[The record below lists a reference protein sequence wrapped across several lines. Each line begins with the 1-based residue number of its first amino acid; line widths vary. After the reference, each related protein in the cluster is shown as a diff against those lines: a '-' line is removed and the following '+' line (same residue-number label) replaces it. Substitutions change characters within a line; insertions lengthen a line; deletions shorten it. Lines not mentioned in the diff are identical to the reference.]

1 MKAKNNELT
10 VESMTQRYSLGHK
23 ALSVALSV
31 VLMGFGWPAV
41 SPSQVYAGDGEAAD
55 DAAAQV
61 EGASSGAATSS
72 ADKAADTV
80 ASSAASAASSAAPA
94 ASEQPASTTSQQQAA
109 PGAFES
115 AQPAATQQDESA
127 KEDADTADVELV
139 LGNASITYMN
149 QVVSAPAHKVTV
161 PVKDDFKFTVSPD
174 NGYSLTKAV
183 LKVSGKENPISPDEQ
198 GVYTVSAADVAAGAT
213 VTLETEAVSSDSGKD
228 NAAVSIEDDAAA
240 EETQV
245 SAVGAGAISG
255 PTSVAQG
262 DTITLTYNGDMRI
275 DNWYGG
281 DGLFSGWDVSA
292 DKKSITLTAT
302 SNWAFTG
309 SEKTTTIY
317 LGYIDQSGT
326 WHNQGDDRLAFNVT
340 VKKRTFT
347 VVQPEPVAEGQD
359 HFWIP
364 QIKDD
369 ETGKVFSLA
378 DAPSG
383 AFLPFE
389 YYRDGQRIEN
399 ASQYWHDA
407 NEFSKP
413 GTYTVIVKPNNGWI
427 YDFEAVGQIEI
438 TIPTKKPDSTDFE
451 KWIYTGESVDLKGDG
466 SAWWGES
473 WTVSSGS
480 ENIELSESSSGSRIA
495 KGLKVGDATV
505 QREYYALGWHTET
518 FIIHVMKKPAAT
530 SLSISGDDT
539 VEQFKNI
546 TLTTDSD
553 TNVTW
558 TSSDP
563 SVATIDA
570 SGKVIGVKAGK
581 VTITATTV
589 TAEGKVL
596 TATHEVTVTK
606 SKASAMSC
614 YLFFQNSPTANPD
627 SNGTASWFPSGGNHA
642 LGVKVNLDGLNLPGG
657 KNSYDN
663 VANRVT
669 QWPDGSTGSS
679 WVLDRNGAYNQYWN
693 AVFQAWKDT
702 LSKEQGTQITEDDVE
717 EIALYPYKISN
728 NTNVGCGYH
737 LDCKVV
743 VKCSKAINAVFY
755 LQDAN
760 ASGFAQ
766 YDAATYKLEKGI
778 AQVAAPSKTPA
789 DEKTVN
795 GVKYKFM
802 GWYSD
807 QACTQAVSFPMRTS
821 ENVNYYGKYVACDQS
836 IQVNYYLKG
845 TTIQVAPSKTLSGYM
860 KGQKV
865 VQSPISVE
873 GYTPVSSESK
883 SGVVGTDSSI
893 DFFYTANPVGYRVE
907 YCWTG
912 SDTPFLT
919 ESDSDRHDSD
929 HHVGDTV
936 AGIEPKTFEGY
947 TPVSDNV
954 KDLKLGVDESQ
965 NVVKFYYRQNVSLTA
980 NTDSKTYNGSEQ
992 SVEGY
997 KTNLPGGESTSFDGV
1012 TLEGG
1017 KGTNAGDYPYTFAD
1031 GTIGKVSSDNKYV
1044 VTGTTDGNLHISP
1057 VTDEVVVKITGKTGT
1072 EKYNGKQQAVSGWDV
1087 TEAPDGFDQSKIAL
1101 AESATAE
1108 AKGKDAGTYN
1118 MGLTAASFVSSDGNY
1133 AKVKFEVVDGSLEI
1147 TKRKVTLWSEDGHK
1161 NYDGRTLQRQTDIR
1175 VDGTKD
1181 VYDKDKDTTTQK
1193 TFEGDGFVEGEGV
1206 DNKNVKWFDENNI
1219 APGCYDN
1226 KFECKPRSGTNFDN
1240 YEITYE
1246 YGKLYVNKRADN
1258 KKYEVTVKGASGT
1271 SGYDGQPHSATGL
1284 ETTSYTNKEG
1294 VRFSIRA
1301 KTSGA
1306 ESKVDAGTY
1315 ENKVSDVVV
1324 TDPHGN
1330 DVTDQFKIT
1339 TENGKLTIDTRPVT
1353 ITAGSAEKEYDG
1365 SALTADQANPKFT
1378 TKGFVDGQDISDV
1391 AVEGS
1396 QTQCGTSASTIKDNS
1411 WKFQE
1416 GTNGNNYSVTTAQGT
1431 LTVKHRSDDKK
1442 YAITLMGKSDNG
1454 ATYDG
1459 KEHTVSGVEQDK
1471 WTFDGV
1477 EYTVF
1482 NYHANVSGTDAGTYK
1497 NIVTSGEGG
1506 YKVTDPNGND
1516 VTAEFSISVAP
1527 GTLTIKP
1534 AEVTV
1539 TAGSATRAY
1548 NGSPLTAAEAER
1560 EFAAEG
1566 FVGEDDIASAKVDG
1580 SITDVGETASNVVQE
1595 SVVLKSGTKASN
1607 YSITYNPGKLEVT
1620 PNTDEVVV
1628 TIAKKSGTKD
1638 YSGFEQSVKGYEL
1651 RDISNREYAA
1661 TDIEFVGS
1669 ADDQVAKGTDAGT
1682 YEMNLKPE
1690 DFKNNS
1696 VNFTNVKF
1704 EILDGSLTITK
1715 RAVTLTSATPAEKT
1729 YDGNPLEDRTVSVT
1743 SGSLATGDKF
1753 IADVTGS
1760 QTDAGSSANA
1770 FTYKLVNAAG
1780 EELAQDAEGAY
1791 RNYNV
1796 TKAEGVLKVN
1806 PVSNEVVV
1814 TIVGKH
1820 AEGAYNGKPL
1830 TATGYTFASTNALY
1844 TSAKVAF
1851 SGENSVSRTDAG
1863 TTVMDLQGKF
1873 KNADDVNFPN
1883 VRFEITNGFV
1893 AISKAEVKLQSADLE
1908 KEYDGTALTNK
1919 KGGEEQTPL
1928 AVESGWA
1935 EGEGAAYTFTGSQT
1949 LVGGSPNA
1957 FNYTLNDNTKA
1968 DNYEISVIP
1977 GQLTVTNRQAKYQV
1991 TVEANS
1997 STDNTYDG
2005 VEHAAAGLK
2014 TSEFTVEGQKY
2025 TVEGLKTSDPKA
2037 VNAGEYANT
2046 ISGTPVVKDADGNDV
2061 SSQFAVKLVPGELKI
2076 AKRSVTLTSASE
2088 SRVYNGEALT
2098 NDRVTVGG
2106 DGFVAGEGASY
2117 SVTGTITDAGTVTN
2131 SFTYER
2137 NSNTNFD
2144 NYTITKAEGTLEVTP
2159 VTDKVTVTIT
2169 GNSATLQY
2177 SGSEQS
2183 VTGYS
2188 FATSDNRYSE
2198 ANVKFQGEAVA
2209 KGTNAGTYNMNLA
2222 SGQFSN
2228 TSGNFT
2234 NVEFVV
2240 VDGSLE
2246 ITGGDLDADKVVWD
2260 VHDVQKV
2267 YDGTPLSAY
2276 AAKATDKFGNTL
2288 KVEYSTDGEQWTD
2301 DPSNI
2306 TLTHFGYQEVKLRAT
2321 GANYAAGQYAENKDG
2336 EWVAITSRPVKLTS
2350 KGDNKKYDGKPLTN
2364 DTVTVETKGEGTGF
2378 IDGEGVTIK
2387 VTGSQ
2392 TDAGESD
2399 NTFDY
2404 IFNEGTNASDY
2415 WVTTKFGK
2423 LVVTASDSEVV
2434 AKIAGHNKTVEYNGL
2449 EQSVE
2454 GYDFV
2459 EASNKLYGEGDF
2471 AFSGTAVAK
2480 GTNAGTYKMELTAE
2494 QFSNKS
2500 NNFSKVAFA
2509 VTDGTL
2515 TITPKSIVPDPE
2527 NPKNTMSVDSPADV
2541 VYNGQDQTWT
2551 PIVKDGERTLE
2562 AGKDYTVE
2570 YSTADRTNVSGKITV
2585 AITGIGNYSGKVER
2599 TYQITKRTVD
2609 LKSEGGSKPYDG
2621 TALTKPEVSGWQQQG
2636 DTGFVGGEVSNVR
2649 ATSSV
2654 TTVAQGEVANSIAYD
2669 TNAGFNADNYAISKD
2684 EGKLS
2689 ITALAAED
2697 DIIITPND
2705 ATYIYDASSRKASA
2719 ATASAS
2725 VAGTDVNLE
2734 YRVKG
2739 SADTEWRS
2747 NPSAITA
2754 INAGTLT
2761 VEVRASAANYSGYKY
2776 AEQTLA
2782 IQKRD
2787 VELTSASSS
2796 KVYDGM
2802 PLTKD
2807 WVDMGPNRP
2816 DTGFI
2821 WTDLAGDGQVHAT
2834 GSQTKVGSSENA
2846 ISYKLKDGAEN
2857 NYNIIGEHVGT
2868 LTVTD
2873 QSITPDPQ
2881 NPDSYKGVAIDEP
2894 SDHVYDG
2901 TEHKWAPEVTDKDGN
2916 KLVEGVDYTVTY
2928 DTNDFV
2934 NVKVVNVTIAGM
2946 GSYTGTCVKAYE
2958 ITKAPLT
2965 VNAGSAS
2972 KVYDGE
2978 ALTAGATIEGLVGGE
2993 TATAQTQGSQT
3004 EVGSSANTV
3013 SRITWD
3019 TAKEGNYYIATQNDG
3034 TLTVTPKGIAQMTV
3048 GALPDV
3054 AYNGESQQQTPVVKD
3069 GEKELVEGVDY
3080 ELTYSENTIDAGS
3093 VTVTVVGKGNYA
3105 GSVDVAYRIAPA
3117 ALTVTTPSASGVY
3130 NGKPLTAAGSM
3141 SGFVNGE
3148 SAPFETTGSQTEVGT
3163 SDNTYAIDW
3172 AAADATAKQANYTI
3186 SETVGKLTVT
3196 ESADEVVVTT
3206 TGGTF
3211 TYDGTAHGATVTV
3224 GALPEGYTLEAAAS
3238 SATATNVSDGEV
3250 AATADVL
3257 VIKNAQGE
3265 DVTSKLNIKFVDGT
3279 IKVEPAKLTVTTPS
3293 VSKPYDGSALTAEG
3307 KASGFVNGEAATLK
3321 TTGSQTTVG
3330 TSVNGYEL
3338 VWDDNAKAENYTVE
3352 ESLGTLEVTKSMAGI
3367 VVIPQGGTKVYDG
3380 TALESAGANVIG
3392 VPAGFTLSAKTKGSI
3407 TDAGYVTAEVV
3418 SYIITNAAGQD
3429 VTDQFGNVATGKA
3442 SLVVTKRP
3450 VTLVSGDASKVYD
3463 GTALTEHK
3471 VSVEDGSLASGE
3483 EFGYDFF
3490 GFQTSV
3496 GSSKNTFAAKPGN
3509 GSAKVENYD
3518 ITYRYGAL
3526 TVSAQSINPDDP
3538 IPGAYAGVKVN
3549 SPSDA
3554 VYDAREHKWIP
3565 VVTGKDGNAL
3575 VEGRDYTVTYSTDDF
3590 TNVTGTIKVAITGI
3604 GDYTGSVTR
3613 EYQITPASVKLA
3625 SNTREFVYN
3634 GAYQSDDAVTLQGAE
3649 ALFRSQVDDLK
3660 AVGKVMTVA
3669 EGKVPN
3675 TIAFTWKDGFK
3686 ASNFAIEKSEGEL
3699 SVVAKDIVSSADMTV
3714 SSPSDLVYDGREHKW
3729 APEVKDGEKV
3739 LTEGVDYTV
3748 SYGADDF
3755 TNVTGAIKVTVTGQ
3769 GNYAGS
3775 VDRTYR
3781 ITPAPLTVST
3791 PSASGVYNGNALTA
3805 AGSISGFVNGESAP
3819 FETTGSQ
3826 TEVGTSDNT
3835 YAIDW
3840 AAADATAKQANYTVS
3855 ETVGKLTVTEFAG
3868 RVFATPGSYSGTYDG
3883 QAHGVDVTVSGLPEG
3898 YSVKAARSNA
3908 TATDATDEA
3917 GVTAS
3922 VDELVIIN
3930 AQGEDVTDKLDI
3942 EKQTGAIKIAPA
3954 EYHVV
3959 TEGASKVYD
3968 GIALTAPGKIV
3979 GLVNG
3984 EEASLSV
3991 TGSQT
3996 DAGSSANTYAIAFDK
4011 SAKEGNYVHGADTIG
4026 SLEVAAEKAD
4036 GKISLSGSSA
4046 SKVYDGK
4053 PLAAKAASAPIP
4065 TQDAVTIE
4073 YSLDGENWTTDPG
4086 SLTATDVADSA
4097 TVQLRASSLGNYE
4110 GYVYGS
4116 QQLSVTKRAVNLKSD
4131 SASKVFDG
4139 TALTRPDVAGWKQLG
4154 DEGFVDGQVSDV
4166 RATGSVTHVS
4176 DGKVANAIAYVEGEG
4191 FNADNYAIS
4200 KDEGVLSV
4208 TAKQIAAADMTV
4220 QAPADVVYS
4229 GKAQQQKPVVKD
4241 GGKTLVD
4248 GVDYELT
4255 YSGNAT
4261 DAGTVTVTVTGEGD
4275 YAGSVDVA
4283 YQIVPAPLTVAT
4295 ESANKVYD
4303 GKPLT
4308 AGGKVDGL
4316 VNGETVAF
4324 KLVGSQTKVGES
4336 DNAYRIEWSGTAKRA
4351 NYRLEAET
4359 IGKLTVT
4366 ESADEVVVTTTGGT
4380 FTYDGS
4386 SHGATVKVAS
4396 LPEGYSL
4403 ETAESVASAKDVSD
4417 GEVAATADVLVIK
4430 NAEGED
4436 VTSRL
4441 NIKFVDGTIK
4451 VEPAK
4456 LTVTTPSASKPYDG
4470 QALTAEG
4477 RVSGFVNGETATFK
4491 TTGSQTEVGSSVNG
4505 YELVWDGSAK
4515 AANYTVEES
4524 LGTLTVSAQSIDP
4537 DDADA
4542 FGGVT
4547 VGYLSDTVY
4556 NGADQRF
4563 EPEVIDKD
4571 GKALVKGRD
4580 YELSFSG
4587 DVKNVGEATV
4597 AVVGKGNYA
4606 GSVERTYRITPA
4618 PLTVTT
4624 GSDSKIYD
4632 GSELVNGELTIEGL
4646 QGEDRVTAATT
4657 GSQTEVGSSE
4667 NTYRITWGDVDAA
4680 NYVIDEHLGTLTVT
4694 PAPVPPTP
4702 EPTPE
4707 PEPTPTPEPEPTPTP
4722 TPTPEPTPTPGDGET
4737 PTPNPTPGDDVT
4749 PAPNPIPDGTTPS
4762 GGTTPGTTPGG
4773 TTPAPASTPDGATTA
4788 PAPTPAPAAAGP
4800 LDALADVLEG
4810 AYESVTGSPEADN
4823 PVEEERIY
4831 DAENPLGRE
4840 SVEDHCWVHWYM
4852 IAGMALTAVYGLAAA
4867 LRRKNHERK
4876 LRNDMNDVLGDGDGK
4891 DPSGSP
4897 AAKPAGM
4904 EA

>member
-1 MKAKNNELT
+1 MKAKSNQLT

-41 SPSQVYAGDGEAAD
+41 SPSQVYAGDGAAAD

-61 EGASSGAATSS
+61 EGASSAAATST
-72 ADKAADTV
+72 ADKAAD
-80 ASSAASAASSAAPA
+80 AAAGSAASAASSAAPA

-109 PGAFES
+109 PSAS
-115 AQPAATQQDESA
+115 VPAQPAATQRDESA

-149 QVVSAPAHKVTV
+149 QVVSAPAHKLTV
-161 PVKDDFKFTVSPD
+161 PVNDDFEFTVSPD
-174 NGYSLTKAV
+174 NGHSLTKVV
-183 LKVSGKENPISPDEQ
+183 LKVSGKENPICPDEQ

-228 NAAVSIEDDAAA
+228 NAAVSIEDDA
-240 EETQV
+240 EEDDATEKTQASV
-245 SAVGAGAISG
+245 SGAGAISG
-255 PTSVAQG
+255 PTSIAQG
-262 DTITLTYNGDMRI
+262 D
-275 DNWYGG
+275 
-281 DGLFSGWDVSA
+281 
-292 DKKSITLTAT
+292 
-302 SNWAFTG
+302 
-309 SEKTTTIY
+309 E
-317 LGYIDQSGT
+317 
-326 WHNQGDDRLAFNVT
+326 VT
-340 VKKRTFT
+340 
-347 VVQPEPVAEGQD
+347 
-359 HFWIP
+359 
-364 QIKDD
+364 
-369 ETGKVFSLA
+369 LA
-378 DAPSG
+378 DSA
-383 AFLPFE
+383 
-389 YYRDGQRIEN
+389 
-399 ASQYWHDA
+399 
-407 NEFSKP
+407 
-413 GTYTVIVKPNNGWI
+413 
-427 YDFEAVGQIEI
+427 
-438 TIPTKKPDSTDFE
+438 KKPDNTDFE
-451 KWIYTGESVDLKGDG
+451 KWIYVDESVDLVGDEN
-466 SAWWGES
+466 AWWGES

-480 ENIELSESSSGSRIA
+480 ENVKLSGSSSGLRTA
-495 KGLKVGDATV
+495 TGREVGDATV

-518 FIIHVMKKPAAT
+518 FTIHVMKKPAAT
-530 SLSISGDDT
+530 SLSIFGPETDT

-553 TNVTW
+553 TDVTW

-570 SGKVIGVKAGK
+570 SGKVVGVKAGR

-596 TATHEVTVTK
+596 TATYELTV
-606 SKASAMSC
+606 AESAAWPTNC

-627 SNGTASWFPSGGNHA
+627 SNGTASWFPSGGKHA

-679 WVLDRNGAYNQYWN
+679 WVLDRNGAYSQYWN
-693 AVFQAWKDT
+693 AVFRAWKDT

-743 VKCSKAINAVFY
+743 VKCNKAINAVFY
-755 LQDAN
+755 LQDAD

-802 GWYSD
+802 GWCSD

-836 IQVNYYLKG
+836 IQVNYYLEG
-845 TTIQVAPSKTLSGYM
+845 TTTQVAPSKTLSGYM
-860 KGQKV
+860 KGQTV
-865 VQSPISVE
+865 VQSPISIE
-873 GYTPVSSESK
+873 GYKPVSDETK
-883 SGVVGTDSSI
+883 SGVVGNDSSI
-893 DFFYTANPVGYRVE
+893 DFYYTANPVNYSIE
-907 YCWTG
+907 YYWTG
-912 SDTPFLT
+912 SDTPISS
-919 ESDSDRHDSD
+919 EKRSG
-929 HHVGDTV
+929 HVGDQVTGL
-936 AGIEPKTFEGY
+936 APKAIAGY

-954 KDLKLGVDESQ
+954 QDLKLGADESQ
-965 NVVKFYYRQNVSLTA
+965 NVVKFYYRQNVSLKA
-980 NTDSKTYNGSEQ
+980 NSDSKTYNGSEQ
-992 SVEGY
+992 GVDGY
-997 KTNLPGGESTSFDGV
+997 TTNLPEGVSASFDGV
-1012 TLEGG
+1012 MLEGG
-1017 KGTNAGDYPYTFAD
+1017 KGTNAGDYPYTFAN
-1031 GTIGKVSSDNKYV
+1031 GTIGKVSSDNNYV
-1044 VTGTTDGNLHISP
+1044 VTQTTPGNLHIGP
-1057 VTDEVVVKITGKTGT
+1057 V
-1072 EKYNGKQQAVSGWDV
+1072 A
-1087 TEAPDGFDQSKIAL
+1087 
-1101 AESATAE
+1101 
-1108 AKGKDAGTYN
+1108 
-1118 MGLTAASFVSSDGNY
+1118 
-1133 AKVKFEVVDGSLEI
+1133 
-1147 TKRKVTLWSEDGHK
+1147 
-1161 NYDGRTLQRQTDIR
+1161 
-1175 VDGTKD
+1175 
-1181 VYDKDKDTTTQK
+1181 
-1193 TFEGDGFVEGEGV
+1193 
-1206 DNKNVKWFDENNI
+1206 
-1219 APGCYDN
+1219 
-1226 KFECKPRSGTNFDN
+1226 
-1240 YEITYE
+1240 
-1246 YGKLYVNKRADN
+1246 
-1258 KKYEVTVKGASGT
+1258 
-1271 SGYDGQPHSATGL
+1271 
-1284 ETTSYTNKEG
+1284 
-1294 VRFSIRA
+1294 
-1301 KTSGA
+1301 
-1306 ESKVDAGTY
+1306 
-1315 ENKVSDVVV
+1315 
-1324 TDPHGN
+1324 
-1330 DVTDQFKIT
+1330 
-1339 TENGKLTIDTRPVT
+1339 
-1353 ITAGSAEKEYDG
+1353 
-1365 SALTADQANPKFT
+1365 
-1378 TKGFVDGQDISDV
+1378 
-1391 AVEGS
+1391 
-1396 QTQCGTSASTIKDNS
+1396 
-1411 WKFQE
+1411 
-1416 GTNGNNYSVTTAQGT
+1416 
-1431 LTVKHRSDDKK
+1431 
-1442 YAITLMGKSDNG
+1442 
-1454 ATYDG
+1454 
-1459 KEHTVSGVEQDK
+1459 
-1471 WTFDGV
+1471 
-1477 EYTVF
+1477 
-1482 NYHANVSGTDAGTYK
+1482 
-1497 NIVTSGEGG
+1497 
-1506 YKVTDPNGND
+1506 
-1516 VTAEFSISVAP
+1516 
-1527 GTLTIKP
+1527 
-1534 AEVTV
+1534 
-1539 TAGSATRAY
+1539 
-1548 NGSPLTAAEAER
+1548 
-1560 EFAAEG
+1560 
-1566 FVGEDDIASAKVDG
+1566 
-1580 SITDVGETASNVVQE
+1580 
-1595 SVVLKSGTKASN
+1595 
-1607 YSITYNPGKLEVT
+1607 
-1620 PNTDEVVV
+1620 
-1628 TIAKKSGTKD
+1628 
-1638 YSGFEQSVKGYEL
+1638 
-1651 RDISNREYAA
+1651 
-1661 TDIEFVGS
+1661 
-1669 ADDQVAKGTDAGT
+1669 
-1682 YEMNLKPE
+1682 
-1690 DFKNNS
+1690 
-1696 VNFTNVKF
+1696 
-1704 EILDGSLTITK
+1704 
-1715 RAVTLTSATPAEKT
+1715 
-1729 YDGNPLEDRTVSVT
+1729 
-1743 SGSLATGDKF
+1743 
-1753 IADVTGS
+1753 
-1760 QTDAGSSANA
+1760 
-1770 FTYKLVNAAG
+1770 
-1780 EELAQDAEGAY
+1780 
-1791 RNYNV
+1791 
-1796 TKAEGVLKVN
+1796 
-1806 PVSNEVVV
+1806 
-1814 TIVGKH
+1814 
-1820 AEGAYNGKPL
+1820 
-1830 TATGYTFASTNALY
+1830 
-1844 TSAKVAF
+1844 
-1851 SGENSVSRTDAG
+1851 
-1863 TTVMDLQGKF
+1863 
-1873 KNADDVNFPN
+1873 
-1883 VRFEITNGFV
+1883 
-1893 AISKAEVKLQSADLE
+1893 
-1908 KEYDGTALTNK
+1908 
-1919 KGGEEQTPL
+1919 
-1928 AVESGWA
+1928 
-1935 EGEGAAYTFTGSQT
+1935 
-1949 LVGGSPNA
+1949 
-1957 FNYTLNDNTKA
+1957 
-1968 DNYEISVIP
+1968 
-1977 GQLTVTNRQAKYQV
+1977 
-1991 TVEANS
+1991 
-1997 STDNTYDG
+1997 
-2005 VEHAAAGLK
+2005 
-2014 TSEFTVEGQKY
+2014 
-2025 TVEGLKTSDPKA
+2025 
-2037 VNAGEYANT
+2037 
-2046 ISGTPVVKDADGNDV
+2046 
-2061 SSQFAVKLVPGELKI
+2061 
-2076 AKRSVTLTSASE
+2076 
-2088 SRVYNGEALT
+2088 
-2098 NDRVTVGG
+2098 
-2106 DGFVAGEGASY
+2106 
-2117 SVTGTITDAGTVTN
+2117 
-2131 SFTYER
+2131 
-2137 NSNTNFD
+2137 
-2144 NYTITKAEGTLEVTP
+2144 
-2159 VTDKVTVTIT
+2159 DKVTVTIT
-2169 GNSATLQY
+2169 GNSTTLPY

-2188 FATSDNRYSE
+2188 FATSDNRYRE

-2246 ITGGDLDADKVVWD
+2246 ITGGDLDAGKVVWD

-2276 AAKATDKFGNTL
+2276 VAKATDKFGNAL
-2288 KVEYSTDGEQWTD
+2288 KVEYSTDGKQWTD
-2301 DPSNI
+2301 DPSSI
-2306 TLTHFGYQEVKLRAT
+2306 TLTHFGAQLVMLRAT
-2321 GANYAAGQYAENKDG
+2321 SPNYAADQYAENG

-2350 KGDNKKYDGKPLTN
+2350 KGDSKKYDGEPLTN

-2404 IFNEGTNASDY
+2404 TFNEGTNASDY

-2423 LVVTASDSEVV
+2423 LVVTASDSDVV
-2434 AKIAGHNKTVEYNGL
+2434 ATIAGHNKTVEYNGL

-2459 EASNKLYGEGDF
+2459 EASSKLYGEGDF

-2480 GTNAGTYKMELTAE
+2480 GTDVGTYKMNLASE
-2494 QFSNKS
+2494 QFANTSK
-2500 NNFSKVAFA
+2500 NFSKVTFA

-2551 PIVKDGERTLE
+2551 PVVKDGERKLE
-2562 AGKDYTVE
+2562 PGKDYTVE
-2570 YSTADRTNVSGKITV
+2570 YSTADRTNATGKITV
-2585 AITGIGNYSGKVER
+2585 TIKGIGNYTSKVER
-2599 TYQITKRTVD
+2599 TYQITQRPVE

-2621 TALTKPEVSGWQQQG
+2621 TALVKPEVSGWQQQG
-2636 DTGFVGGEVSNVR
+2636 DTGFVTGEVSSVR
-2649 ATSSV
+2649 ATGSV
-2654 TTVAQGEVANSIAYD
+2654 TTVAQGEVTNSIAYD
-2669 TNAGFNADNYAISKD
+2669 TNAGFNENNYVISKD

-2697 DIIITPND
+2697 GIAITPNN
-2705 ATYIYDASSRKASA
+2705 ATYIYDASSHEAGA

-2747 NPSAITA
+2747 NASAITA
-2754 INAGTLT
+2754 INAGALT
-2761 VEVRASAANYSGYKY
+2761 VEVRASAANNSGYKY
-2776 AEQTLA
+2776 AEQTLT

-2787 VELTSASSS
+2787 VELTSASAS
-2796 KVYDGM
+2796 KVYDGA
-2802 PLTKD
+2802 PLAKD

-2834 GSQTKVGSSENA
+2834 GSQTEVGSSENA
-2846 ISYKLKDGAEN
+2846 ISYQLKPGAEN

-2868 LTVTD
+2868 LTVTA
-2873 QSITPDPQ
+2873 QSIAPDPQ

-2901 TEHKWAPEVTDKDGN
+2901 AEHKWAPEVTDKDGN
-2916 KLVEGVDYTVTY
+2916 KLVEGSDYTVTY
-2928 DTNDFV
+2928 DTDDFV
-2934 NVKVVNVTIAGM
+2934 NVKVVNVMIAGM

-2993 TATAQTQGSQT
+2993 NATAQTQGSQT

-3013 SRITWD
+3013 SGITWD
-3019 TAKEGNYYIATQNDG
+3019 TAKEGNYYIAAQNDG
-3034 TLTVTPKGIAQMTV
+3034 TLTVTPKGVAQMAV
-3048 GALPDV
+3048 GSLPDV
-3054 AYNGESQQQTPVVKD
+3054 TYNGESQQQKPVVKD
-3069 GEKELVEGVDY
+3069 GEKELTEGVDY
-3080 ELTYSENTIDAGS
+3080 ELAYSENTTDAGG
-3093 VTVTVVGKGNYA
+3093 VTVTVTGKGNYA
-3105 GSVDVAYRIAPA
+3105 GSVDVTYRIAPA
-3117 ALTVTTPSASGVY
+3117 PLTVTTPSASGVY
-3130 NGKPLTAAGSM
+3130 NGKPLTAAGSV

-3148 SAPFETTGSQTEVGT
+3148 SAPFETNGSQTEVGT

-3172 AAADATAKQANYTI
+3172 AAAGATAKQANYTV
-3186 SETVGKLTVT
+3186 SESVGKLTVT
-3196 ESADEVVVTT
+3196 ESADQVVVTT
-3206 TGGTF
+3206 TGGMF
-3211 TYDGTAHGATVTV
+3211 TYNGAAHGATVTV

-3265 DVTSKLNIKFVDGT
+3265 DVTSKLNVKFVDGA

-3293 VSKPYDGSALTAEG
+3293 ASKPYDGQALTAEG

-3321 TTGSQTTVG
+3321 TTGSQTEVG
-3330 TSVNGYEL
+3330 SSENGYEL
-3338 VWDDNAKAENYTVE
+3338 VWDDNAKAENYTIE
-3352 ESLGTLEVTKSMAGI
+3352 ENLGTLEVTKSMAGI

-3380 TALESAGANVIG
+3380 TALESAGVNVIG
-3392 VPAGFTLSAKTKGSI
+3392 VPAGFTLSAKTKGSV
-3407 TDAGYVTAEVV
+3407 TDAGYAAAEVD
-3418 SYIITNAAGQD
+3418 SYVITNAAGQD

-3509 GSAKVENYD
+3509 DSTKVENYD
-3518 ITYRYGAL
+3518 IAYRYGTL

-3549 SPSDA
+3549 APSDA

-3575 VEGRDYTVTYSTDDF
+3575 VEGRDYTVAYSTDDF
-3590 TNVTGTIKVAITGI
+3590 TNVTGTIKVTITGI

-3634 GAYQSDDAVTLQGAE
+3634 GAYQSDDAVTVQGAE

-3660 AVGKVMTVA
+3660 AVGTVMTVA

-3675 TIAFTWKDGFK
+3675 TIAYTWKDGFK

-3729 APEVKDGEKV
+3729 APEVKDGEKL
-3739 LTEGVDYTV
+3739 LTEGIDYTV

-3755 TNVTGAIKVTVTGQ
+3755 TNVAGVIKVTVTGK

-3775 VDRTYR
+3775 VDVAYR
-3781 ITPAPLTVST
+3781 ITPALLTVST
-3791 PSASGVYNGNALTA
+3791 PSASRVYNGNALTA
-3805 AGSISGFVNGESAP
+3805 AGTISGFVNGESAP

-3826 TEVGTSDNT
+3826 TEVGASDNT

-3840 AAADATAKQANYTVS
+3840 AAAGATAKQANYTVS

-3868 RVFATPGSYSGTYDG
+3868 RVVATPGSYSGVYDG

-3898 YSVKAARSNA
+3898 YSVKAVHSNA
-3908 TATDATDEA
+3908 TAADATDEA

-3922 VDELVIIN
+3922 VDELVIVN
-3930 AQGEDVTDKLDI
+3930 AQGEDVTGKLDI
-3942 EKQTGAIKIAPA
+3942 EKQTGTIKIAPA

-3959 TEGASKVYD
+3959 TEGAFKVYD
-3968 GIALTAPGKIV
+3968 GTALTAPGKIV

-3984 EEASLSV
+3984 EDASLSV

-3996 DAGSSANTYAIAFDK
+3996 DAGSSANTYSIAFDK

-4026 SLEVAAEKAD
+4026 SLEVTAAKAE
-4036 GKISLSGSSA
+4036 GKISLSGNSA

-4053 PLAAKAASAPIP
+4053 PLAAKAASAAVP

-4086 SLTATDVADSA
+4086 SLAATDVADSA

-4116 QQLSVTKRAVNLKSD
+4116 QQLSITKRAVNLKSD

-4139 TALTRPDVAGWKQLG
+4139 TALTRPEVAGWKQLG
-4154 DEGFVDGQVSDV
+4154 DEGFVDGQVSAV
-4166 RATGSVTHVS
+4166 RATGSATHVS
-4176 DGKVANAIAYVEGEG
+4176 DGKVANAIAYTEGEG

-4200 KDEGVLSV
+4200 KDEGALSV

-4241 GGKTLVD
+4241 GDKALAE

-4261 DAGTVTVTVTGEGD
+4261 DAGTVTVTVTGKGD

-4283 YQIVPAPLTVAT
+4283 YRITPAPLTVVT

-4324 KLVGSQTKVGES
+4324 KLVGSQIKVGSS
-4336 DNAYRIEWSGTAKRA
+4336 DNTYKIEWNGTAKRA
-4351 NYRLEAET
+4351 NYRLEAES

-4380 FTYDGS
+4380 FTYDGA
-4386 SHGATVKVAS
+4386 SHGATVTVGA
-4396 LPEGYSL
+4396 LPEGYTL
-4403 ETAESVASAKDVSD
+4403 EAAASSATATNVSD

-4430 NAEGED
+4430 NAQGED
-4436 VTSRL
+4436 VTSKL
-4441 NIKFVDGTIK
+4441 NVKFVDGAIK

-4477 RVSGFVNGETATFK
+4477 KASGFVNGEAATLK

-4515 AANYTVEES
+4515 AANYTVEEN

-4537 DDADA
+4537 DDAGA
-4542 FGGVT
+4542 FGVVT
-4547 VGYLSDTVY
+4547 VGYLTDTVY

-4563 EPEVIDKD
+4563 EPEVVDKD

-4587 DVKNVGEATV
+4587 DVKNVGEVTV
-4597 AVVGKGNYA
+4597 TVIGKGNYA
-4606 GSVERTYRITPA
+4606 GGVERTYRIAPA

-4632 GSELVNGELTIEGL
+4632 GSELVNNELSIEGL

-4667 NTYRITWGDVDAA
+4667 NAYRITWGDVDAA

-4702 EPTPE
+4702 TPA
-4707 PEPTPTPEPEPTPTP
+4707 PTPTP
-4722 TPTPEPTPTPGDGET
+4722 TPDNGSTPGA
-4737 PTPNPTPGDDVT
+4737 N
-4749 PAPNPIPDGTTPS
+4749 PDGS
-4762 GGTTPGTTPGG
+4762 
-4773 TTPAPASTPDGATTA
+4773 TTPAPAS
-4788 PAPTPAPAAAGP
+4788 AAAGP
-4800 LDALADVLEG
+4800 LDALAGVFED
-4810 AYESVTGSPEADN
+4810 AYESVTGGPEADN

-4852 IAGMALTAVYGLAAA
+4852 IVGMVLTAVYGLAAA
-4867 LRRKNHERK
+4867 LRRKNHEHK

-4897 AAKPAGM
+4897 AARPAGM

>member
-1 MKAKNNELT
+1 MKAKSNELT
-10 VESMTQRYSLGHK
+10 VDSMTQRYSLGHK

-41 SPSQVYAGDGEAAD
+41 SPSQVYAGDGAAVED
-55 DAAAQV
+55 TAAQV
-61 EGASSGAATSS
+61 EGTSSAAATSAADKS
-72 ADKAADTV
+72 ADTAAN
-80 ASSAASAASSAAPA
+80 SAASATSSAAPA
-94 ASEQPASTTSQQQAA
+94 ASEQSASTTSQQQAA
-109 PGAFES
+109 PSASEP
-115 AQPAATQQDESA
+115 AQPAGTQQDKSA

-183 LKVSGKENPISPDEQ
+183 LKVSGKENPISTDDQ

-213 VTLETEAVSSDSGKD
+213 VTLETEAIPSESGKD
-228 NAAVSIEDDAAA
+228 AAVSIEDEAAKNDAAKNDAA
-240 EETQV
+240 EGAQV
-245 SAVGAGAISG
+245 SASDAGAITG
-255 PTSVAQG
+255 PTSVAQ
-262 DTITLTYNGDMRI
+262 DDEITLAD
-275 DNWYGG
+275 
-281 DGLFSGWDVSA
+281 SA
-292 DKKSITLTAT
+292 
-302 SNWAFTG
+302 
-309 SEKTTTIY
+309 
-317 LGYIDQSGT
+317 
-326 WHNQGDDRLAFNVT
+326 
-340 VKKRTFT
+340 
-347 VVQPEPVAEGQD
+347 
-359 HFWIP
+359 
-364 QIKDD
+364 
-369 ETGKVFSLA
+369 
-378 DAPSG
+378 
-383 AFLPFE
+383 
-389 YYRDGQRIEN
+389 
-399 ASQYWHDA
+399 
-407 NEFSKP
+407 
-413 GTYTVIVKPNNGWI
+413 
-427 YDFEAVGQIEI
+427 
-438 TIPTKKPDSTDFE
+438 KKPDNTDFE
-451 KWIYTGESVDLKGDG
+451 KWIYVDESVDLVGDEN
-466 SAWWGES
+466 AWWGES

-480 ENIELSESSSGSRIA
+480 ENVKLSGSSSGLRTA
-495 KGLKVGDATV
+495 TGREVGDATV

-518 FIIHVMKKPAAT
+518 FTIHVMKKPAAT
-530 SLSISGDDT
+530 SLSIFGPETDT

-553 TNVTW
+553 TDVTW

-570 SGKVIGVKAGK
+570 SGKVVGVKAGR

-596 TATHEVTVTK
+596 TATYELTVAE
-606 SKASAMSC
+606 SKASATNC

-627 SNGTASWFPSGGNHA
+627 SNGTASWFPSGGKHA

-669 QWPDGSTGSS
+669 QWPDGSTSSS
-679 WVLDRNGAYNQYWN
+679 WVLDRNGAYSQYWN
-693 AVFQAWKDT
+693 AVFQAWKNT

-755 LQDAN
+755 LQDAD

-807 QACTQAVSFPMRTS
+807 QACTQAVSFPVRTS

-836 IQVNYYLKG
+836 IQVNYYLEG
-845 TTIQVAPSKTLSGYM
+845 TTTQVAPSKTLSGYM
-860 KGQKV
+860 KGQTV
-865 VQSPISVE
+865 VQSPISIE
-873 GYTPVSSESK
+873 GYKPVSDETK
-883 SGVVGTDSSI
+883 SGVVGNDSSI
-893 DFFYTANPVGYRVE
+893 DFYYTANPVDYSIE
-907 YCWTG
+907 YYWTG
-912 SDTPFLT
+912 SDTPISS
-919 ESDSDRHDSD
+919 EKRSG
-929 HHVGDTV
+929 HVGDQVTGL
-936 AGIEPKTFEGY
+936 APKAIAGY

-954 KDLKLGVDESQ
+954 QDLKLGADESQ
-965 NVVKFYYRQNVSLTA
+965 NVVKFYYRQNVSLKA
-980 NTDSKTYNGSEQ
+980 NSDSKTYNGSEQ
-992 SVEGY
+992 GVDGY
-997 KTNLPGGESTSFDGV
+997 MTNLPEGVSASFDGV

-1017 KGTNAGDYPYTFAD
+1017 KGTNAGDYPYTFAN
-1031 GTIGKVSSDNKYV
+1031 GTIGKVSSDNNYV
-1044 VTGTTDGNLHISP
+1044 VTQTTPGNLHIGP
-1057 VTDEVVVKITGKTGT
+1057 VTDEVTITISGHNGGEKYSGEEQSVSGYDVSGLPAGVGEGDISFTGK
-1072 EKYNGKQQAVSGWDV
+1072 
-1087 TEAPDGFDQSKIAL
+1087 
-1101 AESATAE
+1101 AE
-1108 AKGKDAGTYN
+1108 AKGTDAGEYK
-1118 MGLTAASFVSSDGNY
+1118 MGLAETQFSLKGDAAKNY
-1133 AKVKFEVVDGSLEI
+1133 VNVKFRVERDGVLTI
-1147 TKRKVTLWSEDGHK
+1147 GKRTVILTSEGGHK
-1161 NYDGRTLQRQTDIR
+1161 NYDGKTLQRRTDISKN
-1175 VDGTKD
+1175 VG
-1181 VYDKDKDTTTQK
+1181 
-1193 TFEGDGFVEGEGV
+1193 GDGFVGEDGV
-1206 DNKNVKWFDENNI
+1206 LAKDKLTWYDENNI
-1219 APGCYDN
+1219 LP
-1226 KFECKPRSGTNFDN
+1226 
-1240 YEITYE
+1240 
-1246 YGKLYVNKRADN
+1246 
-1258 KKYEVTVKGASGT
+1258 
-1271 SGYDGQPHSATGL
+1271 
-1284 ETTSYTNKEG
+1284 
-1294 VRFSIRA
+1294 
-1301 KTSGA
+1301 
-1306 ESKVDAGTY
+1306 GTY
-1315 ENKVSDVVV
+1315 ENKFDPAYTPSTKLNNYDVQLVFGELVVNARTGKDKYAITVTACSNTVTYDGEEHAVSGVTGDTYTNDNKVTFTVEGMSASVSGTDAGTYTNKVVGTPV
-1324 TDPHGN
+1324 VKDPHGN

-1339 TENGKLTIDTRPVT
+1339 TEDGKLTIDKRSVT

-1378 TKGFVDGQDISDV
+1378 PDGFVEGQGISDV
-1391 AVEGS
+1391 TVEGS
-1396 QTQCGTSASTIKDNS
+1396 RTQCGTSASTIKDKS
-1411 WKFQE
+1411 WKFQN
-1416 GTNGNNYSVTTAQGT
+1416 GTNGNNYSVTTEPGT

-1442 YAITLMGKSDNG
+1442 YAITLTGKSD
-1454 ATYDG
+1454 TVPSYDG
-1459 KEHTVSGVEQDK
+1459 KEHTVSDVEQDT

-1477 EYTVF
+1477 EYTVS
-1482 NYHANVSGTDAGTYK
+1482 NYNASVSGTDAGTYD
-1497 NIVTSGEGG
+1497 NIVTSGEDG
-1506 YKVTDPNGND
+1506 YRVTGPNGDD
-1516 VTAEFSISVAP
+1516 VTEEFSISVAP

-1548 NGSPLTAAEAER
+1548 NGFALTAAEAKH
-1560 EFAAEG
+1560 EFTAEG
-1566 FVGEDDIASAKVDG
+1566 FVGEDGIASAMVDG
-1580 SITDVGETASNVVQE
+1580 SITDVGETESNVAQN
-1595 SVVLKSGTKASN
+1595 SVVLKDGTKASN
-1607 YSITYNPGKLEVT
+1607 YSITYKPGKLEVT
-1620 PNTDEVVV
+1620 PVTDEVVV
-1628 TIAKKSGTKD
+1628 TIAENSGNEE
-1638 YSGFEQSVKGYEL
+1638 YSGSEQSVEGYEL
-1651 RDISNREYAA
+1651 RNVSNDSYAA

-1669 ADDQVAKGTDAGT
+1669 ADHKVAKGTDAGT

-1696 VNFTNVKF
+1696 ANFTNVKF
-1704 EILDGSLTITK
+1704 QIVDGSLTITK

-1729 YDGNPLEDRTVSVT
+1729 YDGNPLEGRTVSIT

-1753 IADVTGS
+1753 VADVTGS
-1760 QTDAGSSANA
+1760 QTNAGSSANA
-1770 FTYKLVNAAG
+1770 FTYKLVDAAG
-1780 EELAQDAEGAY
+1780 EELAKDAEGAY

-1796 TKAEGVLKVN
+1796 TKVEGVLKVN
-1806 PVSNEVVV
+1806 PVSEEVVV
-1814 TIVGKH
+1814 TIAGDH
-1820 AEGAYNGKPL
+1820 AKGAYNGKPL
-1830 TATGYTFASTNALY
+1830 TATGYILASSNALY

-1851 SGENSVSRTDAG
+1851 SGADSVSRTDAG
-1863 TTVMDLQGKF
+1863 TTEMNLQGKF
-1873 KNADDVNFPN
+1873 ANADAVNFPN
-1883 VRFEITNGFV
+1883 VRFEITNGSV
-1893 AISKAEVKLQSADLE
+1893 IISKAKVTLQSADLT
-1908 KEYDGTALTNK
+1908 KEYDGTTLTNK
-1919 KGGEEQTPL
+1919 NSGEEQTPL

-1957 FNYTLNDNTKA
+1957 FSYTLNENTKEG
-1968 DNYEISVIP
+1968 NYDISVIP
-1977 GQLTVTNRQAKYQV
+1977 GQLTVTNRQAQYQV

-1997 STDNTYDG
+1997 STGNTYDG
-2005 VEHAAAGLK
+2005 VEHAATGLN
-2014 TSEFTVEGQKY
+2014 TSEFTVDGQKY
-2025 TVEGLKTSDPKA
+2025 TVEGLITSDPKT

-2061 SSQFAVKLVPGELKI
+2061 SSQFAVKLVPGKLEI

-2144 NYTITKAEGTLEVTP
+2144 NYTITKAEGTLEVMP

-2169 GNSATLQY
+2169 GNSATLPY

-2183 VTGYS
+2183 VTGYDFKAS
-2188 FATSDNRYSE
+2188 NPLYKEGDFAFSGT
-2198 ANVKFQGEAVA
+2198 AVA
-2209 KGTNAGTYNMNLA
+2209 KGTNAGTYHMNLA

-2234 NVEFVV
+2234 NVEFKV

-2246 ITGGDLDADKVVWD
+2246 IKGGDIDAGKVVWD

-2276 AAKATDKFGNTL
+2276 VASATDKFGNPL
-2288 KVEYSTDGEQWTD
+2288 KVEYSTDGKQWTD
-2301 DPSNI
+2301 DPSTI
-2306 TLTHFGYQEVKLRAT
+2306 TLTHFGGQPVMLRAT
-2321 GANYAAGQYAENKDG
+2321 SANYAAGQYAENG

-2350 KGDNKKYDGKPLTN
+2350 GSGNKKYDGEPLTN
-2364 DTVTVETKGEGTGF
+2364 DSVTVGTKGEGTGF

-2392 TDAGESD
+2392 TDAGESA

-2404 IFNEGTNASDY
+2404 TFNEGTNANDY
-2415 WVTTKFGK
+2415 WVTIELGK

-2434 AKIAGHNKTVEYNGL
+2434 TTITGHNETVEYNGS

-2459 EASNKLYGEGDF
+2459 KASNKLYGEGDF

-2480 GTNAGTYKMELTAE
+2480 GTNVGTYNMNLASE
-2494 QFSNKS
+2494 QFANKS
-2500 NNFSKVAFA
+2500 GNFSKVTFA
-2509 VTDGTL
+2509 VTDGSL

-2527 NPKNTMSVDSPADV
+2527 NPDNTMTVDLPADV
-2541 VYNGQDQTWT
+2541 VYNGQDQTWA
-2551 PIVKDGERTLE
+2551 PVVKDGERTLQP
-2562 AGKDYTVE
+2562 GTDYTVE
-2570 YSTADRTNVSGKITV
+2570 YSTADRTNVAGKITV
-2585 AITGIGNYSGKVER
+2585 TITGIGNYAGKVER
-2599 TYQITKRTVD
+2599 TYQITKRPVE
-2609 LKSEGGSKPYDG
+2609 LVSQSGSKPYDG
-2621 TALTKPEVSGWQQQG
+2621 TALTKPEVSGWQQQES
-2636 DTGFVGGEVSNVR
+2636 TGFVEGQVSNVR
-2649 ATSSV
+2649 ATGSV
-2654 TTVAQGEVANSIAYD
+2654 TTVAQGEVTNSIAYD
-2669 TNAGFNADNYAISKD
+2669 TNAGFNESNYTISKD

-2697 DIIITPND
+2697 GITFTPNN
-2705 ATYIYDASSRKASA
+2705 ATYIYDASSHEAGA

-2747 NPSAITA
+2747 NASAITA

-2776 AEQTLA
+2776 AEQTLT

-2787 VELTSASSS
+2787 VELTSASAS
-2796 KVYDGM
+2796 KVYDGA
-2802 PLTKD
+2802 PLAKD
-2807 WVDMGPNRP
+2807 WVDMGPNHP

-2821 WTDLAGDGQVHAT
+2821 WTDLAGDGQVHAV
-2834 GSQTKVGSSENA
+2834 GSQTEVGSSDNV
-2846 ISYKLKDGAEN
+2846 ISYQLKTGAEN
-2857 NYNIIGEHVGT
+2857 NYNIIGKHVGT
-2868 LTVTD
+2868 LAVTA

-2916 KLVEGVDYTVTY
+2916 KLVEDRDYTVTY
-2928 DTNDFV
+2928 DTDDFV

-2946 GSYTGTCVKAYE
+2946 GSYMGTCVKAYE

-2978 ALTAGATIEGLVGGE
+2978 ALTAGATIEGLVSGE
-2993 TATAQTQGSQT
+2993 NATAQTQGSQT

-3013 SRITWD
+3013 SGVTWD
-3019 TAKEGNYYIATQNDG
+3019 TAKKGNYYIAAQNDG

-3048 GALPDV
+3048 GSLPDV
-3054 AYNGESQQQTPVVKD
+3054 TYNGESQQQKPVVKD
-3069 GEKELVEGVDY
+3069 GEKVLTEGVDY
-3080 ELTYSENTIDAGS
+3080 ELTYSENTTDAG
-3093 VTVTVVGKGNYA
+3093 TVTATVIGKGNYA
-3105 GSVDVAYRIAPA
+3105 GSVDVEYRITPAPLA
-3117 ALTVTTPSASGVY
+3117 VATPSASGVY
-3130 NGKPLTAAGSM
+3130 NGNALTAAGSV

-3172 AAADATAKQANYTI
+3172 AAAGATAKQANYTV
-3186 SETVGKLTVT
+3186 SESIGKLTVT

-3206 TGGTF
+3206 TGGSF

-3238 SATATNVSDGEV
+3238 SATATNVSDDEV

-3257 VIKNAQGE
+3257 VIRNAQGE

-3279 IKVEPAKLTVTTPS
+3279 IKVEPAKLTVTTPNA
-3293 VSKPYDGSALTAEG
+3293 SKPYDGQALTAEG

-3330 TSVNGYEL
+3330 TSENGYEL

-3352 ESLGTLEVTKSMAGI
+3352 EDLGTLEVTKSMAGI

-3380 TALESAGANVIG
+3380 TALESAGVDVIG
-3392 VPAGFTLSAKTKGSI
+3392 VPAGFSLSAKTKGSV
-3407 TDAGYVTAEVV
+3407 TDAGYVMAEVD

-3429 VTDQFGNVATGKA
+3429 VTDQFGNVAIGKA

-3450 VTLVSGDASKVYD
+3450 VTLASAGASKVYD
-3463 GTALTEHK
+3463 GTALTERK

-3509 GSAKVENYD
+3509 GSTKVENYD
-3518 ITYRYGAL
+3518 IAYRYGTL
-3526 TVSAQSINPDDP
+3526 TVSAQFINPDDST
-3538 IPGAYAGVKVN
+3538 PGAYAGVKVN
-3549 SPSDA
+3549 TPSDA

-3590 TNVTGTIKVAITGI
+3590 VNVTGAIKVTIAGI
-3604 GDYTGSVTR
+3604 GDYTGSVSR

-3634 GAYQSDDAVTLQGAE
+3634 GAYQSDDAVAVQGAD

-3675 TIAFTWKDGFK
+3675 TIAYTWKDGFK
-3686 ASNFAIEKSEGEL
+3686 ASNFAIEKREGEL
-3699 SVVAKDIVSSADMTV
+3699 SVVAKDIASSADMMV
-3714 SSPSDLVYDGREHKW
+3714 SSPSDLVYDGKEHKW

-3739 LTEGVDYTV
+3739 LMEGADYTV
-3748 SYGADDF
+3748 SYGTDDF
-3755 TNVTGAIKVTVTGQ
+3755 TNVTGVITVTVTGQ

-3775 VDRTYR
+3775 VERTYR
-3781 ITPAPLTVST
+3781 IAPAPLTVAT
-3791 PSASGVYNGNALTA
+3791 PSASRVYNGNALTA
-3805 AGSISGFVNGESAP
+3805 AGSVSGFVNGESAP

-3840 AAADATAKQANYTVS
+3840 AAAGATAKQANYTVS
-3855 ETVGKLTVTEFAG
+3855 ESIGKLTVTEFAG
-3868 RVFATPGSYSGTYDG
+3868 RVVATPGSYSGVYDG

-3898 YSVKAARSNA
+3898 YSVKAAHSNA

-3922 VDELVIIN
+3922 VDELVIVN

-3942 EKQTGAIKIAPA
+3942 EKQAGIIKIAPA

-3959 TEGASKVYD
+3959 TEGAFKVYD
-3968 GIALTAPGKIV
+3968 GTALTAPGKII

-3996 DAGSSANTYAIAFDK
+3996 DAGSSANAYAIAFDK
-4011 SAKEGNYVHGADTIG
+4011 SAKEGNYTHGADAIG
-4026 SLEVAAEKAD
+4026 SLEVAAAKAE
-4036 GKISLSGSSA
+4036 GKIALSGVSA
-4046 SKVYDGK
+4046 FKVYDGK
-4053 PLAAKAASAPIP
+4053 PLAAKAASATVP

-4073 YSLDGENWTTDPG
+4073 YSLDGKNWMTDSG

-4097 TVQLRASSLGNYE
+4097 TVQLRASSPGNYE

-4116 QQLSVTKRAVNLKSD
+4116 QQLSVTKRAVELKSE

-4139 TALTRPDVAGWKQLG
+4139 TALTRPEVVGWKQLG
-4154 DEGFVDGQVSDV
+4154 DEGFVDGQVSAV
-4166 RATGSVTHVS
+4166 RATGSATHVS
-4176 DGKVANAIAYVEGEG
+4176 DGKVANTIVYTEGEG

-4220 QAPADVVYS
+4220 RAPADVVYS

-4241 GGKTLVD
+4241 GDKVLVE

-4261 DAGTVTVTVTGEGD
+4261 DAGTVTVTVTGKGD
-4275 YAGSVDVA
+4275 YAGSVDVS
-4283 YQIVPAPLTVAT
+4283 YQIAPAPLTVAT

-4308 AGGKVDGL
+4308 ADGKVDGL

-4324 KLVGSQTKVGES
+4324 KVVGSQTRVGES
-4336 DNAYRIEWSGTAKRA
+4336 DNAYKIEWSGTAKRA

-4380 FTYDGS
+4380 FTYDGA
-4386 SHGATVKVAS
+4386 SHGATVKVAN

-4403 ETAESVASAKDVSD
+4403 ETAESAASAKDVSD

-4430 NAEGED
+4430 NAQGED
-4436 VTSRL
+4436 VTSKL
-4441 NIKFVDGTIK
+4441 NVKFVDGTIK
-4451 VEPAK
+4451 VEPTK

-4470 QALTAEG
+4470 NALTAEG
-4477 RVSGFVNGETATFK
+4477 KASGFVNGEAATFK

-4515 AANYTVEES
+4515 AANYTVEEN

-4587 DVKNVGEATV
+4587 DVKNVGEVTV
-4597 AVVGKGNYA
+4597 TVVGKGNYA

-4702 EPTPE
+4702 E
-4707 PEPTPTPEPEPTPTP
+4707 PTPEPEPTPTP

-4852 IAGMALTAVYGLAAA
+4852 IVGMALTAVYGLAAA

>member
-1 MKAKNNELT
+1 MKAKSNELT
-10 VESMTQRYSLGHK
+10 VDSMTQRYSLGHK

-41 SPSQVYAGDGEAAD
+41 SPSRVYAGDGEAAD
-55 DAAAQV
+55 DAAAQA
-61 EGASSGAATSS
+61 EGTSSAAATSAADKS
-72 ADKAADTV
+72 ADTAAN
-80 ASSAASAASSAAPA
+80 SAASATSSAAPA

-109 PGAFES
+109 PSASEP
-115 AQPAATQQDESA
+115 AQPAGTQQDKSA

-183 LKVSGKENPISPDEQ
+183 LKVSGKENPISTDDQ

-213 VTLETEAVSSDSGKD
+213 VTLETEAIPSESGKD
-228 NAAVSIEDDAAA
+228 AAVSIEDEAAKNDAAKNDAA
-240 EETQV
+240 EGAQV
-245 SAVGAGAISG
+245 SASDAGAITG
-255 PTSVAQG
+255 PTSVAQ
-262 DTITLTYNGDMRI
+262 DDEITLAD
-275 DNWYGG
+275 
-281 DGLFSGWDVSA
+281 SA
-292 DKKSITLTAT
+292 
-302 SNWAFTG
+302 
-309 SEKTTTIY
+309 
-317 LGYIDQSGT
+317 
-326 WHNQGDDRLAFNVT
+326 
-340 VKKRTFT
+340 
-347 VVQPEPVAEGQD
+347 
-359 HFWIP
+359 
-364 QIKDD
+364 
-369 ETGKVFSLA
+369 
-378 DAPSG
+378 
-383 AFLPFE
+383 
-389 YYRDGQRIEN
+389 
-399 ASQYWHDA
+399 
-407 NEFSKP
+407 
-413 GTYTVIVKPNNGWI
+413 
-427 YDFEAVGQIEI
+427 
-438 TIPTKKPDSTDFE
+438 KKPDNTDFE
-451 KWIYTGESVDLKGDG
+451 KWVYVGESVDLVGDEN
-466 SAWWGES
+466 AWWGEN

-480 ENIELSESSSGSRIA
+480 ENVKLSGSSSGLRTA
-495 KGLKVGDATV
+495 TGREVGDATV

-518 FIIHVMKKPAAT
+518 FTIHVMKKPAAT
-530 SLSISGDDT
+530 SLSIFGPETDT

-553 TNVTW
+553 TDVTW

-570 SGKVIGVKAGK
+570 SGKVVGVKAGR

-596 TATHEVTVTK
+596 TATYELTVAE
-606 SKASAMSC
+606 SKASATNC

-627 SNGTASWFPSGGNHA
+627 SNGTASWFPSGGKHA

-679 WVLDRNGAYNQYWN
+679 WVLDRNGAYSQYWN
-693 AVFQAWKDT
+693 AVFRAWKDT

-743 VKCSKAINAVFY
+743 VKCNKAINAVFY
-755 LQDAN
+755 LQDAD

-766 YDAATYKLEKGI
+766 YDAATYRLEKGI
-778 AQVAAPSKTPA
+778 AQVTAPSKTPA

-836 IQVNYYLKG
+836 IQVNYYLEG
-845 TTIQVAPSKTLSGYM
+845 TTTQVAPSKTLSGYM
-860 KGQKV
+860 KGQTV
-865 VQSPISVE
+865 VQSPISIE
-873 GYTPVSSESK
+873 GYKPVSDETK

-893 DFFYTANPVGYRVE
+893 DFYYTANPVDYRVE
-907 YCWTG
+907 YYWTG
-912 SDTPFLT
+912 SDTPLLT
-919 ESDSDRHDSD
+919 ESHTG
-929 HHVGDTV
+929 HVGDQVT
-936 AGIEPKTFEGY
+936 GLQPKAFADY
-947 TPVSDNV
+947 TPVNDNV
-954 KDLKLGVDESQ
+954 QDLKLGADESQ
-965 NVVKFYYRQNVSLTA
+965 NVVKFYYRQNVSLKA
-980 NTDSKTYNGSEQ
+980 NSDSKTYNGSEQ
-992 SVEGY
+992 GVDGY
-997 KTNLPGGESTSFDGV
+997 MTNLPEGVSASFDGV

-1017 KGTNAGDYPYTFAD
+1017 KGTNAGDYPYTFAN
-1031 GTIGKVSSDNKYV
+1031 GTIGKVSSDNNYV
-1044 VTGTTDGNLHISP
+1044 VTQTTPGNLHIGP
-1057 VTDEVVVKITGKTGT
+1057 VTDEVTITISGHNGGEKYSGEEQSVSGYDVSGLPAGVGEGDISFTGK
-1072 EKYNGKQQAVSGWDV
+1072 
-1087 TEAPDGFDQSKIAL
+1087 
-1101 AESATAE
+1101 AE
-1108 AKGKDAGTYN
+1108 AKGTDAGEYK
-1118 MGLTAASFVSSDGNY
+1118 MGLAETQFSLKGDAAKNY
-1133 AKVKFEVVDGSLEI
+1133 VNVKFRVERDGVLTI
-1147 TKRKVTLWSEDGHK
+1147 GKRTVILTSEGGHK
-1161 NYDGRTLQRQTDIR
+1161 NYDGKTLQRRTDISEN
-1175 VDGTKD
+1175 VG
-1181 VYDKDKDTTTQK
+1181 
-1193 TFEGDGFVEGEGV
+1193 GDGFVGEDGV
-1206 DNKNVKWFDENNI
+1206 LAKDKLTWYDENNI
-1219 APGCYDN
+1219 LP
-1226 KFECKPRSGTNFDN
+1226 
-1240 YEITYE
+1240 
-1246 YGKLYVNKRADN
+1246 
-1258 KKYEVTVKGASGT
+1258 
-1271 SGYDGQPHSATGL
+1271 
-1284 ETTSYTNKEG
+1284 
-1294 VRFSIRA
+1294 
-1301 KTSGA
+1301 
-1306 ESKVDAGTY
+1306 GTY
-1315 ENKVSDVVV
+1315 ENKFDPAYTPSTKLNNYDVQLVFGELVVDARTGKDKYAITVTACSNTVTYDGEEHAVSGVTGDTYTNDNKVTFTVEGMSASVSGTDAGTYTNKVVGTPV
-1324 TDPHGN
+1324 VKDPHGN

-1339 TENGKLTIDTRPVT
+1339 TEDGKLTIDKRSVT

-1378 TKGFVDGQDISDV
+1378 PDGFVEGQGISDV
-1391 AVEGS
+1391 TVEGS
-1396 QTQCGTSASTIKDNS
+1396 RTQCGTSASTIKDKS
-1411 WKFQE
+1411 WKFQN
-1416 GTNGNNYSVTTAQGT
+1416 GTNGNNYSVTTEPGT

-1442 YAITLMGKSDNG
+1442 YAITLTGKSD
-1454 ATYDG
+1454 TVPSYDG
-1459 KEHTVSGVEQDK
+1459 KEHTVSDVEQDT

-1477 EYTVF
+1477 EYTVS
-1482 NYHANVSGTDAGTYK
+1482 NYNASVSGTDAGTYD
-1497 NIVTSGEGG
+1497 NIVTSGEDG
-1506 YKVTDPNGND
+1506 YRVTGPNGDD
-1516 VTAEFSISVAP
+1516 VTEEFSISVAP

-1548 NGSPLTAAEAER
+1548 NGFALTAAEAKH
-1560 EFAAEG
+1560 EFTAEG
-1566 FVGEDDIASAKVDG
+1566 FVGEDGIASAMVDG
-1580 SITDVGETASNVVQE
+1580 SITDVGETESNVAQN
-1595 SVVLKSGTKASN
+1595 SVVLKDGTKASN
-1607 YSITYNPGKLEVT
+1607 YSITYKPGKLEVT
-1620 PNTDEVVV
+1620 PVTDEVVV
-1628 TIAKKSGTKD
+1628 TIAENSGNEE
-1638 YSGFEQSVKGYEL
+1638 YNGSEQSVEGYEL
-1651 RDISNREYAA
+1651 RNISNDSYAA

-1669 ADDQVAKGTDAGT
+1669 ADHKVAKGTDAGT

-1696 VNFTNVKF
+1696 ANFTNVKF
-1704 EILDGSLTITK
+1704 QIVDGSLTITK

-1729 YDGNPLEDRTVSVT
+1729 YDGNPLEGRTVSIT

-1753 IADVTGS
+1753 VADVTGS
-1760 QTDAGSSANA
+1760 QTNAGSSANA
-1770 FTYKLVNAAG
+1770 FTYKLENAAG
-1780 EELAQDAEGAY
+1780 EELAKDAEGAY

-1806 PVSNEVVV
+1806 PVSDAVVV
-1814 TIVGKH
+1814 TITGNH
-1820 AEGAYNGKPL
+1820 AEGTYSGKPL
-1830 TATGYTFASTNALY
+1830 TATGYSFASSNALY

-1873 KNADDVNFPN
+1873 TNADAVNFPN
-1883 VRFEITNGFV
+1883 VRFDITNGSV
-1893 AISKAEVKLQSADLE
+1893 AISKAKVTLQSANLE

-1957 FNYTLNDNTKA
+1957 FSYTLNENTKEG
-1968 DNYEISVIP
+1968 NYDISVIP
-1977 GQLTVTNRQAKYQV
+1977 GQLTVTNRQAQYQV
-1991 TVEANS
+1991 RVEANS
-1997 STDNTYDG
+1997 STGNTYDG
-2005 VEHAAAGLK
+2005 VEHAATGLK
-2014 TSEFTVEGQKY
+2014 TSEFTVDGQKY
-2025 TVEGLKTSDPKA
+2025 TVEGLNTSDPKA

-2046 ISGTPVVKDADGNDV
+2046 ISGTPVVKDANGNDV
-2061 SSQFAVKLVPGELKI
+2061 SSQFAVTLVPGKLEI
-2076 AKRSVTLTSASE
+2076 AKRSVTLTSASD

-2098 NDRVTVGG
+2098 NDDVTVGG
-2106 DGFVAGEGASY
+2106 DGFVAGEGAVY
-2117 SVTGTITDAGTVTN
+2117 NVTGTITDAGKVAN

-2137 NSNTNFD
+2137 DSNTNFD
-2144 NYTITKAEGTLEVTP
+2144 NYNISKKEGTLEVTP
-2159 VTDKVTVTIT
+2159 VADKVTVTIT

-2183 VTGYS
+2183 VAGYS
-2188 FATSDNRYSE
+2188 FATSDNRYRE

-2246 ITGGDLDADKVVWD
+2246 ITGGDLDAGKVVWD

-2267 YDGTPLSAY
+2267 YDSTPLSAY
-2276 AAKATDKFGNTL
+2276 VAKATDKFGNAL
-2288 KVEYSTDGEQWTD
+2288 KVEYSTDGKQWTD
-2301 DPSNI
+2301 DPSSI
-2306 TLTHFGYQEVKLRAT
+2306 TLTHFGAQLVMLRAT
-2321 GANYAAGQYAENKDG
+2321 SPNYAAGQYAENKDG
-2336 EWVAITSRPVKLTS
+2336 EWAAITSRPVKLTS

-2434 AKIAGHNKTVEYNGL
+2434 ATIAGHNKTVEYNGL

-2454 GYDFV
+2454 GYDF
-2459 EASNKLYGEGDF
+2459 EASNPLYKNGDF

-2480 GTNAGTYKMELTAE
+2480 GTDVGTYKMNLASE
-2494 QFSNKS
+2494 QFANTSK
-2500 NNFSKVAFA
+2500 NFSKVTFA

-2551 PIVKDGERTLE
+2551 PVVKDGERTLE
-2562 AGKDYTVE
+2562 PGKDYTVE
-2570 YSTADRTNVSGKITV
+2570 YSTADRTNATGKITV
-2585 AITGIGNYSGKVER
+2585 TIKGIGNYTGKVER
-2599 TYQITKRTVD
+2599 TYQITQRPVE
-2609 LKSEGGSKPYDG
+2609 LKSEGDSKPYDG
-2621 TALTKPEVSGWQQQG
+2621 TALVKPEVSGWQQQG
-2636 DTGFVGGEVSNVR
+2636 DTGFVTGEVSGVR
-2649 ATSSV
+2649 ATGSV
-2654 TTVAQGEVANSIAYD
+2654 TTVAQGEVTNSIAYD
-2669 TNAGFNADNYAISKD
+2669 TNAGFNENNYAISKD

-2697 DIIITPND
+2697 GIAITPNN
-2705 ATYIYDASSRKASA
+2705 ATYIYDASSHEAGV

-2734 YRVKG
+2734 YRAKG

-2776 AEQTLA
+2776 AEQTLT

-2787 VELTSASSS
+2787 VELTSASAS
-2796 KVYDGM
+2796 KVYDGA
-2802 PLTKD
+2802 PLAKD

-2834 GSQTKVGSSENA
+2834 GSQTEVGSSENA
-2846 ISYKLKDGAEN
+2846 ISYQLKSGAEN

-2868 LTVTD
+2868 LTVTA

-2916 KLVEGVDYTVTY
+2916 KLVEGRDYTVTY
-2928 DTNDFV
+2928 DTDDFV

-2946 GSYTGTCVKAYE
+2946 GSYMGTCVKAYE

-2993 TATAQTQGSQT
+2993 NATAQTQGSQT

-3013 SRITWD
+3013 SGITWD
-3019 TAKEGNYYIATQNDG
+3019 TAKEGNYYIAAQNDG
-3034 TLTVTPKGIAQMTV
+3034 MLTITPKGIAQMTV
-3048 GALPDV
+3048 GSLPDV
-3054 AYNGESQQQTPVVKD
+3054 TYNGESQRQKPVVKD
-3069 GEKELVEGVDY
+3069 GDKVLVEGVDY
-3080 ELTYSENTIDAGS
+3080 ELTYSGNTTDAGTAT
-3093 VTVTVVGKGNYA
+3093 VTVTGKGKYA
-3105 GSVDVAYRIAPA
+3105 GSADVTYLIAPA
-3117 ALTVTTPSASGVY
+3117 PLTVTTPSASGVY
-3130 NGKPLTAAGSM
+3130 NGKPLTAAGTI

-3172 AAADATAKQANYTI
+3172 AAAGATAKQANYTV
-3186 SETVGKLTVT
+3186 SESIGKLTVT

-3206 TGGTF
+3206 TGGAF

-3265 DVTSKLNIKFVDGT
+3265 DVTSKLNVKFVDGA

-3293 VSKPYDGSALTAEG
+3293 ASKPYDGNALTAEG

-3330 TSVNGYEL
+3330 TSENGYEL
-3338 VWDDNAKAENYTVE
+3338 VWDDNAKAENYTIE
-3352 ESLGTLEVTKSMAGI
+3352 ENLGTLEVTKSMAGI

-3380 TALESAGANVIG
+3380 TALESAGVNVIG
-3392 VPAGFTLSAKTKGSI
+3392 VPAGFTLSAKTKGSV
-3407 TDAGYVTAEVV
+3407 TDAGYVAAEVD
-3418 SYIITNAAGQD
+3418 SYVITNAAGQD

-3496 GSSKNTFAAKPGN
+3496 GSSKNTFAATPGN
-3509 GSAKVENYD
+3509 DSTKVENYD
-3518 ITYRYGAL
+3518 IAYRYGTL

-3549 SPSDA
+3549 APSDA

-3575 VEGRDYTVTYSTDDF
+3575 VEGRDYTVAYSTDDF
-3590 TNVTGTIKVAITGI
+3590 TNVTGTIKVTITGI

-3613 EYQITPASVKLA
+3613 EYQIAPASVKLA

-3634 GAYQSDDAVTLQGAE
+3634 GAYQSDDAVTVQGAD

-3660 AVGKVMTVA
+3660 AVGRVMTVA

-3675 TIAFTWKDGFK
+3675 TIAYTWKNGFK
-3686 ASNFAIEKSEGEL
+3686 AGNFAIEKSEGEL

-3729 APEVKDGEKV
+3729 APEVKDGEKL
-3739 LTEGVDYTV
+3739 LTEGIDYTV

-3755 TNVTGAIKVTVTGQ
+3755 TNVAGVIKVTVTGQ

-3775 VDRTYR
+3775 VERAYR

-3791 PSASGVYNGNALTA
+3791 PSASRVYNGNALTA
-3805 AGSISGFVNGESAP
+3805 AGTISGFVNGEFAP

-3826 TEVGTSDNT
+3826 TEVGASDNT

-3840 AAADATAKQANYTVS
+3840 AAAGATAKQANYTVS

-3868 RVFATPGSYSGTYDG
+3868 RVVATPGSYAGTYDG

-3898 YSVKAARSNA
+3898 YSVKVARSNA

-3922 VDELVIIN
+3922 VDELVIVN
-3930 AQGEDVTDKLDI
+3930 AQGEDVTGKLDI

-3959 TEGASKVYD
+3959 TEGAFKVYD
-3968 GIALTAPGKIV
+3968 GTALTAPGKIV

-4011 SAKEGNYVHGADTIG
+4011 SAKEGNYVHGADAIG
-4026 SLEVAAEKAD
+4026 SLEVTAAKAE

-4053 PLAAKAASAPIP
+4053 PLAAKAASAAVP

-4086 SLTATDVADSA
+4086 SLAATDVADSA

-4139 TALTRPDVAGWKQLG
+4139 TALTRPEVVGWKQLG
-4154 DEGFVDGQVSDV
+4154 DEGFVDGQVSAV
-4166 RATGSVTHVS
+4166 RATGSATHVS
-4176 DGKVANAIAYVEGEG
+4176 DGKVANTIVYTESEG

-4220 QAPADVVYS
+4220 RAPADVVYS

-4241 GGKTLVD
+4241 GDKVLVE

-4261 DAGTVTVTVTGEGD
+4261 DAGTVTVTVTGKGD

-4283 YQIVPAPLTVAT
+4283 YQIAPAPLTVAT

-4308 AGGKVDGL
+4308 ADGKVDGL

-4324 KLVGSQTKVGES
+4324 KVVGSQTKVGES
-4336 DNAYRIEWSGTAKRA
+4336 DNAYKIEWSGTAKRA

-4380 FTYDGS
+4380 FTYDGA
-4386 SHGATVKVAS
+4386 SHGATVKVAN

-4403 ETAESVASAKDVSD
+4403 ETAESAASVKDVSD

-4430 NAEGED
+4430 NAQGED
-4436 VTSRL
+4436 VTSKL
-4441 NIKFVDGTIK
+4441 NVKFVDGTIK

-4456 LTVTTPSASKPYDG
+4456 LTVTTPSVTKVFDG
-4470 QALTAEG
+4470 DALAAEG
-4477 RVSGFVNGETATFK
+4477 RVSGFVNGEAATFK

-4505 YELVWDGSAK
+4505 YELVWDGSAQ
-4515 AANYTVEES
+4515 AANYTVEEN
-4524 LGTLTVSAQSIDP
+4524 LGTLTVSAQSINP
-4537 DDADA
+4537 DDAGA

-4547 VGYLSDTVY
+4547 VGYLADTVY

-4563 EPEVIDKD
+4563 EPEVVDKD
-4571 GKALVKGRD
+4571 GKALVKGLD

-4587 DVKNVGEATV
+4587 DVKNVGEVTV
-4597 AVVGKGNYA
+4597 TVIGKGNFA

-4618 PLTVTT
+4618 PLAVTT

-4632 GSELVNGELTIEGL
+4632 GSELTNSELSIEGL

-4702 EPTPE
+4702 NPDDGT
-4707 PEPTPTPEPEPTPTP
+4707 
-4722 TPTPEPTPTPGDGET
+4722 TPTPEPTPSPTPGDGS
-4737 PTPNPTPGDDVT
+4737 TPGT
-4749 PAPNPIPDGTTPS
+4749 TPDGTTP
-4762 GGTTPGTTPGG
+4762 
-4773 TTPAPASTPDGATTA
+4773 ASAS
-4788 PAPTPAPAAAGP
+4788 TPAPAAAGP
-4800 LDALADVLEG
+4800 LDALAGVLEG

-4840 SVEDHCWVHWYM
+4840 SVEDRCWVHWYM
-4852 IAGMALTAVYGLAAA
+4852 IVGMVLTAVYGLAAA

>member
-1 MKAKNNELT
+1 MKAKSNELT
-10 VESMTQRYSLGHK
+10 VDSMTQRYSLGHK

-41 SPSQVYAGDGEAAD
+41 SPSQVYAGDGAAVED
-55 DAAAQV
+55 TAAQV
-61 EGASSGAATSS
+61 EGTSSAAATSAADKS
-72 ADKAADTV
+72 ADTAAN
-80 ASSAASAASSAAPA
+80 SAASATSSAAPA
-94 ASEQPASTTSQQQAA
+94 ASEQSASTTSQQQAA
-109 PGAFES
+109 PSASEP
-115 AQPAATQQDESA
+115 AQPAGTQQDKSA

-183 LKVSGKENPISPDEQ
+183 LKVSGKENPISTDDQ

-213 VTLETEAVSSDSGKD
+213 VTLETEAIPSESGKD
-228 NAAVSIEDDAAA
+228 AAVSIEDEAAKNDAAKNDAA
-240 EETQV
+240 EGAQV
-245 SAVGAGAISG
+245 SASDAGAITG
-255 PTSVAQG
+255 PTSVAQ
-262 DTITLTYNGDMRI
+262 DDEITLAD
-275 DNWYGG
+275 
-281 DGLFSGWDVSA
+281 SA
-292 DKKSITLTAT
+292 
-302 SNWAFTG
+302 
-309 SEKTTTIY
+309 
-317 LGYIDQSGT
+317 
-326 WHNQGDDRLAFNVT
+326 
-340 VKKRTFT
+340 
-347 VVQPEPVAEGQD
+347 
-359 HFWIP
+359 
-364 QIKDD
+364 
-369 ETGKVFSLA
+369 
-378 DAPSG
+378 
-383 AFLPFE
+383 
-389 YYRDGQRIEN
+389 
-399 ASQYWHDA
+399 
-407 NEFSKP
+407 
-413 GTYTVIVKPNNGWI
+413 
-427 YDFEAVGQIEI
+427 
-438 TIPTKKPDSTDFE
+438 KKPDNTDFE
-451 KWIYTGESVDLKGDG
+451 KWVYVGESVDLVGDEN
-466 SAWWGES
+466 AWWGEN

-480 ENIELSESSSGSRIA
+480 ENVKLSGSSSGLRTA
-495 KGLKVGDATV
+495 TGREVGDATV

-518 FIIHVMKKPAAT
+518 FTIHVMKKPAAT
-530 SLSISGDDT
+530 SLSIFGPETDT

-553 TNVTW
+553 TDVTW

-570 SGKVIGVKAGK
+570 SGKVVGVKAGR

-596 TATHEVTVTK
+596 TATYELTVAE
-606 SKASAMSC
+606 SKASATNC

-627 SNGTASWFPSGGNHA
+627 SNGTASWFPSGGKHA

-679 WVLDRNGAYNQYWN
+679 WVLDRNGAYSQYWN
-693 AVFQAWKDT
+693 AVFRAWKDT

-743 VKCSKAINAVFY
+743 VKCNKAINAVFY
-755 LQDAN
+755 LQDAD

-766 YDAATYKLEKGI
+766 YDAATYRLEKGI
-778 AQVAAPSKTPA
+778 AQVTAPSKTPA

-836 IQVNYYLKG
+836 IQVNYYLEG
-845 TTIQVAPSKTLSGYM
+845 TTTQVAPSKTLSGYM
-860 KGQKV
+860 KGQTV
-865 VQSPISVE
+865 VQSPISIE
-873 GYTPVSSESK
+873 GYKPVSDETK

-893 DFFYTANPVGYRVE
+893 DFYYTANPVDYRVE
-907 YCWTG
+907 YYWTG
-912 SDTPFLT
+912 SDTPLLT
-919 ESDSDRHDSD
+919 ESHTG
-929 HHVGDTV
+929 HVGDQVT
-936 AGIEPKTFEGY
+936 GLQPKAFADY
-947 TPVSDNV
+947 TPVNDNV
-954 KDLKLGVDESQ
+954 QDLKLGADESQ
-965 NVVKFYYRQNVSLTA
+965 NVVKFYYRQNVSLKA
-980 NTDSKTYNGSEQ
+980 NSDSKTYNGSEQ
-992 SVEGY
+992 GVDGY
-997 KTNLPGGESTSFDGV
+997 MTNLPEGVSASFDGV

-1017 KGTNAGDYPYTFAD
+1017 KGTNAGDYPYTFAN
-1031 GTIGKVSSDNKYV
+1031 GTIGKVSSDNNYV
-1044 VTGTTDGNLHISP
+1044 VTQTTPGNLHIGP
-1057 VTDEVVVKITGKTGT
+1057 VTDEVTITISGHNGGEKYSGEEQSVSGYDVSGLPAGVGEGDISFTGK
-1072 EKYNGKQQAVSGWDV
+1072 
-1087 TEAPDGFDQSKIAL
+1087 
-1101 AESATAE
+1101 AE
-1108 AKGKDAGTYN
+1108 AKGTDAGEYK
-1118 MGLTAASFVSSDGNY
+1118 MGLAETQFSLKGDAAKNY
-1133 AKVKFEVVDGSLEI
+1133 VNVKFRVERDGVLTI
-1147 TKRKVTLWSEDGHK
+1147 GKRTVILTSEGGHK
-1161 NYDGRTLQRQTDIR
+1161 NYDGKTLQRRTDISKN
-1175 VDGTKD
+1175 VG
-1181 VYDKDKDTTTQK
+1181 
-1193 TFEGDGFVEGEGV
+1193 GDGFVGEDGV
-1206 DNKNVKWFDENNI
+1206 LAKDKLTWYDENNI
-1219 APGCYDN
+1219 LP
-1226 KFECKPRSGTNFDN
+1226 
-1240 YEITYE
+1240 
-1246 YGKLYVNKRADN
+1246 
-1258 KKYEVTVKGASGT
+1258 
-1271 SGYDGQPHSATGL
+1271 
-1284 ETTSYTNKEG
+1284 
-1294 VRFSIRA
+1294 
-1301 KTSGA
+1301 
-1306 ESKVDAGTY
+1306 GTY
-1315 ENKVSDVVV
+1315 ENKFDPAYTPSTKLNNYDVQLVFGELVVDARTGKDKYAITVTACSNTVTYDGEEHAVSGVTGDTYTNDNKVTFTVEGMSASVSGTDAGTYTNKVVGTPV
-1324 TDPHGN
+1324 VKDPHGN

-1339 TENGKLTIDTRPVT
+1339 TEDGKLTIDKRSVT

-1378 TKGFVDGQDISDV
+1378 PDGFVEGQGISDV
-1391 AVEGS
+1391 TVEGS
-1396 QTQCGTSASTIKDNS
+1396 RTQCGTSASTIKDKS
-1411 WKFQE
+1411 WKFQN
-1416 GTNGNNYSVTTAQGT
+1416 GTNGNNYSVTTEPGT

-1442 YAITLMGKSDNG
+1442 YAITLTGKSD
-1454 ATYDG
+1454 TVPSYDG
-1459 KEHTVSGVEQDK
+1459 KEHTVSDVEQDT

-1477 EYTVF
+1477 EYTVS
-1482 NYHANVSGTDAGTYK
+1482 NYNASVSGTDAGTYD
-1497 NIVTSGEGG
+1497 NIVTSGEDG
-1506 YKVTDPNGND
+1506 YRVTGPNGDD
-1516 VTAEFSISVAP
+1516 VTEEFSISVAP

-1548 NGSPLTAAEAER
+1548 NGFALTAAEAKH
-1560 EFAAEG
+1560 EFTAEG
-1566 FVGEDDIASAKVDG
+1566 FVGEDGIASAMVDG
-1580 SITDVGETASNVVQE
+1580 SITDVGETESNVAQN
-1595 SVVLKSGTKASN
+1595 SVVLKDGTKASN
-1607 YSITYNPGKLEVT
+1607 YSITYKPGKLEVT
-1620 PNTDEVVV
+1620 PVTDEVVV
-1628 TIAKKSGTKD
+1628 TIAENSGNEE
-1638 YSGFEQSVKGYEL
+1638 YNGSEQSVEGYEL
-1651 RDISNREYAA
+1651 RNISNDSYAA

-1669 ADDQVAKGTDAGT
+1669 ADHKVAKGTDAGT

-1696 VNFTNVKF
+1696 ANFTNVKF
-1704 EILDGSLTITK
+1704 QIVDGSLTITK

-1729 YDGNPLEDRTVSVT
+1729 YDGNPLEGRTVSIT

-1753 IADVTGS
+1753 VADVTGS
-1760 QTDAGSSANA
+1760 QTNAGSSANA
-1770 FTYKLVNAAG
+1770 FTYKLENAAG
-1780 EELAQDAEGAY
+1780 EELAKDAEGAY

-1806 PVSNEVVV
+1806 PVSDAVVV
-1814 TIVGKH
+1814 TITGNH
-1820 AEGAYNGKPL
+1820 AEGTYSGKPL
-1830 TATGYTFASTNALY
+1830 TATGYSFASSNALY

-1873 KNADDVNFPN
+1873 TNADAVNFPN
-1883 VRFEITNGFV
+1883 VRFDITNGSV
-1893 AISKAEVKLQSADLE
+1893 AISKAKVTLQSANLE

-1957 FNYTLNDNTKA
+1957 FSYTLNENTKEG
-1968 DNYEISVIP
+1968 NYDISVIP
-1977 GQLTVTNRQAKYQV
+1977 GQLTVTNRQAQYQV
-1991 TVEANS
+1991 RVEANS
-1997 STDNTYDG
+1997 STGNTYDG
-2005 VEHAAAGLK
+2005 VEHAATGLK
-2014 TSEFTVEGQKY
+2014 TSEFTVDGQKY
-2025 TVEGLKTSDPKA
+2025 TVEGLNTSDPKA

-2046 ISGTPVVKDADGNDV
+2046 ISGTPVVKDANGNDV
-2061 SSQFAVKLVPGELKI
+2061 SSQFAVTLVPGKLEI
-2076 AKRSVTLTSASE
+2076 AKRSVTLTSASD

-2098 NDRVTVGG
+2098 NDDVTVGG
-2106 DGFVAGEGASY
+2106 DGFVAGEGAVY
-2117 SVTGTITDAGTVTN
+2117 NVTGTITDAGKVAN

-2137 NSNTNFD
+2137 DSNTNFD
-2144 NYTITKAEGTLEVTP
+2144 NYNISKKEGTLEVTP
-2159 VTDKVTVTIT
+2159 VADKVTVTIT

-2183 VTGYS
+2183 VAGYS
-2188 FATSDNRYSE
+2188 FATSDNRYRE

-2246 ITGGDLDADKVVWD
+2246 ITGGDLDAGKVVWD

-2267 YDGTPLSAY
+2267 YDSTPLSAY
-2276 AAKATDKFGNTL
+2276 VAKATDKFGNAL
-2288 KVEYSTDGEQWTD
+2288 KVEYSTDGKQWTD
-2301 DPSNI
+2301 DPSSI
-2306 TLTHFGYQEVKLRAT
+2306 TLTHFGAQLVMLRAT
-2321 GANYAAGQYAENKDG
+2321 SPNYAAGQYAENKDG
-2336 EWVAITSRPVKLTS
+2336 EWAAITSRPVKLTS

-2434 AKIAGHNKTVEYNGL
+2434 ATIAGHNKTVEYNGL

-2454 GYDFV
+2454 GYDF
-2459 EASNKLYGEGDF
+2459 EASNPLYKNGDF

-2480 GTNAGTYKMELTAE
+2480 GTDVGTYKMNLASE
-2494 QFSNKS
+2494 QFANTSK
-2500 NNFSKVAFA
+2500 NFSKVTFA

-2551 PIVKDGERTLE
+2551 PVVKDGERTLE
-2562 AGKDYTVE
+2562 PGKDYTVE
-2570 YSTADRTNVSGKITV
+2570 YSTADRTNATGKITV
-2585 AITGIGNYSGKVER
+2585 TIKGIGNYTGKVER
-2599 TYQITKRTVD
+2599 TYQITQRPVE
-2609 LKSEGGSKPYDG
+2609 LKSEGDSKPYDG
-2621 TALTKPEVSGWQQQG
+2621 TALVKPEVSGWQQQG
-2636 DTGFVGGEVSNVR
+2636 DTGFVTGEVSGVR
-2649 ATSSV
+2649 ATGSV
-2654 TTVAQGEVANSIAYD
+2654 TTVAQGEVTNSIAYD
-2669 TNAGFNADNYAISKD
+2669 TNAGFNENNYAISKD

-2697 DIIITPND
+2697 GIAITPNN
-2705 ATYIYDASSRKASA
+2705 ATYIYDASSHEAGV

-2734 YRVKG
+2734 YRAKG

-2776 AEQTLA
+2776 AEQTLT

-2787 VELTSASSS
+2787 VELTSASAS
-2796 KVYDGM
+2796 KVYDGA
-2802 PLTKD
+2802 PLAKD

-2834 GSQTKVGSSENA
+2834 GSQTEVGSSENA
-2846 ISYKLKDGAEN
+2846 ISYQLKSGAEN

-2868 LTVTD
+2868 LTVTA

-2916 KLVEGVDYTVTY
+2916 KLVEGRDYTVTY
-2928 DTNDFV
+2928 DTDDFV

-2946 GSYTGTCVKAYE
+2946 GSYMGTCVKAYE

-2993 TATAQTQGSQT
+2993 NATAQTQGSQT

-3013 SRITWD
+3013 SGITWD
-3019 TAKEGNYYIATQNDG
+3019 TAKEGNYYIAAQNDG
-3034 TLTVTPKGIAQMTV
+3034 MLTITPKGIAQMTV
-3048 GALPDV
+3048 GSLPDV
-3054 AYNGESQQQTPVVKD
+3054 TYNGESQRQKPVVKD
-3069 GEKELVEGVDY
+3069 GDKVLVEGVDY
-3080 ELTYSENTIDAGS
+3080 ELTYSGNTIDAGTAT
-3093 VTVTVVGKGNYA
+3093 VTVTGKGKYA
-3105 GSVDVAYRIAPA
+3105 GSADVTYLIAPA
-3117 ALTVTTPSASGVY
+3117 PLTVTTPSASGVY
-3130 NGKPLTAAGSM
+3130 NGKPLTAAGTI

-3172 AAADATAKQANYTI
+3172 AAAGATAKQANYTV
-3186 SETVGKLTVT
+3186 SESIGKLTVT

-3206 TGGTF
+3206 TGGAF

-3265 DVTSKLNIKFVDGT
+3265 DVTSKLNVKFVDGA

-3293 VSKPYDGSALTAEG
+3293 ASKPYDGNALTAEG

-3330 TSVNGYEL
+3330 TSENGYEL
-3338 VWDDNAKAENYTVE
+3338 VWDDNAKAENYTIE
-3352 ESLGTLEVTKSMAGI
+3352 ENLGTLEVTKSMAGI

-3380 TALESAGANVIG
+3380 TALESAGVNVIG
-3392 VPAGFTLSAKTKGSI
+3392 VPAGFTLSAKTKGSV
-3407 TDAGYVTAEVV
+3407 TDAGYVAAEVD
-3418 SYIITNAAGQD
+3418 SYVITNAAGQD

-3496 GSSKNTFAAKPGN
+3496 GSSKNTFAATPGN
-3509 GSAKVENYD
+3509 DSTKVENYD
-3518 ITYRYGAL
+3518 IAYRYGTL

-3549 SPSDA
+3549 APSDA

-3575 VEGRDYTVTYSTDDF
+3575 VEGRDYTVAYSTDDF
-3590 TNVTGTIKVAITGI
+3590 TNVTGTIKVTITGI

-3613 EYQITPASVKLA
+3613 EYQIAPASVKLA

-3634 GAYQSDDAVTLQGAE
+3634 GAYQSDDAVTVQGAD

-3660 AVGKVMTVA
+3660 AVGRVMTVA

-3675 TIAFTWKDGFK
+3675 TIAYTWKNGFK

-3729 APEVKDGEKV
+3729 APEVKDGEKL
-3739 LTEGVDYTV
+3739 LTEGIDYTV

-3755 TNVTGAIKVTVTGQ
+3755 TNVAGVIKVTVTGQ

-3775 VDRTYR
+3775 VERAYR

-3791 PSASGVYNGNALTA
+3791 PSASRVYNGNALTA
-3805 AGSISGFVNGESAP
+3805 AGTISGFVNGEFAP

-3826 TEVGTSDNT
+3826 TEVGASDNT

-3840 AAADATAKQANYTVS
+3840 AAAGATAKQANYTVS

-3868 RVFATPGSYSGTYDG
+3868 RVVATPGSYAGTYDG

-3898 YSVKAARSNA
+3898 YSVKVARSNA

-3922 VDELVIIN
+3922 VDELVIVN
-3930 AQGEDVTDKLDI
+3930 AQGEDVTGKLDI

-3959 TEGASKVYD
+3959 TEGAFKVYD
-3968 GIALTAPGKIV
+3968 GTALTAPGKIV

-3984 EEASLSV
+3984 EDVSLSV

-4026 SLEVAAEKAD
+4026 SLEVTAAKAE
-4036 GKISLSGSSA
+4036 GKISLSGNSA

-4053 PLAAKAASAPIP
+4053 PLAAKAASAAVP

-4086 SLTATDVADSA
+4086 SLAATDVADSA

-4116 QQLSVTKRAVNLKSD
+4116 QQLSVTKRAVDLKSE

-4139 TALTRPDVAGWKQLG
+4139 TALTRPEVAGWKQLG

-4166 RATGSVTHVS
+4166 RATGSATHVS
-4176 DGKVANAIAYVEGEG
+4176 DGKVANTIVYTEGEG
-4191 FNADNYAIS
+4191 FNAGNYAIS
-4200 KDEGVLSV
+4200 KDEGALSV

-4241 GGKTLVD
+4241 GDKALVE

-4261 DAGTVTVTVTGEGD
+4261 DAGTVTVTVIGKGD
-4275 YAGSVDVA
+4275 YAGSIDVA
-4283 YQIVPAPLTVAT
+4283 YQIAPAPLTVAT

-4324 KLVGSQTKVGES
+4324 KVVGSQIKVGSS
-4336 DNAYRIEWSGTAKRA
+4336 DNAYKIEWNGTAKRA

-4359 IGKLTVT
+4359 VGKLTVT

-4380 FTYDGS
+4380 FAYDGA
-4386 SHGATVKVAS
+4386 SHGATVKVTN

-4403 ETAESVASAKDVSD
+4403 ETAESAASAKDVSD

-4707 PEPTPTPEPEPTPTP
+4707 PEPTPTP

>member
-1 MKAKNNELT
+1 MKAKSNQLT

-41 SPSQVYAGDGEAAD
+41 SPSQVYAGDGAAAD

-61 EGASSGAATSS
+61 EGASSAAATST
-72 ADKAADTV
+72 ADKAADAA

-94 ASEQPASTTSQQQAA
+94 ASEQPASATSQQQAA
-109 PGAFES
+109 PSAS
-115 AQPAATQQDESA
+115 VPAQPAATQRDESA

-139 LGNASITYMN
+139 LGNASIAYMN
-149 QVVSAPAHKVTV
+149 QVVSAPAHKLTV
-161 PVKDDFKFTVSPD
+161 PVNDDFKFTVSPD

-183 LKVSGKENPISPDEQ
+183 LKVSGKENPICPDEQ
-198 GVYTVSAADVAAGAT
+198 GVYTVSAADVAAGAI
-213 VTLETEAVSSDSGKD
+213 VTLEAEAVSSDSGKD
-228 NAAVSIEDDAAA
+228 NAAVSIEDDA
-240 EETQV
+240 EEDDATEKTQASV
-245 SAVGAGAISG
+245 SGAGAISG
-255 PTSVAQG
+255 PTSIAQG
-262 DTITLTYNGDMRI
+262 D
-275 DNWYGG
+275 
-281 DGLFSGWDVSA
+281 
-292 DKKSITLTAT
+292 
-302 SNWAFTG
+302 
-309 SEKTTTIY
+309 E
-317 LGYIDQSGT
+317 
-326 WHNQGDDRLAFNVT
+326 VT
-340 VKKRTFT
+340 
-347 VVQPEPVAEGQD
+347 
-359 HFWIP
+359 
-364 QIKDD
+364 
-369 ETGKVFSLA
+369 LA
-378 DAPSG
+378 DS
-383 AFLPFE
+383 
-389 YYRDGQRIEN
+389 
-399 ASQYWHDA
+399 
-407 NEFSKP
+407 
-413 GTYTVIVKPNNGWI
+413 
-427 YDFEAVGQIEI
+427 
-438 TIPTKKPDSTDFE
+438 TKKPDNTDFE
-451 KWIYTGESVDLKGDG
+451 KWIYVDESVDLVGDEN
-466 SAWWGES
+466 AWWGES

-480 ENIELSESSSGSRIA
+480 ENVKLSGSSSGLRTA
-495 KGLKVGDATV
+495 TGREVGDATV

-518 FIIHVMKKPAAT
+518 FTIHVMKKPAAT
-530 SLSISGDDT
+530 SLSIFGPETDT

-553 TNVTW
+553 TDVTW

-570 SGKVIGVKAGK
+570 SGKVVGVKAGR
-581 VTITATTV
+581 VTITATTA

-596 TATHEVTVTK
+596 TATYELTVAE
-606 SKASAMSC
+606 SKASATNC

-627 SNGTASWFPSGGNHA
+627 SNGTASWFPSGGKHA

-669 QWPDGSTGSS
+669 QWPDGSTSSS
-679 WVLDRNGAYNQYWN
+679 WVLDRNGAYSQYWN
-693 AVFQAWKDT
+693 AVFQAWKNT

-755 LQDAN
+755 LQDAD

-807 QACTQAVSFPMRTS
+807 QACTQALSFPVRTS

-836 IQVNYYLKG
+836 IQVNYYLEG
-845 TTIQVAPSKTLSGYM
+845 TTTQVAPSKTLSGYM
-860 KGQKV
+860 KGQTV
-865 VQSPISVE
+865 VQSPISIE
-873 GYTPVSSESK
+873 GYKPVSDETK
-883 SGVVGTDSSI
+883 SGVVGNDSSI
-893 DFFYTANPVGYRVE
+893 DFYYTANPVDYSIE
-907 YCWTG
+907 YYWTG
-912 SDTPFLT
+912 SDTPISS
-919 ESDSDRHDSD
+919 EKRSG
-929 HHVGDTV
+929 HVGDQVTGL
-936 AGIEPKTFEGY
+936 APKAIAGY

-954 KDLKLGVDESQ
+954 QDLKLGADESQ
-965 NVVKFYYRQNVSLTA
+965 NVVKFYYRQNVSLKA
-980 NTDSKTYNGSEQ
+980 NSDSKTYNGSEQ
-992 SVEGY
+992 GVDGY
-997 KTNLPGGESTSFDGV
+997 MTNLPEGVSASFDGV

-1017 KGTNAGDYPYTFAD
+1017 KGTNAGDYPYTFAN
-1031 GTIGKVSSDNKYV
+1031 GTIGKVSSDNNYV
-1044 VTGTTDGNLHISP
+1044 VTQTTPGNLHIGP
-1057 VTDEVVVKITGKTGT
+1057 VTDEVTITISGHNGGEKYSGEEQSVSGYDVSGLPAGVGEGDISFTGK
-1072 EKYNGKQQAVSGWDV
+1072 
-1087 TEAPDGFDQSKIAL
+1087 
-1101 AESATAE
+1101 AE
-1108 AKGKDAGTYN
+1108 AKGTDAGEYK
-1118 MGLTAASFVSSDGNY
+1118 MGLAETQFSLKGDAAKNY
-1133 AKVKFEVVDGSLEI
+1133 VNVKFRVERDGVLTI
-1147 TKRKVTLWSEDGHK
+1147 GKRTVILTSEGGHK
-1161 NYDGRTLQRQTDIR
+1161 NYDGKTLQRRTDISKN
-1175 VDGTKD
+1175 VG
-1181 VYDKDKDTTTQK
+1181 
-1193 TFEGDGFVEGEGV
+1193 GDGFVGEDGV
-1206 DNKNVKWFDENNI
+1206 LAKDKLTWYDENNI
-1219 APGCYDN
+1219 LP
-1226 KFECKPRSGTNFDN
+1226 
-1240 YEITYE
+1240 
-1246 YGKLYVNKRADN
+1246 
-1258 KKYEVTVKGASGT
+1258 
-1271 SGYDGQPHSATGL
+1271 
-1284 ETTSYTNKEG
+1284 
-1294 VRFSIRA
+1294 
-1301 KTSGA
+1301 
-1306 ESKVDAGTY
+1306 GTY
-1315 ENKVSDVVV
+1315 ENKFDPAYTPSTKLNNYDVQLVFGELVVNARTGKDKYAITVTACSNTVTYDGEEHAVSGVTGDTYTNDNKVTFTVEGMSASVSGTDAGTYTNKVVGTPV
-1324 TDPHGN
+1324 VKDPHGN

-1339 TENGKLTIDTRPVT
+1339 TEDGKLTIDKRSVT

-1378 TKGFVDGQDISDV
+1378 PDGFVEGQGISDV
-1391 AVEGS
+1391 TVEGS
-1396 QTQCGTSASTIKDNS
+1396 RTQCGTSASTIKDKS
-1411 WKFQE
+1411 WKFQN
-1416 GTNGNNYSVTTAQGT
+1416 GTNGNNYSVTTEPGT

-1442 YAITLMGKSDNG
+1442 YAITLTGKSD
-1454 ATYDG
+1454 TVPSYDG
-1459 KEHTVSGVEQDK
+1459 KEHTVSDVEQDT

-1477 EYTVF
+1477 EYTVS
-1482 NYHANVSGTDAGTYK
+1482 NYNASVSGTDAGTYD
-1497 NIVTSGEGG
+1497 NIVTSGEDG
-1506 YKVTDPNGND
+1506 YRVTGPNGDD
-1516 VTAEFSISVAP
+1516 VTEEFSISVAP

-1548 NGSPLTAAEAER
+1548 NGFALTAAEAKH
-1560 EFAAEG
+1560 EFTAEG
-1566 FVGEDDIASAKVDG
+1566 FVGEDGIASAMVDG
-1580 SITDVGETASNVVQE
+1580 SITDVGETESNVAQN
-1595 SVVLKSGTKASN
+1595 SVVLKDGTKASN
-1607 YSITYNPGKLEVT
+1607 YSITYKPGKLEVT
-1620 PNTDEVVV
+1620 PVTDEVVV
-1628 TIAKKSGTKD
+1628 TIAENSGNEE
-1638 YSGFEQSVKGYEL
+1638 YSGSEQSVEGYEL
-1651 RDISNREYAA
+1651 RNVSNDSYAA

-1669 ADDQVAKGTDAGT
+1669 ADHKVAKGTDAGT

-1696 VNFTNVKF
+1696 ANFTNVKF
-1704 EILDGSLTITK
+1704 QIVDGSLTITK

-1729 YDGNPLEDRTVSVT
+1729 YDGNPLEGRTVSIT

-1753 IADVTGS
+1753 VADVTGS
-1760 QTDAGSSANA
+1760 QTNAGSSANA
-1770 FTYKLVNAAG
+1770 FTYKLVDAAG
-1780 EELAQDAEGAY
+1780 EELAKDAEGAY

-1796 TKAEGVLKVN
+1796 TKVEGVLKVN
-1806 PVSNEVVV
+1806 PVSEEVVV
-1814 TIVGKH
+1814 TIAGDH
-1820 AEGAYNGKPL
+1820 AKGTYNGKPL
-1830 TATGYTFASTNALY
+1830 TATGYILASSNALY

-1851 SGENSVSRTDAG
+1851 SGADSVSRTDAG
-1863 TTVMDLQGKF
+1863 TTEMNLQGKF
-1873 KNADDVNFPN
+1873 ANADAVNFPN
-1883 VRFEITNGFV
+1883 VRFEITNGSV
-1893 AISKAEVKLQSADLE
+1893 IISKAKVTLQSADLT
-1908 KEYDGTALTNK
+1908 KEYDGTTLTNK
-1919 KGGEEQTPL
+1919 NSGEEQTPL

-1957 FNYTLNDNTKA
+1957 FSYTLNENTKEG
-1968 DNYEISVIP
+1968 NYDISVIP
-1977 GQLTVTNRQAKYQV
+1977 GQLTVTNRQAQYQV

-1997 STDNTYDG
+1997 STGNTYDG
-2005 VEHAAAGLK
+2005 VEHAATGLN
-2014 TSEFTVEGQKY
+2014 TSEFTVDGQKY
-2025 TVEGLKTSDPKA
+2025 TVEGLITSDPKT

-2061 SSQFAVKLVPGELKI
+2061 SSQFAVKLVPGKLEI

-2088 SRVYNGEALT
+2088 SRVYTGEALA
-2098 NDRVTVGG
+2098 NHGVTVGG
-2106 DGFVAGEGASY
+2106 DGFVAGEGAVY
-2117 SVTGTITDAGTVTN
+2117 NVTGAITDAGKVVN

-2144 NYTITKAEGTLEVTP
+2144 NYNISKEEGTLEVTP

-2169 GNSATLQY
+2169 GNSATLPY

-2183 VTGYS
+2183 VTGYDFKAS
-2188 FATSDNRYSE
+2188 NPLYKEGDFVFSGT
-2198 ANVKFQGEAVA
+2198 AVA
-2209 KGTNAGTYNMNLA
+2209 KGKNAGTYHMNLA

-2228 TSGNFT
+2228 ISGNFT

-2246 ITGGDLDADKVVWD
+2246 IKGGDLDAGKVVWD

-2276 AAKATDKFGNTL
+2276 VAKATDKFGNAL
-2288 KVEYSTDGEQWTD
+2288 KVEYGTDGEQWTD
-2301 DPSNI
+2301 DPSSI
-2306 TLTHFGYQEVKLRAT
+2306 TLTHFGAQLVMLRAT
-2321 GANYAAGQYAENKDG
+2321 SPNYAADQYAENKDG

-2350 KGDNKKYDGKPLTN
+2350 KGDNKKYDGEPLTN

-2378 IDGEGVTIK
+2378 IDGEGVTIN

-2404 IFNEGTNASDY
+2404 AFNEGTNANDY
-2415 WVTTKFGK
+2415 WVTTEYGK

-2434 AKIAGHNKTVEYNGL
+2434 AKIAGHNKTVEYNGS

-2459 EASNKLYGEGDF
+2459 KASNKLYGEGDF

-2480 GTNAGTYKMELTAE
+2480 GTNVGTYNMNLASE
-2494 QFSNKS
+2494 QFANKS
-2500 NNFSKVAFA
+2500 GNFSKVTFA
-2509 VTDGTL
+2509 VTDGSL

-2527 NPKNTMSVDSPADV
+2527 NPDNTMSVDSPADV

-2551 PIVKDGERTLE
+2551 PVVKDGERTLE
-2562 AGKDYTVE
+2562 LGKDYTVG
-2570 YSTADRTNVSGKITV
+2570 YSTADRTNATGRITV
-2585 AITGIGNYSGKVER
+2585 TISGIGNYSGKVER
-2599 TYQITKRTVD
+2599 TYQITKRPVE

-2621 TALTKPEVSGWQQQG
+2621 TALVKPEVSGWQQQG
-2636 DTGFVGGEVSNVR
+2636 DTGFVTGEVSNVR
-2649 ATSSV
+2649 ATGSV
-2654 TTVAQGEVANSIAYD
+2654 TTVAQGEVTNSIAYD
-2669 TNAGFNADNYAISKD
+2669 TNAGFNESNYTISKD

-2697 DIIITPND
+2697 GITFTPNN
-2705 ATYIYDASSRKASA
+2705 ATYIYDASSHEAGA

-2747 NPSAITA
+2747 NASAITA
-2754 INAGTLT
+2754 INAGVLT

-2776 AEQTLA
+2776 AEQTLT

-2787 VELTSASSS
+2787 VELTSATAS
-2796 KVYDGM
+2796 KVYDGA
-2802 PLTKD
+2802 PLSKD

-2821 WTDLAGDGQVHAT
+2821 WTDLAGDGQVHAV
-2834 GSQTKVGSSENA
+2834 GSQTEVGSSENT
-2846 ISYKLKDGAEN
+2846 ISYQLKDGAEN

-2868 LTVTD
+2868 LTVTA
-2873 QSITPDPQ
+2873 QSIAPDPQ
-2881 NPDSYKGVAIDEP
+2881 NPDSYKGIAINEP
-2894 SDHVYDG
+2894 NDHVYDG
-2901 TEHKWAPEVTDKDGN
+2901 AEHKWAPEVTDKDGN
-2916 KLVEGVDYTVTY
+2916 KLVEDRDYTVTY
-2928 DTNDFV
+2928 DTDDFV

-2946 GSYTGTCVKAYE
+2946 GSYMGTCVKAYE

-2978 ALTAGATIEGLVGGE
+2978 ALTAGATIEGLVSGE
-2993 TATAQTQGSQT
+2993 NATAQTQGSQT

-3013 SRITWD
+3013 SGITWD
-3019 TAKEGNYYIATQNDG
+3019 TAKEGNYYIAAQNDG
-3034 TLTVTPKGIAQMTV
+3034 TLTVTPKGVAQMTV
-3048 GALPDV
+3048 GSLPDV
-3054 AYNGESQQQTPVVKD
+3054 TYNGESQQQKPVVKD
-3069 GEKELVEGVDY
+3069 GEKALTEGVDY
-3080 ELTYSENTIDAGS
+3080 ELTYSGNTTDAGT
-3093 VTVTVVGKGNYA
+3093 VTVTVTGRGNYA
-3105 GSVDVAYRIAPA
+3105 GSVERAYRITPAP
-3117 ALTVTTPSASGVY
+3117 LTVSTPSASRVY
-3130 NGKPLTAAGSM
+3130 NGNALTAAGSV

-3163 SDNTYAIDW
+3163 SDNSYAIDW
-3172 AAADATAKQANYTI
+3172 AAAGATAKQANYTV
-3186 SETVGKLTVT
+3186 SESIGKLTVT
-3196 ESADEVVVTT
+3196 ESANEVVVTT
-3206 TGGTF
+3206 TGGSF

-3238 SATATNVSDGEV
+3238 SATATNVSDDEV

-3257 VIKNAQGE
+3257 VIRNAQGE

-3279 IKVEPAKLTVTTPS
+3279 IKVEPAKLTVTTPNA
-3293 VSKPYDGSALTAEG
+3293 SKPYDGQALTAEG

-3330 TSVNGYEL
+3330 TSENGYDL

-3352 ESLGTLEVTKSMAGI
+3352 EDLGTLEVTKSMAGI

-3380 TALESAGANVIG
+3380 TALESAGVDVIG
-3392 VPAGFTLSAKTKGSI
+3392 VPAGFSLSAKTKGSV
-3407 TDAGYVTAEVV
+3407 TDAGYVMAEVD

-3429 VTDQFGNVATGKA
+3429 VTDQFGNVAIGKA

-3450 VTLVSGDASKVYD
+3450 VTLASAGASKVYD
-3463 GTALTEHK
+3463 GTALTERK

-3509 GSAKVENYD
+3509 GSTKVENYD
-3518 ITYRYGAL
+3518 IAYRYGTL

-3549 SPSDA
+3549 TPSDA

-3575 VEGRDYTVTYSTDDF
+3575 VEGRDYTVAYSTDDF
-3590 TNVTGTIKVAITGI
+3590 TNVTGTIKVTIAGI

-3613 EYQITPASVKLA
+3613 EYQIAPASVKLA

-3634 GAYQSDDAVTLQGAE
+3634 GAYQSDDAVTVQGAE

-3660 AVGKVMTVA
+3660 AVGRVMTVA

-3675 TIAFTWKDGFK
+3675 TIAYTWKDGFK
-3686 ASNFAIEKSEGEL
+3686 AGNFAIEKSEGEL

-3714 SSPSDLVYDGREHKW
+3714 SSPSDLVYDGKEHKW
-3729 APEVKDGEKV
+3729 APEVKDGEKL

-3755 TNVTGAIKVTVTGQ
+3755 TNVTGGIKVTVTGQ

-3775 VDRTYR
+3775 VERAYR

-3791 PSASGVYNGNALTA
+3791 PSASRVYNGNALTA
-3805 AGSISGFVNGESAP
+3805 AGSVSGFVNGESAP

-3840 AAADATAKQANYTVS
+3840 AAAGATAKQANYTVS
-3855 ETVGKLTVTEFAG
+3855 ESIGKLTVTEFAG
-3868 RVFATPGSYSGTYDG
+3868 RVVATPGSYSGVYDG

-3898 YSVKAARSNA
+3898 YSVKAAHSNA

-3922 VDELVIIN
+3922 VDELVIVN
-3930 AQGEDVTDKLDI
+3930 AQGEDVTGKLDI

-3959 TEGASKVYD
+3959 TEGAFKVYD
-3968 GIALTAPGKIV
+3968 GTALTAPGKIV

-4011 SAKEGNYVHGADTIG
+4011 SAKEGNYVHGADAIG
-4026 SLEVAAEKAD
+4026 SLEVTAAKAE

-4053 PLAAKAASAPIP
+4053 PLAAKAASAAVP

-4086 SLTATDVADSA
+4086 SLAATDVADSA

-4139 TALTRPDVAGWKQLG
+4139 TALTRPEVVGWKQLG
-4154 DEGFVDGQVSDV
+4154 DEGFVDGQVSAV
-4166 RATGSVTHVS
+4166 RATGSATHVS
-4176 DGKVANAIAYVEGEG
+4176 DGKVANTIVYTESEG

-4220 QAPADVVYS
+4220 RAPADVVYS

-4241 GGKTLVD
+4241 GDKVLVE

-4261 DAGTVTVTVTGEGD
+4261 DAGTVTVTVTGKGD

-4283 YQIVPAPLTVAT
+4283 YQIAPAPLTVAT

-4308 AGGKVDGL
+4308 ADGKVDGL

-4324 KLVGSQTKVGES
+4324 KVVGSQTKVGES
-4336 DNAYRIEWSGTAKRA
+4336 DNAYKIEWSGTAKRA

-4380 FTYDGS
+4380 FTYDGA
-4386 SHGATVKVAS
+4386 SHGATVKVAN

-4403 ETAESVASAKDVSD
+4403 ETAESAASVKDVSD

-4430 NAEGED
+4430 NAQGED
-4436 VTSRL
+4436 VTSKL
-4441 NIKFVDGTIK
+4441 NVKFVDGTIK

-4456 LTVTTPSASKPYDG
+4456 LTVTTPSVTKVFDG
-4470 QALTAEG
+4470 DALAAEG
-4477 RVSGFVNGETATFK
+4477 RVSGFVNGEAATFK

-4505 YELVWDGSAK
+4505 YELVWDGSAQ
-4515 AANYTVEES
+4515 AANYTVEEN
-4524 LGTLTVSAQSIDP
+4524 LGTLTVSAQSINP
-4537 DDADA
+4537 DDAGA

-4547 VGYLSDTVY
+4547 VGYLADTVY

-4563 EPEVIDKD
+4563 EPEVVDKD
-4571 GKALVKGRD
+4571 GKALVKGLD

-4587 DVKNVGEATV
+4587 DVKNVGEVTV
-4597 AVVGKGNYA
+4597 TVIGKGNFA

-4618 PLTVTT
+4618 PLAVTT

-4632 GSELVNGELTIEGL
+4632 GSELTNSELSIEGL

-4702 EPTPE
+4702 NPDDGT
-4707 PEPTPTPEPEPTPTP
+4707 
-4722 TPTPEPTPTPGDGET
+4722 TPTPEPTPSPTPGDGS
-4737 PTPNPTPGDDVT
+4737 TPGT
-4749 PAPNPIPDGTTPS
+4749 TPDGTTP
-4762 GGTTPGTTPGG
+4762 
-4773 TTPAPASTPDGATTA
+4773 ASAS
-4788 PAPTPAPAAAGP
+4788 TPAPAAAGP
-4800 LDALADVLEG
+4800 LDALAGVLEG

-4840 SVEDHCWVHWYM
+4840 SVEDRCWVHWYM
-4852 IAGMALTAVYGLAAA
+4852 IVGMVLTAVYGLAAA

>member
-1 MKAKNNELT
+1 MKAKSNQLT

-41 SPSQVYAGDGEAAD
+41 SPSQVYAGDGAAAD
-55 DAAAQV
+55 DAAVQV
-61 EGASSGAATSS
+61 EGASSAAATSA
-72 ADKAADTV
+72 ADKAADAA
-80 ASSAASAASSAAPA
+80 ASSAASSAAPA

-109 PGAFES
+109 PSASEP
-115 AQPAATQQDESA
+115 AQPAGTQQDESA

-161 PVKDDFKFTVSPD
+161 PVNDDFKFTVSPD

-198 GVYTVSAADVAAGAT
+198 GVYTVFAADVAAGAT

-228 NAAVSIEDDAAA
+228 NAAVSIEDDAT
-240 EETQV
+240 EKTQASV
-245 SAVGAGAISG
+245 SGAGAISG
-255 PTSVAQG
+255 PTSVAQ
-262 DTITLTYNGDMRI
+262 
-275 DNWYGG
+275 
-281 DGLFSGWDVSA
+281 
-292 DKKSITLTAT
+292 
-302 SNWAFTG
+302 
-309 SEKTTTIY
+309 
-317 LGYIDQSGT
+317 
-326 WHNQGDDRLAFNVT
+326 
-340 VKKRTFT
+340 
-347 VVQPEPVAEGQD
+347 
-359 HFWIP
+359 
-364 QIKDD
+364 DD
-369 ETGKVFSLA
+369 EITFA
-378 DAPSG
+378 DS
-383 AFLPFE
+383 
-389 YYRDGQRIEN
+389 
-399 ASQYWHDA
+399 
-407 NEFSKP
+407 
-413 GTYTVIVKPNNGWI
+413 
-427 YDFEAVGQIEI
+427 
-438 TIPTKKPDSTDFE
+438 TKKPDNTDFE
-451 KWIYTGESVDLKGDG
+451 KWIYVGESVDLEGDED
-466 SAWWGES
+466 AWWGER
-473 WTVSSGS
+473 WKVSSGS
-480 ENIELSESSSGSRIA
+480 ENVELSGSGNV

-505 QREYYALGWHTET
+505 VRGFYSPGWHTET
-518 FIIHVMKKPAAT
+518 FTIHVMKKPAAT
-530 SLSISGDDT
+530 SLSISGADT

-553 TNVTW
+553 TDVTW

-570 SGKVIGVKAGK
+570 SGKVVGVKPSK

-596 TATHEVTVTK
+596 TATHEVTVKT
-606 SKASAMSC
+606 SGVSPTSC

-642 LGVKVNLDGLNLPGG
+642 LGVKINLDGLNLPGG

-679 WVLDRNGAYNQYWN
+679 WVLDRNGAYSQYWN
-693 AVFQAWKDT
+693 AVFRAWKNT

-755 LQDAN
+755 LQDAD

-766 YDAATYKLEKGI
+766 YDAATYRLEKGI
-778 AQVAAPSKTPA
+778 AQVTAPSKTPA

-845 TTIQVAPSKTLSGYM
+845 TTTQVAPSKTLSGYM
-860 KGQKV
+860 KGQTV
-865 VQSPISVE
+865 VQSPISIE
-873 GYTPVSSESK
+873 GYKPVSDETK

-893 DFFYTANPVGYRVE
+893 DFYYTANPADYSVE
-907 YCWTG
+907 YYWTG
-912 SDTPFLT
+912 SDKPLSS
-919 ESDSDRHDSD
+919 EKRSG
-929 HHVGDTV
+929 HVGDQVT
-936 AGIEPKTFEGY
+936 GLEPKAIAGY
-947 TPVSDNV
+947 TPVNDNV
-954 KDLKLGVDESQ
+954 QDLKLDADESK

-980 NTDSKTYNGSEQ
+980 NSDSKTYDGSEQ
-992 SVEGY
+992 SVDGY
-997 KTNLPGGESTSFDGV
+997 TTNLPEGMSTSFDGV

-1017 KGTNAGDYPYTFAD
+1017 KGTNAGDYLYAFAD
-1031 GTIGKVSSDNKYV
+1031 GTIGKVSSDNNYV
-1044 VTGTTDGNLHISP
+1044 VTQTMPGNLHISP
-1057 VTDEVVVKITGKTGT
+1057 VADEIVVRIAGKTGT
-1072 EKYNGKQQAVSGWDV
+1072 EKYNGKQQTVSGWDV
-1087 TEAPDGFDQSKIAL
+1087 TEAPDGFDQSKATL
-1101 AESATAE
+1101 AEGATAE
-1108 AKGKDAGTYN
+1108 AKGKDAGTY
-1118 MGLTAASFVSSDGNY
+1118 
-1133 AKVKFEVVDGSLEI
+1133 
-1147 TKRKVTLWSEDGHK
+1147 H
-1161 NYDGRTLQRQTDIR
+1161 
-1175 VDGTKD
+1175 
-1181 VYDKDKDTTTQK
+1181 
-1193 TFEGDGFVEGEGV
+1193 
-1206 DNKNVKWFDENNI
+1206 
-1219 APGCYDN
+1219 
-1226 KFECKPRSGTNFDN
+1226 
-1240 YEITYE
+1240 
-1246 YGKLYVNKRADN
+1246 
-1258 KKYEVTVKGASGT
+1258 
-1271 SGYDGQPHSATGL
+1271 
-1284 ETTSYTNKEG
+1284 
-1294 VRFSIRA
+1294 
-1301 KTSGA
+1301 
-1306 ESKVDAGTY
+1306 
-1315 ENKVSDVVV
+1315 
-1324 TDPHGN
+1324 
-1330 DVTDQFKIT
+1330 
-1339 TENGKLTIDTRPVT
+1339 
-1353 ITAGSAEKEYDG
+1353 
-1365 SALTADQANPKFT
+1365 
-1378 TKGFVDGQDISDV
+1378 
-1391 AVEGS
+1391 
-1396 QTQCGTSASTIKDNS
+1396 
-1411 WKFQE
+1411 
-1416 GTNGNNYSVTTAQGT
+1416 
-1431 LTVKHRSDDKK
+1431 
-1442 YAITLMGKSDNG
+1442 
-1454 ATYDG
+1454 
-1459 KEHTVSGVEQDK
+1459 
-1471 WTFDGV
+1471 
-1477 EYTVF
+1477 
-1482 NYHANVSGTDAGTYK
+1482 
-1497 NIVTSGEGG
+1497 
-1506 YKVTDPNGND
+1506 
-1516 VTAEFSISVAP
+1516 
-1527 GTLTIKP
+1527 
-1534 AEVTV
+1534 
-1539 TAGSATRAY
+1539 
-1548 NGSPLTAAEAER
+1548 
-1560 EFAAEG
+1560 
-1566 FVGEDDIASAKVDG
+1566 
-1580 SITDVGETASNVVQE
+1580 
-1595 SVVLKSGTKASN
+1595 
-1607 YSITYNPGKLEVT
+1607 
-1620 PNTDEVVV
+1620 
-1628 TIAKKSGTKD
+1628 
-1638 YSGFEQSVKGYEL
+1638 
-1651 RDISNREYAA
+1651 
-1661 TDIEFVGS
+1661 
-1669 ADDQVAKGTDAGT
+1669 
-1682 YEMNLKPE
+1682 
-1690 DFKNNS
+1690 
-1696 VNFTNVKF
+1696 
-1704 EILDGSLTITK
+1704 
-1715 RAVTLTSATPAEKT
+1715 
-1729 YDGNPLEDRTVSVT
+1729 
-1743 SGSLATGDKF
+1743 
-1753 IADVTGS
+1753 
-1760 QTDAGSSANA
+1760 
-1770 FTYKLVNAAG
+1770 
-1780 EELAQDAEGAY
+1780 
-1791 RNYNV
+1791 
-1796 TKAEGVLKVN
+1796 
-1806 PVSNEVVV
+1806 
-1814 TIVGKH
+1814 
-1820 AEGAYNGKPL
+1820 
-1830 TATGYTFASTNALY
+1830 
-1844 TSAKVAF
+1844 
-1851 SGENSVSRTDAG
+1851 
-1863 TTVMDLQGKF
+1863 
-1873 KNADDVNFPN
+1873 
-1883 VRFEITNGFV
+1883 
-1893 AISKAEVKLQSADLE
+1893 
-1908 KEYDGTALTNK
+1908 
-1919 KGGEEQTPL
+1919 
-1928 AVESGWA
+1928 
-1935 EGEGAAYTFTGSQT
+1935 
-1949 LVGGSPNA
+1949 
-1957 FNYTLNDNTKA
+1957 
-1968 DNYEISVIP
+1968 
-1977 GQLTVTNRQAKYQV
+1977 
-1991 TVEANS
+1991 
-1997 STDNTYDG
+1997 
-2005 VEHAAAGLK
+2005 
-2014 TSEFTVEGQKY
+2014 
-2025 TVEGLKTSDPKA
+2025 
-2037 VNAGEYANT
+2037 
-2046 ISGTPVVKDADGNDV
+2046 
-2061 SSQFAVKLVPGELKI
+2061 
-2076 AKRSVTLTSASE
+2076 
-2088 SRVYNGEALT
+2088 
-2098 NDRVTVGG
+2098 
-2106 DGFVAGEGASY
+2106 
-2117 SVTGTITDAGTVTN
+2117 
-2131 SFTYER
+2131 
-2137 NSNTNFD
+2137 
-2144 NYTITKAEGTLEVTP
+2144 
-2159 VTDKVTVTIT
+2159 
-2169 GNSATLQY
+2169 
-2177 SGSEQS
+2177 
-2183 VTGYS
+2183 
-2188 FATSDNRYSE
+2188 
-2198 ANVKFQGEAVA
+2198 
-2209 KGTNAGTYNMNLA
+2209 MNLA

-2228 TSGNFT
+2228 ISGNFT

-2246 ITGGDLDADKVVWD
+2246 IKGGDLDADKVVWD

-2276 AAKATDKFGNTL
+2276 VAKATDKFGNAL

-2301 DPSNI
+2301 DPSSI
-2306 TLTHFGYQEVKLRAT
+2306 TLTHFGAQLVMLRAT
-2321 GANYAAGQYAENKDG
+2321 SPNYAADQYAENG
-2336 EWVAITSRPVKLTS
+2336 EWVAITSRPVTLTS
-2350 KGDNKKYDGKPLTN
+2350 KGDNKKYDGEPLTN

-2378 IDGEGVTIK
+2378 IDGEGVAIK

-2404 IFNEGTNASDY
+2404 TFNEGTNANDY
-2415 WVTTKFGK
+2415 WVKTELGK

-2434 AKIAGHNKTVEYNGL
+2434 ATIAGHNKSVEYNGL

-2459 EASNKLYGEGDF
+2459 EASSKLYGEGDF

-2480 GTNAGTYKMELTAE
+2480 GTDVGTYKMNLASE
-2494 QFSNKS
+2494 QFANTSK
-2500 NNFSKVAFA
+2500 NFSKVTFA

-2515 TITPKSIVPDPE
+2515 TITPKSIIPDPE
-2527 NPKNTMSVDSPADV
+2527 NPKNTMSVDSPAVV

-2551 PIVKDGERTLE
+2551 PVVKDGERKLE
-2562 AGKDYTVE
+2562 PGKDYTVE
-2570 YSTADRTNVSGKITV
+2570 YSTADRTNVTGEITV
-2585 AITGIGNYSGKVER
+2585 TIKGINNYSGEVKR
-2599 TYQITKRTVD
+2599 TYQITKRPVE

-2621 TALTKPEVSGWQQQG
+2621 TALVKPEVSGWQQQG
-2636 DTGFVGGEVSNVR
+2636 DTGFVMGEVSNVR
-2649 ATSSV
+2649 ATGSV

-2669 TNAGFNADNYAISKD
+2669 TNAGFNANNYAISKD

-2697 DIIITPND
+2697 GITITPNN
-2705 ATYIYDASSRKASA
+2705 ATYIYDASSHEAGA

-2747 NPSAITA
+2747 NASAITA
-2754 INAGTLT
+2754 INAGALT
-2761 VEVRASAANYSGYKY
+2761 IEVRASAANYSGYKY
-2776 AEQTLA
+2776 AEQTLT

-2787 VELTSASSS
+2787 VELTSASAS
-2796 KVYDGM
+2796 KVYDGA
-2802 PLTKD
+2802 PLAKD

-2821 WTDLAGDGQVHAT
+2821 WTDLAGDGQVHAK
-2834 GSQTKVGSSENA
+2834 GSQTGVGSSENA
-2846 ISYKLKDGAEN
+2846 ISYQLKPGAEN

-2868 LTVTD
+2868 LTVTA
-2873 QSITPDPQ
+2873 QSIAPDPE

-2901 TEHKWAPEVTDKDGN
+2901 AEHKWAPEVTDKDGN
-2916 KLVEGVDYTVTY
+2916 KLVEGSDYTVTY
-2928 DTNDFV
+2928 DTDDFM

-2946 GSYTGTCVKAYE
+2946 GSYMGTCVKAYE
-2958 ITKAPLT
+2958 IAKAPLT

-2993 TATAQTQGSQT
+2993 NATAQTQGSQT

-3019 TAKEGNYYIATQNDG
+3019 TAKEGNYYIAAQNDG
-3034 TLTVTPKGIAQMTV
+3034 TLTVTPKGVAQMAV
-3048 GALPDV
+3048 GSLPDV
-3054 AYNGESQQQTPVVKD
+3054 IYNGESQQQKPVVKD
-3069 GEKELVEGVDY
+3069 GEKVLAEGVDY
-3080 ELTYSENTIDAGS
+3080 ELTYSGNTTDAGT
-3093 VTVTVVGKGNYA
+3093 VTVTVTGKGNYA
-3105 GSVDVAYRIAPA
+3105 GSVERAYRIAPA
-3117 ALTVTTPSASGVY
+3117 PLTVTTPSASGVY
-3130 NGKPLTAAGSM
+3130 NAKPLTAAGTI

-3172 AAADATAKQANYTI
+3172 AAAGATAKQANYAV
-3186 SETVGKLTVT
+3186 SESIGKLTVT

-3211 TYDGTAHGATVTV
+3211 AYDGASHGAAVTV

-3238 SATATNVSDGEV
+3238 SATATSVSDGEV

-3265 DVTSKLNIKFVDGT
+3265 DVTSKLNVKFVDGT

-3293 VSKPYDGSALTAEG
+3293 ASKPYDGNALTAEG
-3307 KASGFVNGEAATLK
+3307 KASGFVNGETATLK
-3321 TTGSQTTVG
+3321 TTGGQTTVG
-3330 TSVNGYEL
+3330 TSENGYEL
-3338 VWDDNAKAENYTVE
+3338 VWDGSAKAENYTVE
-3352 ESLGTLEVTKSMAGI
+3352 ENLGTLEVTKSMAGI

-3380 TALESAGANVIG
+3380 TALESAGVNVIG
-3392 VPAGFTLSAKTKGSI
+3392 VPAGFTLSAKTKGSV
-3407 TDAGYVTAEVV
+3407 TDAGYAAAEVD
-3418 SYIITNAAGQD
+3418 SYVITNAAGQD

-3483 EFGYDFF
+3483 EFGCDFF

-3509 GSAKVENYD
+3509 DSTKVENYD
-3518 ITYRYGAL
+3518 IAYRYGTL

-3549 SPSDA
+3549 APSDA

-3575 VEGRDYTVTYSTDDF
+3575 VEGRDYTVAYSTDDF
-3590 TNVTGTIKVAITGI
+3590 TNVTGTIKVTITGI

-3613 EYQITPASVKLA
+3613 EYQIAPASVKLA

-3634 GAYQSDDAVTLQGAE
+3634 GAYQSDDAVTVQGAE

-3660 AVGKVMTVA
+3660 AVGRVMTVA

-3675 TIAFTWKDGFK
+3675 TIAYTWKDGFK

-3729 APEVKDGEKV
+3729 APEVKDVEKL

-3755 TNVTGAIKVTVTGQ
+3755 TNVTGVIKVTVTGK

-3775 VDRTYR
+3775 VERAYR

-3791 PSASGVYNGNALTA
+3791 PSASRVYNGNALTA
-3805 AGSISGFVNGESAP
+3805 AGTISGFVNGESAP

-3840 AAADATAKQANYTVS
+3840 AAAGATAKQANYTVS
-3855 ETVGKLTVTEFAG
+3855 ESIGKLTVTEFAG
-3868 RVFATPGSYSGTYDG
+3868 RVVATPGSYSGVYDG

-3898 YSVKAARSNA
+3898 YSVKAAHSNA

-3922 VDELVIIN
+3922 VDELVIVN

-3942 EKQTGAIKIAPA
+3942 ERRAGAIKIAPA

-3959 TEGASKVYD
+3959 TEGAFKVYD
-3968 GIALTAPGKIV
+3968 GTALTAPGKIV

-3996 DAGSSANTYAIAFDK
+3996 DAGSSANTYSIAFDK

-4026 SLEVAAEKAD
+4026 SLEVTAAKAE

-4053 PLAAKAASAPIP
+4053 PFAAKAASAAVP
-4065 TQDAVTIE
+4065 TQDALTIE
-4073 YSLDGENWTTDPG
+4073 YSLDGENWTIDPG

-4097 TVQLRASSLGNYE
+4097 TVQLRASSPGNYE

-4116 QQLSVTKRAVNLKSD
+4116 QQLSVTKRAVSLKSE

-4139 TALTRPDVAGWKQLG
+4139 TALTRPEVAGWKQLG

-4166 RATGSVTHVS
+4166 RATGSATHVS
-4176 DGKVANAIAYVEGEG
+4176 DGKVANAIAYTEGEG
-4191 FNADNYAIS
+4191 FNADNYASS
-4200 KDEGVLSV
+4200 KDEGALSV

-4241 GGKTLVD
+4241 GDKALAE

-4261 DAGTVTVTVTGEGD
+4261 DAGTVTVTVTGKGD

-4283 YQIVPAPLTVAT
+4283 YQITPAPLTVVT

-4303 GKPLT
+4303 GKPLI

-4316 VNGETVAF
+4316 VNGETVEL
-4324 KLVGSQTKVGES
+4324 KLVGSQIKVGSS
-4336 DNAYRIEWSGTAKRA
+4336 DNAYKIEWNGTAKRA

-4380 FTYDGS
+4380 FTYDGA
-4386 SHGATVKVAS
+4386 SHGATVKVAN

-4403 ETAESVASAKDVSD
+4403 ETAESAASAKDVSD

-4430 NAEGED
+4430 NAQGED
-4436 VTSRL
+4436 VTSKL
-4441 NIKFVDGTIK
+4441 NVKFVDGTIK

-4456 LTVTTPSASKPYDG
+4456 LTVTTPSVMKVFDG
-4470 QALTAEG
+4470 DALAAEG

-4515 AANYTVEES
+4515 AANYTVEEN
-4524 LGTLTVSAQSIDP
+4524 LGTLTVSAQSINP
-4537 DDADA
+4537 DDAGA

-4547 VGYLSDTVY
+4547 VGYLADTVY

-4563 EPEVIDKD
+4563 EPEVVDKD
-4571 GKALVKGRD
+4571 GRALVKGLD

-4587 DVKNVGEATV
+4587 DVKNVGEVTAIV
-4597 AVVGKGNYA
+4597 IGKGNFA

-4632 GSELVNGELTIEGL
+4632 GSELTNSELSIEGL

-4702 EPTPE
+4702 NPDDGT
-4707 PEPTPTPEPEPTPTP
+4707 
-4722 TPTPEPTPTPGDGET
+4722 TPTPEPTPSPTPGDGS
-4737 PTPNPTPGDDVT
+4737 TPGST
-4749 PAPNPIPDGTTPS
+4749 PDGTTP
-4762 GGTTPGTTPGG
+4762 G
-4773 TTPAPASTPDGATTA
+4773 STPN
-4788 PAPTPAPAAAGP
+4788 PAPAAAGP
-4800 LDALADVLEG
+4800 LDALAGVLEG

-4852 IAGMALTAVYGLAAA
+4852 IVGMVLTVVYGLAAA
-4867 LRRKNHERK
+4867 LRRKNHERR

-4897 AAKPAGM
+4897 AVKPAGM

>member
-1 MKAKNNELT
+1 MKAKSNQLT

-41 SPSQVYAGDGEAAD
+41 SPSQVYAGDGAAAD
-55 DAAAQV
+55 DAAVQV
-61 EGASSGAATSS
+61 EGASSAAATSA
-72 ADKAADTV
+72 ADKAADAA
-80 ASSAASAASSAAPA
+80 ASSAASSAAPA

-109 PGAFES
+109 PSASEP
-115 AQPAATQQDESA
+115 AQPAGTQQDESA

-139 LGNASITYMN
+139 LGNASITYLN

-183 LKVSGKENPISPDEQ
+183 LKVSGKENPISPDDQ

-228 NAAVSIEDDAAA
+228 NAAVSIEDDAT
-240 EETQV
+240 EKTQASV
-245 SAVGAGAISG
+245 SGAGAISG

-262 DTITLTYNGDMRI
+262 NTITLTYNGDMTPQ
-275 DNWYGG
+275 NWFSPEQ
-281 DGLFSGWDVSA
+281 GLFSEWNVSA
-292 DKKSITLTAT
+292 DKKTLTLKAT
-302 SNWAFTG
+302 DNWAFVG
-309 SEKTTTIY
+309 SKKTATICMEY
-317 LGYIDQSGT
+317 TDQSDQ
-326 WHNQGDDRLAFNVT
+326 WHTGVANSMTFDVT
-340 VKKRTFT
+340 VKKRSFT

-364 QIKDD
+364 QIKDN
-369 ETGKVFSLA
+369 ETGRVFSIS
-378 DAPSG
+378 DAPDG
-383 AFLPFE
+383 AFLPLE

-399 ASQYWHDA
+399 ASQYRHDT

-413 GTYTVIVKPNNGWI
+413 GTYTVVVKPDNGWI
-427 YDFEAVGQIEI
+427 YDFEGMGQIEI
-438 TIPTKKPDSTDFE
+438 AIPTKKPDNTDFE
-451 KWIYTGESVDLKGDG
+451 KWIYVGESVDLEGDEN
-466 SAWWGES
+466 AWWGER
-473 WTVSSGS
+473 WKVSSGS
-480 ENIELSESSSGSRIA
+480 ENVELSGSGNV

-505 QREYYALGWHTET
+505 VRGFYSPGWHTET
-518 FIIHVMKKPAAT
+518 FTIHVMKKPAAT
-530 SLSISGDDT
+530 SLSISGADT

-553 TNVTW
+553 TDVTW

-570 SGKVIGVKAGK
+570 SGKVVGVKPGK

-596 TATHEVTVTK
+596 TATHEVTVKT
-606 SKASAMSC
+606 SGVSPTSC

-642 LGVKVNLDGLNLPGG
+642 LGVKINLDGLNLPGG

-679 WVLDRNGAYNQYWN
+679 WVLDRNGAYSQYWN
-693 AVFQAWKDT
+693 AVFRAWKNT

-755 LQDAN
+755 LQDAD

-766 YDAATYKLEKGI
+766 YDAATYRLEKGI
-778 AQVAAPSKTPA
+778 AQVTAPSKTPA

-845 TTIQVAPSKTLSGYM
+845 TTTQVAPSKTLSGYM
-860 KGQKV
+860 KGQTV
-865 VQSPISVE
+865 VQSPISIE
-873 GYTPVSSESK
+873 GYKPVSDETK

-893 DFFYTANPVGYRVE
+893 DFYYTANPADYSVE
-907 YCWTG
+907 YYWTG
-912 SDTPFLT
+912 SDKPLSS
-919 ESDSDRHDSD
+919 EKRSG
-929 HHVGDTV
+929 HVGDQVT
-936 AGIEPKTFEGY
+936 GLEPKAIAGY
-947 TPVSDNV
+947 TPVNDNV
-954 KDLKLGVDESQ
+954 QDLKLGADESK

-980 NTDSKTYNGSEQ
+980 NSDSKTYDGSEQ
-992 SVEGY
+992 SVDGY
-997 KTNLPGGESTSFDGV
+997 TTNLPEGMSTSFDGV

-1017 KGTNAGDYPYTFAD
+1017 KGTNAGDYLYAFAD
-1031 GTIGKVSSDNKYV
+1031 GTIGKVSSDNNYV
-1044 VTGTTDGNLHISP
+1044 VTQTMPGNLHISP
-1057 VTDEVVVKITGKTGT
+1057 VADEVVVRIAGKTGT
-1072 EKYNGKQQAVSGWDV
+1072 EKYNGKQQTVSGWDV
-1087 TEAPDGFDQSKIAL
+1087 TEAPDGFDQSKATL
-1101 AESATAE
+1101 AEGATAE
-1108 AKGKDAGTYN
+1108 AKGKDAGTYY
-1118 MGLTAASFVSSDGNY
+1118 MGLTAASFVSADGNY

-1161 NYDGRTLQRQTDIR
+1161 NYDGSTLQRQANIR

-1181 VYDKDKDTTTQK
+1181 VYDNDKDTTTQK

-1206 DNKNVKWFDENNI
+1206 NNKNVKWFDENNI

-1226 KFECKPRSGTNFDN
+1226 KFECEPRSGTNFDN

-1271 SGYDGQPHSATGL
+1271 SVYDGQPHSATGL

-1294 VRFSIRA
+1294 VQFSIRA

-1306 ESKVDAGTY
+1306 ENKADADTY
-1315 ENKVSDVVV
+1315 VNKVSDVVV

-1339 TENGKLTIDTRPVT
+1339 TEDGKLTIDKRSVT

-1365 SALTADQANPKFT
+1365 SALTADQADPKFT
-1378 TKGFVDGQDISDV
+1378 TKGFVDGQGISDV
-1391 AVEGS
+1391 TVEGS
-1396 QTQCGTSASTIKDNS
+1396 QTQCGTSASTIKDKS
-1411 WKFQE
+1411 WKFQN
-1416 GTNGNNYSVTTAQGT
+1416 GTNGNNYSVITEPGT
-1431 LTVKHRSDDKK
+1431 LTVKHRSNDKK
-1442 YAITLMGKSDNG
+1442 YAITLTGKSD
-1454 ATYDG
+1454 TVSSYDG
-1459 KEHTVSGVEQDK
+1459 KEHMVSGVEQDK

-1477 EYTVF
+1477 EYTVS
-1482 NYHANVSGTDAGTYK
+1482 NYHANVSGVDAGTYG
-1497 NIVTSGEGG
+1497 NIVTSGEDG

-1516 VTAEFSISVAP
+1516 VTEEFSISAAP
-1527 GTLTIKP
+1527 GTLTIMP

-1548 NGSPLTAAEAER
+1548 NGSTLTAAEAEH
-1560 EFAAEG
+1560 EFTAEG
-1566 FVGEDDIASAKVDG
+1566 FVGEDGIASATVEG
-1580 SITDVGETASNVVQE
+1580 SITNVGETESNVVQG
-1595 SVVLKSGTKASN
+1595 SVVLKDGTKASN
-1607 YSITYNPGKLEVT
+1607 YSITYKPGKFEVT
-1620 PNTDEVVV
+1620 PVADEVVV
-1628 TIAKKSGTKD
+1628 TIAEKSDTKE
-1638 YSGFEQSVKGYEL
+1638 YNGSEQSVEGYEL
-1651 RDISNREYAA
+1651 RSISNSNYAA

-1696 VNFTNVKF
+1696 ANFTNVKF
-1704 EILDGSLTITK
+1704 QIVDGSLTITK

-1729 YDGNPLEDRTVSVT
+1729 YDGNPLEDRTVSIT

-1753 IADVTGS
+1753 VADVTGS
-1760 QTDAGSSANA
+1760 QANAGSSANA
-1770 FTYKLVNAAG
+1770 FMYKLVNAAG
-1780 EELAQDAEGAY
+1780 EELAKDAEGAY
-1791 RNYNV
+1791 RNYDI
-1796 TKAEGVLKVN
+1796 TKVEGVLKVN
-1806 PVSNEVVV
+1806 PVSDEVVV
-1814 TIVGKH
+1814 TIAGNH

-1830 TATGYTFASTNALY
+1830 TATGYSFASSNALY

-1863 TTVMDLQGKF
+1863 ASVMDLQGKF
-1873 KNADDVNFPN
+1873 TNADAVNFPN
-1883 VRFEITNGFV
+1883 VRFDITNGSV
-1893 AISKAEVKLQSADLE
+1893 AISKAKVTLQSANLE

-1957 FNYTLNDNTKA
+1957 FSYTLNENTKEG
-1968 DNYEISVIP
+1968 NYDISVIP
-1977 GQLTVTNRQAKYQV
+1977 GQLTVTNRQAQYQV

-1997 STDNTYDG
+1997 STGNTYDG
-2005 VEHAAAGLK
+2005 VEHAATGLK
-2014 TSEFTVEGQKY
+2014 TSEFTVDGQKY
-2025 TVEGLKTSDPKA
+2025 TVEGLNTSDPKA

-2046 ISGTPVVKDADGNDV
+2046 ISGTPVVKDANGNDV
-2061 SSQFAVKLVPGELKI
+2061 SSQFAVTLVPGKLEI

-2098 NDRVTVGG
+2098 NDGVTVGG
-2106 DGFVAGEGASY
+2106 DGFVAGEGAVY
-2117 SVTGTITDAGTVTN
+2117 NVTGAITDAGKVAN
-2131 SFTYER
+2131 SFTYGR

-2144 NYTITKAEGTLEVTP
+2144 NYTITKEEGTLEVTP
-2159 VTDKVTVTIT
+2159 VADKVTVTIT
-2169 GNSATLQY
+2169 GNSATLPY
-2177 SGSEQS
+2177 SGSEQN
-2183 VTGYS
+2183 VTGYDFKAS
-2188 FATSDNRYSE
+2188 NPLYKEGNFVFSGT
-2198 ANVKFQGEAVA
+2198 AVA
-2209 KGTNAGTYNMNLA
+2209 KGTNAGTYHMNLA

-2228 TSGNFT
+2228 ISGNFT

-2246 ITGGDLDADKVVWD
+2246 IKGGDLDADKVVWD

-2276 AAKATDKFGNTL
+2276 VAKATDKFGNAL

-2301 DPSNI
+2301 DPSSI
-2306 TLTHFGYQEVKLRAT
+2306 TLTHFGAQLVMLRAT
-2321 GANYAAGQYAENKDG
+2321 SPNYAADQYAENG
-2336 EWVAITSRPVKLTS
+2336 EWVAITSRPVTLTS
-2350 KGDNKKYDGKPLTN
+2350 KGDNKKYDGEPLTN

-2378 IDGEGVTIK
+2378 IDGEGVAIK

-2404 IFNEGTNASDY
+2404 TFNEGTNANDY
-2415 WVTTKFGK
+2415 WVKTELGK

-2434 AKIAGHNKTVEYNGL
+2434 ATIAGHNKSVEYNGL

-2459 EASNKLYGEGDF
+2459 EASSKLYGEGDF

-2480 GTNAGTYKMELTAE
+2480 GTDVGTYKMNLASE
-2494 QFSNKS
+2494 QFANTSK
-2500 NNFSKVAFA
+2500 NFSKVTFA

-2515 TITPKSIVPDPE
+2515 TITPKSIIPDPE
-2527 NPKNTMSVDSPADV
+2527 NPKNTMSVDSPAVV

-2551 PIVKDGERTLE
+2551 PVVKDGERKLE
-2562 AGKDYTVE
+2562 PGKDYTVE
-2570 YSTADRTNVSGKITV
+2570 YSTADRTNVTGEITV
-2585 AITGIGNYSGKVER
+2585 TIKGINNYSGEVKR
-2599 TYQITKRTVD
+2599 TYQITKRPVE

-2621 TALTKPEVSGWQQQG
+2621 TALVKPEVSGWQQQG
-2636 DTGFVGGEVSNVR
+2636 DTGFVMGEVSNVR
-2649 ATSSV
+2649 ATGSV

-2669 TNAGFNADNYAISKD
+2669 TNAGFNANNYAISKD

-2697 DIIITPND
+2697 GITITPNN
-2705 ATYIYDASSRKASA
+2705 ATYIYDASSHEAGA

-2747 NPSAITA
+2747 NASAITA
-2754 INAGTLT
+2754 INAGALT

-2776 AEQTLA
+2776 AEQTLT

-2787 VELTSASSS
+2787 VELTSASAS
-2796 KVYDGM
+2796 KVYDGA
-2802 PLTKD
+2802 PLAKD

-2821 WTDLAGDGQVHAT
+2821 WTDLAGDGQVHAK
-2834 GSQTKVGSSENA
+2834 GSQTGVGSSENA
-2846 ISYKLKDGAEN
+2846 ISYQLKPGAEN

-2868 LTVTD
+2868 LTVTA
-2873 QSITPDPQ
+2873 QSIAPDPQ

-2901 TEHKWAPEVTDKDGN
+2901 AEHKWAPEVTDKDGN
-2916 KLVEGVDYTVTY
+2916 KLVEGSDYTVTY
-2928 DTNDFV
+2928 DTDDFV

-2972 KVYDGE
+2972 KIYDGE

-2993 TATAQTQGSQT
+2993 NATAQTQGSQT

-3013 SRITWD
+3013 SGITWD
-3019 TAKEGNYYIATQNDG
+3019 TAKEGNYYIAAQNDG
-3034 TLTVTPKGIAQMTV
+3034 TLTVTPKGVAQMTV
-3048 GALPDV
+3048 GSLPDV
-3054 AYNGESQQQTPVVKD
+3054 TYNGESQQQKPVVKD
-3069 GEKELVEGVDY
+3069 GEKVLAEGVDY
-3080 ELTYSENTIDAGS
+3080 ELTYSGNTTDAGT
-3093 VTVTVVGKGNYA
+3093 VTVTVTGKGNYA
-3105 GSVDVAYRIAPA
+3105 GSVDVTYLIAPA
-3117 ALTVTTPSASGVY
+3117 PLTVTTPSASGVY
-3130 NGKPLTAAGSM
+3130 NGRPLTAAGTI

-3163 SDNTYAIDW
+3163 SDNAYAIDW
-3172 AAADATAKQANYTI
+3172 AAAGATAKQANYAV
-3186 SETVGKLTVT
+3186 SESIGKLTVT

-3211 TYDGTAHGATVTV
+3211 AYDGASHGAAVTV

-3238 SATATNVSDGEV
+3238 SATATSVSDGEV

-3265 DVTSKLNIKFVDGT
+3265 DVTSKLNVKFVDGT

-3293 VSKPYDGSALTAEG
+3293 ASKPYDGNALTAEG
-3307 KASGFVNGEAATLK
+3307 KASGFVNGETATLK
-3321 TTGSQTTVG
+3321 TTGGQTTVG
-3330 TSVNGYEL
+3330 TSENGYEL
-3338 VWDDNAKAENYTVE
+3338 VWDGNAKAANYTVE
-3352 ESLGTLEVTKSMAGI
+3352 ENLGTLEVTKSMAGI

-3380 TALESAGANVIG
+3380 TALESAGVNVIG
-3392 VPAGFTLSAKTKGSI
+3392 VPAGFTLSAKTKGSV
-3407 TDAGYVTAEVV
+3407 TDAGYAAAEVD
-3418 SYIITNAAGQD
+3418 SYVITNAAGQD

-3509 GSAKVENYD
+3509 DSTKVENYD
-3518 ITYRYGAL
+3518 IAYRYGTL

-3549 SPSDA
+3549 APSDA

-3575 VEGRDYTVTYSTDDF
+3575 VEGRDYTVAYSTDDF
-3590 TNVTGTIKVAITGI
+3590 TNVTGTIKVTITGI
-3604 GDYTGSVTR
+3604 GDYTGSVAR
-3613 EYQITPASVKLA
+3613 EYQIAPASVKLA

-3634 GAYQSDDAVTLQGAE
+3634 GAYRSDDAVTVQGAE

-3660 AVGKVMTVA
+3660 AVGRVMTVA

-3675 TIAFTWKDGFK
+3675 TIAYTWKDGFK

-3729 APEVKDGEKV
+3729 APEVKDGEKL
-3739 LTEGVDYTV
+3739 LTEGIDYTV

-3755 TNVTGAIKVTVTGQ
+3755 TNVAGVIKVTVTGQ

-3775 VDRTYR
+3775 VERAYR
-3781 ITPAPLTVST
+3781 ITPAPLTVTT
-3791 PSASGVYNGNALTA
+3791 PSASGVYNGRPLTA
-3805 AGSISGFVNGESAP
+3805 AGTISGFVNGESAP

-3826 TEVGTSDNT
+3826 TEVGTSDNA

-3840 AAADATAKQANYTVS
+3840 AAAGATAKQANYAVS
-3855 ETVGKLTVTEFAG
+3855 ESIGKLTVTEFAG
-3868 RVFATPGSYSGTYDG
+3868 RVVATPGSYSGVYDG

-3898 YSVKAARSNA
+3898 YSVKAAHSNA

-3922 VDELVIIN
+3922 VDELVIVN

-3942 EKQTGAIKIAPA
+3942 ERQAGAIKIAPA

-3959 TEGASKVYD
+3959 TEGAFKVYD
-3968 GIALTAPGKIV
+3968 GTALTAPGKIV

-3996 DAGSSANTYAIAFDK
+3996 DAGSSANTYSIAFDK
-4011 SAKEGNYVHGADTIG
+4011 SAKEGNYVNGADAIG
-4026 SLEVAAEKAD
+4026 SLEVTAAKAE

-4053 PLAAKAASAPIP
+4053 PLAAKAATAAVP

-4097 TVQLRASSLGNYE
+4097 TVQLRASSPGNYE

-4116 QQLSVTKRAVNLKSD
+4116 QQLSVTKRAVDLKSE

-4139 TALTRPDVAGWKQLG
+4139 TALTRPEVVGWKQLG
-4154 DEGFVDGQVSDV
+4154 DEGFVDGQVSAV
-4166 RATGSVTHVS
+4166 RATGSATHVS
-4176 DGKVANAIAYVEGEG
+4176 DGKVANTIVYTEGEG

-4220 QAPADVVYS
+4220 RAPADVVYS

-4241 GGKTLVD
+4241 GDKVLVE

-4261 DAGTVTVTVTGEGD
+4261 DAGTVTVTVTGKGD
-4275 YAGSVDVA
+4275 YAGSVDVS
-4283 YQIVPAPLTVAT
+4283 YQIAPAPLTVAT

-4308 AGGKVDGL
+4308 ADGKVDGL

-4324 KLVGSQTKVGES
+4324 KVVGSQTRVGES
-4336 DNAYRIEWSGTAKRA
+4336 DNVYKIEWSGTAKRA

-4380 FTYDGS
+4380 FTYDGA
-4386 SHGATVKVAS
+4386 SHGATVKVAN

-4403 ETAESVASAKDVSD
+4403 ETAESAASAKDVSD

-4430 NAEGED
+4430 NAQGED
-4436 VTSRL
+4436 VTSKL
-4441 NIKFVDGTIK
+4441 NVKFVDGTIK

-4456 LTVTTPSASKPYDG
+4456 LTVTTPSVTKVFDG
-4470 QALTAEG
+4470 DALAAEG

-4515 AANYTVEES
+4515 AANYTVEEN
-4524 LGTLTVSAQSIDP
+4524 LGTLTVSAQSINP
-4537 DDADA
+4537 DDAGA

-4547 VGYLSDTVY
+4547 VGYLADTVY

-4563 EPEVIDKD
+4563 EPEVVDKD
-4571 GKALVKGRD
+4571 GRALVKGLD

-4587 DVKNVGEATV
+4587 DVKNVGEVTATV
-4597 AVVGKGNYA
+4597 IGKGNFA

-4632 GSELVNGELTIEGL
+4632 GSELTNSELSIEGL

-4702 EPTPE
+4702 NPDDGTN
-4707 PEPTPTPEPEPTPTP
+4707 
-4722 TPTPEPTPTPGDGET
+4722 PTPEPTPSPTPGDGS
-4737 PTPNPTPGDDVT
+4737 TPGT
-4749 PAPNPIPDGTTPS
+4749 TPDGTTPGS
-4762 GGTTPGTTPGG
+4762 TPNPGNG
-4773 TTPAPASTPDGATTA
+4773 STPASAS
-4788 PAPTPAPAAAGP
+4788 TPAPAAAGP

-4810 AYESVTGSPEADN
+4810 AYESVTGGPEADN

-4840 SVEDHCWVHWYM
+4840 SVEDRCWVHWYM
-4852 IAGMALTAVYGLAAA
+4852 IVGMVLTAVYGLAAA

>member
-1 MKAKNNELT
+1 MKAKSNQLT

-41 SPSQVYAGDGEAAD
+41 SPSQVYAGDGAAAD

-61 EGASSGAATSS
+61 EGASSAAATST
-72 ADKAADTV
+72 ADKAADAA

-109 PGAFES
+109 PSAS
-115 AQPAATQQDESA
+115 VPAQPAATQRDESA

-149 QVVSAPAHKVTV
+149 QVVSAPAHKLTV
-161 PVKDDFKFTVSPD
+161 PVNDDFKFTVSPD

-183 LKVSGKENPISPDEQ
+183 LKVSGKENPISPDDQ

-228 NAAVSIEDDAAA
+228 NAAVSIEDDAT
-240 EETQV
+240 EKTQASV
-245 SAVGAGAISG
+245 SGAGAISG

-262 DTITLTYNGDMRI
+262 D
-275 DNWYGG
+275 
-281 DGLFSGWDVSA
+281 
-292 DKKSITLTAT
+292 
-302 SNWAFTG
+302 
-309 SEKTTTIY
+309 E
-317 LGYIDQSGT
+317 
-326 WHNQGDDRLAFNVT
+326 VT
-340 VKKRTFT
+340 
-347 VVQPEPVAEGQD
+347 
-359 HFWIP
+359 
-364 QIKDD
+364 
-369 ETGKVFSLA
+369 LA
-378 DAPSG
+378 DS
-383 AFLPFE
+383 
-389 YYRDGQRIEN
+389 
-399 ASQYWHDA
+399 
-407 NEFSKP
+407 
-413 GTYTVIVKPNNGWI
+413 
-427 YDFEAVGQIEI
+427 
-438 TIPTKKPDSTDFE
+438 TKKPDNTDFE
-451 KWIYTGESVDLKGDG
+451 KWIYVDESVDLVGDEN
-466 SAWWGES
+466 AWWGES
-473 WTVSSGS
+473 WTVSSGF
-480 ENIELSESSSGSRIA
+480 ENVKLSGSSSGLRTA
-495 KGLKVGDATV
+495 TGREVGDATV

-518 FIIHVMKKPAAT
+518 FTIHVMKKPAAT
-530 SLSISGDDT
+530 SLSIFGPETDT

-546 TLTTDSD
+546 TLTTDSETD
-553 TNVTW
+553 VTW

-570 SGKVIGVKAGK
+570 SGKVVGVKAGR

-596 TATHEVTVTK
+596 TATYELTVAE
-606 SKASAMSC
+606 SKASATNC

-627 SNGTASWFPSGGNHA
+627 SNGTASWFPSGGKHA

-679 WVLDRNGAYNQYWN
+679 WVLDRNGAYSQYWN
-693 AVFQAWKDT
+693 AVFRAWKDT

-743 VKCSKAINAVFY
+743 VKCNKAINAVFY
-755 LQDAN
+755 LQDAD

-802 GWYSD
+802 GWCSD

-836 IQVNYYLKG
+836 IQVNYYLEG
-845 TTIQVAPSKTLSGYM
+845 TTTQVAPSKTLSGYM
-860 KGQKV
+860 KGQTV
-865 VQSPISVE
+865 VQSPISIE
-873 GYTPVSSESK
+873 GYKPVSDETK
-883 SGVVGTDSSI
+883 SGVVGNDSSI
-893 DFFYTANPVGYRVE
+893 DFYYTANPVNYSIE
-907 YCWTG
+907 YYWTG
-912 SDTPFLT
+912 SDTPISS
-919 ESDSDRHDSD
+919 EKRSG
-929 HHVGDTV
+929 HVGDQVTGL
-936 AGIEPKTFEGY
+936 APKAIAGY

-954 KDLKLGVDESQ
+954 QDLKLGADESQ
-965 NVVKFYYRQNVSLTA
+965 NVVKFYYRQNVSLKA
-980 NTDSKTYNGSEQ
+980 NSDSKTYNGSEQ
-992 SVEGY
+992 GVDGY
-997 KTNLPGGESTSFDGV
+997 TANLPEGVSASFDGV
-1012 TLEGG
+1012 MLEGG
-1017 KGTNAGDYPYTFAD
+1017 KGTNAGDYPYTFAN
-1031 GTIGKVSSDNKYV
+1031 GTIGKVSSDNNYV
-1044 VTGTTDGNLHISP
+1044 VTQTTPGNLHIGP
-1057 VTDEVVVKITGKTGT
+1057 VTDEVTITISGHNGGEKYSGEEQSVSGYDVSGLPAGVGEGDISFTGK
-1072 EKYNGKQQAVSGWDV
+1072 
-1087 TEAPDGFDQSKIAL
+1087 
-1101 AESATAE
+1101 AE
-1108 AKGKDAGTYN
+1108 AKGTDAGEYK
-1118 MGLTAASFVSSDGNY
+1118 MGLAETQFSLKGDAAKNY
-1133 AKVKFEVVDGSLEI
+1133 VNVKFRVERDGVLTI
-1147 TKRKVTLWSEDGHK
+1147 GKRTVILTSEGGHK
-1161 NYDGRTLQRQTDIR
+1161 NYDGKTLQRRTDISKN
-1175 VDGTKD
+1175 VG
-1181 VYDKDKDTTTQK
+1181 
-1193 TFEGDGFVEGEGV
+1193 GDGFVGEDGV
-1206 DNKNVKWFDENNI
+1206 LAKDKLTWYDENNI
-1219 APGCYDN
+1219 LP
-1226 KFECKPRSGTNFDN
+1226 
-1240 YEITYE
+1240 
-1246 YGKLYVNKRADN
+1246 
-1258 KKYEVTVKGASGT
+1258 
-1271 SGYDGQPHSATGL
+1271 
-1284 ETTSYTNKEG
+1284 
-1294 VRFSIRA
+1294 
-1301 KTSGA
+1301 
-1306 ESKVDAGTY
+1306 GTY
-1315 ENKVSDVVV
+1315 ENKFDPAYTPSTKLNNYDVQLVFGELVVNARTGKDKYAITVTACSNTVTYDGEEHTVSGVTGDTYTNENKVTFTVEGMSASVSGTDAGTYTNKVVGTPV
-1324 TDPHGN
+1324 VKDPHGN

-1339 TENGKLTIDTRPVT
+1339 TEDGKLTIDKRSVT

-1365 SALTADQANPKFT
+1365 SALTADQADPKFT
-1378 TKGFVDGQDISDV
+1378 TKGFVDGQGISDV
-1391 AVEGS
+1391 TVEGS
-1396 QTQCGTSASTIKDNS
+1396 QTQCGTSASTIKDKS
-1411 WKFQE
+1411 WKFQN
-1416 GTNGNNYSVTTAQGT
+1416 GTNGNNYSVTTEQGT

-1442 YAITLMGKSDNG
+1442 YAIALTGKSD
-1454 ATYDG
+1454 TVPSYDG
-1459 KEHTVSGVEQDK
+1459 EEHTVSGVEQDK

-1477 EYTVF
+1477 EYTVS
-1482 NYHANVSGTDAGTYK
+1482 NYRANASGTDAGTYS
-1497 NIVTSGEGG
+1497 NIVTSDKDG
-1506 YKVTDPNGND
+1506 YKVTDPNGNV
-1516 VTAEFSISVAP
+1516 VTEEFSISVAP

-1534 AEVTV
+1534 AEATV

-1548 NGSPLTAAEAER
+1548 NGSALTAAEAKP
-1560 EFAAEG
+1560 EFTADG
-1566 FVGEDDIASAKVDG
+1566 FVGDDGIASAKVDG
-1580 SITDVGETASNVVQE
+1580 SITDVGEIESNVVQN
-1595 SVVLKSGTKASN
+1595 SVVLKNGTKASN
-1607 YSITYNPGKLEVT
+1607 YNITYKPGKLEVT
-1620 PNTDEVVV
+1620 PVTDEVVV
-1628 TIAKKSGTKD
+1628 TIAENSGNEE
-1638 YSGFEQSVKGYEL
+1638 YNGSEQSVEGYEL
-1651 RDISNREYAA
+1651 RNISNDSYAA

-1669 ADDQVAKGTDAGT
+1669 ADHKVARGTDAGT

-1696 VNFTNVKF
+1696 ANFTNVKF
-1704 EILDGSLTITK
+1704 QIVDGSLTIAK

-1729 YDGNPLEDRTVSVT
+1729 YDGNPLEDRTVSIK

-1753 IADVTGS
+1753 VADVTGS
-1760 QTDAGSSANA
+1760 QTNAGSSANA
-1770 FTYKLVNAAG
+1770 FTYKLENAAG
-1780 EELAQDAEGAY
+1780 KELAKDAEGAY
-1791 RNYNV
+1791 RNYDV
-1796 TKAEGVLKVN
+1796 TKVEGVLKVN
-1806 PVSNEVVV
+1806 PVSDEVVV
-1814 TIVGKH
+1814 TIAGNH
-1820 AEGAYNGKPL
+1820 AEGAYDGKPL
-1830 TATGYTFASTNALY
+1830 TATGYTFASSNALY

-1851 SGENSVSRTDAG
+1851 SGENSVSRIDAG
-1863 TTVMDLQGKF
+1863 TTDMDLQGKF
-1873 KNADDVNFPN
+1873 TNADAVNFPN
-1883 VRFEITNGFV
+1883 VRFDITNGSV
-1893 AISKAEVKLQSADLE
+1893 AISKAKVTLQSANLE

-1919 KGGEEQTPL
+1919 NGGEGQIPL
-1928 AVESGWA
+1928 AKESGWA

-1957 FNYTLNDNTKA
+1957 FSYTLNGNTKEG
-1968 DNYEISVIP
+1968 NYDISVIP
-1977 GQLTVTNRQAKYQV
+1977 GQLTVTNRQAQYQV

-1997 STDNTYDG
+1997 STGNRYDG
-2005 VEHAAAGLK
+2005 VEHAATGLK
-2014 TSEFTVEGQKY
+2014 TSEFTVDGQKY
-2025 TVEGLKTSDPKA
+2025 TVEGLNTSDPKA

-2046 ISGTPVVKDADGNDV
+2046 ISGTPVVKDANGNDV
-2061 SSQFAVKLVPGELKI
+2061 SSQFAVTLAPGKLEI
-2076 AKRSVTLTSASE
+2076 AKRSVTLISASD
-2088 SRVYNGEALT
+2088 SRMYNGEALT
-2098 NDRVTVGG
+2098 NNGVTVGG
-2106 DGFVAGEGASY
+2106 DGFVAGEGAVY
-2117 SVTGTITDAGTVTN
+2117 NVTGTITDAGKVAN

-2137 NSNTNFD
+2137 NSSTNFD
-2144 NYTITKAEGTLEVTP
+2144 NYTITKEEGALEVTP
-2159 VTDKVTVTIT
+2159 VADKVTVTIT
-2169 GNSATLQY
+2169 GNSATLPY

-2209 KGTNAGTYNMNLA
+2209 KGTNAGTYKMNLA

-2246 ITGGDLDADKVVWD
+2246 ITGGDLDAGKVVWD
-2260 VHDVQKV
+2260 VHDAQKV

-2276 AAKATDKFGNTL
+2276 VAKATDKFGNAL
-2288 KVEYSTDGEQWTD
+2288 KVEYSTDDKQWTD
-2301 DPSNI
+2301 DSSKI

-2321 GANYAAGQYAENKDG
+2321 GANYAAGQYAENG
-2336 EWVAITSRPVKLTS
+2336 EGVAITSRPVKLTS
-2350 KGDNKKYDGKPLTN
+2350 KGDYKKYDGEPLTN

-2404 IFNEGTNASDY
+2404 TFNEGTNANDY
-2415 WVTTKFGK
+2415 WVTTRFGK

-2434 AKIAGHNKTVEYNGL
+2434 ATIAAHDKSVEYNGS

-2480 GTNAGTYKMELTAE
+2480 GMDVGTYKMNLASE
-2494 QFSNKS
+2494 QFANTSK
-2500 NNFSKVAFA
+2500 NFSKVTFA

-2551 PIVKDGERTLE
+2551 PVVKDGERKLE
-2562 AGKDYTVE
+2562 PGKDYTVE
-2570 YSTADRTNVSGKITV
+2570 YSTAERTNATGKITV
-2585 AITGIGNYSGKVER
+2585 TIKGINNYSGEVKR
-2599 TYQITKRTVD
+2599 TYQIAQRPVE

-2621 TALTKPEVSGWQQQG
+2621 TALVKPEVSGWQQQG
-2636 DTGFVGGEVSNVR
+2636 DTGFVTGEVSNVR
-2649 ATSSV
+2649 ATGSV
-2654 TTVAQGEVANSIAYD
+2654 TTVAQGEVTNSIAYD
-2669 TNAGFNADNYAISKD
+2669 TNAGFNANNYDISKD

-2697 DIIITPND
+2697 GIAITPNN
-2705 ATYIYDASSRKASA
+2705 ATYIYDASSHEAGA

-2747 NPSAITA
+2747 NASAITA
-2754 INAGTLT
+2754 INAGALT

-2776 AEQTLA
+2776 AEQTLT

-2787 VELTSASSS
+2787 VELTSASAS
-2796 KVYDGM
+2796 KVYDGA
-2802 PLTKD
+2802 PLAKD

-2834 GSQTKVGSSENA
+2834 GSQTEVGSSENA
-2846 ISYKLKDGAEN
+2846 ISYQLKPGAEN

-2868 LTVTD
+2868 LTVTA

-2901 TEHKWAPEVTDKDGN
+2901 TEHKWTPEVTDKDGN
-2916 KLVEGVDYTVTY
+2916 KLVEGRDYTVAY
-2928 DTNDFV
+2928 DTDDFV

-2946 GSYTGTCVKAYE
+2946 GSYKGTCVKAYE

-2993 TATAQTQGSQT
+2993 NATAQTQGSQT

-3013 SRITWD
+3013 SGITWD
-3019 TAKEGNYYIATQNDG
+3019 TAKEGNYYIAAQNDG
-3034 TLTVTPKGIAQMTV
+3034 TLTVTPKSVAQMTV
-3048 GALPDV
+3048 GSLPDV
-3054 AYNGESQQQTPVVKD
+3054 TYNGESQQQKPVVKD
-3069 GEKELVEGVDY
+3069 GEKVLAEGVDY
-3080 ELTYSENTIDAGS
+3080 ELTHSGNTTDAGT
-3093 VTVTVVGKGNYA
+3093 VTVTVTGKGNYA
-3105 GSVDVAYRIAPA
+3105 GSVDVAYRITPA
-3117 ALTVTTPSASGVY
+3117 LLTVATPSASGVY
-3130 NGKPLTAAGSM
+3130 NGKPLTAAGSV

-3172 AAADATAKQANYTI
+3172 AAAGATAKQANYTV
-3186 SETVGKLTVT
+3186 SESVGKLTVT

-3206 TGGTF
+3206 TGGMF
-3211 TYDGTAHGATVTV
+3211 TYNGTAHGATVTV

-3265 DVTSKLNIKFVDGT
+3265 DVTSKLNVKFVDGA

-3293 VSKPYDGSALTAEG
+3293 ASKPYDGQALTAEG

-3321 TTGSQTTVG
+3321 TTGSQTEVG
-3330 TSVNGYEL
+3330 SSENGYEL
-3338 VWDDNAKAENYTVE
+3338 VWDDNAKAENYTIE
-3352 ESLGTLEVTKSMAGI
+3352 ENLGTLEVTKSMAGI

-3380 TALESAGANVIG
+3380 TALESAGVNVIG
-3392 VPAGFTLSAKTKGSI
+3392 VPAGFTLSAKTKGSV
-3407 TDAGYVTAEVV
+3407 TDAGYAAAEVD
-3418 SYIITNAAGQD
+3418 SYVITNAAGQD

-3463 GTALTEHK
+3463 GAALIEHK

-3483 EFGYDFF
+3483 DFGYDFF

-3496 GSSKNTFAAKPGN
+3496 GSSKNTFAATPGN
-3509 GSAKVENYD
+3509 GSTKVENYD
-3518 ITYRYGAL
+3518 ITYRYGTL

-3538 IPGAYAGVKVN
+3538 IPGAYAGAKVN
-3549 SPSDA
+3549 APSDA

-3575 VEGRDYTVTYSTDDF
+3575 VEGRDYTVAYSTDDF
-3590 TNVTGTIKVAITGI
+3590 TNVTDTIKVTITGI
-3604 GDYTGSVTR
+3604 GDYVGSVTR
-3613 EYQITPASVKLA
+3613 EYQIAPASVKLA

-3634 GAYQSDDAVTLQGAE
+3634 GAYQSDDAVTVQGAE

-3660 AVGKVMTVA
+3660 AVGRVMTVA

-3675 TIAFTWKDGFK
+3675 TIAYTWKNGFK

-3729 APEVKDGEKV
+3729 APEVKDGEKL
-3739 LTEGVDYTV
+3739 LTEGIDYTV

-3755 TNVTGAIKVTVTGQ
+3755 TNVAGVIKVTVTGQ

-3775 VDRTYR
+3775 VERAYR

-3791 PSASGVYNGNALTA
+3791 PSASRVYNGNALTA
-3805 AGSISGFVNGESAP
+3805 AGTISGFVNGESAP

-3826 TEVGTSDNT
+3826 TEVGASDNT

-3840 AAADATAKQANYTVS
+3840 AAAGATAKQANYTVS

-3868 RVFATPGSYSGTYDG
+3868 RVVATPGSYSGVYDG

-3898 YSVKAARSNA
+3898 YSMKAAHSNA
-3908 TATDATDEA
+3908 TAADATDEA

-3922 VDELVIIN
+3922 VDELVIVN
-3930 AQGEDVTDKLDI
+3930 AQGEDVTGKLDI
-3942 EKQTGAIKIAPA
+3942 EKQTGTIKIAPA

-3959 TEGASKVYD
+3959 TEGAFKVYD
-3968 GIALTAPGKIV
+3968 GTALTAPGKIV

-3984 EEASLSV
+3984 EDASLSV

-3996 DAGSSANTYAIAFDK
+3996 DAGSSANTYSIAFDK

-4026 SLEVAAEKAD
+4026 SLEVTAAKAE

-4053 PLAAKAASAPIP
+4053 PLAAKAAIATVP

-4086 SLTATDVADSA
+4086 SLAATDVADSA
-4097 TVQLRASSLGNYE
+4097 TVQLRASSLGNYD

-4116 QQLSVTKRAVNLKSD
+4116 QQLSVTKRAVDLKSE

-4139 TALTRPDVAGWKQLG
+4139 IALTRPDVAGWKQLG
-4154 DEGFVDGQVSDV
+4154 DEGFVDGQVSAV
-4166 RATGSVTHVS
+4166 RATGSATHVS
-4176 DGKVANAIAYVEGEG
+4176 DGKVANAIAYTEGEG

-4200 KDEGVLSV
+4200 KDEGALSV

-4241 GGKTLVD
+4241 GDKALAE

-4261 DAGTVTVTVTGEGD
+4261 DAGTVTVTVTGKGD

-4283 YQIVPAPLTVAT
+4283 YQITPAPLTVVT

-4316 VNGETVAF
+4316 VNGETVEF
-4324 KLVGSQTKVGES
+4324 KLVGSQTKVGSS

-4366 ESADEVVVTTTGGT
+4366 ESADEVVVITTGGT
-4380 FTYDGS
+4380 FNYDGA
-4386 SHGATVKVAS
+4386 SHGATVTVGA
-4396 LPEGYSL
+4396 LPEGYTL
-4403 ETAESVASAKDVSD
+4403 EAAASSATAKDVSD

-4456 LTVTTPSASKPYDG
+4456 LTVTT
-4470 QALTAEG
+4470 
-4477 RVSGFVNGETATFK
+4477 
-4491 TTGSQTEVGSSVNG
+4491 
-4505 YELVWDGSAK
+4505 
-4515 AANYTVEES
+4515 
-4524 LGTLTVSAQSIDP
+4524 
-4537 DDADA
+4537 
-4542 FGGVT
+4542 
-4547 VGYLSDTVY
+4547 
-4556 NGADQRF
+4556 
-4563 EPEVIDKD
+4563 
-4571 GKALVKGRD
+4571 
-4580 YELSFSG
+4580 
-4587 DVKNVGEATV
+4587 
-4597 AVVGKGNYA
+4597 
-4606 GSVERTYRITPA
+4606 
-4618 PLTVTT
+4618 

-4632 GSELVNGELTIEGL
+4632 GSELVSGELSIEGL

-4657 GSQTEVGSSE
+4657 GSQTEVGSSK
-4667 NTYRITWGDVDAA
+4667 NTYRITWGETDAA
-4680 NYVIDEHLGTLTVT
+4680 NYVIDEYLGTLTVT

-4702 EPTPE
+4702 EPTP
-4707 PEPTPTPEPEPTPTP
+4707 TPTP
-4722 TPTPEPTPTPGDGET
+4722 TPTPEPTPTPN
-4737 PTPNPTPGDDVT
+4737 PNPG
-4749 PAPNPIPDGTTPS
+4749 N
-4762 GGTTPGTTPGG
+4762 GTTPGND
-4773 TTPAPASTPDGATTA
+4773 STAA
-4788 PAPTPAPAAAGP
+4788 PAPTPSSSPSAPAPAAAGP
-4800 LDALADVLEG
+4800 LDALAGVLEG
-4810 AYESVTGSPEADN
+4810 AYESVTGGPEADN

-4852 IAGMALTAVYGLAAA
+4852 IVGMVLTAVYGLAAA
-4867 LRRKNHERK
+4867 LRRKNHEHK

>member
-1 MKAKNNELT
+1 MKAKSNQLT

-41 SPSQVYAGDGEAAD
+41 SPSQVYAGDGAAAD
-55 DAAAQV
+55 DAAVQV
-61 EGASSGAATSS
+61 EGASSAAATSA
-72 ADKAADTV
+72 ADKAADAA

-109 PGAFES
+109 PSASEP

-127 KEDADTADVELV
+127 KKDADTADVELV
-139 LGNASITYMN
+139 LGNASITYLN

-183 LKVSGKENPISPDEQ
+183 LKVSGKENPISPDDQ

-213 VTLETEAVSSDSGKD
+213 VTLETEAVSSESGKD
-228 NAAVSIEDDAAA
+228 NAAVSIEDDAT
-240 EETQV
+240 EKTQASV
-245 SAVGAGAISG
+245 SGAGAISG
-255 PTSVAQG
+255 PTSVAQ
-262 DTITLTYNGDMRI
+262 
-275 DNWYGG
+275 
-281 DGLFSGWDVSA
+281 
-292 DKKSITLTAT
+292 
-302 SNWAFTG
+302 
-309 SEKTTTIY
+309 
-317 LGYIDQSGT
+317 
-326 WHNQGDDRLAFNVT
+326 
-340 VKKRTFT
+340 
-347 VVQPEPVAEGQD
+347 
-359 HFWIP
+359 
-364 QIKDD
+364 DD
-369 ETGKVFSLA
+369 E
-378 DAPSG
+378 
-383 AFLPFE
+383 
-389 YYRDGQRIEN
+389 
-399 ASQYWHDA
+399 
-407 NEFSKP
+407 
-413 GTYTVIVKPNNGWI
+413 
-427 YDFEAVGQIEI
+427 I
-438 TIPTKKPDSTDFE
+438 TFAGSTKKPDNTDFE
-451 KWIYTGESVDLKGDG
+451 KWIYVGESVDLEGDED
-466 SAWWGES
+466 AWWGER
-473 WTVSSGS
+473 WKVSSGF
-480 ENIELSESSSGSRIA
+480 ENVELSGSGNV

-505 QREYYALGWHTET
+505 VRGFYSPGWHTET
-518 FIIHVMKKPAAT
+518 FTIHVMKKPAAT
-530 SLSISGDDT
+530 SLSISGADT

-553 TNVTW
+553 TDVTW

-570 SGKVIGVKAGK
+570 SGKVVGVKPGK

-596 TATHEVTVTK
+596 TATHEVTVKT
-606 SKASAMSC
+606 SGVSPTSC

-679 WVLDRNGAYNQYWN
+679 WVLDRNGAYSQYWN
-693 AVFQAWKDT
+693 AVFRAWKNT

-755 LQDAN
+755 LQDAD

-766 YDAATYKLEKGI
+766 YDAATYRLEKGI
-778 AQVAAPSKTPA
+778 AQVTAPSKTPA

-845 TTIQVAPSKTLSGYM
+845 TTTQVAPSKTLSGYM
-860 KGQKV
+860 KGQTV
-865 VQSPISVE
+865 VQSPISIE
-873 GYTPVSSESK
+873 GYKPVSDETK

-893 DFFYTANPVGYRVE
+893 DFYYTANPADYSVE
-907 YCWTG
+907 YYWTG
-912 SDTPFLT
+912 SDKPLSS
-919 ESDSDRHDSD
+919 EKRSG
-929 HHVGDTV
+929 HVGDQVT
-936 AGIEPKTFEGY
+936 GLEPKAIAGY
-947 TPVSDNV
+947 TPVNDNV
-954 KDLKLGVDESQ
+954 QDLKLGADESK

-980 NTDSKTYNGSEQ
+980 NSDSKTYNGSEQ
-992 SVEGY
+992 SVDGY
-997 KTNLPGGESTSFDGV
+997 TTNLPEGVSTSFDGV

-1017 KGTNAGDYPYTFAD
+1017 KGTNAGDYPYTFAN
-1031 GTIGKVSSDNKYV
+1031 GTIGKVSSDNNYV
-1044 VTGTTDGNLHISP
+1044 VTQTMPGNLHISP
-1057 VTDEVVVKITGKTGT
+1057 VADEVVVKIAGKTGT
-1072 EKYNGKQQAVSGWDV
+1072 EKYNGKQQTVSGWDV
-1087 TEAPDGFDQSKIAL
+1087 TEAPDGFDQSKATL
-1101 AESATAE
+1101 AEGATAE
-1108 AKGKDAGTYN
+1108 AKGKDAGTYY
-1118 MGLTAASFVSSDGNY
+1118 MGLTAASFVSADGNY

-1161 NYDGRTLQRQTDIR
+1161 NYDGSTLQRQTNIR

-1181 VYDKDKDTTTQK
+1181 VYDNDKDTATQK

-1206 DNKNVKWFDENNI
+1206 NNKNVKWFDENNI

-1226 KFECKPRSGTNFDN
+1226 KFECEPRSGTNFDN

-1258 KKYEVTVKGASGT
+1258 KKYEVTVKGASGA
-1271 SGYDGQPHSATGL
+1271 SVYDGQPHSATGL

-1294 VRFSIRA
+1294 VQFSIRA

-1306 ESKVDAGTY
+1306 ENKADADTY
-1315 ENKVSDVVV
+1315 VNKVSDVVV

-1339 TENGKLTIDTRPVT
+1339 TEDGKLTIDKRSVT

-1365 SALTADQANPKFT
+1365 SALTADQADPKFT
-1378 TKGFVDGQDISDV
+1378 TKGFVDGQGISDV
-1391 AVEGS
+1391 TVEGS
-1396 QTQCGTSASTIKDNS
+1396 QTQCGTSASTIKDKS
-1411 WKFQE
+1411 WKFQN
-1416 GTNGNNYSVTTAQGT
+1416 GTNGNNYSIITEPGT
-1431 LTVKHRSDDKK
+1431 LTVKHRSNDKK
-1442 YAITLMGKSDNG
+1442 YAITLTGKSD
-1454 ATYDG
+1454 TVSSYDS
-1459 KEHTVSGVEQDK
+1459 KEHMVSGVEQDK

-1477 EYTVF
+1477 EYTVS
-1482 NYHANVSGTDAGTYK
+1482 NYHANVSGVDAGTYG
-1497 NIVTSGEGG
+1497 NIVTSGEDG

-1516 VTAEFSISVAP
+1516 VTEEFSISAAP

-1548 NGSPLTAAEAER
+1548 NGSALTAAEAEH
-1560 EFAAEG
+1560 EFTAEG
-1566 FVGEDDIASAKVDG
+1566 FVGEDGIASATVEG
-1580 SITDVGETASNVVQE
+1580 SITNVGETESNVVQG
-1595 SVVLKSGTKASN
+1595 SVVLKDGTKASN
-1607 YSITYNPGKLEVT
+1607 YSITYKPGKFEVT
-1620 PNTDEVVV
+1620 PVADEVVV
-1628 TIAKKSGTKD
+1628 TIAEKSDTKE
-1638 YSGFEQSVKGYEL
+1638 YNGSEQSVEGYEL
-1651 RDISNREYAA
+1651 RSISNSNYAA
-1661 TDIEFVGS
+1661 TDIELVGS

-1696 VNFTNVKF
+1696 ANFTNVKF
-1704 EILDGSLTITK
+1704 QIVDGSLTITK

-1729 YDGNPLEDRTVSVT
+1729 YDGNPLEDRTVSIT

-1753 IADVTGS
+1753 VADVTGS
-1760 QTDAGSSANA
+1760 QANAGSSANA
-1770 FTYKLVNAAG
+1770 FTYKLENAAG
-1780 EELAQDAEGAY
+1780 EELAKDAEGAY
-1791 RNYNV
+1791 RNYDI
-1796 TKAEGVLKVN
+1796 TKVEGVLKVN
-1806 PVSNEVVV
+1806 PVSDEVVV
-1814 TIVGKH
+1814 TIAGNH

-1830 TATGYTFASTNALY
+1830 TATGYSFASSNALY

-1863 TTVMDLQGKF
+1863 ASVMDLQGKF
-1873 KNADDVNFPN
+1873 TNADAVNFPN
-1883 VRFEITNGFV
+1883 VRFDITNGSV
-1893 AISKAEVKLQSADLE
+1893 AISKAKVTLQSANLE

-1935 EGEGAAYTFTGSQT
+1935 EGEGAAYTVTGSQT
-1949 LVGGSPNA
+1949 LVGGSSNA
-1957 FNYTLNDNTKA
+1957 FSYTLNENTKEG
-1968 DNYEISVIP
+1968 NYDISVIP
-1977 GQLTVTNRQAKYQV
+1977 GQLTVTNRQAQYQV

-1997 STDNTYDG
+1997 STGNTYDG
-2005 VEHAAAGLK
+2005 VEHAATGLK
-2014 TSEFTVEGQKY
+2014 TSEFTVDGQKY
-2025 TVEGLKTSDPKA
+2025 TVEGLNTSDPKA

-2046 ISGTPVVKDADGNDV
+2046 ISGTPVVKDANGNDV
-2061 SSQFAVKLVPGELKI
+2061 SSQFAVTLVPGKLEI

-2098 NDRVTVGG
+2098 NDGVTVGG
-2106 DGFVAGEGASY
+2106 DGFVAGEGAVY
-2117 SVTGTITDAGTVTN
+2117 NVTGAITDAGKVAN
-2131 SFTYER
+2131 SFTYGR

-2144 NYTITKAEGTLEVTP
+2144 NYTITKEEGTLEVTP
-2159 VTDKVTVTIT
+2159 VADKVTVTIT
-2169 GNSATLQY
+2169 GKSATLPY

-2188 FATSDNRYSE
+2188 FATSDGRYRE

-2209 KGTNAGTYNMNLA
+2209 KGTNAGTYHMNLA

-2228 TSGNFT
+2228 ISGNFT

-2246 ITGGDLDADKVVWD
+2246 IKGGDLDADKVVWD

-2276 AAKATDKFGNTL
+2276 VAKATDKFGNAL

-2301 DPSNI
+2301 DPSSI
-2306 TLTHFGYQEVKLRAT
+2306 TLTHFGAQLVMLRAT
-2321 GANYAAGQYAENKDG
+2321 SPNYAADQYAENG
-2336 EWVAITSRPVKLTS
+2336 EWVAITSRPVTLTS
-2350 KGDNKKYDGKPLTN
+2350 KGDNKKYDGEPLTN

-2378 IDGEGVTIK
+2378 IDGEGVAIK

-2404 IFNEGTNASDY
+2404 TFNEGTNANDY
-2415 WVTTKFGK
+2415 WVKTELGK

-2434 AKIAGHNKTVEYNGL
+2434 ATIAGHNKSVEYNGL

-2459 EASNKLYGEGDF
+2459 EASSKLYGEGDF
-2471 AFSGTAVAK
+2471 VFSGTAVAK
-2480 GTNAGTYKMELTAE
+2480 GTDVGTYKMNLASE
-2494 QFSNKS
+2494 QFANTSK
-2500 NNFSKVAFA
+2500 NFSKVTFA

-2515 TITPKSIVPDPE
+2515 TITPKSIIPDPE
-2527 NPKNTMSVDSPADV
+2527 NPKNTMSVDSPAVV

-2551 PIVKDGERTLE
+2551 PVVKDGERKLE
-2562 AGKDYTVE
+2562 PGKDYTVE
-2570 YSTADRTNVSGKITV
+2570 YSTADRTNVTGEITV
-2585 AITGIGNYSGKVER
+2585 TIKGINNYSGEVKR
-2599 TYQITKRTVD
+2599 TYQITKRPVE

-2621 TALTKPEVSGWQQQG
+2621 TALVKPEVSGWQQQG
-2636 DTGFVGGEVSNVR
+2636 DTGFVMGEVSNVR
-2649 ATSSV
+2649 ATGSV

-2669 TNAGFNADNYAISKD
+2669 TNAGFNANNYAISKD

-2697 DIIITPND
+2697 GITITPNN
-2705 ATYIYDASSRKASA
+2705 ATCIYDASSHEAGA

-2747 NPSAITA
+2747 NASAITA
-2754 INAGTLT
+2754 INAGALT

-2776 AEQTLA
+2776 AEQTLT

-2787 VELTSASSS
+2787 VELTSASAS
-2796 KVYDGM
+2796 KVYDGA
-2802 PLTKD
+2802 PLAKD

-2821 WTDLAGDGQVHAT
+2821 WTDLAGDGQVHAK
-2834 GSQTKVGSSENA
+2834 GSQTGVGSSENA
-2846 ISYKLKDGAEN
+2846 ISYQLKPGAEN

-2868 LTVTD
+2868 LTVTA
-2873 QSITPDPQ
+2873 QSIAPDPQ

-2901 TEHKWAPEVTDKDGN
+2901 AEHKWAPEVTDKDGN
-2916 KLVEGVDYTVTY
+2916 KLVEGSDYTVTY
-2928 DTNDFV
+2928 DTDDFV

-2946 GSYTGTCVKAYE
+2946 GSYMGTCVKAYE

-2993 TATAQTQGSQT
+2993 NATAQTQGSQT

-3019 TAKEGNYYIATQNDG
+3019 TAKEGNYYIAAQNDG
-3034 TLTVTPKGIAQMTV
+3034 TLTVTPKGVAQMAV
-3048 GALPDV
+3048 GSLPDV
-3054 AYNGESQQQTPVVKD
+3054 TYNGESQQQKPVVKD
-3069 GEKELVEGVDY
+3069 GEKVLAEGVDY
-3080 ELTYSENTIDAGS
+3080 ELTYSGNTTDAGT
-3093 VTVTVVGKGNYA
+3093 VTVTVTGKGNYA
-3105 GSVDVAYRIAPA
+3105 GSVDVTYLIAPA
-3117 ALTVTTPSASGVY
+3117 PLTVTTPSASGVY
-3130 NGKPLTAAGSM
+3130 NAKPLTAAGTI

-3172 AAADATAKQANYTI
+3172 AAAGATAKQANYAV
-3186 SETVGKLTVT
+3186 SESIGKLTVT

-3211 TYDGTAHGATVTV
+3211 AYDGASHGAAVTV

-3238 SATATNVSDGEV
+3238 SAMATSVSDGEV

-3265 DVTSKLNIKFVDGT
+3265 DVTSKLNVKFVDGT

-3293 VSKPYDGSALTAEG
+3293 VTKVFDGDALAAEG
-3307 KASGFVNGEAATLK
+3307 KASGFVNGETATLK
-3321 TTGSQTTVG
+3321 TTGGQTTVG
-3330 TSVNGYEL
+3330 TSENGYEL
-3338 VWDDNAKAENYTVE
+3338 VWDGSAKAANYTVE
-3352 ESLGTLEVTKSMAGI
+3352 ENLGTLEVTKSMAGI

-3380 TALESAGANVIG
+3380 TALESAGVNVIG
-3392 VPAGFTLSAKTKGSI
+3392 VPAGFTLSAKTKGSV
-3407 TDAGYVTAEVV
+3407 TDAGYAAAEVD
-3418 SYIITNAAGQD
+3418 SYVITNAAGQD

-3463 GTALTEHK
+3463 GTALAEHK

-3483 EFGYDFF
+3483 EFDYDFF

-3509 GSAKVENYD
+3509 DSTKEENYD
-3518 ITYRYGAL
+3518 IAYRYGTL

-3549 SPSDA
+3549 APSDA

-3575 VEGRDYTVTYSTDDF
+3575 VEGRDYTVAYSTDDF
-3590 TNVTGTIKVAITGI
+3590 TNVTGTIKVTITGI

-3613 EYQITPASVKLA
+3613 EYQIAPASVKLA

-3634 GAYQSDDAVTLQGAE
+3634 GAYQSDDAVTVQGAE

-3660 AVGKVMTVA
+3660 AVGRVMTVA

-3675 TIAFTWKDGFK
+3675 TIAYTWKDGFK

-3729 APEVKDGEKV
+3729 APEVKDGEKL
-3739 LTEGVDYTV
+3739 LTEGIDYTV

-3755 TNVTGAIKVTVTGQ
+3755 TNVAGVIKVTVTGQ

-3775 VDRTYR
+3775 VERAYR

-3791 PSASGVYNGNALTA
+3791 PSASRVYNGNALTA
-3805 AGSISGFVNGESAP
+3805 AGTISGFVNGESAP

-3840 AAADATAKQANYTVS
+3840 AAAGATAKQANYAVS
-3855 ETVGKLTVTEFAG
+3855 ESIGKLTVTEFAG
-3868 RVFATPGSYSGTYDG
+3868 CVVATPGSYSGTYDG

-3908 TATDATDEA
+3908 TAADATDEA

-3922 VDELVIIN
+3922 VDELVIVN
-3930 AQGEDVTDKLDI
+3930 AQGEDVTGKLDI

-3959 TEGASKVYD
+3959 TEGAFKVYD
-3968 GIALTAPGKIV
+3968 GTALTAPGKIV

-3996 DAGSSANTYAIAFDK
+3996 DAGSSANTYSIAFDK

-4026 SLEVAAEKAD
+4026 SLEVTAAKAE

-4053 PLAAKAASAPIP
+4053 PFAAKAASAAVP
-4065 TQDAVTIE
+4065 TQDALIIE

-4086 SLTATDVADSA
+4086 SLSATDVADSA
-4097 TVQLRASSLGNYE
+4097 TVQLRASSPGNYE

-4116 QQLSVTKRAVNLKSD
+4116 QQLSVTKRAVSLKSE

-4139 TALTRPDVAGWKQLG
+4139 TALTRPEVAGWKQLG

-4166 RATGSVTHVS
+4166 RATGSATHVS
-4176 DGKVANAIAYVEGEG
+4176 DGKVANAIAYTEGEG

-4241 GGKTLVD
+4241 GEKVLAE

-4261 DAGTVTVTVTGEGD
+4261 DAGTVTVTVTGKGD

-4283 YQIVPAPLTVAT
+4283 YQITPAPLTVVT

-4303 GKPLT
+4303 GKPLI

-4316 VNGETVAF
+4316 VNGETVEL
-4324 KLVGSQTKVGES
+4324 KLVGSQIKVGSS
-4336 DNAYRIEWSGTAKRA
+4336 DNAYKIEWNGTAKRA
-4351 NYRLEAET
+4351 NYRLEAES

-4380 FTYDGS
+4380 FAYDGA
-4386 SHGATVKVAS
+4386 SHGAAVTVGA
-4396 LPEGYSL
+4396 LPEGYTL
-4403 ETAESVASAKDVSD
+4403 EAAASSAMATSVSD

-4430 NAEGED
+4430 NAQGED
-4436 VTSRL
+4436 VTSKL
-4441 NIKFVDGTIK
+4441 NVKFVDGTIK

-4456 LTVTTPSASKPYDG
+4456 LTVTTPSVTKVFDG
-4470 QALTAEG
+4470 DALAAEG
-4477 RVSGFVNGETATFK
+4477 KASGFVNGETATLK
-4491 TTGSQTEVGSSVNG
+4491 TTGGQTTVGTSENG

-4515 AANYTVEES
+4515 AANYTVEEN

-4537 DDADA
+4537 DDAGA

-4547 VGYLSDTVY
+4547 VGYLTDTVY

-4563 EPEVIDKD
+4563 EPEVVDRD
-4571 GKALVKGRD
+4571 GRALVKGRD

-4587 DVKNVGEATV
+4587 DVKNVGEVTV

-4618 PLTVTT
+4618 SLMVTT

-4632 GSELVNGELTIEGL
+4632 GSELVNNELSIEGL
-4646 QGEDRVTAATT
+4646 QGEDRVTAAAT

-4702 EPTPE
+4702 NPDDGT
-4707 PEPTPTPEPEPTPTP
+4707 
-4722 TPTPEPTPTPGDGET
+4722 TPTPEPTPSPTPGDGS
-4737 PTPNPTPGDDVT
+4737 TPGST
-4749 PAPNPIPDGTTPS
+4749 PDGTTP
-4762 GGTTPGTTPGG
+4762 G
-4773 TTPAPASTPDGATTA
+4773 STPN
-4788 PAPTPAPAAAGP
+4788 PAPAAAGP
-4800 LDALADVLEG
+4800 LDALAGVLEG

-4852 IAGMALTAVYGLAAA
+4852 IVGMVLTAVYGLAAA

>member
-1 MKAKNNELT
+1 MKAKSNQLT

-41 SPSQVYAGDGEAAD
+41 SPSQVYAGDGAAAD

-61 EGASSGAATSS
+61 EGASSAAATST
-72 ADKAADTV
+72 ADKAADAA

-109 PGAFES
+109 PSAS
-115 AQPAATQQDESA
+115 VPAQPAATQRDESA

-139 LGNASITYMN
+139 LGNASIAYMN
-149 QVVSAPAHKVTV
+149 QVVSAPAHKLTV
-161 PVKDDFKFTVSPD
+161 PVNDDFKFTVSPD

-183 LKVSGKENPISPDEQ
+183 LKVSGKENPICPDEQ

-228 NAAVSIEDDAAA
+228 NAAVSIEDDA
-240 EETQV
+240 EEDDATEKTQASV
-245 SAVGAGAISG
+245 SGAGAISG
-255 PTSVAQG
+255 PTSIAQG
-262 DTITLTYNGDMRI
+262 D
-275 DNWYGG
+275 
-281 DGLFSGWDVSA
+281 
-292 DKKSITLTAT
+292 
-302 SNWAFTG
+302 
-309 SEKTTTIY
+309 E
-317 LGYIDQSGT
+317 
-326 WHNQGDDRLAFNVT
+326 VT
-340 VKKRTFT
+340 
-347 VVQPEPVAEGQD
+347 
-359 HFWIP
+359 
-364 QIKDD
+364 
-369 ETGKVFSLA
+369 LA
-378 DAPSG
+378 DS
-383 AFLPFE
+383 
-389 YYRDGQRIEN
+389 
-399 ASQYWHDA
+399 
-407 NEFSKP
+407 
-413 GTYTVIVKPNNGWI
+413 
-427 YDFEAVGQIEI
+427 
-438 TIPTKKPDSTDFE
+438 TKK
-451 KWIYTGESVDLKGDG
+451 L
-466 SAWWGES
+466 
-473 WTVSSGS
+473 
-480 ENIELSESSSGSRIA
+480 
-495 KGLKVGDATV
+495 
-505 QREYYALGWHTET
+505 
-518 FIIHVMKKPAAT
+518 AAT
-530 SLSISGDDT
+530 SLSISGSDT
-539 VEQFKNI
+539 VEQFKSI
-546 TLTTDSD
+546 TLK
-553 TNVTW
+553 TNAGKDVTW

-570 SGKVIGVKAGK
+570 SGKVVGVKAGR

-596 TATHEVTVTK
+596 TATYELTVAE
-606 SKASAMSC
+606 SKASATNC

-627 SNGTASWFPSGGNHA
+627 SNGTASWFPSGGKHA

-679 WVLDRNGAYNQYWN
+679 WVLDRNGAYSQYWN
-693 AVFQAWKDT
+693 AVFRAWKDT

-743 VKCSKAINAVFY
+743 VKCNKAINAVFC
-755 LQDAN
+755 LQDAD

-802 GWYSD
+802 GWCSD

-836 IQVNYYLKG
+836 IQVNYYLEG
-845 TTIQVAPSKTLSGYM
+845 TTTQVAPSKTLSGYM
-860 KGQKV
+860 KGQTV
-865 VQSPISVE
+865 VQSPISIE
-873 GYTPVSSESK
+873 GYKPVSDETK

-893 DFFYTANPVGYRVE
+893 NFFYRANSVKYRVE
-907 YCWTG
+907 YYWTG
-912 SDTPFLT
+912 PDTLLSS
-919 ESDSDRHDSD
+919 ENCSGY
-929 HHVGDTV
+929 VGDQITGL
-936 AGIEPKTFEGY
+936 APKAIAGY

-954 KDLKLGVDESQ
+954 QDLKLGADESQ
-965 NVVKFYYRQNVSLTA
+965 NVVKFYYRQNVSLKA
-980 NTDSKTYNGSEQ
+980 NSDSKTYNGSEQ
-992 SVEGY
+992 GVDGY
-997 KTNLPGGESTSFDGV
+997 TTNLPEGVSASFDGV

-1017 KGTNAGDYPYTFAD
+1017 KGTNAGDYPYTFAN
-1031 GTIGKVSSDNKYV
+1031 GTIGKVSSDNNYV
-1044 VTGTTDGNLHISP
+1044 VTQTTPGNLHIGP
-1057 VTDEVVVKITGKTGT
+1057 VTDEAVVKIAGKTGT
-1072 EKYNGKQQAVSGWDV
+1072 EKYNGKQQTVSGWDV
-1087 TEAPDGFDQSKIAL
+1087 TEAPDGFDQSKVTL
-1101 AESATAE
+1101 VEGATAE
-1108 AKGKDAGTYN
+1108 AKGKDAGTYY
-1118 MGLTAASFVSSDGNY
+1118 MGLTAASFVSADGNY

-1161 NYDGRTLQRQTDIR
+1161 NYDGSTLQRQTDIR

-1181 VYDKDKDTTTQK
+1181 VYDNDKDTTTQK

-1206 DNKNVKWFDENNI
+1206 NNKNVIWFDENNI

-1226 KFECKPRSGTNFDN
+1226 KFECEPRSGTNFDN

-1271 SGYDGQPHSATGL
+1271 SVYDGQPHSATGL

-1294 VRFSIRA
+1294 VQFSIRA

-1306 ESKVDAGTY
+1306 ENKVDADIY
-1315 ENKVSDVVV
+1315 VNKVSDVVV

-1339 TENGKLTIDTRPVT
+1339 TEDGKLTIDKRSVT

-1365 SALTADQANPKFT
+1365 SALTADQADPKFT
-1378 TKGFVDGQDISDV
+1378 TDGFVDGQGISDV
-1391 AVEGS
+1391 TVEGS

-1411 WKFQE
+1411 WKFQK
-1416 GTNGNNYSVTTAQGT
+1416 GTDGNNYSVSVQPGT

-1442 YAITLMGKSDNG
+1442 YAITLTGKSDIVPS
-1454 ATYDG
+1454 YDG
-1459 KEHTVSGVEQDK
+1459 EEHTVSGVEQDR

-1477 EYTVF
+1477 EYTVS
-1482 NYHANVSGTDAGTYK
+1482 NYHASISGTDAGTYS
-1497 NIVTSGEGG
+1497 NIVTSDKDG
-1506 YKVTDPNGND
+1506 YRVTDPNGND
-1516 VTAEFSISVAP
+1516 VTEEFSISVAP
-1527 GTLTIKP
+1527 GTLTVKP

-1548 NGSPLTAAEAER
+1548 NGSALTAAEAEH
-1560 EFAAEG
+1560 EFTAEG
-1566 FVGEDDIASAKVDG
+1566 FVGEDGIASAMVDG
-1580 SITDVGETASNVVQE
+1580 SITDVGEIESNVAQN
-1595 SVVLKSGTKASN
+1595 SVVLKDGTKASN
-1607 YSITYNPGKLEVT
+1607 YSITYKPGKLEVT
-1620 PNTDEVVV
+1620 PVADEVVV
-1628 TIAKKSGTKD
+1628 TIAEKSDTKE
-1638 YSGFEQSVKGYEL
+1638 YNGSERSVEGYEL
-1651 RDISNREYAA
+1651 RRISNSNYAD

-1696 VNFTNVKF
+1696 ANFTNVKF
-1704 EILDGSLTITK
+1704 QIVDGSLTITK

-1729 YDGNPLEDRTVSVT
+1729 YDGNPLEDRTVSIT

-1753 IADVTGS
+1753 VADVTGS
-1760 QTDAGSSANA
+1760 QTNAGSSANA

-1780 EELAQDAEGAY
+1780 EELAEDAEGAY
-1791 RNYNV
+1791 RNYDV
-1796 TKAEGVLKVN
+1796 TKVEGVLKVN
-1806 PVSNEVVV
+1806 PVSDEVVV
-1814 TIVGKH
+1814 TIAGSH

-1830 TATGYTFASTNALY
+1830 TATGYSFASSNALY

-1873 KNADDVNFPN
+1873 TNADAVNFPN
-1883 VRFEITNGFV
+1883 VRFDITNGSV
-1893 AISKAEVKLQSADLE
+1893 AISKAKVTLQSANLT

-1919 KGGEEQTPL
+1919 NGGEGQTPL
-1928 AVESGWA
+1928 VVESGWA

-1957 FNYTLNDNTKA
+1957 FSYTLNENTKEG
-1968 DNYEISVIP
+1968 NYDISVIP
-1977 GQLTVTNRQAKYQV
+1977 GQLTVTNRQAQYQV
-1991 TVEANS
+1991 RVEANS
-1997 STDNTYDG
+1997 STGNTYDG
-2005 VEHAAAGLK
+2005 VEHAATGLK
-2014 TSEFTVEGQKY
+2014 TSEFTVDGQKY
-2025 TVEGLKTSDPKA
+2025 TVEGLNTSDPKA
-2037 VNAGEYANT
+2037 VNAGEYANN
-2046 ISGTPVVKDADGNDV
+2046 ISGTPVVKDANGNDV
-2061 SSQFAVKLVPGELKI
+2061 SSQFAVTLVPGKLEI
-2076 AKRSVTLTSASE
+2076 AKRSVTLISASD
-2088 SRVYNGEALT
+2088 SRMYNGEALT
-2098 NDRVTVGG
+2098 NNGVTVGG
-2106 DGFVAGEGASY
+2106 DGFVAGEGAVY
-2117 SVTGTITDAGTVTN
+2117 NVTGTITDAGKVAN

-2144 NYTITKAEGTLEVTP
+2144 NYTITKKEGTLEVTP
-2159 VTDKVTVTIT
+2159 VADKVTVTIT
-2169 GNSATLQY
+2169 GNSATLPY

-2183 VTGYS
+2183 VTGYDFKAS
-2188 FATSDNRYSE
+2188 NPLYKEDDFVFSGT
-2198 ANVKFQGEAVA
+2198 AVA
-2209 KGTNAGTYNMNLA
+2209 KGTNAGTYNMDLA

-2276 AAKATDKFGNTL
+2276 VAKATDKFGNAL
-2288 KVEYSTDGEQWTD
+2288 KVEYSTDGKQWTD
-2301 DPSNI
+2301 DPSSI
-2306 TLTHFGYQEVKLRAT
+2306 TLIHFGAQLVMLRAT
-2321 GANYAAGQYAENKDG
+2321 SPNYAADQYAENG

-2350 KGDNKKYDGKPLTN
+2350 KGDSKKYDGEPLTN

-2392 TDAGESD
+2392 TNAGESD

-2404 IFNEGTNASDY
+2404 TFNEGTNASDY

-2434 AKIAGHNKTVEYNGL
+2434 ATIAGHDKSVEYNGS

-2454 GYDFV
+2454 GYDF
-2459 EASNKLYGEGDF
+2459 EASNPLYKNGDF
-2471 AFSGTAVAK
+2471 AFSGEAVAK
-2480 GTNAGTYKMELTAE
+2480 GTNVGTYDMNLASE
-2494 QFSNKS
+2494 QFANTSK
-2500 NNFSKVAFA
+2500 NFSKVTFA

-2527 NPKNTMSVDSPADV
+2527 NPKNTMSVDSPANV

-2551 PIVKDGERTLE
+2551 PVVKDGERTLE
-2562 AGKDYTVE
+2562 SGKDYTVE
-2570 YSTADRTNVSGKITV
+2570 YSTADRTNATGKITV
-2585 AITGIGNYSGKVER
+2585 TIKGIGNYTGKVER
-2599 TYQITKRTVD
+2599 TYQITKRPVE

-2621 TALTKPEVSGWQQQG
+2621 TALVKPEVSGWQQQG
-2636 DTGFVGGEVSNVR
+2636 DTGFVTGEVSSVR
-2649 ATSSV
+2649 ATGYV
-2654 TTVAQGEVANSIAYD
+2654 TTVAQGEATNSIAYD
-2669 TNAGFNADNYAISKD
+2669 TNAGFNENNYAISKD

-2697 DIIITPND
+2697 RIAITPNN
-2705 ATYIYDASSRKASA
+2705 ATYIYDASSHEAGA

-2725 VAGTDVNLE
+2725 VLGTDVNLE

-2739 SADTEWRS
+2739 SADTEWSS
-2747 NPSAITA
+2747 NASAITA
-2754 INAGTLT
+2754 INAGALT

-2776 AEQTLA
+2776 AEQTLI

-2787 VELTSASSS
+2787 VELTSASAS
-2796 KVYDGM
+2796 KVYDGA
-2802 PLTKD
+2802 PLAKD

-2834 GSQTKVGSSENA
+2834 GSQTEAGSSKNV
-2846 ISYKLKDGAEN
+2846 ISYQLKPGAEN
-2857 NYNIIGEHVGT
+2857 NYNIIGKHVGT
-2868 LTVTD
+2868 LTVTA
-2873 QSITPDPQ
+2873 QSIAPDPQ

-2916 KLVEGVDYTVTY
+2916 KLVEGCDYTVTY
-2928 DTNDFV
+2928 DTDDFV

-2946 GSYTGTCVKAYE
+2946 GSYMGTCVKAYE

-2993 TATAQTQGSQT
+2993 NATAQTQGSQT

-3013 SRITWD
+3013 SGITWD
-3019 TAKEGNYYIATQNDG
+3019 TAKEGNYYIAAQNDG
-3034 TLTVTPKGIAQMTV
+3034 TLTVTPKGVAQMAV
-3048 GALPDV
+3048 GSLPDV
-3054 AYNGESQQQTPVVKD
+3054 TYNGESQQQKPVVKD
-3069 GEKELVEGVDY
+3069 DEKVLAEGVDY
-3080 ELTYSENTIDAGS
+3080 ELTYSDNTTDAGT
-3093 VTVTVVGKGNYA
+3093 VTVTVTGKGNYA
-3105 GSVDVAYRIAPA
+3105 GSIERAYRITPAP
-3117 ALTVTTPSASGVY
+3117 LTVSTPSASGVY
-3130 NGKPLTAAGSM
+3130 NGKPLTAAGAI

-3148 SAPFETTGSQTEVGT
+3148 SVPFETTGSQTEVGT
-3163 SDNTYAIDW
+3163 SNNTYAIDW
-3172 AAADATAKQANYTI
+3172 AAAGATAKQANYTV
-3186 SETVGKLTVT
+3186 SETIGKLTVT

-3211 TYDGTAHGATVTV
+3211 TYDGSAHGAAVTV

-3238 SATATNVSDGEV
+3238 SATAKDVSDGEV

-3257 VIKNAQGE
+3257 VIRNAQGE
-3265 DVTSKLNIKFVDGT
+3265 DVTSKLNVKFVDGT
-3279 IKVEPAKLTVTTPS
+3279 IKVEPAKLMVTTPS
-3293 VSKPYDGSALTAEG
+3293 ASKPYDGNALTAEG

-3330 TSVNGYEL
+3330 TSENGCEL
-3338 VWDDNAKAENYTVE
+3338 VWDDNAKAENYTIE
-3352 ESLGTLEVTKSMAGI
+3352 EYLGTLEVTKSMAGI
-3367 VVIPQGGTKVYDG
+3367 VVIPQGGTRVYDG
-3380 TALESAGANVIG
+3380 TALESAGVNVIG
-3392 VPAGFTLSAKTKGSI
+3392 VPAGFTLSAKTKGSV
-3407 TDAGYVTAEVV
+3407 TDAGYAAAEVD
-3418 SYIITNAAGQD
+3418 SYVITNAAGQD

-3463 GTALTEHK
+3463 GTALIEHK

-3496 GSSKNTFAAKPGN
+3496 GSSKNTFAATPGN
-3509 GSAKVENYD
+3509 GGTKVENYD
-3518 ITYRYGAL
+3518 ITYRYGTL

-3549 SPSDA
+3549 APSDA

-3575 VEGRDYTVTYSTDDF
+3575 VEGRDYTVAYSTDDF
-3590 TNVTGTIKVAITGI
+3590 TNVTGTIKVTITGI
-3604 GDYTGSVTR
+3604 GDYVGSVTR
-3613 EYQITPASVKLA
+3613 EYQIAPASVKLA

-3634 GAYQSDDAVTLQGAE
+3634 GAYQSDDAVTVQGAE

-3660 AVGKVMTVA
+3660 AVGRVMTVA

-3675 TIAFTWKDGFK
+3675 TIAYTWKNGFK

-3729 APEVKDGEKV
+3729 APEVKDGEKL
-3739 LTEGVDYTV
+3739 LTEGIDYTV

-3755 TNVTGAIKVTVTGQ
+3755 TNVAGVIKVTVTGQ

-3775 VDRTYR
+3775 VERAYR

-3805 AGSISGFVNGESAP
+3805 AGTISGFVNGESAP

-3840 AAADATAKQANYTVS
+3840 AAAGATAKQANYTVS
-3855 ETVGKLTVTEFAG
+3855 ESIGKLTVTEFAG
-3868 RVFATPGSYSGTYDG
+3868 RVVATPGSYSGVYDG

-3898 YSVKAARSNA
+3898 YSMKAAHSNA
-3908 TATDATDEA
+3908 TAADATDEA

-3922 VDELVIIN
+3922 VDELVIVN
-3930 AQGEDVTDKLDI
+3930 AQGEDVTGKLDI
-3942 EKQTGAIKIAPA
+3942 EKQTGTIKIAPA

-3959 TEGASKVYD
+3959 TEGAFKVYD
-3968 GIALTAPGKIV
+3968 GTALTAPGKIV

-3984 EEASLSV
+3984 EDASLSV
-3991 TGSQT
+3991 AGSQT
-3996 DAGSSANTYAIAFDK
+3996 DAGSSANTYSIAFDK

-4026 SLEVAAEKAD
+4026 SLEVTAAKAE
-4036 GKISLSGSSA
+4036 GKISLSGNSA

-4053 PLAAKAASAPIP
+4053 PLAAKAASAAVP

-4086 SLTATDVADSA
+4086 SLAATDVADSA

-4116 QQLSVTKRAVNLKSD
+4116 QQLSITKRAVSLKSD

-4139 TALTRPDVAGWKQLG
+4139 TALTRPEVAGWKQLG

-4166 RATGSVTHVS
+4166 RATGSATHVS
-4176 DGKVANAIAYVEGEG
+4176 DGKVANAIAYTEGEG

-4200 KDEGVLSV
+4200 KDEGTLSV

-4220 QAPADVVYS
+4220 QAPADVVCS

-4241 GGKTLVD
+4241 GDKALVE

-4261 DAGTVTVTVTGEGD
+4261 DAGTVTVTVIGKGD
-4275 YAGSVDVA
+4275 YAGSIDVA
-4283 YQIVPAPLTVAT
+4283 YQIAPAPLTVAT

-4324 KLVGSQTKVGES
+4324 KVVGSQIKVGSS
-4336 DNAYRIEWSGTAKRA
+4336 DNAYKIEWNGTAKQA

-4359 IGKLTVT
+4359 VGKLTVT

-4380 FTYDGS
+4380 FAYDGS
-4386 SHGATVKVAS
+4386 SHGATVTVGA

-4403 ETAESVASAKDVSD
+4403 ETAESAASAKDVSD

-4470 QALTAEG
+4470 DALTAEG
-4477 RVSGFVNGETATFK
+4477 KVSGFVNGEAATLK
-4491 TTGSQTEVGSSVNG
+4491 TTGSQTEVGSSMNG

-4515 AANYTVEES
+4515 AANYTVEEN

-4587 DVKNVGEATV
+4587 DVKNVGEVTV
-4597 AVVGKGNYA
+4597 TVVGKGNYA

-4632 GSELVNGELTIEGL
+4632 GSELVSGELSIEGL

-4657 GSQTEVGSSE
+4657 GSQTEVGSSK
-4667 NTYRITWGDVDAA
+4667 NTYRITWGETDAA
-4680 NYVIDEHLGTLTVT
+4680 NYVIDEYLGTLTVT

-4702 EPTPE
+4702 DPGDGVTPA
-4707 PEPTPTPEPEPTPTP
+4707 PTPTPDN
-4722 TPTPEPTPTPGDGET
+4722 GS
-4737 PTPNPTPGDDVT
+4737 T
-4749 PAPNPIPDGTTPS
+4749 PAPVS
-4762 GGTTPGTTPGG
+4762 
-4773 TTPAPASTPDGATTA
+4773 TPAS
-4788 PAPTPAPAAAGP
+4788 AAAGP
-4800 LDALADVLEG
+4800 LDALAGVLEG

-4840 SVEDHCWVHWYM
+4840 PVEDHCWVHWCM
-4852 IAGMALTAVYGLAAA
+4852 IVGMVLTAVYGLAAA
-4867 LRRKNHERK
+4867 LRRKSHERK

-4897 AAKPAGM
+4897 AVKPAGM

>member
-1 MKAKNNELT
+1 MKAKSNQLT

-41 SPSQVYAGDGEAAD
+41 SPSQVYAGDGAAAD

-61 EGASSGAATSS
+61 EGASSAAATST
-72 ADKAADTV
+72 ADKAADAA

-94 ASEQPASTTSQQQAA
+94 ASEQPASATSQQQAA
-109 PGAFES
+109 PSAS
-115 AQPAATQQDESA
+115 VPAQPAATQRDESA

-139 LGNASITYMN
+139 LGNASIAYMN
-149 QVVSAPAHKVTV
+149 QVVSAPAHKLTV
-161 PVKDDFKFTVSPD
+161 PVNDDFKFTVSPD

-183 LKVSGKENPISPDEQ
+183 LKVSGKENPICPDEQ
-198 GVYTVSAADVAAGAT
+198 GVYTVSAADVAAGAI
-213 VTLETEAVSSDSGKD
+213 VTLEAEAVSSDSGKD
-228 NAAVSIEDDAAA
+228 NAAVSIEDDA
-240 EETQV
+240 EEDDATEKTQASV
-245 SAVGAGAISG
+245 SGAGAISG
-255 PTSVAQG
+255 PTSIAQG
-262 DTITLTYNGDMRI
+262 D
-275 DNWYGG
+275 
-281 DGLFSGWDVSA
+281 
-292 DKKSITLTAT
+292 
-302 SNWAFTG
+302 
-309 SEKTTTIY
+309 E
-317 LGYIDQSGT
+317 
-326 WHNQGDDRLAFNVT
+326 VT
-340 VKKRTFT
+340 
-347 VVQPEPVAEGQD
+347 
-359 HFWIP
+359 
-364 QIKDD
+364 
-369 ETGKVFSLA
+369 LA
-378 DAPSG
+378 DS
-383 AFLPFE
+383 
-389 YYRDGQRIEN
+389 
-399 ASQYWHDA
+399 
-407 NEFSKP
+407 
-413 GTYTVIVKPNNGWI
+413 
-427 YDFEAVGQIEI
+427 
-438 TIPTKKPDSTDFE
+438 TKKPDNTDFE
-451 KWIYTGESVDLKGDG
+451 KWIYVDESVDLVGDEN
-466 SAWWGES
+466 AWWGES

-480 ENIELSESSSGSRIA
+480 ENVKLSGSSSGLRTA
-495 KGLKVGDATV
+495 TGREVGDATV

-518 FIIHVMKKPAAT
+518 FTIHVMKKPAAT
-530 SLSISGDDT
+530 SLSIFGPETDT

-553 TNVTW
+553 TDVTW

-570 SGKVIGVKAGK
+570 SGKVVGVKAGR
-581 VTITATTV
+581 VTITATTA

-596 TATHEVTVTK
+596 TATYELTVAE
-606 SKASAMSC
+606 SKASATNC

-627 SNGTASWFPSGGNHA
+627 SNGTASWFPSGGKHA

-669 QWPDGSTGSS
+669 QWPDGSTSSS
-679 WVLDRNGAYNQYWN
+679 WVLDRNGAYSQYWN
-693 AVFQAWKDT
+693 AVFQAWKNT

-755 LQDAN
+755 LQDAD

-807 QACTQAVSFPMRTS
+807 QACTQALSFPVRTS

-836 IQVNYYLKG
+836 IQVNYYLEG
-845 TTIQVAPSKTLSGYM
+845 TTTQVAPSKTLSGYM
-860 KGQKV
+860 KGQTV
-865 VQSPISVE
+865 VQSPISIE
-873 GYTPVSSESK
+873 GYKPVSDETK
-883 SGVVGTDSSI
+883 SGVVGNDSSI
-893 DFFYTANPVGYRVE
+893 DFYYTANPVDYSIE
-907 YCWTG
+907 YYWTG
-912 SDTPFLT
+912 SDTPISS
-919 ESDSDRHDSD
+919 EKRSG
-929 HHVGDTV
+929 HVGDQVTGL
-936 AGIEPKTFEGY
+936 APKAIAGY

-954 KDLKLGVDESQ
+954 QDLKLGADESQ
-965 NVVKFYYRQNVSLTA
+965 NVVKFYYRQNVSLKA
-980 NTDSKTYNGSEQ
+980 NSDSKTYNGSEQ
-992 SVEGY
+992 GVDGY
-997 KTNLPGGESTSFDGV
+997 MTNLPEGVSASFDGV

-1017 KGTNAGDYPYTFAD
+1017 KGTNAGDYPYTFAN
-1031 GTIGKVSSDNKYV
+1031 GTIGKVSSDNNYV
-1044 VTGTTDGNLHISP
+1044 VTQTTPGNLHIGP
-1057 VTDEVVVKITGKTGT
+1057 VTDEVTITISGHNGGEKYSGEEQSVSGYDVSGLPAGVGEGDISFTGK
-1072 EKYNGKQQAVSGWDV
+1072 
-1087 TEAPDGFDQSKIAL
+1087 
-1101 AESATAE
+1101 AE
-1108 AKGKDAGTYN
+1108 AKGTDAGEYK
-1118 MGLTAASFVSSDGNY
+1118 MGLAETQFSLKGDAAKNY
-1133 AKVKFEVVDGSLEI
+1133 VNVKFRVERDGVLTI
-1147 TKRKVTLWSEDGHK
+1147 GKRTVILTSEGGHK
-1161 NYDGRTLQRQTDIR
+1161 NYDGKTLQRRTDISKN
-1175 VDGTKD
+1175 VG
-1181 VYDKDKDTTTQK
+1181 
-1193 TFEGDGFVEGEGV
+1193 GDGFVGEDGV
-1206 DNKNVKWFDENNI
+1206 LAKDKLTWYDENNI
-1219 APGCYDN
+1219 LP
-1226 KFECKPRSGTNFDN
+1226 
-1240 YEITYE
+1240 
-1246 YGKLYVNKRADN
+1246 
-1258 KKYEVTVKGASGT
+1258 
-1271 SGYDGQPHSATGL
+1271 
-1284 ETTSYTNKEG
+1284 
-1294 VRFSIRA
+1294 
-1301 KTSGA
+1301 
-1306 ESKVDAGTY
+1306 GTY
-1315 ENKVSDVVV
+1315 ENKFDPAYTPSTKLNNYDVQLVFGELVVNARTGKDKYAITVTACSNTVTYDGEEHAVSGVTGDTYTNDNKVTFTVEGMSASVSGTDAGTYTNKVVGTPV
-1324 TDPHGN
+1324 VKDPHGN

-1339 TENGKLTIDTRPVT
+1339 TEDGKLTIDKRSVT

-1378 TKGFVDGQDISDV
+1378 PDGFVEGQGISDV
-1391 AVEGS
+1391 TVEGS
-1396 QTQCGTSASTIKDNS
+1396 RTQCGTSASTIKDKS
-1411 WKFQE
+1411 WKFQN
-1416 GTNGNNYSVTTAQGT
+1416 GTNGNNYSVTTEPGT

-1442 YAITLMGKSDNG
+1442 YAITLTGKSD
-1454 ATYDG
+1454 TVPSYDG
-1459 KEHTVSGVEQDK
+1459 KEHTVSDVEQDT

-1477 EYTVF
+1477 EYTVS
-1482 NYHANVSGTDAGTYK
+1482 NYNASVSGTDAGTYD
-1497 NIVTSGEGG
+1497 NIVTSGEDG
-1506 YKVTDPNGND
+1506 YRVTGPNGDD
-1516 VTAEFSISVAP
+1516 VTEEFSISVAP

-1548 NGSPLTAAEAER
+1548 NGFALTAAEAKH
-1560 EFAAEG
+1560 EFTAEG
-1566 FVGEDDIASAKVDG
+1566 FVGEDGIASAMVDG
-1580 SITDVGETASNVVQE
+1580 SITDVGETESNVAQN
-1595 SVVLKSGTKASN
+1595 SVVLKDGTKASN
-1607 YSITYNPGKLEVT
+1607 YSITYKPGKLEVT
-1620 PNTDEVVV
+1620 PVTDEVVV
-1628 TIAKKSGTKD
+1628 TIAENSGNEE
-1638 YSGFEQSVKGYEL
+1638 YSGSEQSVEGYEL
-1651 RDISNREYAA
+1651 RNVSNDSYAA

-1669 ADDQVAKGTDAGT
+1669 ADHKVAKGTDAGT

-1696 VNFTNVKF
+1696 ANFTNVKF
-1704 EILDGSLTITK
+1704 QIVDGSLTITK

-1729 YDGNPLEDRTVSVT
+1729 YDGNPLEGRTVSIT

-1753 IADVTGS
+1753 VADVTGS
-1760 QTDAGSSANA
+1760 QTNAGSSANA
-1770 FTYKLVNAAG
+1770 FTYKLVDAAG
-1780 EELAQDAEGAY
+1780 EELAKDAEGAY

-1796 TKAEGVLKVN
+1796 TKVEGVLKVN
-1806 PVSNEVVV
+1806 PVSEEVVV
-1814 TIVGKH
+1814 TIAGDH
-1820 AEGAYNGKPL
+1820 AKGTYNGKPL
-1830 TATGYTFASTNALY
+1830 TATGYILASSNALY

-1851 SGENSVSRTDAG
+1851 SGADSVSRTDAG
-1863 TTVMDLQGKF
+1863 TTEMNLQGKF
-1873 KNADDVNFPN
+1873 ANADAVNFPN
-1883 VRFEITNGFV
+1883 VRFEITNGSV
-1893 AISKAEVKLQSADLE
+1893 IISKAKVTLQSADLT
-1908 KEYDGTALTNK
+1908 KEYDGTTLTNK
-1919 KGGEEQTPL
+1919 NSGEEQTPL

-1957 FNYTLNDNTKA
+1957 FSYTLNENTKEG
-1968 DNYEISVIP
+1968 NYDISVIP
-1977 GQLTVTNRQAKYQV
+1977 GQLTVTNRQAQYQV

-1997 STDNTYDG
+1997 STGNTYDG
-2005 VEHAAAGLK
+2005 VEHAATGLN
-2014 TSEFTVEGQKY
+2014 TSEFTVDGQKY
-2025 TVEGLKTSDPKA
+2025 TVEGLITSDPKT

-2061 SSQFAVKLVPGELKI
+2061 SSQFAVKLVPGKLEI

-2088 SRVYNGEALT
+2088 SRVYTGEALA
-2098 NDRVTVGG
+2098 NHGVTVGG
-2106 DGFVAGEGASY
+2106 DGFVAGEGAVY
-2117 SVTGTITDAGTVTN
+2117 NVTGAITDAGKVVN

-2144 NYTITKAEGTLEVTP
+2144 NYNISKEEGALEVTP

-2169 GNSATLQY
+2169 GNSATLPY

-2183 VTGYS
+2183 VTGYDFKAS
-2188 FATSDNRYSE
+2188 NPLYKEGDFVFSGT
-2198 ANVKFQGEAVA
+2198 AVA
-2209 KGTNAGTYNMNLA
+2209 KGKNAGTYHMNLA

-2228 TSGNFT
+2228 ISGNFT

-2246 ITGGDLDADKVVWD
+2246 IKGGDLDAGKVVWD

-2276 AAKATDKFGNTL
+2276 VAKATDKFGNAL

-2301 DPSNI
+2301 DPSSI
-2306 TLTHFGYQEVKLRAT
+2306 TLTHFGAQLVMLRAT
-2321 GANYAAGQYAENKDG
+2321 SPNYAADQYAENKDG

-2350 KGDNKKYDGKPLTN
+2350 KGDNKKYDGEPLTN

-2378 IDGEGVTIK
+2378 IDGEGVTIN

-2404 IFNEGTNASDY
+2404 AFNEGTNANDY
-2415 WVTTKFGK
+2415 WVTTEYGK

-2434 AKIAGHNKTVEYNGL
+2434 AKIAGHNKTVEYNGS

-2459 EASNKLYGEGDF
+2459 KASNKLYGEGDF

-2480 GTNAGTYKMELTAE
+2480 GTNVGTYNMNLASE
-2494 QFSNKS
+2494 QFANKS
-2500 NNFSKVAFA
+2500 GNFSKVTFA
-2509 VTDGTL
+2509 VTDGSL

-2527 NPKNTMSVDSPADV
+2527 NPDNTMSVDSPADV

-2551 PIVKDGERTLE
+2551 PVVKDGERTLE
-2562 AGKDYTVE
+2562 LGKDYTVG
-2570 YSTADRTNVSGKITV
+2570 YSTADRTNATGRITV
-2585 AITGIGNYSGKVER
+2585 TISGIGNYSGKVER
-2599 TYQITKRTVD
+2599 TYQITKRPVE

-2621 TALTKPEVSGWQQQG
+2621 TALVKPEVSGWQQQG
-2636 DTGFVGGEVSNVR
+2636 DTGFVTGEVSNVR
-2649 ATSSV
+2649 ATGSV
-2654 TTVAQGEVANSIAYD
+2654 TTVAQGEVTNSIAYD
-2669 TNAGFNADNYAISKD
+2669 TNAGFNESNYTISKD

-2697 DIIITPND
+2697 GITFTPNN
-2705 ATYIYDASSRKASA
+2705 ATYIYDASSHEAGA

-2747 NPSAITA
+2747 NASAITA
-2754 INAGTLT
+2754 INAGVLT

-2776 AEQTLA
+2776 AEQTLT

-2787 VELTSASSS
+2787 VELTSATAS
-2796 KVYDGM
+2796 KVYDGA
-2802 PLTKD
+2802 PLSKD

-2821 WTDLAGDGQVHAT
+2821 WTDLAGDGQVHAV
-2834 GSQTKVGSSENA
+2834 GSQTEVGSSENT
-2846 ISYKLKDGAEN
+2846 ISYQLKDGAEN

-2868 LTVTD
+2868 LTVTA
-2873 QSITPDPQ
+2873 QSIAPDPQ
-2881 NPDSYKGVAIDEP
+2881 NPDSYKGIAINEP
-2894 SDHVYDG
+2894 NDHVYDG
-2901 TEHKWAPEVTDKDGN
+2901 AEHKWAPEVTDKDGN
-2916 KLVEGVDYTVTY
+2916 KLVEDRDYTVTY
-2928 DTNDFV
+2928 DTDDFV

-2946 GSYTGTCVKAYE
+2946 GSYMGTCVKAYE

-2978 ALTAGATIEGLVGGE
+2978 ALTAGATIEGLVSGE
-2993 TATAQTQGSQT
+2993 NATAQTQGSQT

-3013 SRITWD
+3013 SGITWD
-3019 TAKEGNYYIATQNDG
+3019 TAKEGNYYIAAQNDG
-3034 TLTVTPKGIAQMTV
+3034 TLTVTPKGVAQMTV
-3048 GALPDV
+3048 GSLPDV
-3054 AYNGESQQQTPVVKD
+3054 TYNGESQQQKPVVKD
-3069 GEKELVEGVDY
+3069 GEKALTEGVDY
-3080 ELTYSENTIDAGS
+3080 ELTYSGNTTDAGT
-3093 VTVTVVGKGNYA
+3093 VTVTVTGRGNYA
-3105 GSVDVAYRIAPA
+3105 GSVERAYRITPAP
-3117 ALTVTTPSASGVY
+3117 LTVSTPSASRVY
-3130 NGKPLTAAGSM
+3130 NGNALTAAGSV

-3163 SDNTYAIDW
+3163 SDNSYAIDW
-3172 AAADATAKQANYTI
+3172 AAAGATAKQANYTV
-3186 SETVGKLTVT
+3186 SESIGKLTVT
-3196 ESADEVVVTT
+3196 ESANEVVVTT
-3206 TGGTF
+3206 TGGSF

-3238 SATATNVSDGEV
+3238 SATATNVSDDEV

-3257 VIKNAQGE
+3257 VIRNAQGE

-3279 IKVEPAKLTVTTPS
+3279 IKVEPAKLTVTTPNA
-3293 VSKPYDGSALTAEG
+3293 SKPYDGQALTAEG

-3330 TSVNGYEL
+3330 TSENGYDL

-3352 ESLGTLEVTKSMAGI
+3352 EDLGTLEVTKSMAGI

-3380 TALESAGANVIG
+3380 TALESAGVDVIG
-3392 VPAGFTLSAKTKGSI
+3392 VPAGFSLSAKTKGSV
-3407 TDAGYVTAEVV
+3407 TDAGYVMAEVD

-3429 VTDQFGNVATGKA
+3429 VTDQFGNVAIGKA

-3450 VTLVSGDASKVYD
+3450 VTLASAGASKVYD
-3463 GTALTEHK
+3463 GTALTERK

-3509 GSAKVENYD
+3509 GATKVENYD
-3518 ITYRYGAL
+3518 ITYRYGTL
-3526 TVSAQSINPDDP
+3526 TVSAQSINPNDP
-3538 IPGAYAGVKVN
+3538 VPGAYAGVKVN

-3575 VEGRDYTVTYSTDDF
+3575 VEGRDYTVAYSTDDF
-3590 TNVTGTIKVAITGI
+3590 TNVTGTIKVTIAGI

-3613 EYQITPASVKLA
+3613 EYQIAPASVKLA

-3634 GAYQSDDAVTLQGAE
+3634 GAYQSDDAVTVQGAE

-3660 AVGKVMTVA
+3660 AVGRVMTVA

-3675 TIAFTWKDGFK
+3675 TIAYTWKDGFK
-3686 ASNFAIEKSEGEL
+3686 AGNFAIEKSEGEL

-3714 SSPSDLVYDGREHKW
+3714 SSPSDLVYDGKEHKW
-3729 APEVKDGEKV
+3729 APEVKDGEKL

-3755 TNVTGAIKVTVTGQ
+3755 TNVTGGIKVTVTGQ

-3775 VDRTYR
+3775 VERAYR

-3791 PSASGVYNGNALTA
+3791 PSASRVYNGNALTA
-3805 AGSISGFVNGESAP
+3805 AGSVSGFVNGESAP

-3840 AAADATAKQANYTVS
+3840 AAAGATAKQANYTVS
-3855 ETVGKLTVTEFAG
+3855 ESIGKLTVTEFAG
-3868 RVFATPGSYSGTYDG
+3868 RVVATPGSYSGVYDG

-3898 YSVKAARSNA
+3898 YSVKAAHSNA

-3922 VDELVIIN
+3922 VDELVIVN
-3930 AQGEDVTDKLDI
+3930 AQGEDVTGKLDI

-3959 TEGASKVYD
+3959 TEGAFKVYD
-3968 GIALTAPGKIV
+3968 GTALTAPGKIV

-4011 SAKEGNYVHGADTIG
+4011 SAKEGNYVHGADAIG
-4026 SLEVAAEKAD
+4026 SLEVTAAKAE

-4053 PLAAKAASAPIP
+4053 PLAAKAASAAVP

-4086 SLTATDVADSA
+4086 SLAATDVADSA

-4139 TALTRPDVAGWKQLG
+4139 TALTRPEVVGWKQLG
-4154 DEGFVDGQVSDV
+4154 DEGFVDGQVSAV
-4166 RATGSVTHVS
+4166 RATGSATHVS
-4176 DGKVANAIAYVEGEG
+4176 DGKVANTIVYTESEG

-4220 QAPADVVYS
+4220 RAPADVVYS

-4241 GGKTLVD
+4241 GDKVLVE

-4261 DAGTVTVTVTGEGD
+4261 DAGTVTVTVTGKGD

-4283 YQIVPAPLTVAT
+4283 YQIAPAPLTVAT

-4308 AGGKVDGL
+4308 ADGKVDGL

-4324 KLVGSQTKVGES
+4324 KVVGSQTKVGES
-4336 DNAYRIEWSGTAKRA
+4336 DNAYKIEWSGTAKRA

-4386 SHGATVKVAS
+4386 SHGATVKVAN

-4403 ETAESVASAKDVSD
+4403 ETAESAASVKDVSD

-4430 NAEGED
+4430 NAQGED
-4436 VTSRL
+4436 VTSKL
-4441 NIKFVDGTIK
+4441 NVKFVDGTIK

-4456 LTVTTPSASKPYDG
+4456 LTVTTPSVTKVFDG
-4470 QALTAEG
+4470 DALAAEG
-4477 RVSGFVNGETATFK
+4477 RVSGFVNGEAATFK

-4505 YELVWDGSAK
+4505 YELVWDGSAQ
-4515 AANYTVEES
+4515 AANYTVEEN
-4524 LGTLTVSAQSIDP
+4524 LGTLTVSAQSINP
-4537 DDADA
+4537 DDAGA

-4547 VGYLSDTVY
+4547 VGYLADTVY

-4563 EPEVIDKD
+4563 EPEVVDKD
-4571 GKALVKGRD
+4571 GKALVKGLD

-4587 DVKNVGEATV
+4587 DVKNVGEVTV
-4597 AVVGKGNYA
+4597 TVIGKGNFA

-4618 PLTVTT
+4618 PLAVTT

-4632 GSELVNGELTIEGL
+4632 GSELTNSELSIEGL

-4702 EPTPE
+4702 NPDDGT
-4707 PEPTPTPEPEPTPTP
+4707 
-4722 TPTPEPTPTPGDGET
+4722 TPTPEPTPSPTPGDGS
-4737 PTPNPTPGDDVT
+4737 TPGT
-4749 PAPNPIPDGTTPS
+4749 TPDGTTP
-4762 GGTTPGTTPGG
+4762 
-4773 TTPAPASTPDGATTA
+4773 ASAS
-4788 PAPTPAPAAAGP
+4788 TPAPAAAGP
-4800 LDALADVLEG
+4800 LDALAGVLEG

>member
-1 MKAKNNELT
+1 MKAKSNQLT

-41 SPSQVYAGDGEAAD
+41 SPSQVYAGDGAAAD
-55 DAAAQV
+55 DTAVQV
-61 EGASSGAATSS
+61 EGASSAAATSA
-72 ADKAADTV
+72 ADKAADAA

-109 PGAFES
+109 PSASEP
-115 AQPAATQQDESA
+115 AQPAGTQQDESA

-161 PVKDDFKFTVSPD
+161 PVNDDFKFTVSPD

-183 LKVSGKENPISPDEQ
+183 LKVSGKENPISHDEQ
-198 GVYTVSAADVAAGAT
+198 GVYTVFAADVAAGAT

-228 NAAVSIEDDAAA
+228 NAAVSIEDEAA
-240 EETQV
+240 EEAQV
-245 SAVGAGAISG
+245 SVSGAGAISG

-262 DTITLTYNGDMRI
+262 NTITLTYNGDMTPQ
-275 DNWYGG
+275 NWFSPEQ
-281 DGLFSGWDVSA
+281 GLFSEWNVSA
-292 DKKSITLTAT
+292 DKKTLTLKAT
-302 SNWAFTG
+302 DNWAFVG
-309 SEKTTTIY
+309 SKKTATICMEY
-317 LGYIDQSGT
+317 TDQSDQ
-326 WHNQGDDRLAFNVT
+326 WHTGVANSMTFDVT
-340 VKKRTFT
+340 VKKRSFT
-347 VVQPEPVAEGQD
+347 VVQPEPVAKGQD

-364 QIKDD
+364 QIKDN
-369 ETGKVFSLA
+369 ETGRVFSIS
-378 DAPSG
+378 DAPDG
-383 AFLPFE
+383 AFLPLE

-399 ASQYWHDA
+399 ASQYRHDT

-413 GTYTVIVKPNNGWI
+413 GTYTVVVKPDNGWI
-427 YDFEAVGQIEI
+427 YDFEGMGQIEI
-438 TIPTKKPDSTDFE
+438 AIPTKKPDNTDFE
-451 KWIYTGESVDLKGDG
+451 KWIYVGESVDLEGDED
-466 SAWWGES
+466 AWWGER
-473 WTVSSGS
+473 WKVSSGF
-480 ENIELSESSSGSRIA
+480 ENVELSGSGNV

-505 QREYYALGWHTET
+505 VRGFYSPGWHTET
-518 FIIHVMKKPAAT
+518 FTIHVMKKPAAT
-530 SLSISGDDT
+530 SLSISGADT

-553 TNVTW
+553 TDVTW

-570 SGKVIGVKAGK
+570 SGKVVGIKPGK

-596 TATHEVTVTK
+596 NATHEVTVKT
-606 SKASAMSC
+606 SGVSPTSC

-642 LGVKVNLDGLNLPGG
+642 LGVKINLDGLNLPGG

-679 WVLDRNGAYNQYWN
+679 WVLDRNGAYSQYWN
-693 AVFQAWKDT
+693 AVFRAWKNT

-755 LQDAN
+755 LQDAD

-766 YDAATYKLEKGI
+766 YDAATYRLEKGI
-778 AQVAAPSKTPA
+778 AQVTAPSKTPA

-845 TTIQVAPSKTLSGYM
+845 TTTQVAPSKTLSGYM
-860 KGQKV
+860 KGQTV
-865 VQSPISVE
+865 VQSPISIE
-873 GYTPVSSESK
+873 GYKPVSDETK

-893 DFFYTANPVGYRVE
+893 DFYYTANPADYSVE
-907 YCWTG
+907 YYWTG
-912 SDTPFLT
+912 SDKPLSS
-919 ESDSDRHDSD
+919 EKRSG
-929 HHVGDTV
+929 HVGDQVT
-936 AGIEPKTFEGY
+936 GLEPKAIAGY
-947 TPVSDNV
+947 TPVNDNV
-954 KDLKLGVDESQ
+954 QDLKLGADESK

-980 NTDSKTYNGSEQ
+980 NSDSKTYNGSEQ
-992 SVEGY
+992 SVDGY
-997 KTNLPGGESTSFDGV
+997 TTNLPEGVSTSFDGV

-1017 KGTNAGDYPYTFAD
+1017 KGTNAGDYPYTFAN
-1031 GTIGKVSSDNKYV
+1031 GTIGKVSSDNNYV
-1044 VTGTTDGNLHISP
+1044 VTQTMPGNLHISP
-1057 VTDEVVVKITGKTGT
+1057 VADEVVVKIAGKTGT
-1072 EKYNGKQQAVSGWDV
+1072 EKYNGKQQTVSGWDV
-1087 TEAPDGFDQSKIAL
+1087 TEAPDGFDQSKVTL
-1101 AESATAE
+1101 AEGATAE
-1108 AKGKDAGTYN
+1108 AKGKDAGTYY
-1118 MGLTAASFVSSDGNY
+1118 MGLTAASFVSADGNY

-1161 NYDGRTLQRQTDIR
+1161 NYDGSTLQRQTNIR

-1181 VYDKDKDTTTQK
+1181 VYDNDKDTATQK

-1206 DNKNVKWFDENNI
+1206 NNKNVKWFDENNI

-1226 KFECKPRSGTNFDN
+1226 KFECEPRSGTNFDN

-1258 KKYEVTVKGASGT
+1258 KKYEVTVKGASGA
-1271 SGYDGQPHSATGL
+1271 SVYDGQPHSATGL

-1294 VRFSIRA
+1294 VQFSIRA

-1306 ESKVDAGTY
+1306 ENKADADTY
-1315 ENKVSDVVV
+1315 VNKVSDVVV

-1339 TENGKLTIDTRPVT
+1339 TEDGKLTIDKRSVT

-1365 SALTADQANPKFT
+1365 SALTADQADPKFT
-1378 TKGFVDGQDISDV
+1378 TKGFVDGQGISDV
-1391 AVEGS
+1391 TVEGS
-1396 QTQCGTSASTIKDNS
+1396 QTQCGTSASTIKDKS
-1411 WKFQE
+1411 WKFQN
-1416 GTNGNNYSVTTAQGT
+1416 GTNGNNYSIITEPGT
-1431 LTVKHRSDDKK
+1431 LTVKHRSNDKK
-1442 YAITLMGKSDNG
+1442 YAITLTGKSD
-1454 ATYDG
+1454 TVSSYDG
-1459 KEHTVSGVEQDK
+1459 KEHMVSGVEQDK

-1477 EYTVF
+1477 EYTVS
-1482 NYHANVSGTDAGTYK
+1482 NYHANVSGVDAGTYG
-1497 NIVTSGEGG
+1497 NIVTSGEDG

-1516 VTAEFSISVAP
+1516 VTEEFSISAAP

-1548 NGSPLTAAEAER
+1548 NGSALTAAEAEH
-1560 EFAAEG
+1560 EFTAEG
-1566 FVGEDDIASAKVDG
+1566 FVGEDGIASVTVEG
-1580 SITDVGETASNVVQE
+1580 SITNVGETESNVVQG
-1595 SVVLKSGTKASN
+1595 SVVLKDGTKASN
-1607 YSITYNPGKLEVT
+1607 YSITYKPGKFEVT
-1620 PNTDEVVV
+1620 PVADEVVV
-1628 TIAKKSGTKD
+1628 TIAEKSDAKEYNG
-1638 YSGFEQSVKGYEL
+1638 SEQSVEGYEL
-1651 RDISNREYAA
+1651 RSISNSNYAA

-1696 VNFTNVKF
+1696 ANFTNVKF
-1704 EILDGSLTITK
+1704 QIVDGSLAITK
-1715 RAVTLTSATPAEKT
+1715 RTVMLTSATPAEKT
-1729 YDGNPLEDRTVSVT
+1729 YDGNPLEDRTVSIT

-1753 IADVTGS
+1753 VADVTGS
-1760 QTDAGSSANA
+1760 QTNAGSSANA

-1780 EELAQDAEGAY
+1780 EELAKDAEGAY
-1791 RNYNV
+1791 RNYDI
-1796 TKAEGVLKVN
+1796 TKVEGVLKVN
-1806 PVSNEVVV
+1806 PVSDEVVV
-1814 TIVGKH
+1814 TIAGNH

-1830 TATGYTFASTNALY
+1830 MATGYSFASSNALY

-1863 TTVMDLQGKF
+1863 ASVMNLQGKF
-1873 KNADDVNFPN
+1873 TNADAVNFPN
-1883 VRFEITNGFV
+1883 VRFDITNGSV
-1893 AISKAEVKLQSADLE
+1893 AISKAKVTLQSANLE

-1957 FNYTLNDNTKA
+1957 FSYTLNENTKEG
-1968 DNYEISVIP
+1968 NYDISVIP
-1977 GQLTVTNRQAKYQV
+1977 GQLTVTNRQAQYQV

-1997 STDNTYDG
+1997 STGNTYDG
-2005 VEHAAAGLK
+2005 VEHAATGLK
-2014 TSEFTVEGQKY
+2014 TSEFTVDGQKY
-2025 TVEGLKTSDPKA
+2025 TVEGLNTSDPKA

-2046 ISGTPVVKDADGNDV
+2046 ISGTPVVKDANGNDV
-2061 SSQFAVKLVPGELKI
+2061 SSQFAVTLVPGKLEI
-2076 AKRSVTLTSASE
+2076 AKRSVTLTSASG

-2098 NDRVTVGG
+2098 NDGVTVGG
-2106 DGFVAGEGASY
+2106 DGFVAGEGAVY
-2117 SVTGTITDAGTVTN
+2117 NVTGAITDAGKVAN
-2131 SFTYER
+2131 SFTYGR

-2144 NYTITKAEGTLEVTP
+2144 NYTITKEEGTLEVTP
-2159 VTDKVTVTIT
+2159 VADKVTVTIT
-2169 GNSATLQY
+2169 GKSATLPY

-2183 VTGYS
+2183 VTGYDFKAS
-2188 FATSDNRYSE
+2188 NPLYKEGDFVFSGT
-2198 ANVKFQGEAVA
+2198 AVA
-2209 KGTNAGTYNMNLA
+2209 KGTNAGTYHMNLA

-2228 TSGNFT
+2228 ISGNFT

-2246 ITGGDLDADKVVWD
+2246 IKGGDLDADKVVWD

-2276 AAKATDKFGNTL
+2276 VAKATDKFGNAL

-2301 DPSNI
+2301 DPSSI
-2306 TLTHFGYQEVKLRAT
+2306 TLTHFGAQLVMLRAT
-2321 GANYAAGQYAENKDG
+2321 SPNYAADQYAENG
-2336 EWVAITSRPVKLTS
+2336 EWVAITSRPVTLTS
-2350 KGDNKKYDGKPLTN
+2350 KGDNKKYDGEPLTN

-2378 IDGEGVTIK
+2378 IDGEGVAIK

-2404 IFNEGTNASDY
+2404 TFNEGTNANDY
-2415 WVTTKFGK
+2415 WVKTELGK

-2434 AKIAGHNKTVEYNGL
+2434 ATIAGHNKSVEYNGL

-2459 EASNKLYGEGDF
+2459 EASSKLYGEGDF

-2480 GTNAGTYKMELTAE
+2480 GTDVGTYKMNLASE
-2494 QFSNKS
+2494 QFANTSK
-2500 NNFSKVAFA
+2500 NFSKVTFA

-2515 TITPKSIVPDPE
+2515 TITPKSIIPDPE
-2527 NPKNTMSVDSPADV
+2527 NPKNTMSVDSPAVV

-2551 PIVKDGERTLE
+2551 PVVKDGERKLE
-2562 AGKDYTVE
+2562 PGKDYTVE
-2570 YSTADRTNVSGKITV
+2570 YSTADRTNVTGEITV
-2585 AITGIGNYSGKVER
+2585 TIKGINNYSGEVKR
-2599 TYQITKRTVD
+2599 TYQITKRPVE

-2621 TALTKPEVSGWQQQG
+2621 TALVKPEVSGWQQQG
-2636 DTGFVGGEVSNVR
+2636 DTGFVMGEVSNVR
-2649 ATSSV
+2649 ATGSV

-2669 TNAGFNADNYAISKD
+2669 TNAGFNANNYAISKD

-2697 DIIITPND
+2697 GITITPNN
-2705 ATYIYDASSRKASA
+2705 ATCIYDASSHEAGA

-2747 NPSAITA
+2747 NASAITA
-2754 INAGTLT
+2754 INAGALT

-2776 AEQTLA
+2776 AEQTLT

-2787 VELTSASSS
+2787 VELTSASAS
-2796 KVYDGM
+2796 KVYDGA
-2802 PLTKD
+2802 PLAKD

-2821 WTDLAGDGQVHAT
+2821 WTDLAGDGQVHAK
-2834 GSQTKVGSSENA
+2834 GSQTGVGSSENA
-2846 ISYKLKDGAEN
+2846 ISYQLKPGAEN

-2868 LTVTD
+2868 LTVTA
-2873 QSITPDPQ
+2873 QSIAPDPQ

-2901 TEHKWAPEVTDKDGN
+2901 AEHKWAPEVTDKDGN
-2916 KLVEGVDYTVTY
+2916 KLVEGSDYTVTY
-2928 DTNDFV
+2928 DTDDFV

-2946 GSYTGTCVKAYE
+2946 GSYMGTCVKAYE

-2993 TATAQTQGSQT
+2993 NATAQTQGSQT

-3019 TAKEGNYYIATQNDG
+3019 TAKEGNYYIAAQNDG
-3034 TLTVTPKGIAQMTV
+3034 TLTVTPKGVAQMAV
-3048 GALPDV
+3048 GSLPDV
-3054 AYNGESQQQTPVVKD
+3054 TYNGESQQQKPVVKD
-3069 GEKELVEGVDY
+3069 GEKALAEGVDY
-3080 ELTYSENTIDAGS
+3080 ELTYSGNTTDAGT
-3093 VTVTVVGKGNYA
+3093 VTVTVTGQGNYA
-3105 GSVDVAYRIAPA
+3105 GSVERAYRITPAP
-3117 ALTVTTPSASGVY
+3117 LTVTTPSASGVY
-3130 NGKPLTAAGSM
+3130 NGKTLTAAGTI

-3163 SDNTYAIDW
+3163 SDNAYAIDW
-3172 AAADATAKQANYTI
+3172 AAAGATAKQANYAV
-3186 SETVGKLTVT
+3186 SESIGKLTVT

-3211 TYDGTAHGATVTV
+3211 AYDGASHGAAVTV

-3238 SATATNVSDGEV
+3238 SATATSVSDGEV

-3265 DVTSKLNIKFVDGT
+3265 DVTSKLNVKFVDGT

-3293 VSKPYDGSALTAEG
+3293 ASKPYDGNALTAEG
-3307 KASGFVNGEAATLK
+3307 KASGFVNGETATLK
-3321 TTGSQTTVG
+3321 TTGGQTTVG
-3330 TSVNGYEL
+3330 TSENGYEL
-3338 VWDDNAKAENYTVE
+3338 VWDGNAKAANYTVE
-3352 ESLGTLEVTKSMAGI
+3352 ENLGTLEVTKSMAGI

-3380 TALESAGANVIG
+3380 TALESAGVNVIG

-3407 TDAGYVTAEVV
+3407 TDAGYAAAEVD
-3418 SYIITNAAGQD
+3418 SYVITNAAGQN

-3509 GSAKVENYD
+3509 DSTKVENYD
-3518 ITYRYGAL
+3518 IAYRYGTL

-3549 SPSDA
+3549 APSDA
-3554 VYDAREHKWIP
+3554 VYDAHEHKWIP
-3565 VVTGKDGNAL
+3565 VVTGKDGNVL
-3575 VEGRDYTVTYSTDDF
+3575 VEGRDYTVAYSTDDF
-3590 TNVTGTIKVAITGI
+3590 TNVTGTIKVTITGI

-3613 EYQITPASVKLA
+3613 EYQIAPASVKLA

-3634 GAYQSDDAVTLQGAE
+3634 GAYQSDDAVTVQGAE

-3660 AVGKVMTVA
+3660 AVGRVMTVA

-3675 TIAFTWKDGFK
+3675 TIAYTWKDGFK

-3729 APEVKDGEKV
+3729 APEVKDGEKL

-3755 TNVTGAIKVTVTGQ
+3755 TNVTGVIKVTVTGQ

-3775 VDRTYR
+3775 VERAYR
-3781 ITPAPLTVST
+3781 ITPAPLTVTT
-3791 PSASGVYNGNALTA
+3791 PSASGVYNGKTLTA
-3805 AGSISGFVNGESAP
+3805 AGTISGFVNGESAP

-3826 TEVGTSDNT
+3826 TEVGTSDNA

-3840 AAADATAKQANYTVS
+3840 AAAGATAKQANYAVS
-3855 ETVGKLTVTEFAG
+3855 ESIGKLTVTEFAG
-3868 RVFATPGSYSGTYDG
+3868 RVVATPGSYSGVYDG

-3898 YSVKAARSNA
+3898 YSVKAAHSNA

-3922 VDELVIIN
+3922 VDELVIVN
-3930 AQGEDVTDKLDI
+3930 AQGEDVTGKLDI
-3942 EKQTGAIKIAPA
+3942 EKQIGAIKIAPA

-3959 TEGASKVYD
+3959 TEGAFKVYD
-3968 GIALTAPGKIV
+3968 GTALTAPGKIV

-3996 DAGSSANTYAIAFDK
+3996 DAGSSANIYAIAFDK
-4011 SAKEGNYVHGADTIG
+4011 SAKEGNYVHGADAIG
-4026 SLEVAAEKAD
+4026 SLEVTAAKAE

-4053 PLAAKAASAPIP
+4053 PLAVKAASAAVP

-4097 TVQLRASSLGNYE
+4097 TVQLRASSPGNYE

-4116 QQLSVTKRAVNLKSD
+4116 QQLSVTKRAVSLKSE

-4139 TALTRPDVAGWKQLG
+4139 TALTRPEVAGWKQLG

-4166 RATGSVTHVS
+4166 RATGSATHVS
-4176 DGKVANAIAYVEGEG
+4176 DGKVANAIAYTEGEG

-4200 KDEGVLSV
+4200 KDEGALSV

-4241 GGKTLVD
+4241 GDKALAE

-4261 DAGTVTVTVTGEGD
+4261 DAGTVAVTVTGKGD

-4283 YQIVPAPLTVAT
+4283 YRITPAPLTVVT

-4303 GKPLT
+4303 GKPLI

-4316 VNGETVAF
+4316 VNGETVEL
-4324 KLVGSQTKVGES
+4324 KLVGSQIKVGSS
-4336 DNAYRIEWSGTAKRA
+4336 DNAYKIEWNGTAKRA
-4351 NYRLEAET
+4351 NYRLEAES

-4380 FTYDGS
+4380 FAYDGA
-4386 SHGATVKVAS
+4386 SHGAAVTVGA
-4396 LPEGYSL
+4396 LPEGYTL
-4403 ETAESVASAKDVSD
+4403 EAAASSATATSVSD

-4430 NAEGED
+4430 NAQGED
-4436 VTSRL
+4436 VTSKL
-4441 NIKFVDGTIK
+4441 NVKFVDGTIK

-4470 QALTAEG
+4470 NALTAEG
-4477 RVSGFVNGETATFK
+4477 KASGFVNGETATLK
-4491 TTGSQTEVGSSVNG
+4491 TTGGQTTVGTSENG
-4505 YELVWDGSAK
+4505 YELVWDGNAK
-4515 AANYTVEES
+4515 AANYTVEEN
-4524 LGTLTVSAQSIDP
+4524 LGTLTVSAQSINP
-4537 DDADA
+4537 DDAGA

-4547 VGYLSDTVY
+4547 VGYLADTVY

-4563 EPEVIDKD
+4563 EPEVVDKD
-4571 GKALVKGRD
+4571 GRALVKGLD

-4587 DVKNVGEATV
+4587 DVKNVGEVTATV
-4597 AVVGKGNYA
+4597 IGKGNFA

-4632 GSELVNGELTIEGL
+4632 GSELTNSELSIEGL

-4702 EPTPE
+4702 NPDDGT
-4707 PEPTPTPEPEPTPTP
+4707 
-4722 TPTPEPTPTPGDGET
+4722 TPTPEPTPSPTPGDGS
-4737 PTPNPTPGDDVT
+4737 TPGST
-4749 PAPNPIPDGTTPS
+4749 PDGTTPGS
-4762 GGTTPGTTPGG
+4762 TPNPGNG
-4773 TTPAPASTPDGATTA
+4773 STPASAS
-4788 PAPTPAPAAAGP
+4788 TPAPAAAGP

-4810 AYESVTGSPEADN
+4810 AYESVTGGPEADN

-4840 SVEDHCWVHWYM
+4840 SVEDRCWVHWYM
-4852 IAGMALTAVYGLAAA
+4852 IVGMVLTAVYGLAAA

>member
-1 MKAKNNELT
+1 MKAKSNELT

-41 SPSQVYAGDGEAAD
+41 SPSQVYAGDGAAVD

-61 EGASSGAATSS
+61 EGASSAAATSA
-72 ADKAADTV
+72 ADKAAGT
-80 ASSAASAASSAAPA
+80 AASSAAPA
-94 ASEQPASTTSQQQAA
+94 ASEQPASTASQQQAA
-109 PGAFES
+109 PSASEP
-115 AQPAATQQDESA
+115 AQPAATQQVESA

-139 LGNASITYMN
+139 LGNASITYMK

-161 PVKDDFKFTVSPD
+161 PVNDDFKFTVSPD

-183 LKVSGKENPISPDEQ
+183 LKVSGKENPISPDDQ

-213 VTLETEAVSSDSGKD
+213 VTLETEAVSNESGKD
-228 NAAVSIEDDAAA
+228 AAVSIEDEVADKA
-240 EETQV
+240 QV
-245 SAVGAGAISG
+245 SVSGAGAITG
-255 PTSVAQG
+255 PTSVAQ
-262 DTITLTYNGDMRI
+262 
-275 DNWYGG
+275 
-281 DGLFSGWDVSA
+281 
-292 DKKSITLTAT
+292 
-302 SNWAFTG
+302 
-309 SEKTTTIY
+309 
-317 LGYIDQSGT
+317 
-326 WHNQGDDRLAFNVT
+326 
-340 VKKRTFT
+340 
-347 VVQPEPVAEGQD
+347 
-359 HFWIP
+359 
-364 QIKDD
+364 DD
-369 ETGKVFSLA
+369 EVTLA
-378 DAPSG
+378 DSA
-383 AFLPFE
+383 
-389 YYRDGQRIEN
+389 
-399 ASQYWHDA
+399 
-407 NEFSKP
+407 
-413 GTYTVIVKPNNGWI
+413 
-427 YDFEAVGQIEI
+427 
-438 TIPTKKPDSTDFE
+438 KKPDNTDFE
-451 KWIYTGESVDLKGDG
+451 KWVYVGESVELEGEG

-473 WTVSSGS
+473 WKVTSGS
-480 ENIELSESSSGSRIA
+480 ENIELSESGSGSRTA

-505 QREYYALGWHTET
+505 VRGYYSPGWHTET
-518 FIIHVMKKPAAT
+518 FTIHVMKKPAAT
-530 SLSISGDDT
+530 SLSISGDNT

-570 SGKVIGVKAGK
+570 AGKVVGVKVGK

-606 SKASAMSC
+606 SEASATDC
-614 YLFFQNSPTANPD
+614 FLFFQNSPTANPD
-627 SNGTASWFPSGGNHA
+627 SNGTASWFPSGGSHA

-679 WVLDRNGAYNQYWN
+679 WVLDRNGAYSQYWN

-728 NTNVGCGYH
+728 NRNVGCGYH

-755 LQDAN
+755 LQDAG

-789 DEKTVN
+789 GEKTVN

-807 QACTQAVSFPMRTS
+807 RACTQAVSFPMRAS

-836 IQVNYYLKG
+836 IQVNYYLEG
-845 TTIQVAPSKTLSGYM
+845 TTTQVAPSKTLSGYM
-860 KGQKV
+860 KGQTV

-873 GYTPVSSESK
+873 GYKPVSDETK

-893 DFFYTANPVGYRVE
+893 DFYYTANPVDYSVE
-907 YCWTG
+907 YYWTG
-912 SDTPFLT
+912 SDKPLSS
-919 ESDSDRHDSD
+919 EKYPG
-929 HHVGDTV
+929 HVGDQIT
-936 AGIEPKTFEGY
+936 GIEPKAIDGY
-947 TPVSDNV
+947 TPVSNNV
-954 KDLKLGVDESQ
+954 KDLKLGADESQ
-965 NVVKFYYRQNVSLTA
+965 NVVRFYYRQNVSLTA
-980 NTDSKTYNGSEQ
+980 NFGFTTYNGSEQ
-992 SVEGY
+992 SINGY
-997 KTNLPGGESTSFDGV
+997 TTNLPKGVSTSFDGV

-1017 KGTNAGDYPYTFAD
+1017 KGTNAGDYPYTFAN
-1031 GTIGKVSSDNKYV
+1031 GTVGKVSSDDKYV
-1044 VTGTTDGNLHISP
+1044 VTQMTPGNLRISP
-1057 VTDEVVVKITGKTGT
+1057 VTDEVVVKIAGKTGT
-1072 EKYNGKQQAVSGWDV
+1072 EKYNGKQQTVSGWDV

-1101 AESATAE
+1101 AQGATAE

-1118 MGLTAASFVSSDGNY
+1118 MGLTAADFASSDGNY
-1133 AKVKFEVVDGSLEI
+1133 AKVRFEVVDGKLEI

-1161 NYDGRTLQRQTDIR
+1161 NYDGSALQRRTDIH

-1181 VYDKDKDTTTQK
+1181 VYDNDKDTTTQK
-1193 TFEGDGFVEGEGV
+1193 TFVGDGFVEGEGV
-1206 DNKNVKWFDENNI
+1206 NNKNVKWFDENNI

-1226 KFECKPRSGTNFDN
+1226 KFECEPLSGTNFDN

-1246 YGKLYVNKRADN
+1246 YGKLYVNKRAGN
-1258 KKYEVTVKGASGT
+1258 NKYEVAVKGASGT
-1271 SGYDGQPHSATGL
+1271 SVYDGQPHSATGL
-1284 ETTSYTNKEG
+1284 ETTTYTNKEG
-1294 VRFSIRA
+1294 VQFAIQA

-1306 ESKVDAGTY
+1306 ENKVDAGIY
-1315 ENKVSDVVV
+1315 ENKVSDIVV

-1339 TENGKLTIDTRPVT
+1339 TENGELAIDQRPVT

-1378 TKGFVDGQDISDV
+1378 ADGFVDGQGISDV
-1391 AVEGS
+1391 TVEGS
-1396 QTQCGTSASTIKDNS
+1396 QTQCGTSESTIKNNS

-1416 GTNGNNYSVTTAQGT
+1416 GTNGNNYSVTVKPGT
-1431 LTVKHRSDDKK
+1431 LTVKHRSDDQK
-1442 YAITLMGKSDNG
+1442 YAVTLTGKSD
-1454 ATYDG
+1454 TVPSYDG
-1459 KEHTVSGVEQDK
+1459 EEHTVSGVEQDT

-1477 EYTVF
+1477 EYTVS
-1482 NYHANVSGTDAGTYK
+1482 NYHANVSGTDAGTYN

-1506 YKVTDPNGND
+1506 YKVTDPNDND
-1516 VTAEFSISVAP
+1516 VTEEFSISVAK
-1527 GTLTIKP
+1527 GTLNIKP

-1539 TAGSATRAY
+1539 TAGSATRPY
-1548 NGSPLTAAEAER
+1548 NGSALTAAEAEHK
-1560 EFAAEG
+1560 FTADG
-1566 FVGEDDIASAKVDG
+1566 FVGEDGIESAMVDG
-1580 SITDVGETASNVVQE
+1580 SITNVGDTDSNVVQDN
-1595 SVVLKSGTKASN
+1595 VVFKDGTKASN
-1607 YSITYNPGKLEVT
+1607 YDITYKPGKLEVT

-1628 TIAKKSGTKD
+1628 TIAENSDAKKYNGS
-1638 YSGFEQSVKGYEL
+1638 EQSVEGYSL
-1651 RDISNREYAA
+1651 VSISNSSYAA

-1690 DFKNNS
+1690 DFENNS
-1696 VNFTNVKF
+1696 ANFTNVKF
-1704 EILDGSLTITK
+1704 EIIDGSLVIAK

-1729 YDGNPLEDRTVSVT
+1729 YDGNPLEDHSVSVT
-1743 SGSLATGDKF
+1743 GGSLATGHTF
-1753 IADVTGS
+1753 VADVTGS
-1760 QTDAGSSANA
+1760 QTNAGSSPNA
-1770 FTYKLVNAAG
+1770 FTYKLMDAAG
-1780 EELAQDAEGAY
+1780 NELAKDVEGAY

-1796 TKAEGVLKVN
+1796 TKVEGVLKVN
-1806 PVSNEVVV
+1806 PVSDEVVV
-1814 TIVGKH
+1814 TITGNQ
-1820 AEGAYNGKPL
+1820 AEGTYNGKPL
-1830 TATGYTFASTNALY
+1830 TATGYTFASSNKLY

-1851 SGENSVSRTDAG
+1851 SGVDSVSRTDAG

-1873 KNADDVNFPN
+1873 ANADAVNFPN
-1883 VRFEITNGFV
+1883 VRFEITNGSATV
-1893 AISKAEVKLQSADLE
+1893 SKATVTLRSANLT

-1919 KGGEEQTPL
+1919 NGDEEQTPL

-1935 EGEGAAYTFTGSQT
+1935 EGEGAAYAFTGSQT

-1957 FNYTLNDNTKA
+1957 FSYTLKDGTKA
-1968 DNYEISVIP
+1968 DNYEITVIP
-1977 GQLTVTNRQAKYQV
+1977 GQLTVTNRQAQYQV

-1997 STDNTYDG
+1997 STGNTYDG
-2005 VEHAAAGLK
+2005 TEHAATGLK
-2014 TSEFTVEGQKY
+2014 TSEFTVGGQKY
-2025 TVEGLKTSDPKA
+2025 TVEGLKTSDPEA

-2061 SSQFAVKLVPGELKI
+2061 SSQFAVTLVPGKLEI

-2088 SRVYNGEALT
+2088 SREYTGEALT
-2098 NDRVTVGG
+2098 NDGVTVGG
-2106 DGFVAGEGASY
+2106 NGFVAGQGAVY
-2117 SVTGTITDAGTVTN
+2117 SVTGTITDAGKVANT
-2131 SFTYER
+2131 FTYEP
-2137 NSNTNFD
+2137 NSDTNFD
-2144 NYTITKAEGTLEVTP
+2144 NYTITKEEGTLEVTP
-2159 VTDKVTVTIT
+2159 VADKVTVTIT
-2169 GNSATLQY
+2169 GNSDTLPY
-2177 SGSEQS
+2177 NGSEQS

-2188 FATSDNRYSE
+2188 FATNDGRYRE

-2209 KGTNAGTYNMNLA
+2209 KGTNAGTYSMNLA
-2222 SGQFSN
+2222 PERFSN

-2240 VDGSLE
+2240 VDGSLK

-2260 VHDVQKV
+2260 VHDAQKV
-2267 YDGTPLSAY
+2267 YDGTPLSACV
-2276 AAKATDKFGNTL
+2276 AKATDKFGNAL

-2301 DPSNI
+2301 DSSTI
-2306 TLTHFGYQEVKLRAT
+2306 TLTHFGAQLVMLRAT
-2321 GANYAAGQYAENKDG
+2321 SANYAAGQYAENEDG

-2350 KGDNKKYDGKPLTN
+2350 GSGNKKYDGEPLTN
-2364 DTVTVETKGEGTGF
+2364 DSVTVGTKGEGTGF

-2399 NTFDY
+2399 NTFEY
-2404 IFNEGTNASDY
+2404 TFNEGTNANDY
-2415 WVTTKFGK
+2415 WVTTELGK

-2434 AKIAGHNKTVEYNGL
+2434 TTITGHNKTVEYNGS

-2454 GYDFV
+2454 GYDF
-2459 EASNKLYGEGDF
+2459 ETSNPLYKEGDF

-2480 GTNAGTYKMELTAE
+2480 GTDVGTYKMNLAAE
-2494 QFSNKS
+2494 QFSNTGK
-2500 NNFSKVAFA
+2500 NFSKVTFA
-2509 VTDGTL
+2509 VADGAL
-2515 TITPKSIVPDPE
+2515 TITSKSIVPDPE
-2527 NPKNTMSVDSPADV
+2527 NPDNTMTVDSPADV
-2541 VYNGQDQTWT
+2541 VYNGQDQTWA
-2551 PIVKDGERTLE
+2551 PVVKDGERTLQP
-2562 AGKDYTVE
+2562 GTDYTVE
-2570 YSTADRTNVSGKITV
+2570 YGTADRTNVTGKITV
-2585 AITGIGNYSGKVER
+2585 TITGIGNYSGTFER
-2599 TYQITKRTVD
+2599 TYQITKRPVKLVSQSD
-2609 LKSEGGSKPYDG
+2609 SKPYDG
-2621 TALTKPEVSGWQQQG
+2621 TALTKPEVSGWQLQES
-2636 DTGFVGGEVSNVR
+2636 TGFVEGQVSNVR
-2649 ATSSV
+2649 ATGSV
-2654 TTVAQGEVANSIAYD
+2654 TTVAESEVVNSITYD
-2669 TNAGFNADNYAISKD
+2669 AGAGFKADNYDISKD

-2697 DIIITPND
+2697 GITIAPNN
-2705 ATYIYDASSRKASA
+2705 ATYIYDASSHEAGA
-2719 ATASAS
+2719 AAASAS
-2725 VAGTDVNLE
+2725 VKGTNVNLE
-2734 YRVKG
+2734 YRVMG
-2739 SADTEWRS
+2739 GADTEWRS
-2747 NPSAITA
+2747 NASAIAA

-2776 AEQTLA
+2776 AEQTLT

-2787 VELTSASSS
+2787 VELTSATAS
-2796 KVYDGM
+2796 KVYDGA
-2802 PLTKD
+2802 PLSKD

-2821 WTDLAGDGQVHAT
+2821 WTDLASDGQVHAV
-2834 GSQTKVGSSENA
+2834 GSQTEVGSSENT
-2846 ISYKLKDGAEN
+2846 ISYQLKDGAEN

-2868 LTVTD
+2868 LTVTA
-2873 QSITPDPQ
+2873 QSIAPDPQ
-2881 NPDSYKGVAIDEP
+2881 NPDSYKGIAINEP
-2894 SDHVYDG
+2894 NDHVYDG
-2901 TEHKWAPEVTDKDGN
+2901 AEHKWAPEVTDKDGN
-2916 KLVEGVDYTVTY
+2916 KLVEGRDYTVTY
-2928 DTNDFV
+2928 DTDDFV
-2934 NVKVVNVTIAGM
+2934 NVKVVNVTIAGK
-2946 GSYTGTCVKAYE
+2946 GSYMGTCVKAYE

-2978 ALTAGATIEGLVGGE
+2978 ALTAGATIEGLVDGE
-2993 TATAQTQGSQT
+2993 TATAQAQGSQT

-3013 SRITWD
+3013 SGITWD
-3019 TAKEGNYYIATQNDG
+3019 TAEEGNYSIVAQNDG

-3048 GALPDV
+3048 ESLPDV
-3054 AYNGESQQQTPVVKD
+3054 TYNGESQQQKPVVKD
-3069 GEKELVEGVDY
+3069 GEKVLAEGVDY
-3080 ELTYSENTIDAGS
+3080 ELTYSENTTDAGM
-3093 VTVTVVGKGNYA
+3093 VTVTVTGQGNYA
-3105 GSVDVAYRIAPA
+3105 GSVDVAYRIVPAP
-3117 ALTVTTPSASGVY
+3117 LTVSTPSASGVY
-3130 NGKPLTAAGSM
+3130 DGKPLTAAGSV

-3163 SDNTYAIDW
+3163 SDNSYAIDW
-3172 AAADATAKQANYTI
+3172 AAADATAKQANYTV
-3186 SETVGKLTVT
+3186 SESIGKLTVA

-3211 TYDGTAHGATVTV
+3211 TYDGAAHGATVAV

-3257 VIKNAQGE
+3257 VIRNVQGE
-3265 DVTSKLNIKFVDGT
+3265 DVTSKLNIKFIDGT
-3279 IKVEPAKLTVTTPS
+3279 IKVEPAKLTVTTPNA
-3293 VSKPYDGSALTAEG
+3293 SKPYDGQALTAEG

-3330 TSVNGYEL
+3330 TSENGYEL

-3352 ESLGTLEVTKSMAGI
+3352 EDLGTLEVTKSMAGI

-3380 TALESAGANVIG
+3380 TALESAGVNVIG
-3392 VPAGFTLSAKTKGSI
+3392 VPAGFSLSAKTKGSI
-3407 TDAGYVTAEVV
+3407 TDAGYVTAEVD

-3463 GTALTEHK
+3463 GTALTECK

-3496 GSSKNTFAAKPGN
+3496 GSSKNTFTAKPGN
-3509 GSAKVENYD
+3509 GSTKVENYD
-3518 ITYRYGAL
+3518 ITYRYGTL

-3538 IPGAYAGVKVN
+3538 TPGAYAGVKVN
-3549 SPSDA
+3549 APSDA

-3590 TNVTGTIKVAITGI
+3590 VNVTGAIKVTIAGI
-3604 GDYTGSVTR
+3604 GDYTGSVSR

-3634 GAYQSDDAVTLQGAE
+3634 GAYQSDGAVAVQGAD

-3675 TIAFTWKDGFK
+3675 AIAYTWKDGFK
-3686 ASNFAIEKSEGEL
+3686 AGNFAIEKSEGEL
-3699 SVVAKDIVSSADMTV
+3699 SVVAKDIVSSADMAV
-3714 SSPSDLVYDGREHKW
+3714 SSPSDLVYDGKEHKW

-3755 TNVTGAIKVTVTGQ
+3755 TNVTGVITVTVTGQ

-3775 VDRTYR
+3775 VERAYQ
-3781 ITPAPLTVST
+3781 ITPAPLTVTT
-3791 PSASGVYNGNALTA
+3791 PSASRVYDGNALTA
-3805 AGSISGFVNGESAP
+3805 AGSVSGFVNGESAP

-3826 TEVGTSDNT
+3826 TEVGTSDNS

-3840 AAADATAKQANYTVS
+3840 AAAGATAKQVNYTVS

-3868 RVFATPGSYSGTYDG
+3868 RVVATPGSYSGVYDG

-3898 YSVKAARSNA
+3898 YSVQAARSNA
-3908 TATDATDEA
+3908 TATDATEEA

-3922 VDELVIIN
+3922 VDELVIVN

-3942 EKQTGAIKIAPA
+3942 EKQAGTIKIAPA

-3959 TEGASKVYD
+3959 TEGAFKVYD
-3968 GIALTAPGKIV
+3968 GTALTAPGKII

-3996 DAGSSANTYAIAFDK
+3996 DAGSSANAYAIAFDK
-4011 SAKEGNYVHGADTIG
+4011 SAKEGNYTHGADAIG
-4026 SLEVAAEKAD
+4026 SLEVAAAKAE
-4036 GKISLSGSSA
+4036 GKIALSGVSA

-4053 PLAAKAASAPIP
+4053 PLAAKAASATVP

-4073 YSLDGENWTTDPG
+4073 YSLDGKNWMTDSG

-4097 TVQLRASSLGNYE
+4097 TVQLRASSPGNYE

-4116 QQLSVTKRAVNLKSD
+4116 QQLSVTKRAVELKSE

-4139 TALTRPDVAGWKQLG
+4139 IALTRPEVAGWKQLG
-4154 DEGFVDGQVSDV
+4154 DKGFVDGQVSDV
-4166 RATGSVTHVS
+4166 RATGSAAHVS
-4176 DGKVANAIAYVEGEG
+4176 DGKVTNAIAYVEGEG
-4191 FNADNYAIS
+4191 FNAGNYVIS

-4241 GGKTLVD
+4241 GDKVLVE
-4248 GVDYELT
+4248 GIDYELT

-4261 DAGTVTVTVTGEGD
+4261 DAGTVTVTVIGKGD
-4275 YAGSVDVA
+4275 YAGSIDVA
-4283 YQIVPAPLTVAT
+4283 YRIAPAPLTVAT

-4316 VNGETVAF
+4316 VNGETVEF
-4324 KLVGSQTKVGES
+4324 KVVGSQTKVGES
-4336 DNAYRIEWSGTAKRA
+4336 DNAYKIEWNGTAKRA

-4359 IGKLTVT
+4359 IGKLIVT

-4380 FTYDGS
+4380 FTYDGA
-4386 SHGATVKVAS
+4386 SHGATVKVS
-4396 LPEGYSL
+4396 NLPEGYSL
-4403 ETAESVASAKDVSD
+4403 ETAESAASAKDVSD

-4430 NAEGED
+4430 NAQGED
-4436 VTSRL
+4436 VTSKL
-4441 NIKFVDGTIK
+4441 NVKFVDGTIK

-4456 LTVTTPSASKPYDG
+4456 LTVTTPSVTKVFDG
-4470 QALTAEG
+4470 DALAAEG
-4477 RVSGFVNGETATFK
+4477 RVSGFVNGETAAFK

-4505 YELVWDGSAK
+4505 YELVWDGGAK
-4515 AANYTVEES
+4515 AANYTIEES
-4524 LGTLTVSAQSIDP
+4524 LGTLAVSAQSIDP
-4537 DDADA
+4537 DDAGA

-4547 VGYLSDTVY
+4547 VGYLADTVY

-4563 EPEVIDKD
+4563 EPEVVDKD
-4571 GKALVKGRD
+4571 GNALVKGRD

-4587 DVKNVGEATV
+4587 DVKNVGEVTV
-4597 AVVGKGNYA
+4597 IVAGKGNYA
-4606 GSVERTYRITPA
+4606 GSVERAYRITPA
-4618 PLTVTT
+4618 SLTVTT

-4646 QGEDRVTAATT
+4646 QGEDRVTAVTT
-4657 GSQTEVGSSE
+4657 GSQTEVGSSV
-4667 NTYRITWGDVDAA
+4667 NAYRITWGDVDAA

-4702 EPTPE
+4702 NPDDGTNPTPE
-4707 PEPTPTPEPEPTPTP
+4707 PAPTPA
-4722 TPTPEPTPTPGDGET
+4722 PTPTPGDG
-4737 PTPNPTPGDDVT
+4737 
-4749 PAPNPIPDGTTPS
+4749 
-4762 GGTTPGTTPGG
+4762 TTPGTTPDG
-4773 TTPAPASTPDGATTA
+4773 TTPGSTPNPGNGSTPASAS
-4788 PAPTPAPAAAGP
+4788 TPAPAAAGM
-4800 LDALADVLEG
+4800 LDAVADVLEG
-4810 AYESVTGSPEADN
+4810 AYESVMGSPEADG

-4840 SVEDHCWVHWYM
+4840 SSADHCWVHWYM
-4852 IAGMALTAVYGLAAA
+4852 IVGMVLTAVYGLAAA

>member
-1 MKAKNNELT
+1 MKAKSNQLT

-41 SPSQVYAGDGEAAD
+41 SPSQVYAGDGAAAD

-61 EGASSGAATSS
+61 EGASSAAATST
-72 ADKAADTV
+72 ADKAADAA

-109 PGAFES
+109 SGASEP
-115 AQPAATQQDESA
+115 AQPAAAQQVESA
-127 KEDADTADVELV
+127 KDDADTADVELV
-139 LGNASITYMN
+139 LGNASITYLS

-183 LKVSGKENPISPDEQ
+183 LKVSGKENPICPDEQ
-198 GVYTVSAADVAAGAT
+198 GVYTVSAADVVAGAT
-213 VTLETEAVSSDSGKD
+213 VTFETEAVSSDSGKD
-228 NAAVSIEDDAAA
+228 NAAVSIEDDA
-240 EETQV
+240 EEDDATEKTQASV
-245 SAVGAGAISG
+245 SGAGAISG
-255 PTSVAQG
+255 PTSIAQG
-262 DTITLTYNGDMRI
+262 D
-275 DNWYGG
+275 
-281 DGLFSGWDVSA
+281 
-292 DKKSITLTAT
+292 
-302 SNWAFTG
+302 
-309 SEKTTTIY
+309 E
-317 LGYIDQSGT
+317 
-326 WHNQGDDRLAFNVT
+326 VT
-340 VKKRTFT
+340 
-347 VVQPEPVAEGQD
+347 
-359 HFWIP
+359 
-364 QIKDD
+364 
-369 ETGKVFSLA
+369 LA
-378 DAPSG
+378 DS
-383 AFLPFE
+383 
-389 YYRDGQRIEN
+389 
-399 ASQYWHDA
+399 
-407 NEFSKP
+407 
-413 GTYTVIVKPNNGWI
+413 
-427 YDFEAVGQIEI
+427 
-438 TIPTKKPDSTDFE
+438 TKKPDNTDFE
-451 KWIYTGESVDLKGDG
+451 KWIYVDESVDLVGDEN
-466 SAWWGES
+466 AWWGES

-480 ENIELSESSSGSRIA
+480 ENVKLSGSSSGLRTA
-495 KGLKVGDATV
+495 TGREVGDATV

-518 FIIHVMKKPAAT
+518 FTIHVMKKPAAT
-530 SLSISGDDT
+530 SLSIFGSETDT

-553 TNVTW
+553 TDVTW

-570 SGKVIGVKAGK
+570 SGKVVGVKAGR

-596 TATHEVTVTK
+596 TATYELTVAE
-606 SKASAMSC
+606 SKASATNC

-627 SNGTASWFPSGGNHA
+627 SNGTASWFPSGGKHA

-679 WVLDRNGAYNQYWN
+679 WVLDRNGAYSQYWN
-693 AVFQAWKDT
+693 AVFRAWKDT

-728 NTNVGCGYH
+728 NTNVGCGHH

-743 VKCSKAINAVFY
+743 VKCNKAINAVFY
-755 LQDAN
+755 LQDAD

-802 GWYSD
+802 GWCSD

-836 IQVNYYLKG
+836 IQVNYYLEG
-845 TTIQVAPSKTLSGYM
+845 TTTQVAPSKTLSGYM
-860 KGQKV
+860 KGQTV
-865 VQSPISVE
+865 VQSPISIE
-873 GYTPVSSESK
+873 GYKPVFDETK
-883 SGVVGTDSSI
+883 SGVVGNDSSI
-893 DFFYTANPVGYRVE
+893 DFYYTANPVDYSIE
-907 YCWTG
+907 YYWTG
-912 SDTPFLT
+912 SDTPISS
-919 ESDSDRHDSD
+919 EKRSG
-929 HHVGDTV
+929 HVGDQVTGL
-936 AGIEPKTFEGY
+936 APKAIAGY

-954 KDLKLGVDESQ
+954 QDLKLGADESQ
-965 NVVKFYYRQNVSLTA
+965 NVVKFYYRQNVSLKA
-980 NTDSKTYNGSEQ
+980 NSDSKTYNGSEQ
-992 SVEGY
+992 GVDGY
-997 KTNLPGGESTSFDGV
+997 TTNLPEGVSASFDGV
-1012 TLEGG
+1012 MLEGG
-1017 KGTNAGDYPYTFAD
+1017 KGTNAGDYPYTFAN
-1031 GTIGKVSSDNKYV
+1031 GTIGKVSSDNNYV
-1044 VTGTTDGNLHISP
+1044 VTQTTPGNLHIGP
-1057 VTDEVVVKITGKTGT
+1057 VTDEVTITISGHNGGEKYSGEEQSVSGYDVSGLPAGVGEGDISFTGK
-1072 EKYNGKQQAVSGWDV
+1072 
-1087 TEAPDGFDQSKIAL
+1087 
-1101 AESATAE
+1101 AE
-1108 AKGKDAGTYN
+1108 AKGTDAGEYK
-1118 MGLTAASFVSSDGNY
+1118 MGLAETQFSLKGDAAKNY
-1133 AKVKFEVVDGSLEI
+1133 VNVKFRVERDGVLTI
-1147 TKRKVTLWSEDGHK
+1147 GKRTVILTSEGGHK
-1161 NYDGRTLQRQTDIR
+1161 NYDGKTLQRRTDISKN
-1175 VDGTKD
+1175 VG
-1181 VYDKDKDTTTQK
+1181 
-1193 TFEGDGFVEGEGV
+1193 GDGFVGEDGV
-1206 DNKNVKWFDENNI
+1206 LAKDKLTWYDENNI
-1219 APGCYDN
+1219 LP
-1226 KFECKPRSGTNFDN
+1226 
-1240 YEITYE
+1240 
-1246 YGKLYVNKRADN
+1246 
-1258 KKYEVTVKGASGT
+1258 
-1271 SGYDGQPHSATGL
+1271 
-1284 ETTSYTNKEG
+1284 
-1294 VRFSIRA
+1294 
-1301 KTSGA
+1301 
-1306 ESKVDAGTY
+1306 GTY
-1315 ENKVSDVVV
+1315 ENKFDPAYTPSTKLNNYDVQLVFGELVVNARTGKDKYAIRVTACSNTVTYDGEEHTVSGVTGDTYTNENKVTFTVEGMSASVSGIDAGTYTNKVVGTPV
-1324 TDPHGN
+1324 VKDPHGN

-1339 TENGKLTIDTRPVT
+1339 TEDGKLTIDKRSVT

-1365 SALTADQANPKFT
+1365 SALTADQADPKFT
-1378 TKGFVDGQDISDV
+1378 TKGFVDGQGISDV
-1391 AVEGS
+1391 TVEGS
-1396 QTQCGTSASTIKDNS
+1396 QTQCGTSASTIKDKS
-1411 WKFQE
+1411 WKFQN
-1416 GTNGNNYSVTTAQGT
+1416 GTNGNNYSVTTEQGT

-1442 YAITLMGKSDNG
+1442 YAIALTGKSD
-1454 ATYDG
+1454 TVPSYDG
-1459 KEHTVSGVEQDK
+1459 EEHTVSGVEQDK

-1477 EYTVF
+1477 EYTVS
-1482 NYHANVSGTDAGTYK
+1482 NYRANASGTDAGTYS
-1497 NIVTSGEGG
+1497 NIVTSDKDG
-1506 YKVTDPNGND
+1506 YKVTDPNGNV
-1516 VTAEFSISVAP
+1516 VTEEFSISVAP

-1539 TAGSATRAY
+1539 TAGSASRTY
-1548 NGSPLTAAEAER
+1548 NGSALTAAEAEHT
-1560 EFAAEG
+1560 FTVDG
-1566 FVGEDDIASAKVDG
+1566 FVGEDGIASAKVEG
-1580 SITDVGETASNVVQE
+1580 SITNVGETASNVAQD
-1595 SVVLKSGTKASN
+1595 SVVLKDGTKASN
-1607 YSITYNPGKLEVT
+1607 YSITYKPGKLEVT
-1620 PNTDEVVV
+1620 PVADEVVV
-1628 TIAKKSGTKD
+1628 TIAEKSDTKE
-1638 YSGFEQSVKGYEL
+1638 YNGSEQSVEGYEL
-1651 RDISNREYAA
+1651 RSISSSNYAA
-1661 TDIEFVGS
+1661 TDVEFVGS
-1669 ADDQVAKGTDAGT
+1669 ADHKVAKGTDAGT
-1682 YEMNLKPE
+1682 YEMDLKPE

-1696 VNFTNVKF
+1696 ANFTNVKF
-1704 EILDGSLTITK
+1704 QIVDGSLAITK
-1715 RAVTLTSATPAEKT
+1715 RAVTLTSATPAEKA
-1729 YDGNPLEDRTVSVT
+1729 YDGNPLEDRTVSIT
-1743 SGSLATGDKF
+1743 SGGLATGDKF
-1753 IADVTGS
+1753 VADVTGS
-1760 QTDAGSSANA
+1760 QTDAGSSANV
-1770 FTYKLVNAAG
+1770 FTYKLVDAAD
-1780 EELAQDAEGAY
+1780 EELAKDAEGAY
-1791 RNYNV
+1791 RNYDV
-1796 TKAEGVLKVN
+1796 TKVEGLLKVN
-1806 PVSNEVVV
+1806 PVSDEVVV
-1814 TIVGKH
+1814 TITGNH
-1820 AEGAYNGKPL
+1820 AEGAYSGKPL
-1830 TATGYTFASTNALY
+1830 TATGYSIASSNALY

-1873 KNADDVNFPN
+1873 ANADAVNFPN
-1883 VRFEITNGFV
+1883 VRFDITNGSV
-1893 AISKAEVKLQSADLE
+1893 AISKAKVTLQSANLT

-1919 KGGEEQTPL
+1919 NGGEGQTSL

-1957 FNYTLNDNTKA
+1957 FNYTLNGNTKEG
-1968 DNYEISVIP
+1968 NYDISVIP
-1977 GQLTVTNRQAKYQV
+1977 GQLTVTNRQAQYQV

-1997 STDNTYDG
+1997 STGNRYDG
-2005 VEHAAAGLK
+2005 VEHAATGLK
-2014 TSEFTVEGQKY
+2014 TSEFTVDGQKY
-2025 TVEGLKTSDPKA
+2025 TVEGLNTSDPKA
-2037 VNAGEYANT
+2037 VNTGEYANT
-2046 ISGTPVVKDADGNDV
+2046 ISGAPVVKDANGNDV
-2061 SSQFAVKLVPGELKI
+2061 SSQFAVTLVSGKLEI
-2076 AKRSVTLTSASE
+2076 AKRSVTLTSASD

-2098 NDRVTVGG
+2098 NDDVTVGS
-2106 DGFVAGEGASY
+2106 DGFVAGEGAVY
-2117 SVTGTITDAGTVTN
+2117 NVTGAITDAGKVAN

-2144 NYTITKAEGTLEVTP
+2144 NYTISKEEGTLEVTP
-2159 VTDKVTVTIT
+2159 VADKVTVTIT
-2169 GNSATLQY
+2169 GNSTTLPY

-2188 FATSDNRYSE
+2188 FATSDNRYRE

-2246 ITGGDLDADKVVWD
+2246 ITGGDLDAGKVVWD

-2276 AAKATDKFGNTL
+2276 VAKATDKFGNAL
-2288 KVEYSTDGEQWTD
+2288 KVEYSTDGKQWTD
-2301 DPSNI
+2301 DPSSI
-2306 TLTHFGYQEVKLRAT
+2306 TLTHFGAQLVMLRAT
-2321 GANYAAGQYAENKDG
+2321 SPNYAADQYAENG

-2350 KGDNKKYDGKPLTN
+2350 KGDSKKYDGEPLTN

-2404 IFNEGTNASDY
+2404 TFNEGTNASDY

-2423 LVVTASDSEVV
+2423 LVVTASDSDVV
-2434 AKIAGHNKTVEYNGL
+2434 ATIAGHNKTVEYNGL

-2459 EASNKLYGEGDF
+2459 EASSKLYGEGDF

-2480 GTNAGTYKMELTAE
+2480 GTDVGTYKMNLASE
-2494 QFSNKS
+2494 QFANTSK
-2500 NNFSKVAFA
+2500 NFSKVTFA

-2551 PIVKDGERTLE
+2551 PVVKDGERKLE
-2562 AGKDYTVE
+2562 PGKDYTVE
-2570 YSTADRTNVSGKITV
+2570 YSTADRTNATGKITV
-2585 AITGIGNYSGKVER
+2585 TIKGIGNYTGKVER
-2599 TYQITKRTVD
+2599 TYQITQRPVE

-2621 TALTKPEVSGWQQQG
+2621 TALVKPEVSGWQQQG
-2636 DTGFVGGEVSNVR
+2636 DTGFVTGEVSSVR
-2649 ATSSV
+2649 ATGSV
-2654 TTVAQGEVANSIAYD
+2654 TTVAQGEVTNSIAYD
-2669 TNAGFNADNYAISKD
+2669 TNAGFNENNYAISKD

-2697 DIIITPND
+2697 GIAITPNN
-2705 ATYIYDASSRKASA
+2705 ATYIYDASSHEAGA

-2747 NPSAITA
+2747 NASAITA
-2754 INAGTLT
+2754 INAGALT

-2776 AEQTLA
+2776 AEQTLT

-2787 VELTSASSS
+2787 VELTSASAS
-2796 KVYDGM
+2796 KVYDGA
-2802 PLTKD
+2802 PLAKD

-2834 GSQTKVGSSENA
+2834 GSQTEVGSSENA
-2846 ISYKLKDGAEN
+2846 ISYQLKPGAEN

-2868 LTVTD
+2868 LTVTA
-2873 QSITPDPQ
+2873 QSIAPDPQ

-2901 TEHKWAPEVTDKDGN
+2901 AGHKWAPEVTDKDGN
-2916 KLVEGVDYTVTY
+2916 KLVEGSDYTVTY
-2928 DTNDFV
+2928 DTDDFV
-2934 NVKVVNVTIAGM
+2934 NVKVVNVMIAGM

-2993 TATAQTQGSQT
+2993 NATAQTQGSQT

-3013 SRITWD
+3013 SGITWD
-3019 TAKEGNYYIATQNDG
+3019 TAKEGNYYIAAQNDG
-3034 TLTVTPKGIAQMTV
+3034 TLTVTPKGVAQMAV
-3048 GALPDV
+3048 GSLPDV
-3054 AYNGESQQQTPVVKD
+3054 TYNGESQQQKPVVKD
-3069 GEKELVEGVDY
+3069 GDKVLVEGVDY
-3080 ELTYSENTIDAGS
+3080 ELTYSGNATDAGT
-3093 VTVTVVGKGNYA
+3093 VTVTVTGKGDYA
-3105 GSVDVAYRIAPA
+3105 GSVDVAYRITPAP
-3117 ALTVTTPSASGVY
+3117 LTVVTESANKVY
-3130 NGKPLTAAGSM
+3130 DGKPLTAG
-3141 SGFVNGE
+3141 GKVDGLVNGE
-3148 SAPFETTGSQTEVGT
+3148 TVAFKLVGSQIKVGS
-3163 SDNTYAIDW
+3163 SDNTYKIEW
-3172 AAADATAKQANYTI
+3172 NGTAKRANYRLEAESI
-3186 SETVGKLTVT
+3186 GKLTVT

-3211 TYDGTAHGATVTV
+3211 TYDGASHGATVTV

-3257 VIKNAQGE
+3257 VIKNAEGE
-3265 DVTSKLNIKFVDGT
+3265 DVTSKLNVKFVDGA

-3293 VSKPYDGSALTAEG
+3293 ASKPYDGQALTAEG

-3321 TTGSQTTVG
+3321 TTGSQTEVG
-3330 TSVNGYEL
+3330 SSVNGYEL
-3338 VWDDNAKAENYTVE
+3338 VWDDNAKAENYTIE
-3352 ESLGTLEVTKSMAGI
+3352 ENLGTLEVTKSMAGI

-3380 TALESAGANVIG
+3380 TALESAGVNVIG
-3392 VPAGFTLSAKTKGSI
+3392 VPAGFTLSAKTKGSV
-3407 TDAGYVTAEVV
+3407 TDAGYAAAEVD
-3418 SYIITNAAGQD
+3418 SYVITNAAGQD

-3509 GSAKVENYD
+3509 DSTKVENYD
-3518 ITYRYGAL
+3518 IAYRYGTL

-3549 SPSDA
+3549 APSDA

-3575 VEGRDYTVTYSTDDF
+3575 VEGRDYTVAYSTDDF
-3590 TNVTGTIKVAITGI
+3590 TNVTGTIKVTITGI

-3634 GAYQSDDAVTLQGAE
+3634 GAYQSDDAVAVQGAE

-3660 AVGKVMTVA
+3660 AVGRVMTVA

-3675 TIAFTWKDGFK
+3675 TIAYTWKDGFK

-3729 APEVKDGEKV
+3729 APEVKDGEKL
-3739 LTEGVDYTV
+3739 LTEGIDYTV

-3755 TNVTGAIKVTVTGQ
+3755 TNVTGTIKVTVTGQ

-3775 VDRTYR
+3775 VERAYR
-3781 ITPAPLTVST
+3781 ITPAPLTAST
-3791 PSASGVYNGNALTA
+3791 PSASRVYNGNALTA
-3805 AGSISGFVNGESAP
+3805 AGSVSGFVNGESAP

-3840 AAADATAKQANYTVS
+3840 AAAGATAKQANYTVS

-3868 RVFATPGSYSGTYDG
+3868 RVVATPGSYSGTYDG
-3883 QAHGVDVTVSGLPEG
+3883 QAHGVDVTVSGLPKG
-3898 YSVKAARSNA
+3898 YSVKVARSNA

-3922 VDELVIIN
+3922 VDELVIVN
-3930 AQGEDVTDKLDI
+3930 AQGEDVTGKLDI
-3942 EKQTGAIKIAPA
+3942 EKQTGTIKIAPA

-3959 TEGASKVYD
+3959 TEGAFKVYD
-3968 GIALTAPGKIV
+3968 GTALTAPGKIV

-3984 EEASLSV
+3984 EDASLSV

-4026 SLEVAAEKAD
+4026 SLEVTAAKAE

-4053 PLAAKAASAPIP
+4053 PLAAKAATATVP

-4073 YSLDGENWTTDPG
+4073 YSLGGESWTTDPG

-4116 QQLSVTKRAVNLKSD
+4116 QQLSITKRAVNLKSD

-4139 TALTRPDVAGWKQLG
+4139 TALTRPEVAGWKQLG
-4154 DEGFVDGQVSDV
+4154 DEGFVDGQVSAV
-4166 RATGSVTHVS
+4166 RATGSATHVS
-4176 DGKVANAIAYVEGEG
+4176 DGKVANAIAYTEGEG
-4191 FNADNYAIS
+4191 FNTDNYAIS
-4200 KDEGVLSV
+4200 KDEGALSV

-4241 GGKTLVD
+4241 GDKVLVE

-4261 DAGTVTVTVTGEGD
+4261 DAGTVTVTVTGKGD

-4283 YQIVPAPLTVAT
+4283 YRITPAPLTVVT

-4324 KLVGSQTKVGES
+4324 KLVGSQIKVGSS
-4336 DNAYRIEWSGTAKRA
+4336 DNTYKIEWNGTAKRA
-4351 NYRLEAET
+4351 NYRLEAES

-4380 FTYDGS
+4380 FTYDGA
-4386 SHGATVKVAS
+4386 SHGATVTVGA
-4396 LPEGYSL
+4396 LPEGYTL
-4403 ETAESVASAKDVSD
+4403 EAAASSATATNVSD

-4436 VTSRL
+4436 VTSKL
-4441 NIKFVDGTIK
+4441 NVKFVDGAIK

-4477 RVSGFVNGETATFK
+4477 KASGFVNGEAATLK

-4515 AANYTVEES
+4515 AANYTVEEN

-4537 DDADA
+4537 DDAGA

-4547 VGYLSDTVY
+4547 VGYLTDTVY

-4563 EPEVIDKD
+4563 EPEVVDKD

-4587 DVKNVGEATV
+4587 DVKNVGEVTV
-4597 AVVGKGNYA
+4597 TVIGKGNYA
-4606 GSVERTYRITPA
+4606 GGVERTYRIAPA

-4632 GSELVNGELTIEGL
+4632 GSELVNNELSIEGL

-4667 NTYRITWGDVDAA
+4667 NAYRITWGDVDAA

-4702 EPTPE
+4702 TPA
-4707 PEPTPTPEPEPTPTP
+4707 PTPTP
-4722 TPTPEPTPTPGDGET
+4722 TPTPTPDNGSTPGA
-4737 PTPNPTPGDDVT
+4737 N
-4749 PAPNPIPDGTTPS
+4749 PDGS
-4762 GGTTPGTTPGG
+4762 
-4773 TTPAPASTPDGATTA
+4773 TTPAPAS
-4788 PAPTPAPAAAGP
+4788 AAAGP
-4800 LDALADVLEG
+4800 LDALAGVLED
-4810 AYESVTGSPEADN
+4810 AYESVTGGPEADN

-4852 IAGMALTAVYGLAAA
+4852 IVGMVLTAVYGLAAA
-4867 LRRKNHERK
+4867 LRRKNHEHK

-4897 AAKPAGM
+4897 AARPAGM

>member
-1 MKAKNNELT
+1 MKAKSNQLT
-10 VESMTQRYSLGHK
+10 AESMTQRYSLGHK

-41 SPSQVYAGDGEAAD
+41 SPSQVYAGDGAAAD
-55 DAAAQV
+55 DTAVQV
-61 EGASSGAATSS
+61 EGASSAAATSA
-72 ADKAADTV
+72 ADKAADAA

-94 ASEQPASTTSQQQAA
+94 ASEQPASTTSQQQATPSA
-109 PGAFES
+109 SEP

-127 KEDADTADVELV
+127 KKDADTADVELV
-139 LGNASITYMN
+139 LGNASITYLN

-183 LKVSGKENPISPDEQ
+183 LKVSGKENPISPDDQ

-228 NAAVSIEDDAAA
+228 NAAVSIEDDAT
-240 EETQV
+240 EKTQASV
-245 SAVGAGAISG
+245 SGAGAISG

-262 DTITLTYNGDMRI
+262 NTITLTYNGDMTPQ
-275 DNWYGG
+275 NWFSPEQ
-281 DGLFSGWDVSA
+281 GLFSEWNVSA
-292 DKKSITLTAT
+292 DKKTLTLKAT
-302 SNWAFTG
+302 DNWAFVG
-309 SEKTTTIY
+309 SKKTATICMEY
-317 LGYIDQSGT
+317 TDQSDQ
-326 WHNQGDDRLAFNVT
+326 WHTGVANSMTFDVT
-340 VKKRTFT
+340 VKKRSFT

-364 QIKDD
+364 QIKDN
-369 ETGKVFSLA
+369 ETGRVFSIS
-378 DAPSG
+378 DAPDG
-383 AFLPFE
+383 AFLPLE

-399 ASQYWHDA
+399 ASQYRHDT

-413 GTYTVIVKPNNGWI
+413 GTYTVVVKPDNGWI
-427 YDFEAVGQIEI
+427 YDFEGMGQIEI
-438 TIPTKKPDSTDFE
+438 AIPTKKPDNTDFE
-451 KWIYTGESVDLKGDG
+451 KWIYVGESVDLEGDEN
-466 SAWWGES
+466 AWWGER
-473 WTVSSGS
+473 WKVSSGS
-480 ENIELSESSSGSRIA
+480 ENVELSGSGNV

-505 QREYYALGWHTET
+505 VRGFYSPGWHTET
-518 FIIHVMKKPAAT
+518 FTIHVMKKPAAT
-530 SLSISGDDT
+530 SLSISGADT

-553 TNVTW
+553 TDVTW

-570 SGKVIGVKAGK
+570 SGKVVGVKPGK

-596 TATHEVTVTK
+596 TATHEVTVKT
-606 SKASAMSC
+606 SGVSPTSC

-642 LGVKVNLDGLNLPGG
+642 LGVKINLDGLNLPGG

-679 WVLDRNGAYNQYWN
+679 WVLDRNGAYSQYWN
-693 AVFQAWKDT
+693 AVFRAWKNT

-755 LQDAN
+755 LQDAD

-766 YDAATYKLEKGI
+766 YDAATYRLEKGI
-778 AQVAAPSKTPA
+778 AQVTAPSKPPA

-845 TTIQVAPSKTLSGYM
+845 TTTQVAPSKTLSGYM
-860 KGQKV
+860 KGQTV
-865 VQSPISVE
+865 VQSPISIE
-873 GYTPVSSESK
+873 GYKPVSDETK

-893 DFFYTANPVGYRVE
+893 DFYYTANPADYSVE
-907 YCWTG
+907 YYWTG
-912 SDTPFLT
+912 SDKPLSS
-919 ESDSDRHDSD
+919 EKRSG
-929 HHVGDTV
+929 HVGDQVT
-936 AGIEPKTFEGY
+936 GLEPKAIAGY
-947 TPVSDNV
+947 TPVNDNV
-954 KDLKLGVDESQ
+954 QDLKLGADESK

-980 NTDSKTYNGSEQ
+980 NSDSKTYDGSEQ
-992 SVEGY
+992 SVDGY
-997 KTNLPGGESTSFDGV
+997 TTNLPEGMSTSFDGV

-1017 KGTNAGDYPYTFAD
+1017 KGTNAGDYLYAFAD
-1031 GTIGKVSSDNKYV
+1031 GTIGKVSSDNNYV
-1044 VTGTTDGNLHISP
+1044 VTQTMPGNLHISP
-1057 VTDEVVVKITGKTGT
+1057 VADEVVVRIAGKTGT
-1072 EKYNGKQQAVSGWDV
+1072 EKYNGKQQTVSGWDV
-1087 TEAPDGFDQSKIAL
+1087 TEAPDGFDQSKATL
-1101 AESATAE
+1101 AEGATAE
-1108 AKGKDAGTYN
+1108 AKGKDAGTYY
-1118 MGLTAASFVSSDGNY
+1118 MGLTAASFVSADGNY

-1161 NYDGRTLQRQTDIR
+1161 NYDGSTLQRQANIR

-1181 VYDKDKDTTTQK
+1181 VYDNDKDTTTQK

-1206 DNKNVKWFDENNI
+1206 NNKNVKWFDENNI

-1226 KFECKPRSGTNFDN
+1226 KFECEPRSGTNFDN

-1271 SGYDGQPHSATGL
+1271 SVYDGQPHSATGL

-1294 VRFSIRA
+1294 VQFSIRA

-1306 ESKVDAGTY
+1306 ENKADADTY
-1315 ENKVSDVVV
+1315 VNKVSDVVV

-1339 TENGKLTIDTRPVT
+1339 TEDGKLTIDKRSVT

-1365 SALTADQANPKFT
+1365 SALTADQADPKFT
-1378 TKGFVDGQDISDV
+1378 TKGFVDGQGISDV
-1391 AVEGS
+1391 TVEGS
-1396 QTQCGTSASTIKDNS
+1396 QTQCGTSASTIKDKS
-1411 WKFQE
+1411 WKFQN
-1416 GTNGNNYSVTTAQGT
+1416 GTNGNNYSVITEPGT
-1431 LTVKHRSDDKK
+1431 LTVKHRSNDKK
-1442 YAITLMGKSDNG
+1442 YAITLTGKSD
-1454 ATYDG
+1454 TVSSYDG
-1459 KEHTVSGVEQDK
+1459 KEHMVSGVEQDK

-1477 EYTVF
+1477 EYTVS
-1482 NYHANVSGTDAGTYK
+1482 NYHANVSGVDAGTYG
-1497 NIVTSGEGG
+1497 NIVTSGEDG

-1516 VTAEFSISVAP
+1516 VTEEFSISAAP
-1527 GTLTIKP
+1527 GTLTIMP

-1548 NGSPLTAAEAER
+1548 NGSALTAAEAEH
-1560 EFAAEG
+1560 EFTAEG
-1566 FVGEDDIASAKVDG
+1566 FVGEDGIASATVEG
-1580 SITDVGETASNVVQE
+1580 SITNVGETESNVVQG
-1595 SVVLKSGTKASN
+1595 SVVLKDGTKASN
-1607 YSITYNPGKLEVT
+1607 YSITYKPGKFEVT
-1620 PNTDEVVV
+1620 PVADEVVV
-1628 TIAKKSGTKD
+1628 TIAEKSDTKE
-1638 YSGFEQSVKGYEL
+1638 YNGSEQSVEGYEL
-1651 RDISNREYAA
+1651 RSISNSNYAA

-1696 VNFTNVKF
+1696 ANFTNVKF
-1704 EILDGSLTITK
+1704 QIVDGSLTITK

-1729 YDGNPLEDRTVSVT
+1729 YDGNPLEDRTVSIT

-1753 IADVTGS
+1753 VADVTGS
-1760 QTDAGSSANA
+1760 QANAGSSANA
-1770 FTYKLVNAAG
+1770 FMYKLVNAAG
-1780 EELAQDAEGAY
+1780 EELAKDAEGAY
-1791 RNYNV
+1791 RNYDI
-1796 TKAEGVLKVN
+1796 TKVEGVLKVN
-1806 PVSNEVVV
+1806 PVSDEVVV
-1814 TIVGKH
+1814 TIAGNH

-1830 TATGYTFASTNALY
+1830 TATGYSFASSNALY

-1863 TTVMDLQGKF
+1863 ASVMDLQGKF
-1873 KNADDVNFPN
+1873 TNADAVNFPN
-1883 VRFEITNGFV
+1883 VRFDITNGSV
-1893 AISKAEVKLQSADLE
+1893 AISKAKVTLQSANLE

-1957 FNYTLNDNTKA
+1957 FSYTLNENTKEG
-1968 DNYEISVIP
+1968 NYDISVIP
-1977 GQLTVTNRQAKYQV
+1977 GQLTVTNRQAQYQV

-1997 STDNTYDG
+1997 STGNTYDG
-2005 VEHAAAGLK
+2005 VEHAATGLK
-2014 TSEFTVEGQKY
+2014 TSEFTVDGQKY
-2025 TVEGLKTSDPKA
+2025 TVEGLNTSDPKA

-2046 ISGTPVVKDADGNDV
+2046 ISGTPVVKDANGNDV
-2061 SSQFAVKLVPGELKI
+2061 SSQFAVTLVPGKLEI

-2098 NDRVTVGG
+2098 NDGVTVGG
-2106 DGFVAGEGASY
+2106 DGFVAGEGAVY
-2117 SVTGTITDAGTVTN
+2117 NVTGAITDAGKVAN
-2131 SFTYER
+2131 SFTYGR

-2144 NYTITKAEGTLEVTP
+2144 NYTITKEEGTLEVTP
-2159 VTDKVTVTIT
+2159 VADKVTVTIT
-2169 GNSATLQY
+2169 GNSATLPY
-2177 SGSEQS
+2177 SGSEQN

-2188 FATSDNRYSE
+2188 FATSDGRYRE

-2276 AAKATDKFGNTL
+2276 VAKATDKFGNAL

-2301 DPSNI
+2301 DPSSI
-2306 TLTHFGYQEVKLRAT
+2306 TLTHFGAQLVMLRVT
-2321 GANYAAGQYAENKDG
+2321 SPNYAADQYAENG
-2336 EWVAITSRPVKLTS
+2336 EWVAITSRPVTLTS
-2350 KGDNKKYDGKPLTN
+2350 KGDNKKYDGEPLTN

-2404 IFNEGTNASDY
+2404 TFNEGTNANDY
-2415 WVTTKFGK
+2415 WVKTELGK

-2434 AKIAGHNKTVEYNGL
+2434 ATIAGHNKSVEYNGL

-2459 EASNKLYGEGDF
+2459 EASSKLYGEGDF

-2480 GTNAGTYKMELTAE
+2480 GADVGTYKMNLASE
-2494 QFSNKS
+2494 QFANTSK
-2500 NNFSKVAFA
+2500 NFSKVTFA

-2515 TITPKSIVPDPE
+2515 TITPKSIIPDPE
-2527 NPKNTMSVDSPADV
+2527 NPKNTMSVDSPAVV

-2551 PIVKDGERTLE
+2551 PVVKDGERKLE
-2562 AGKDYTVE
+2562 PGKDYTVE
-2570 YSTADRTNVSGKITV
+2570 YSTADRTNVTGEITV
-2585 AITGIGNYSGKVER
+2585 TIKGINNYSGEVKR
-2599 TYQITKRTVD
+2599 TYQVTKRPVE

-2621 TALTKPEVSGWQQQG
+2621 TALVKPEVSGWQQQG
-2636 DTGFVGGEVSNVR
+2636 DTGFVMGEVSNVR
-2649 ATSSV
+2649 ATGSV

-2669 TNAGFNADNYAISKD
+2669 TNAGFNANNYAISKD

-2697 DIIITPND
+2697 GITITPNN
-2705 ATYIYDASSRKASA
+2705 ATYIYDASSHEAGA

-2747 NPSAITA
+2747 NASAITA
-2754 INAGTLT
+2754 INAGALT

-2776 AEQTLA
+2776 AEQTLT

-2787 VELTSASSS
+2787 VELTSASAS
-2796 KVYDGM
+2796 KVYDGA
-2802 PLTKD
+2802 PLAKD

-2821 WTDLAGDGQVHAT
+2821 WTDLAGDGQVHAK
-2834 GSQTKVGSSENA
+2834 GSQTGVGSSENA
-2846 ISYKLKDGAEN
+2846 ISYQLKPGAEN

-2868 LTVTD
+2868 LTVTA
-2873 QSITPDPQ
+2873 QSIAPDPQ

-2901 TEHKWAPEVTDKDGN
+2901 AEHKWAPEVTDKDGN
-2916 KLVEGVDYTVTY
+2916 KLVEGSDYTVTY
-2928 DTNDFV
+2928 DTDDFV

-2946 GSYTGTCVKAYE
+2946 GSYMGTCVKAYE

-2993 TATAQTQGSQT
+2993 NATAQTQGSQT

-3019 TAKEGNYYIATQNDG
+3019 TAKEGNYYIAAQNDG
-3034 TLTVTPKGIAQMTV
+3034 TLTVTPKGVAQMAV
-3048 GALPDV
+3048 GSLPDV
-3054 AYNGESQQQTPVVKD
+3054 IYNGESQQQKPVVKD
-3069 GEKELVEGVDY
+3069 GEKVLAEGVDY
-3080 ELTYSENTIDAGS
+3080 ELTYSGNTTDAGT
-3093 VTVTVVGKGNYA
+3093 VTVTVTGKGNYA
-3105 GSVDVAYRIAPA
+3105 GSVERAYRIAPA
-3117 ALTVTTPSASGVY
+3117 PLTVTTPSASGVY
-3130 NGKPLTAAGSM
+3130 NAKPLTAAGTI

-3172 AAADATAKQANYTI
+3172 AAAGATAKQANYAV
-3186 SETVGKLTVT
+3186 SESIGKLTVT

-3211 TYDGTAHGATVTV
+3211 AYDGASHGAAVTV

-3238 SATATNVSDGEV
+3238 SATATSVSDGEV

-3265 DVTSKLNIKFVDGT
+3265 DVTSKLNVKFVDGT

-3293 VSKPYDGSALTAEG
+3293 VTKVFDGDALAAEG
-3307 KASGFVNGEAATLK
+3307 RVSGFVNGEAATLK

-3330 TSVNGYEL
+3330 TSENGYEL
-3338 VWDDNAKAENYTVE
+3338 VWDGNAKAENYTVE
-3352 ESLGTLEVTKSMAGI
+3352 ENLGTLEVTKSMAGI

-3380 TALESAGANVIG
+3380 TALESAGVNVIG
-3392 VPAGFTLSAKTKGSI
+3392 VPAGFTLSAKTKGSV
-3407 TDAGYVTAEVV
+3407 TDAGYAAAEVD
-3418 SYIITNAAGQD
+3418 SYVITNAAGQD

-3509 GSAKVENYD
+3509 DSTKVENYD
-3518 ITYRYGAL
+3518 IAYRYGTL

-3538 IPGAYAGVKVN
+3538 IPGAYTGVKVN
-3549 SPSDA
+3549 APSDA
-3554 VYDAREHKWIP
+3554 VYDAHEHKWIP

-3575 VEGRDYTVTYSTDDF
+3575 VEGRDYTVAYSTDDF
-3590 TNVTGTIKVAITGI
+3590 TNVTGTIKVTITGI

-3613 EYQITPASVKLA
+3613 EYQIAPASVKLA

-3634 GAYQSDDAVTLQGAE
+3634 GAYQSDDAVTVQGAE

-3660 AVGKVMTVA
+3660 AVGRVMTVA

-3675 TIAFTWKDGFK
+3675 TIAYTWKDGFK

-3729 APEVKDGEKV
+3729 APEVKDGEKL
-3739 LTEGVDYTV
+3739 LTEGIDYTV

-3755 TNVTGAIKVTVTGQ
+3755 TNVAGVIKVTVTGQ

-3775 VDRTYR
+3775 VERAYR
-3781 ITPAPLTVST
+3781 IAPAPLTVTT
-3791 PSASGVYNGNALTA
+3791 PSASGVYNAKPLTA
-3805 AGSISGFVNGESAP
+3805 AGSVSGFVNGESAP

-3840 AAADATAKQANYTVS
+3840 AAAGATAKQANYTVS
-3855 ETVGKLTVTEFAG
+3855 ESIGKLTVTEFAG
-3868 RVFATPGSYSGTYDG
+3868 RVVATPGSYSGVYDG

-3898 YSVKAARSNA
+3898 YSVKAAHSNA

-3922 VDELVIIN
+3922 VNELVIVN
-3930 AQGEDVTDKLDI
+3930 AQGEDVTGKLDI
-3942 EKQTGAIKIAPA
+3942 EKQIGAIKIAPA

-3959 TEGASKVYD
+3959 TEGAFKVYD
-3968 GIALTAPGKIV
+3968 GTALTAPGKIV

-3996 DAGSSANTYAIAFDK
+3996 DAGSSANIYAIAFDK
-4011 SAKEGNYVHGADTIG
+4011 SAKEGNYVHGADAIG
-4026 SLEVAAEKAD
+4026 SLEVTAAKAE

-4053 PLAAKAASAPIP
+4053 PLAAKAASAAVP

-4097 TVQLRASSLGNYE
+4097 TVQLRASSPGNYE

-4116 QQLSVTKRAVNLKSD
+4116 QQLSVTKRAVSLKSE

-4139 TALTRPDVAGWKQLG
+4139 TALTRPEVAGWKQLG

-4166 RATGSVTHVS
+4166 RATGSATHVS
-4176 DGKVANAIAYVEGEG
+4176 DGKVANAIAYTEGEG

-4220 QAPADVVYS
+4220 QAPANVVYS

-4241 GGKTLVD
+4241 GDKALAE

-4261 DAGTVTVTVTGEGD
+4261 DAGTVTVTVTGKGD

-4283 YQIVPAPLTVAT
+4283 YQITPAPLTVVT

-4303 GKPLT
+4303 GKPLI

-4316 VNGETVAF
+4316 VNGETVEL
-4324 KLVGSQTKVGES
+4324 KLVGSQIKVGSS
-4336 DNAYRIEWSGTAKRA
+4336 DNAYKIEWNGTAKRA
-4351 NYRLEAET
+4351 NYRLEAES

-4380 FTYDGS
+4380 FAYDGA
-4386 SHGATVKVAS
+4386 SHGAAVTVGA
-4396 LPEGYSL
+4396 LPEGYTL
-4403 ETAESVASAKDVSD
+4403 EAAASSATATSVSD

-4430 NAEGED
+4430 NAQGED
-4436 VTSRL
+4436 VTSKL
-4441 NIKFVDGTIK
+4441 NVKFVDGTIK

-4456 LTVTTPSASKPYDG
+4456 LTVTTPSVTKVFDG
-4470 QALTAEG
+4470 DALAAEG

-4515 AANYTVEES
+4515 AANYTVEEN
-4524 LGTLTVSAQSIDP
+4524 LGTLTVSAQSINP
-4537 DDADA
+4537 DDAGA

-4547 VGYLSDTVY
+4547 VGYLADTVY

-4563 EPEVIDKD
+4563 EPEVVDKD
-4571 GKALVKGRD
+4571 GRALVKGLD

-4587 DVKNVGEATV
+4587 DVKNVGEVTATV
-4597 AVVGKGNYA
+4597 IGKGNFA

-4632 GSELVNGELTIEGL
+4632 GSELTNSELSIEGL

-4702 EPTPE
+4702 NPDDGTN
-4707 PEPTPTPEPEPTPTP
+4707 
-4722 TPTPEPTPTPGDGET
+4722 PTPEPTPSPTPGDGS
-4737 PTPNPTPGDDVT
+4737 TPGT
-4749 PAPNPIPDGTTPS
+4749 TPDGTTP
-4762 GGTTPGTTPGG
+4762 G
-4773 TTPAPASTPDGATTA
+4773 STPN
-4788 PAPTPAPAAAGP
+4788 PAPAAAGP
-4800 LDALADVLEG
+4800 LDALAGVLEG

-4840 SVEDHCWVHWYM
+4840 LVEDHCWVHWYM
-4852 IAGMALTAVYGLAAA
+4852 IVGMVLTAVYGLAAA
-4867 LRRKNHERK
+4867 LRRKNHERR

-4897 AAKPAGM
+4897 AVKPAGM

>member
-1 MKAKNNELT
+1 MKAKSNQLT

-31 VLMGFGWPAV
+31 VLMGFGCPAV
-41 SPSQVYAGDGEAAD
+41 SPSQVYAGDGAAAD

-61 EGASSGAATSS
+61 EGASSAAATST
-72 ADKAADTV
+72 ADKAADAA

-109 PGAFES
+109 PSAS
-115 AQPAATQQDESA
+115 VPAQPAATQRDESA

-139 LGNASITYMN
+139 LGNASIAYMN
-149 QVVSAPAHKVTV
+149 QVVSAPAHKLTM
-161 PVKDDFKFTVSPD
+161 PVNDDFKFTVSPD

-183 LKVSGKENPISPDEQ
+183 LKVSGKENPICPDEQ

-228 NAAVSIEDDAAA
+228 NAAVSIEDDA
-240 EETQV
+240 EEDDATEKTQASV
-245 SAVGAGAISG
+245 SGAGAISG
-255 PTSVAQG
+255 PTSIAQG
-262 DTITLTYNGDMRI
+262 D
-275 DNWYGG
+275 
-281 DGLFSGWDVSA
+281 
-292 DKKSITLTAT
+292 
-302 SNWAFTG
+302 
-309 SEKTTTIY
+309 E
-317 LGYIDQSGT
+317 
-326 WHNQGDDRLAFNVT
+326 VT
-340 VKKRTFT
+340 
-347 VVQPEPVAEGQD
+347 
-359 HFWIP
+359 
-364 QIKDD
+364 
-369 ETGKVFSLA
+369 LA
-378 DAPSG
+378 DS
-383 AFLPFE
+383 
-389 YYRDGQRIEN
+389 
-399 ASQYWHDA
+399 
-407 NEFSKP
+407 
-413 GTYTVIVKPNNGWI
+413 
-427 YDFEAVGQIEI
+427 
-438 TIPTKKPDSTDFE
+438 TKKPDNTDFE
-451 KWIYTGESVDLKGDG
+451 KWIYVDESVDLVGDEN
-466 SAWWGES
+466 AWWGEN

-480 ENIELSESSSGSRIA
+480 ENVKLSGSSSGLRTA
-495 KGLKVGDATV
+495 TGREVGDATV

-518 FIIHVMKKPAAT
+518 FTIHVMKKPAAT
-530 SLSISGDDT
+530 SLSIFGPETDT

-553 TNVTW
+553 TDVTW

-570 SGKVIGVKAGK
+570 SGKVVGVKAGR

-596 TATHEVTVTK
+596 TATYELTVAE
-606 SKASAMSC
+606 SKASATNC

-627 SNGTASWFPSGGNHA
+627 SNGTASWFPSGGKHA

-679 WVLDRNGAYNQYWN
+679 WVLDRNGAYSQYWN
-693 AVFQAWKDT
+693 AVFRAWKDT

-743 VKCSKAINAVFY
+743 VKCNKAINAVFY
-755 LQDAN
+755 LQDAD

-802 GWYSD
+802 GWCSD

-836 IQVNYYLKG
+836 IQVNYYLEG
-845 TTIQVAPSKTLSGYM
+845 TTTQVAPSKTLSGYM
-860 KGQKV
+860 KGQTV
-865 VQSPISVE
+865 VQSPISIE
-873 GYTPVSSESK
+873 GYKPVSDETK
-883 SGVVGTDSSI
+883 SGVVGNDSSI
-893 DFFYTANPVGYRVE
+893 DFYYTANPVNYSIE
-907 YCWTG
+907 YYWTG
-912 SDTPFLT
+912 SDTPISS
-919 ESDSDRHDSD
+919 EKRSG
-929 HHVGDTV
+929 HVGDQVTGL
-936 AGIEPKTFEGY
+936 APKAIAGY

-954 KDLKLGVDESQ
+954 QDLKLGADESQ
-965 NVVKFYYRQNVSLTA
+965 NVVKFYYRQNVSLKA
-980 NTDSKTYNGSEQ
+980 NSDSKTYNGSEQ
-992 SVEGY
+992 GVDGY
-997 KTNLPGGESTSFDGV
+997 TTNLPEGVSASFDGV
-1012 TLEGG
+1012 MLEGG
-1017 KGTNAGDYPYTFAD
+1017 KGTNAGDYPYTFAN
-1031 GTIGKVSSDNKYV
+1031 GTIGKVSSDNNYV
-1044 VTGTTDGNLHISP
+1044 VTQTTPGNLHIGP
-1057 VTDEVVVKITGKTGT
+1057 VTDEVTITISGHNGGEKYSGEEQSVSGYDVSGLPAGVGEGDISFTGK
-1072 EKYNGKQQAVSGWDV
+1072 
-1087 TEAPDGFDQSKIAL
+1087 
-1101 AESATAE
+1101 AE
-1108 AKGKDAGTYN
+1108 AKGTDAGEYK
-1118 MGLTAASFVSSDGNY
+1118 MGLAETQFSLKGDAAKNY
-1133 AKVKFEVVDGSLEI
+1133 VNVKFRVERDGVLTI
-1147 TKRKVTLWSEDGHK
+1147 GKRTVILTSEGGHK
-1161 NYDGRTLQRQTDIR
+1161 NYDGKTLQRRTDISKN
-1175 VDGTKD
+1175 VG
-1181 VYDKDKDTTTQK
+1181 
-1193 TFEGDGFVEGEGV
+1193 GDGFVGEDGV
-1206 DNKNVKWFDENNI
+1206 LAKDKLTWYDENNI
-1219 APGCYDN
+1219 LP
-1226 KFECKPRSGTNFDN
+1226 
-1240 YEITYE
+1240 
-1246 YGKLYVNKRADN
+1246 
-1258 KKYEVTVKGASGT
+1258 
-1271 SGYDGQPHSATGL
+1271 
-1284 ETTSYTNKEG
+1284 
-1294 VRFSIRA
+1294 
-1301 KTSGA
+1301 
-1306 ESKVDAGTY
+1306 GTY
-1315 ENKVSDVVV
+1315 ENKFDPAYTPSTKLNNYDVQLVFGELVVNARAGKDKYAITVTACSNTVTYDGEEHTVSGVTGDTYTNENKVTFTVEGMSASVSGTDAGTYTNKVVGTPV
-1324 TDPHGN
+1324 VKDPHGN

-1339 TENGKLTIDTRPVT
+1339 TEDGKLTIDKRSVT

-1365 SALTADQANPKFT
+1365 SALTADQADPKFT
-1378 TKGFVDGQDISDV
+1378 TKGFVDGQGISDV
-1391 AVEGS
+1391 TVEGS
-1396 QTQCGTSASTIKDNS
+1396 QTQCGTSASTIKDKS
-1411 WKFQE
+1411 WKFQN
-1416 GTNGNNYSVTTAQGT
+1416 GTNGNNYSVTTEQGT

-1442 YAITLMGKSDNG
+1442 YAIALTGKSDCG

-1477 EYTVF
+1477 EYTVS
-1482 NYHANVSGTDAGTYK
+1482 NYHASVSGVDAGTYG

-1506 YKVTDPNGND
+1506 YRVTDPNGND
-1516 VTAEFSISVAP
+1516 VTEEFSISAVS
-1527 GTLTIKP
+1527 GMLTIKP
-1534 AEVTV
+1534 AEATV

-1548 NGSPLTAAEAER
+1548 NGSALTAAEAEH
-1560 EFAAEG
+1560 EFTPEG
-1566 FVGEDDIASAKVDG
+1566 FVGEDGIASAMVDG
-1580 SITDVGETASNVVQE
+1580 SIIDVGEIESNVAQN
-1595 SVVLKSGTKASN
+1595 SVVLKNGTKASN
-1607 YSITYNPGKLEVT
+1607 YNITYKPGKLEVT
-1620 PNTDEVVV
+1620 PVTDEVVV
-1628 TIAKKSGTKD
+1628 TIAENSGNEE
-1638 YSGFEQSVKGYEL
+1638 YNGSEQSVEGYKL
-1651 RDISNREYAA
+1651 RNISNDSYAA

-1669 ADDQVAKGTDAGT
+1669 ADHKVAKGTDAGT

-1696 VNFTNVKF
+1696 ANFTNVKF
-1704 EILDGSLTITK
+1704 QIVDGSLTITK

-1729 YDGNPLEDRTVSVT
+1729 YDGNPLEDRTVSIT
-1743 SGSLATGDKF
+1743 SGSLATGGKF
-1753 IADVTGS
+1753 VADVTGS
-1760 QTDAGSSANA
+1760 QTNAGSSANA
-1770 FTYKLVNAAG
+1770 FTYELVNAAG
-1780 EELAQDAEGAY
+1780 KELAKDAEGAY
-1791 RNYNV
+1791 RNYDV
-1796 TKAEGVLKVN
+1796 TKVEGVLKVN
-1806 PVSNEVVV
+1806 PVSDEVVV
-1814 TIVGKH
+1814 TIAGNH

-1830 TATGYTFASTNALY
+1830 TATGYTFASSNALY

-1873 KNADDVNFPN
+1873 TNADAVNFPN
-1883 VRFEITNGFV
+1883 VRFDITNGSV
-1893 AISKAEVKLQSADLE
+1893 AISKAKVTLQSANLE

-1919 KGGEEQTPL
+1919 NGGEGQTPL
-1928 AVESGWA
+1928 AKESGWA

-1957 FNYTLNDNTKA
+1957 FDYTLNDNTKKG
-1968 DNYEISVIP
+1968 NYDISVIP
-1977 GQLTVTNRQAKYQV
+1977 GQLTVTNRQAQYQV

-1997 STDNTYDG
+1997 SIGNTYDG
-2005 VEHAAAGLK
+2005 VEHAATGLK
-2014 TSEFTVEGQKY
+2014 TSEFTVDGQKY
-2025 TVEGLKTSDPKA
+2025 TVEGLNTSDPRA

-2046 ISGTPVVKDADGNDV
+2046 ISGTPVVKDTNGNDV
-2061 SSQFAVKLVPGELKI
+2061 SSQFAVTLVPGKLEI
-2076 AKRSVTLTSASE
+2076 AKRSVTLTSASD

-2098 NDRVTVGG
+2098 NDGVTVGG
-2106 DGFVAGEGASY
+2106 DGFVAGEGAVY
-2117 SVTGTITDAGTVTN
+2117 NVTGTITDAGKVAN

-2137 NSNTNFD
+2137 NSNTNLN
-2144 NYTITKAEGTLEVTP
+2144 NYNIKKEEGTLEVTP
-2159 VTDKVTVTIT
+2159 VADKVTVTIT

-2188 FATSDNRYSE
+2188 FATSDGRYRE
-2198 ANVKFQGEAVA
+2198 ANVKFEGEAVA

-2246 ITGGDLDADKVVWD
+2246 IKGGDLDADKVVWD

-2276 AAKATDKFGNTL
+2276 VAKATDKFGHAL
-2288 KVEYSTDGEQWTD
+2288 KVEYSTDGKQWTD
-2301 DPSNI
+2301 DPSSI
-2306 TLTHFGYQEVKLRAT
+2306 TLTHFGVQLVMLRAT
-2321 GANYAAGQYAENKDG
+2321 GANYAAGQYAENG
-2336 EWVAITSRPVKLTS
+2336 EGVAITSRPVKLTS
-2350 KGDNKKYDGKPLTN
+2350 KGDSKKYDGEPLTN

-2378 IDGEGVTIK
+2378 IDGEGVTIN

-2399 NTFDY
+2399 NTFNY
-2404 IFNEGTNASDY
+2404 TFNKGTNANDY
-2415 WVTTKFGK
+2415 WVKTELGK

-2434 AKIAGHNKTVEYNGL
+2434 ATIAGHNKTVEYNGS

-2471 AFSGTAVAK
+2471 AFSGTAVAT
-2480 GTNAGTYKMELTAE
+2480 GMNVGTYKMELTAE

-2500 NNFSKVAFA
+2500 NNFSKVTFA

-2551 PIVKDGERTLE
+2551 PVVKDGERKLE
-2562 AGKDYTVE
+2562 PGKDYTVE
-2570 YSTADRTNVSGKITV
+2570 YSTADRTNATGKITV
-2585 AITGIGNYSGKVER
+2585 TIKGIGNYTGEVKR
-2599 TYQITKRTVD
+2599 TYQITKRPVE

-2621 TALTKPEVSGWQQQG
+2621 TALVKPEVSGWQQQG
-2636 DTGFVGGEVSNVR
+2636 DTGFVTGEVSSVR
-2649 ATSSV
+2649 ATGYV
-2654 TTVAQGEVANSIAYD
+2654 TTVAQGEVTNSIAYD
-2669 TNAGFNADNYAISKD
+2669 TNAGFNENNYAISKD

-2697 DIIITPND
+2697 GITITPNN
-2705 ATYIYDASSRKASA
+2705 ATYIYDASSHEAAA

-2747 NPSAITA
+2747 NASAITA
-2754 INAGTLT
+2754 INAGALT

-2776 AEQTLA
+2776 AEQTLT

-2787 VELTSASSS
+2787 VELTSASAS
-2796 KVYDGM
+2796 KVYDGA
-2802 PLTKD
+2802 PLAKD

-2834 GSQTKVGSSENA
+2834 GSQTEVGSSENA
-2846 ISYKLKDGAEN
+2846 ISYQLKPGAEN
-2857 NYNIIGEHVGT
+2857 NYNIIGKHVGT

-2916 KLVEGVDYTVTY
+2916 KLVEGRDYAVTY
-2928 DTNDFV
+2928 DTDDFV

-2993 TATAQTQGSQT
+2993 NATAQTQGSQT

-3013 SRITWD
+3013 LPRITWD
-3019 TAKEGNYYIATQNDG
+3019 TAKEGNYYIAAQNDG

-3048 GALPDV
+3048 GSLPDV
-3054 AYNGESQQQTPVVKD
+3054 TYNGESQQQKPVVKD
-3069 GEKELVEGVDY
+3069 GDKVLVEGVDY
-3080 ELTYSENTIDAGS
+3080 ELTYSGNTTDAGT
-3093 VTVTVVGKGNYA
+3093 VTVTVTGKGNYA
-3105 GSVDVAYRIAPA
+3105 GSVDVAYLIAPA
-3117 ALTVTTPSASGVY
+3117 PLTVTTPSASGVY
-3130 NGKPLTAAGSM
+3130 NGKPLTAAGTI

-3172 AAADATAKQANYTI
+3172 AAAGATAKQANYTV
-3186 SETVGKLTVT
+3186 SESIGKLTVT

-3206 TGGTF
+3206 TGGAF
-3211 TYDGTAHGATVTV
+3211 NYDGAAHGATVTV

-3265 DVTSKLNIKFVDGT
+3265 DVTSKLNVKFVDGT

-3293 VSKPYDGSALTAEG
+3293 ASKPYDGQALTAEG

-3330 TSVNGYEL
+3330 TSENGYEL
-3338 VWDDNAKAENYTVE
+3338 VWDDNAKAENYTIE
-3352 ESLGTLEVTKSMAGI
+3352 ENLGTLEVTKSMAGI

-3380 TALESAGANVIG
+3380 TALESAEVNVIG
-3392 VPAGFTLSAKTKGSI
+3392 VPAGFTLSAKTKGSV
-3407 TDAGYVTAEVV
+3407 TDAGYAAAEVD
-3418 SYIITNAAGQD
+3418 SYVITNAAGQD

-3509 GSAKVENYD
+3509 DSTKVENYD
-3518 ITYRYGAL
+3518 IAYRYGTL

-3549 SPSDA
+3549 APSDA

-3575 VEGRDYTVTYSTDDF
+3575 VEGRDYTVAYSTDDF
-3590 TNVTGTIKVAITGI
+3590 TNVTGTIKVTITGI

-3613 EYQITPASVKLA
+3613 EYQIAPASVKLA

-3634 GAYQSDDAVTLQGAE
+3634 GAYQSDDAVTVQGAE
-3649 ALFRSQVDDLK
+3649 ALFHSQVDGLK

-3675 TIAFTWKDGFK
+3675 TIAYTWKGGFK

-3714 SSPSDLVYDGREHKW
+3714 SSPNDSVYDGREHKW
-3729 APEVKDGEKV
+3729 APEVKDGEKL
-3739 LTEGVDYTV
+3739 LTEGIDYTV

-3755 TNVTGAIKVTVTGQ
+3755 TNVAGVIKVTVTGQ

-3775 VDRTYR
+3775 VERAYR
-3781 ITPAPLTVST
+3781 ITPALLTVST
-3791 PSASGVYNGNALTA
+3791 PSASRVYNGSALTA
-3805 AGSISGFVNGESAP
+3805 AGTISGFVNGESAP

-3840 AAADATAKQANYTVS
+3840 AAAGATAKQANYAVS

-3868 RVFATPGSYSGTYDG
+3868 RVVATPGSYSGTYDG

-3898 YSVKAARSNA
+3898 YSVKVARSNA

-3922 VDELVIIN
+3922 VDELVIVN
-3930 AQGEDVTDKLDI
+3930 AQGEDVTGKLDI

-3959 TEGASKVYD
+3959 TEGAFKVYD
-3968 GIALTAPGKIV
+3968 GTALTAPGKIV

-4011 SAKEGNYVHGADTIG
+4011 SAKEGNYVHGSDVIG
-4026 SLEVAAEKAD
+4026 SLEVTAAKAE

-4053 PLAAKAASAPIP
+4053 PLAAKAASAAVP

-4086 SLTATDVADSA
+4086 SLAATDVADSA

-4116 QQLSVTKRAVNLKSD
+4116 QQLSVTKRAVDLKSE

-4139 TALTRPDVAGWKQLG
+4139 TALTRPEVAGWKQLG

-4166 RATGSVTHVS
+4166 RATGSATHVS
-4176 DGKVANAIAYVEGEG
+4176 DGKVANVIAYTEGEG

-4200 KDEGVLSV
+4200 KDEGALSV

-4241 GGKTLVD
+4241 GDKVLVE

-4255 YSGNAT
+4255 YPRNAT
-4261 DAGTVTVTVTGEGD
+4261 DAGTVTVTVAGKGD

-4283 YQIVPAPLTVAT
+4283 YQIAPAPLTVAT

-4316 VNGETVAF
+4316 VNGETVEF
-4324 KLVGSQTKVGES
+4324 KLVGSQTKVGSS

-4380 FTYDGS
+4380 FTYDGA
-4386 SHGATVKVAS
+4386 SHGATVKVAN

-4403 ETAESVASAKDVSD
+4403 ETAESAASAKDVSD

-4430 NAEGED
+4430 NAQGED
-4436 VTSRL
+4436 VTSKL
-4441 NIKFVDGTIK
+4441 NVKFVDGTIR

-4470 QALTAEG
+4470 DALTAEG
-4477 RVSGFVNGETATFK
+4477 KASGFVNGEAATLK

-4505 YELVWDGSAK
+4505 YELIWDGSAK
-4515 AANYTVEES
+4515 AANYTVEEN
-4524 LGTLTVSAQSIDP
+4524 LGTLTVSAQSINP

-4542 FGGVT
+4542 FGGVA
-4547 VGYLSDTVY
+4547 VGYLTDTVY

-4563 EPEVIDKD
+4563 EPEVVDKD

-4587 DVKNVGEATV
+4587 DVKNVGEVTV
-4597 AVVGKGNYA
+4597 TVVGKGNYA
-4606 GSVERTYRITPA
+4606 GSVARAYRIVPA

-4657 GSQTEVGSSE
+4657 GSQTEVGSSK
-4667 NTYRITWGDVDAA
+4667 NTYRITWGETDAA
-4680 NYVIDEHLGTLTVT
+4680 NYVIDEYLGTLTVT

-4702 EPTPE
+4702 EPTPG
-4707 PEPTPTPEPEPTPTP
+4707 PT
-4722 TPTPEPTPTPGDGET
+4722 
-4737 PTPNPTPGDDVT
+4737 PTPGDDVT
-4749 PAPNPIPDGTTPS
+4749 PAPTPTPDGTTP
-4762 GGTTPGTTPGG
+4762 G
-4773 TTPAPASTPDGATTA
+4773 ST
-4788 PAPTPAPAAAGP
+4788 PTPAPAAAGP
-4800 LDALADVLEG
+4800 LDALADVLED
-4810 AYESVTGSPEADN
+4810 AYESVTGGPEADN

-4852 IAGMALTAVYGLAAA
+4852 IVGMALTAVYGLAAA

>member
-1 MKAKNNELT
+1 MRGNRYIIAHNSPYWVDRAFRRVVGAVARRVETVFQLRTFLMEALDEVNDMKAKSNELT

-41 SPSQVYAGDGEAAD
+41 SPSQVYAGDGAAVD

-61 EGASSGAATSS
+61 EGASSAAATSA
-72 ADKAADTV
+72 ADKAADT
-80 ASSAASAASSAAPA
+80 ATSSAASVANSAAPA

-109 PGAFES
+109 PSASEP
-115 AQPAATQQDESA
+115 AQPAATQQVESA

-161 PVKDDFKFTVSPD
+161 PVNDDFKFTVSPD

-183 LKVSGKENPISPDEQ
+183 LKVSGKENPISPDDQ
-198 GVYTVSAADVAAGAT
+198 GVYTVSTADVAAGAT
-213 VTLETEAVSSDSGKD
+213 VMLETEAVSGESGKD
-228 NAAVSIEDDAAA
+228 AAVSIEDEAADKA
-240 EETQV
+240 KV
-245 SAVGAGAISG
+245 SVSGAGTISG

-262 DTITLTYNGDMRI
+262 D
-275 DNWYGG
+275 
-281 DGLFSGWDVSA
+281 
-292 DKKSITLTAT
+292 
-302 SNWAFTG
+302 
-309 SEKTTTIY
+309 ETT
-317 LGYIDQSGT
+317 
-326 WHNQGDDRLAFNVT
+326 
-340 VKKRTFT
+340 
-347 VVQPEPVAEGQD
+347 
-359 HFWIP
+359 
-364 QIKDD
+364 
-369 ETGKVFSLA
+369 LA
-378 DAPSG
+378 DS
-383 AFLPFE
+383 
-389 YYRDGQRIEN
+389 
-399 ASQYWHDA
+399 
-407 NEFSKP
+407 
-413 GTYTVIVKPNNGWI
+413 
-427 YDFEAVGQIEI
+427 
-438 TIPTKKPDSTDFE
+438 TKKPDNKDFE
-451 KWIYTGESVDLKGDG
+451 KWVYVGESVELEGKGN
-466 SAWWGES
+466 AWWGES
-473 WTVSSGS
+473 WAVSSGS
-480 ENIELSESSSGSRIA
+480 ENIELSGSGSGSQTA
-495 KGLKVGDATV
+495 KGLKVGDAIV
-505 QREYYALGWHTET
+505 ERGYNSPGRHTET
-518 FIIHVMKKPAAT
+518 FTIHVVKKPAAT
-530 SLSISGDDT
+530 SLSISGPDT

-553 TNVTW
+553 TDVTW

-570 SGKVIGVKAGK
+570 AGKVVGVKAGK

-589 TAEGKVL
+589 TTEGKVL
-596 TATHEVTVTK
+596 TVTHEVTVTE
-606 SKASAMSC
+606 STASATNC

-627 SNGTASWFPSGGNHA
+627 SNGTASWFPSGGRHA
-642 LGVKVNLDGLNLPGG
+642 LGVKVNLGGLNLPDG

-669 QWPDGSTGSS
+669 QWPDGSAGSS
-679 WVLDRNGAYNQYWN
+679 WVLDRNGAYSQYWN

-702 LSKEQGTQITEDDVE
+702 LSKEQGTQITEKDVE

-728 NTNVGCGYH
+728 NRNVGCGYH

-755 LQDAN
+755 LQDAG

-789 DEKTVN
+789 GEKTVN

-836 IQVNYYLKG
+836 IQVNYYLEG
-845 TTIQVAPSKTLSGYM
+845 TTTQVAPSKTLSGYM
-860 KGQKV
+860 KGQTV

-873 GYTPVSSESK
+873 GYEPVSDETK

-893 DFFYTANPVGYRVE
+893 DFFYTANEVGYSIE
-907 YCWTG
+907 YYWTG
-912 SDTPFLT
+912 SDKPFDT
-919 ESDSDRHDSD
+919 DQYPG
-929 HHVGDTV
+929 HVGDQVT
-936 AGIEPKTFEGY
+936 GLQPKAIDGY
-947 TPVSDNV
+947 TPVSNNV
-954 KDLKLGVDESQ
+954 KDLKLGADESQ
-965 NVVKFYYRQNVSLTA
+965 NVVKFYYRQNVLLTA
-980 NTDSKTYNGSEQ
+980 NSDSKTYNGSEQ
-992 SVEGY
+992 SIEGY
-997 KTNLPGGESTSFDGV
+997 KTNLPEGASTSFDGV

-1017 KGTNAGDYPYTFAD
+1017 KGTNAGVYPYTFAE
-1031 GTIGKVSSDNKYV
+1031 GTIGKVSSDDKYV
-1044 VTGTTDGNLHISP
+1044 VTQTTPGNLHIIP
-1057 VTDEVVVKITGKTGT
+1057 VTGEVVVKIAGKTGV
-1072 EKYNGKQQAVSGWDV
+1072 EKYNGKQQTVSGWDV
-1087 TEAPDGFDQSKIAL
+1087 TEVPDGFDRSKIAL
-1101 AESATAE
+1101 AEGAAAE

-1118 MGLTAASFVSSDGNY
+1118 MGLTAADFASSDGNY
-1133 AKVKFEVVDGSLEI
+1133 AKVRFEVADGKLEI

-1161 NYDGRTLQRQTDIR
+1161 NYDGSALQRRTDIH

-1181 VYDKDKDTTTQK
+1181 VYDNDKDTTTQK
-1193 TFEGDGFVEGEGV
+1193 TFVGDGFVEGEGV
-1206 DNKNVKWFDENNI
+1206 NNKNVKWFDENNI

-1226 KFECKPRSGTNFDN
+1226 KFECEPRSGTNFSN

-1246 YGKLYVNKRADN
+1246 YGKLYVNKRAGN
-1258 KKYEVTVKGASGT
+1258 NKYEVTVKGASGT
-1271 SGYDGQPHSATGL
+1271 SVYDGEPHSATGL
-1284 ETTSYTNKEG
+1284 ETTTYTNKEG
-1294 VRFSIRA
+1294 VQFSIQA

-1306 ESKVDAGTY
+1306 ENKVDAGTY
-1315 ENKVSDVVV
+1315 ENKVSEIVV

-1339 TENGKLTIDTRPVT
+1339 TENGELTIDKRPVT

-1378 TKGFVDGQDISDV
+1378 ADGFVDGQGISDV
-1391 AVEGS
+1391 TVEGS

-1416 GTNGNNYSVTTAQGT
+1416 GTNGNNYSVTVQPGT
-1431 LTVKHRSDDKK
+1431 LTVKHRSEGKK
-1442 YAITLMGKSDNG
+1442 YAITLTGKSDT
-1454 ATYDG
+1454 APTYDG
-1459 KEHTVSGVEQDK
+1459 NEHTVSGVEQDK

-1477 EYTVF
+1477 EYTVS
-1482 NYHANVSGTDAGTYK
+1482 NYHANVSGTDAGIYE
-1497 NIVTSGEGG
+1497 NIVTSGKDG
-1506 YKVTDPNGND
+1506 YKVTDPTGND
-1516 VTAEFSISVAP
+1516 VTEEFSISVAP
-1527 GTLTIKP
+1527 GTLTIKR

-1539 TAGSATRAY
+1539 TAGSATRPY
-1548 NGSPLTAAEAER
+1548 NGSALTAAEAEH
-1560 EFAAEG
+1560 EFTADG
-1566 FVGEDDIASAKVDG
+1566 FVGEDGIASAMVDG
-1580 SITDVGETASNVVQE
+1580 SITDVGETASNVVQD
-1595 SVVLKSGTKASN
+1595 SVVLKDGTKASN
-1607 YSITYNPGKLEVT
+1607 YSIAYEPGKLEVT
-1620 PNTDEVVV
+1620 PNTDEVVI
-1628 TIAKKSGTKD
+1628 TIAENSGETE
-1638 YSGFEQSVKGYEL
+1638 YNGSEQSVKGYEL
-1651 RDISNREYAA
+1651 RSISNSNYAA

-1669 ADDQVAKGTDAGT
+1669 ADDQVAKGTDAGA

-1690 DFKNNS
+1690 DFKNIS
-1696 VNFTNVKF
+1696 ANFTNVKF
-1704 EILDGSLTITK
+1704 KIVDGSLVIAK

-1729 YDGNPLEDRTVSVT
+1729 YDGNPLEDHNVSVT
-1743 SGSLATGDKF
+1743 NGSLATGHTF
-1753 IADVTGS
+1753 VANVTGS
-1760 QTDAGSSANA
+1760 QTDAGSSPNA
-1770 FTYKLVNAAG
+1770 FTYKLVDVAG
-1780 EELAQDAEGAY
+1780 NELAKDAEGAY

-1796 TKAEGVLKVN
+1796 TKVEGILKVN
-1806 PVSNEVVV
+1806 PVSDKVVV
-1814 TIVGKH
+1814 TITGDH

-1830 TATGYTFASTNALY
+1830 TATGYTFASSNALY

-1851 SGENSVSRTDAG
+1851 SGESSVSRTDAG

-1873 KNADDVNFPN
+1873 TNADAVNFPN
-1883 VRFEITNGFV
+1883 VSFEITNGSV
-1893 AISKAEVKLQSADLE
+1893 IVSKAKVMLQSANLT

-1919 KGGEEQTPL
+1919 NGGEEQTPL
-1928 AVESGWA
+1928 DVESGWA
-1935 EGEGAAYTFTGSQT
+1935 EGEGATYTFTGSQT

-1957 FNYTLNDNTKA
+1957 FNYTPKENTKA
-1968 DNYEISVIP
+1968 DNYDINVIF
-1977 GQLTVTNRQAKYQV
+1977 GQLTVTNRQAQYQV

-1997 STDNTYDG
+1997 SIGNTYDG
-2005 VEHAAAGLK
+2005 VEHAATGLK
-2014 TSEFTVEGQKY
+2014 TSEFTVGGQKY

-2046 ISGTPVVKDADGNDV
+2046 ISGTPVVKDASGNDV
-2061 SSQFAVKLVPGELKI
+2061 SSQFAVTLVPGKLKI

-2088 SRVYNGEALT
+2088 SRVYTGEALT
-2098 NDRVTVGG
+2098 NHGVTVGG
-2106 DGFVAGEGASY
+2106 DGFVAGQGAVY
-2117 SVTGTITDAGTVTN
+2117 SVTGTITDAGKVANTI
-2131 SFTYER
+2131 TYEP

-2144 NYTITKAEGTLEVTP
+2144 NYTITKKEGTLEVTP
-2159 VTDKVTVTIT
+2159 VADKVTVTIT
-2169 GNSATLQY
+2169 GNSATLPY
-2177 SGSEQS
+2177 NGSEQS

-2188 FATSDNRYSE
+2188 FATSDDRYRE

-2209 KGTNAGTYNMNLA
+2209 KGTNAGTYGMNLA
-2222 SGQFSN
+2222 SEQFSN
-2228 TSGNFT
+2228 ISGNFT

-2240 VDGSLE
+2240 VDGSLK
-2246 ITGGDLDADKVVWD
+2246 ITGGDIDAEKVVWD

-2276 AAKATDKFGNTL
+2276 VASATDKFGNAL
-2288 KVEYSTDGEQWTD
+2288 KVEYSTDGKQWTD
-2301 DPSNI
+2301 DPSTI
-2306 TLTHFGYQEVKLRAT
+2306 TLTHFGAQPVMLRAT
-2321 GANYAAGQYAENKDG
+2321 SANYAAGQYAENG

-2350 KGDNKKYDGKPLTN
+2350 GGGNKKYDGEPLTN
-2364 DTVTVETKGEGTGF
+2364 DSVTVETKGEGTGF
-2378 IDGEGVTIK
+2378 VDGEGATIK

-2399 NTFDY
+2399 NTFEY
-2404 IFNEGTNASDY
+2404 TFNEGTNASDY
-2415 WVTTKFGK
+2415 WVTTEFGK

-2434 AKIAGHNKTVEYNGL
+2434 ATITGHNKSVEYNGS

-2454 GYDFV
+2454 GYDF
-2459 EASNKLYGEGDF
+2459 EPSNSLYKNGDF

-2480 GTNAGTYKMELTAE
+2480 GTNAGTYHMNLASE
-2494 QFSNKS
+2494 QFSNTS
-2500 NNFSKVAFA
+2500 NNFSKVTFV

-2527 NPKNTMSVDSPADV
+2527 DPDNTMSVDSPADV
-2541 VYNGQDQTWT
+2541 VYNGQDQTWA
-2551 PIVKDGERTLE
+2551 PVVKDGERTLQP
-2562 AGKDYTVE
+2562 GTDYTVE
-2570 YSTADRTNVSGKITV
+2570 YSTADRTNVTGKITV
-2585 AITGIGNYSGKVER
+2585 TITGIGNYTGKVER
-2599 TYQITKRTVD
+2599 AYQITKRPVKLVSQSD
-2609 LKSEGGSKPYDG
+2609 SKLYDG
-2621 TALTKPEVSGWQQQG
+2621 TALTKPEVSGWQQQES
-2636 DTGFVGGEVSNVR
+2636 TGFVEGQVSNVR
-2649 ATSSV
+2649 ATGSV
-2654 TTVAQGEVANSIAYD
+2654 TTVAEGEVINSIAYD
-2669 TNAGFNADNYAISKD
+2669 AGAGFNADNYDISKD

-2697 DIIITPND
+2697 GIAIAPDN
-2705 ATYIYDASSRKASA
+2705 ATYIYDASSHEAGA
-2719 ATASAS
+2719 AAASAS
-2725 VAGTDVNLE
+2725 VKGTNVNLE

-2739 SADTEWRS
+2739 SADAEWRS
-2747 NPSAITA
+2747 NASAIAA
-2754 INAGTLT
+2754 INAGVLT

-2787 VELTSASSS
+2787 VELTSATAS
-2796 KVYDGM
+2796 KVYDGA
-2802 PLTKD
+2802 PLAKD

-2821 WTDLAGDGQVHAT
+2821 WTDLAGDGQVHAV
-2834 GSQTKVGSSENA
+2834 GSQTEVGSSENT
-2846 ISYKLKDGAEN
+2846 ISYQLKPGAEN

-2868 LTVTD
+2868 LTVTA
-2873 QSITPDPQ
+2873 QSIAPDPQ
-2881 NPDSYKGVAIDEP
+2881 NPDSYKGVAISEP

-2901 TEHKWAPEVTDKDGN
+2901 MEHKWAPEVTDKDGN
-2916 KLVEGVDYTVTY
+2916 KLVEGRDYTVTY
-2928 DTNDFV
+2928 DTDDFV

-2965 VNAGSAS
+2965 VNADSAS

-2978 ALTAGATIEGLVGGE
+2978 ALTAGATIKGLVGDE

-3013 SRITWD
+3013 SGITWD
-3019 TAKEGNYYIATQNDG
+3019 TAKEGNYSIVAQNNG
-3034 TLTVTPKGIAQMTV
+3034 TLIVTPKGIAQMTV
-3048 GALPDV
+3048 DSLPDV
-3054 AYNGESQQQTPVVKD
+3054 TYNGKAQQQKPVVKD
-3069 GEKELVEGVDY
+3069 GEKVLAEGVDY
-3080 ELTYSENTIDAGS
+3080 DLTYSENTTDAGM
-3093 VTVTVVGKGNYA
+3093 VTVTVTGQGNYA
-3105 GSVDVAYRIAPA
+3105 GSVERTYRIAPA
-3117 ALTVTTPSASGVY
+3117 PLTVATPSASRVY
-3130 NGKPLTAAGSM
+3130 NGSALTAAGSV

-3163 SDNTYAIDW
+3163 SDNSYAIDW
-3172 AAADATAKQANYTI
+3172 AAAGATAKQANYTV
-3186 SETVGKLTVT
+3186 SESIGKLTVT

-3211 TYDGTAHGATVTV
+3211 TYDGAAHGATVTV

-3257 VIKNAQGE
+3257 VIRNAQGD
-3265 DVTSKLNIKFVDGT
+3265 DVTSKLNVKFIDGA
-3279 IKVEPAKLTVTTPS
+3279 IKVEPAKLTVTTPNA
-3293 VSKPYDGSALTAEG
+3293 SKPYDGQALTAEG
-3307 KASGFVNGEAATLK
+3307 KASGFVNGEAATFK

-3330 TSVNGYEL
+3330 TSENGYEL

-3352 ESLGTLEVTKSMAGI
+3352 ENLGTLEVTKSMAGI

-3380 TALESAGANVIG
+3380 TALESAGVDVIG

-3407 TDAGYVTAEVV
+3407 TDAGYVTAEVD

-3450 VTLVSGDASKVYD
+3450 VTLVSGDGSKVYD

-3471 VSVEDGSLASGE
+3471 VSVEDGSLAFGE

-3490 GFQTSV
+3490 GYQTSV

-3509 GSAKVENYD
+3509 GSTKMENYD
-3518 ITYRYGAL
+3518 ITYRYGTL

-3538 IPGAYAGVKVN
+3538 TPGAYSGVKVN
-3549 SPSDA
+3549 APSDA

-3565 VVTGKDGNAL
+3565 VVTGKGGNAL

-3590 TNVTGTIKVAITGI
+3590 VNVTGAIKVTIAGI
-3604 GDYTGSVTR
+3604 GDYTGSVSR

-3625 SNTREFVYN
+3625 SSSREFMYN
-3634 GAYQSDDAVTLQGAE
+3634 GAYQSDDAVAVQGAD

-3675 TIAFTWKDGFK
+3675 TIAYTWKDGFK
-3686 ASNFAIEKSEGEL
+3686 ASNFAIEKGEGEL
-3699 SVVAKDIVSSADMTV
+3699 SVVAKDIASSADMTV
-3714 SSPSDLVYDGREHKW
+3714 SSPSDLVYDGKEHKW

-3739 LTEGVDYTV
+3739 LTDGVDYTV
-3748 SYGADDF
+3748 SYGADDY
-3755 TNVTGAIKVTVTGQ
+3755 TNVTGVITVTVTGQ

-3775 VDRTYR
+3775 VERAYQ
-3781 ITPAPLTVST
+3781 IAPAPLTVAT
-3791 PSASGVYNGNALTA
+3791 PSASRVYNGKPLTA
-3805 AGSISGFVNGESAP
+3805 AGSVSGFVNGESAP

-3826 TEVGTSDNT
+3826 TEVGTSDNS

-3840 AAADATAKQANYTVS
+3840 AAAGATAKQANYTVS
-3855 ETVGKLTVTEFAG
+3855 ESIGKLTVTEFAG
-3868 RVFATPGSYSGTYDG
+3868 RVVATPGSYSGVYDG

-3898 YSVKAARSNA
+3898 YSVKAARSSA

-3922 VDELVIIN
+3922 VDELVIVN

-3942 EKQTGAIKIAPA
+3942 EKQAGAVKIAPA

-3959 TEGASKVYD
+3959 TEGAFKVYD
-3968 GIALTAPGKIV
+3968 GTALTAPGKIV

-3996 DAGSSANTYAIAFDK
+3996 DAGSSANAYAIAFDK
-4011 SAKEGNYVHGADTIG
+4011 SAKEGNYIHGADAIG
-4026 SLEVAAEKAD
+4026 SLEVAAAKAE
-4036 GKISLSGSSA
+4036 GKIALSGDPA

-4053 PLAAKAASAPIP
+4053 PLAAKAASATVP

-4073 YSLDGENWTTDPG
+4073 YSLDGESWTTDPG

-4139 TALTRPDVAGWKQLG
+4139 TALTRPEVAGWKQLG

-4166 RATGSVTHVS
+4166 RATGSAAHVS

-4191 FNADNYAIS
+4191 FDVGNYVIS

-4241 GGKTLVD
+4241 GDKVLVE

-4261 DAGTVTVTVTGEGD
+4261 DAGMVTVTVTGKGD

-4283 YQIVPAPLTVAT
+4283 YQIMPAPLTVAT

-4316 VNGETVAF
+4316 VNGETVEF
-4324 KLVGSQTKVGES
+4324 KVVGSQTK
-4336 DNAYRIEWSGTAKRA
+4336 
-4351 NYRLEAET
+4351 
-4359 IGKLTVT
+4359 
-4366 ESADEVVVTTTGGT
+4366 
-4380 FTYDGS
+4380 
-4386 SHGATVKVAS
+4386 
-4396 LPEGYSL
+4396 
-4403 ETAESVASAKDVSD
+4403 
-4417 GEVAATADVLVIK
+4417 
-4430 NAEGED
+4430 
-4436 VTSRL
+4436 
-4441 NIKFVDGTIK
+4441 
-4451 VEPAK
+4451 
-4456 LTVTTPSASKPYDG
+4456 
-4470 QALTAEG
+4470 
-4477 RVSGFVNGETATFK
+4477 
-4491 TTGSQTEVGSSVNG
+4491 VGSSVNG
-4505 YELVWDGSAK
+4505 YELVWDGGAK
-4515 AANYTVEES
+4515 AANYAIEES

-4537 DDADA
+4537 DDAGA

-4547 VGYLSDTVY
+4547 VGYLTDTVY

-4563 EPEVIDKD
+4563 EPDVVDKD
-4571 GKALVKGRD
+4571 GKALVKSRD

-4587 DVKNVGEATV
+4587 DVKNVGEVTV
-4597 AVVGKGNYA
+4597 IVAGKGNYA
-4606 GSVERTYRITPA
+4606 GTVERAYRITPA

-4667 NTYRITWGDVDAA
+4667 NTYRIMWGDVDAA
-4680 NYVIDEHLGTLTVT
+4680 NYVIDEHLGTLTVA
-4694 PAPVPPTP
+4694 PAPVPPA
-4702 EPTPE
+4702 
-4707 PEPTPTPEPEPTPTP
+4707 
-4722 TPTPEPTPTPGDGET
+4722 PTPTPGDG
-4737 PTPNPTPGDDVT
+4737 
-4749 PAPNPIPDGTTPS
+4749 
-4762 GGTTPGTTPGG
+4762 TTPGTAPTPDG
-4773 TTPAPASTPDGATTA
+4773 TTPAPAPSPSASTL
-4788 PAPTPAPAAAGP
+4788 APAAAGP

-4810 AYESVTGSPEADN
+4810 AYESVMGGSEAEN

-4840 SVEDHCWVHWYM
+4840 SSADHCWVHWYM
-4852 IAGMALTAVYGLAAA
+4852 IIGMALTAAYGLAVA

>member
-1 MKAKNNELT
+1 MKAKSNELT
-10 VESMTQRYSLGHK
+10 VDSMTQRYSLGHK

-41 SPSQVYAGDGEAAD
+41 SPSQVYAGDGAAAD

-61 EGASSGAATSS
+61 EGASSAAATSAADKS
-72 ADKAADTV
+72 ADTA
-80 ASSAASAASSAAPA
+80 ASSAASAESSAAPA
-94 ASEQPASTTSQQQAA
+94 AGEQPASTTSQQQAA
-109 PGAFES
+109 SGASES
-115 AQPAATQQDESA
+115 AQPAATQQVESA
-127 KEDADTADVELV
+127 KQDADTADVELV

-174 NGYSLTKAV
+174 NGYNLTKAV
-183 LKVSGKENPISPDEQ
+183 LKVSGKENPISPDDQ
-198 GVYTVSAADVAAGAT
+198 GVYTVSAADIAAGAT

-228 NAAVSIEDDAAA
+228 AAAVSIEDDAAA

-255 PTSVAQG
+255 PTSVIMG
-262 DTITLTYNGDMRI
+262 NTITLTYNGDMTI

-281 DGLFSGWDVSA
+281 EDLFPTSDRIVSA
-292 DKKSITLTAT
+292 DKKTITLTAT
-302 SNWAFTG
+302 SNWAFSG
-309 SEKTTTIY
+309 SEKTITIY
-317 LGYIDQSGT
+317 LGYIDQSGN
-326 WHNQGDDRLAFNVT
+326 WHNQIGDCLSFDVT
-340 VKKRTFT
+340 VKKRSFT
-347 VVQPEPVAEGQD
+347 VVQPENTSAGTSC
-359 HFWIP
+359 FWYP
-364 QIKDD
+364 QIKDTENGTVYTID
-369 ETGKVFSLA
+369 QSLG
-378 DAPSG
+378 G
-383 AFLPFE
+383 AFLPLE
-389 YYRDGQRIEN
+389 YYRDGVKIEN
-399 ASQYWHDA
+399 ASQYYHNDA
-407 NEFSKP
+407 DFAIP
-413 GTYTVIVKPNNGWI
+413 GKYTVVVKPNSGWI
-427 YDFEAVGQIEI
+427 YDLGTSMTFDG
-438 TIPTKKPDSTDFE
+438 PTVTREDKQFE
-451 KWIYTGESVDLKGDG
+451 KWIYVGETATYQGTSGNKWSNGSSWWYSGKDEGFISFEKNGDSVIVTGQAKGDVILMHG
-466 SAWWGES
+466 YHNSIWQW
-473 WTVSSGS
+473 V
-480 ENIELSESSSGSRIA
+480 
-495 KGLKVGDATV
+495 
-505 QREYYALGWHTET
+505 TEQLT
-518 FIIHVMKKPAAT
+518 IHVLPKAPIT
-530 SLSISGDDT
+530 SLEITGYDK

-546 TLTTDSD
+546 TLETNAD
-553 TNVTW
+553 TGVTW

-570 SGKVIGVKAGK
+570 SGKVVGVKAGN

-596 TATHEVTVTK
+596 TATHEVTVTESTAQQK
-606 SKASAMSC
+606 NAK
-614 YLFFQNSPTANPD
+614 LFFLKSPTNNPD
-627 SNGTASWFPSGGNHA
+627 SNSASDWYPTGGQSN
-642 LGVKVNLDGLNLPGG
+642 LGVKVNVEGAAFSG
-657 KNSYDN
+657 KNTWDN
-663 VANRVT
+663 VANRVVS
-669 QWPDGSTGSS
+669 WPDGSTGSS
-679 WVLDRNGAYNQYWN
+679 WTLPQANSYWDK
-693 AVFQAWKDT
+693 VFDSYKSEIEDK
-702 LSKEQGTQITEDDVE
+702 LHVSISKDDVE
-717 EIALYPYKISN
+717 AIVLHPYKISN
-728 NTNVGCGYH
+728 NSGTYH
-737 LDCKVV
+737 LDCKVEIKVKKV
-743 VKCSKAINAVFY
+743 VTATFWLQSAGATGFDKQYSVSTLEVKDGAV
-755 LQDAN
+755 
-760 ASGFAQ
+760 
-766 YDAATYKLEKGI
+766 
-778 AQVAAPSKTPA
+778 QVVAPAAPEA
-789 DEKTVN
+789 EKTVN
-795 GVKYKFM
+795 GVTYKFM

-807 QACTQAVSFPMRTS
+807 QACTQPVTFPVTTV
-821 ENVNYYGKYVACDQS
+821 ENVFYYGKYVPCDQS
-836 IQVNYYLKG
+836 IQVNYYLDK
-845 TTIQVAPSKTLSGYM
+845 TNTPVAPSQTLSGYM
-860 KGQKV
+860 KDQKV
-865 VQSPISVE
+865 TLKPIDIP
-873 GYTPVSSESK
+873 GYTPVSNESK
-883 SGVVGTDSSI
+883 SGVVGEDSSI
-893 DFFYTANPVGYRVE
+893 DFYYTANPVGYRVE
-907 YCWTG
+907 YYWTG
-912 SDTPFLT
+912 SDTPLST
-919 ESDSDRHDSD
+919 ESHTG
-929 HHVGDTV
+929 HVGDQVTGLV
-936 AGIEPKTFEGY
+936 PKAIASY
-947 TPVSDNV
+947 TQVNDNV
-954 KDLKLGVDESQ
+954 KDLKLGADESQ

-980 NTDSKTYNGSEQ
+980 NSKSETYNGSEQ

-997 KTNLPGGESTSFDGV
+997 TTNLPEDVSTSFDGV

-1017 KGTNAGDYPYTFAD
+1017 KGTNAGDYPYTFAN
-1031 GTIGKVSSDNKYV
+1031 GTIGKVSSDNNYV
-1044 VTGTTDGNLHISP
+1044 VTQTTPGNLHISP
-1057 VTDEVVVKITGKTGT
+1057 VTDEVIVKITGKTGT
-1072 EKYNGKQQAVSGWDV
+1072 EKYNGKQQTVSGWDV
-1087 TEAPDGFDQSKIAL
+1087 TEAPDGFDRSKIAL
-1101 AESATAE
+1101 AEGATAE
-1108 AKGKDAGTYN
+1108 AKGKDAGAYN
-1118 MGLTAASFVSSDGNY
+1118 MGLTAASFVSADGNY
-1133 AKVKFEVVDGSLEI
+1133 AKVKFEVVDGSLGI

-1161 NYDGRTLQRQTDIR
+1161 NYDGRALQRQTDIR

-1181 VYDKDKDTTTQK
+1181 VYDNDKDTTTEK

-1206 DNKNVKWFDENNI
+1206 NNKNVKWFDENNI

-1226 KFECKPRSGTNFDN
+1226 KFECEPRSGTNFDN

-1271 SGYDGQPHSATGL
+1271 SVYDGQPHRVTGL
-1284 ETTSYTNKEG
+1284 ETTTYTNDEG
-1294 VRFSIRA
+1294 VRFSIQA

-1306 ESKVDAGTY
+1306 ENKVDAGEY

-1339 TENGKLTIDTRPVT
+1339 TEDGKLIIDKRSVT

-1365 SALTADQANPKFT
+1365 SALTADQADPKFT
-1378 TKGFVDGQDISDV
+1378 TDGFVGDQGISDV
-1391 AVEGS
+1391 TVEGS
-1396 QTQCGTSASTIKDNS
+1396 QTQCGTSASTIKDKS
-1411 WKFQE
+1411 WKFQN
-1416 GTNGNNYSVTTAQGT
+1416 GTNGNNYSVTVKPGT
-1431 LTVKHRSDDKK
+1431 LTVKHRSEDKK
-1442 YAITLMGKSDNG
+1442 YAITLTGKSDTTP
-1454 ATYDG
+1454 TYDG

-1477 EYTVF
+1477 EYTVS
-1482 NYHANVSGTDAGTYK
+1482 NYHASVSGTDAGTYN
-1497 NIVTSGEGG
+1497 NIVTSGEDG
-1506 YKVTDPNGND
+1506 YRVTDPNGSD
-1516 VTAEFSISVAP
+1516 VTEEFSISVAP
-1527 GTLTIKP
+1527 GALTISP

-1539 TAGSATRAY
+1539 TAGSASRTY
-1548 NGSPLTAAEAER
+1548 NGSALTAAEAEH
-1560 EFAAEG
+1560 EFTAEG
-1566 FVGEDDIASAKVDG
+1566 FVGEDGIVSAKVDG
-1580 SITDVGETASNVVQE
+1580 SITDVGETESNVAQG
-1595 SVVLKSGTKASN
+1595 SVVLKGGTKASN
-1607 YSITYNPGKLEVT
+1607 YNITYDPGKLKVT

-1628 TIAKKSGTKD
+1628 TIAEKSDKKEYDGT
-1638 YSGFEQSVKGYEL
+1638 EQSVEGYSFIK
-1651 RDISNREYAA
+1651 ISNGNYAA
-1661 TDIEFVGS
+1661 TAVRFVGS
-1669 ADDQVAKGTDAGT
+1669 PDDKVAKGTDAGT
-1682 YEMNLKPE
+1682 YDMNLTPE
-1690 DFKNNS
+1690 DFENTS
-1696 VNFTNVKF
+1696 ANFTNVKF
-1704 EILDGSLTITK
+1704 EIIDGSLVIKK

-1729 YDGNPLEDRTVSVT
+1729 YDGNPLEDHTVSVT
-1743 SGSLATGDKF
+1743 SGSLATGHTF
-1753 IADVTGS
+1753 VADVTGS
-1760 QTDAGSSANA
+1760 QTNAGSSANA
-1770 FTYKLVNAAG
+1770 FTYKLVNAKS
-1780 EELAQDAEGAY
+1780 EELAKDAEGAY
-1791 RNYNV
+1791 RNYDV
-1796 TKAEGVLKVN
+1796 TKVEGVLRVN
-1806 PVSNEVVV
+1806 PVSDEVVV
-1814 TIVGKH
+1814 TIAGKH
-1820 AEGAYNGKPL
+1820 ADGTYNGKPL
-1830 TATGYTFASTNALY
+1830 TATGYTFESTNALY

-1863 TTVMDLQGKF
+1863 TTVMGLQGKF
-1873 KNADDVNFPN
+1873 TNADAVNFPN

-1893 AISKAEVKLQSADLE
+1893 AISKAKVTLQSADLT

-1919 KGGEEQTPL
+1919 NGGEEQTPL

-1949 LVGGSPNA
+1949 LVGGSSNA
-1957 FNYTLNDNTKA
+1957 FSYTLNENTKA
-1968 DNYEISVIP
+1968 DNYDISVIF
-1977 GQLTVTNRQAKYQV
+1977 GQLTVANRQAQYRV

-1997 STDNTYDG
+1997 SIGNTYDG
-2005 VEHAAAGLK
+2005 VEHAATGLK
-2014 TSEFTVEGQKY
+2014 TSEFTVDGQKY
-2025 TVEGLKTSDPKA
+2025 TVEGLNTSDPKT
-2037 VNAGEYANT
+2037 VKAGEYANI
-2046 ISGTPVVKDADGNDV
+2046 ISGTPVVKDVNGNDV
-2061 SSQFAVKLVPGELKI
+2061 SGQFAVKLVPGELKI

-2088 SRVYNGEALT
+2088 SRVYNGEALA
-2098 NDRVTVGG
+2098 NHGVTVGG
-2106 DGFVAGEGASY
+2106 DGFVAGEGATY
-2117 SVTGTITDAGTVTN
+2117 SVTGTITDAGTATN
-2131 SFTYER
+2131 SFTYAA

-2144 NYTITKAEGTLEVTP
+2144 NYTITKEEGTLEVAP
-2159 VTDKVTVTIT
+2159 VADKVTVTIT
-2169 GNSATLQY
+2169 GNSDTLPY
-2177 SGSEQS
+2177 NGSEQS
-2183 VTGYS
+2183 VTGYD
-2188 FATSDNRYSE
+2188 FATSDGRYRE

-2209 KGTNAGTYNMNLA
+2209 KGTNVGTYNMNLA
-2222 SGQFSN
+2222 SGRFSN
-2228 TSGNFT
+2228 ISGNFT

-2240 VDGSLE
+2240 IDGSLE
-2246 ITGGDLDADKVVWD
+2246 IKGGDLDADKVVWD
-2260 VHDVQKV
+2260 VHDAQKV

-2276 AAKATDKFGNTL
+2276 VAKATDKFGNVL
-2288 KVEYSTDGEQWTD
+2288 KVEYSTDGEKWTD
-2301 DPSNI
+2301 DPSKI
-2306 TLTHFGYQEVKLRAT
+2306 ALTHFGAQLVMLRAT
-2321 GANYAAGQYAENKDG
+2321 SANYAAGQYAENG
-2336 EWVAITSRPVKLTS
+2336 EWVAITKRPVTLTS
-2350 KGDNKKYDGKPLTN
+2350 EGGNKEYDGKPLTN
-2364 DTVTVETKGEGTGF
+2364 DTVTVKTNGEGTGF
-2378 IDGEGVTIK
+2378 IDGEGVTIN

-2404 IFNEGTNASDY
+2404 TFNKGTNAGDY
-2415 WVTTKFGK
+2415 LVTTKFGK

-2434 AKIAGHNKTVEYNGL
+2434 ATIAGHNKTVEYNGS

-2454 GYDFV
+2454 GYDFA
-2459 EASNKLYGEGDF
+2459 ASNSLYTEGDF
-2471 AFSGTAVAK
+2471 AFSGKAEAK
-2480 GTNAGTYKMELTAE
+2480 GTDAGTYNMNLASE
-2494 QFSNKS
+2494 QFANKS
-2500 NNFSKVAFA
+2500 GNFSKATFA
-2509 VTDGTL
+2509 VTDGAL
-2515 TITPKSIVPDPE
+2515 TITPKSIVPDSG

-2551 PIVKDGERTLE
+2551 PVVKDGERTLQ
-2562 AGKDYTVE
+2562 AGKDYTVG
-2570 YSTADRTNVSGKITV
+2570 YSTADHTNVTGAITV
-2585 AITGIGNYSGKVER
+2585 TITGINNYSGEVER
-2599 TYQITKRTVD
+2599 TYQITKRPVE

-2621 TALTKPEVSGWQQQG
+2621 TPLVKPEVSGWQQQG
-2636 DTGFVGGEVSNVR
+2636 DTGFVEGEVSNVR
-2649 ATSSV
+2649 ATGSV
-2654 TTVAQGEVANSIAYD
+2654 TTVAQGEVTNSIAYD
-2669 TNAGFNADNYAISKD
+2669 ANAGFNANNYDISKD

-2689 ITALAAED
+2689 ITALAAENG
-2697 DIIITPND
+2697 ITIAPNN
-2705 ATYIYDASSRKASA
+2705 ATYIYDASSHEAGA

-2725 VAGTDVNLE
+2725 IEGTDVHLE

-2754 INAGTLT
+2754 INAGTLA
-2761 VEVRASAANYSGYKY
+2761 VEVRASAANYSGYQY
-2776 AEQTLA
+2776 AEQTL
-2782 IQKRD
+2782 IIEKRD
-2787 VELTSASSS
+2787 VELTSASAS
-2796 KVYDGM
+2796 KVYDGA

-2816 DTGFI
+2816 DTGFV

-2834 GSQTKVGSSENA
+2834 GSQTEVGFSFNA
-2846 ISYKLKDGAEN
+2846 ISYQLKLGAEN

-2868 LTVTD
+2868 LTVTA
-2873 QSITPDPQ
+2873 QSIAPDPQ
-2881 NPDSYKGVAIDEP
+2881 NPDSYKGVAISEP
-2894 SDHVYDG
+2894 NDHVYDG
-2901 TEHKWAPEVTDKDGN
+2901 EEHKWAPEVTDKDGN
-2916 KLVEGVDYTVTY
+2916 KLVEGVDYTVSY
-2928 DTNDFV
+2928 DTDDFV

-2946 GSYTGTCVKAYE
+2946 GSYTGTCVKTYE

-2965 VNAGSAS
+2965 ANAGSAS

-2993 TATAQTQGSQT
+2993 TATAQTEGSQT
-3004 EVGSSANTV
+3004 EVGTSANTV
-3013 SRITWD
+3013 SGISWD
-3019 TAKEGNYYIATQNDG
+3019 TAKDGNYYIAAQNDG

-3048 GALPDV
+3048 DSLPDV
-3054 AYNGESQQQTPVVKD
+3054 TYNGESQQQKPVVKD
-3069 GEKELVEGVDY
+3069 GEKVLVEGVDY
-3080 ELTYSENTIDAGS
+3080 ELTYSENTTDAGA
-3093 VTVTVVGKGNYA
+3093 VTATVAGKGNYA
-3105 GSVDVAYRIAPA
+3105 GSVDVAYQITPAP
-3117 ALTVTTPSASGVY
+3117 LTVSTPSASGVY
-3130 NGKPLTAAGSM
+3130 NGEPLTAAGTI

-3163 SDNTYAIDW
+3163 SDNAYAIDW
-3172 AAADATAKQANYTI
+3172 ASAGATAKQTNYTV
-3186 SETVGKLTVT
+3186 SESIGKLTVT

-3211 TYDGTAHGATVTV
+3211 TYDGAAHGATVTV

-3238 SATATNVSDGEV
+3238 SATAMNVSDGEV

-3265 DVTSKLNIKFVDGT
+3265 DVTSKLNVKFVDGT

-3293 VSKPYDGSALTAEG
+3293 ASKPYDGQALTAEG

-3330 TSVNGYEL
+3330 KSENGYEL
-3338 VWDDNAKAENYTVE
+3338 VWDDSAKAENYTVE
-3352 ESLGTLEVTKSMAGI
+3352 ENLGTLEVTKSMAGI

-3380 TALESAGANVIG
+3380 MALESAGANAIG

-3407 TDAGYVTAEVV
+3407 TDAGYVTAEVD
-3418 SYIITNAAGQD
+3418 SYIITNAAGED

-3463 GTALTEHK
+3463 GTALTEQK
-3471 VSVEDGSLASGE
+3471 VSVEDSSLASGE

-3509 GSAKVENYD
+3509 GATKVENYD
-3518 ITYRYGAL
+3518 ITYRYGTL
-3526 TVSAQSINPDDP
+3526 TVNAQSINPDDP

-3634 GAYQSDDAVTLQGAE
+3634 GAYQSDDAVTVQGAE

-3686 ASNFAIEKSEGEL
+3686 ASNFAIEKAEGEL

-3714 SSPSDLVYDGREHKW
+3714 SSPSDFVYDGREHKW
-3729 APEVKDGEKV
+3729 APEVKDGEKA

-3748 SYGADDF
+3748 SYSTDDF
-3755 TNVTGAIKVTVTGQ
+3755 TNVTGAITVTVTGQ

-3775 VDRTYR
+3775 VERAYR

-3791 PSASGVYNGNALTA
+3791 PSASRVYNGEPLTA
-3805 AGSISGFVNGESAP
+3805 AGTISGFVNGESAP

-3868 RVFATPGSYSGTYDG
+3868 RVVATPGSYSGTYDG

-3922 VDELVIIN
+3922 VDELVIVN
-3930 AQGEDVTDKLDI
+3930 AQGEDVTGKLDI

-3954 EYHVV
+3954 EYYVV
-3959 TEGASKVYD
+3959 TEGAFKVYD
-3968 GIALTAPGKIV
+3968 GTALTAPGKIV

-3996 DAGSSANTYAIAFDK
+3996 NAGSSANAYAITFDK

-4026 SLEVAAEKAD
+4026 SLEVAAAKAE

-4053 PLAAKAASAPIP
+4053 PLAAKAASAAVP

-4116 QQLSVTKRAVNLKSD
+4116 QQLSVTKRAVDLKSD
-4131 SASKVFDG
+4131 SASKVYDG
-4139 TALTRPDVAGWKQLG
+4139 TALTRPEVAGWKQLG
-4154 DEGFVDGQVSDV
+4154 NEGFVDGQVSDV
-4166 RATGSVTHVS
+4166 RATGSATHVS
-4176 DGKVANAIAYVEGEG
+4176 DGKVANTIAYTEGEG

-4241 GGKTLVD
+4241 GDKVLVE

-4255 YSGNAT
+4255 YSGNTT
-4261 DAGTVTVTVTGEGD
+4261 DAGAVTVTVTGKGD

-4283 YQIVPAPLTVAT
+4283 YQIAPAPLTVAT

-4316 VNGETVAF
+4316 VNGETVEF
-4324 KLVGSQTKVGES
+4324 KLVGSQTKVGSS

-4386 SHGATVKVAS
+4386 SHGATVKVAN

-4403 ETAESVASAKDVSD
+4403 ETAESAASAKDVSD

-4430 NAEGED
+4430 NAQGED
-4436 VTSRL
+4436 VTSKL
-4441 NIKFVDGTIK
+4441 NVKFVDGTIK

-4456 LTVTTPSASKPYDG
+4456 LTVTTPSVTKVFDG
-4470 QALTAEG
+4470 DALTAEG
-4477 RVSGFVNGETATFK
+4477 KVSGFVNGETATFK

-4515 AANYTVEES
+4515 AANYTVEEN
-4524 LGTLTVSAQSIDP
+4524 LGTLTVSAQSLNP
-4537 DDADA
+4537 DDAGA

-4547 VGYLSDTVY
+4547 VGYLADTVY

-4563 EPEVIDKD
+4563 EPEVVDKD
-4571 GKALVKGRD
+4571 GKALVKGLD

-4587 DVKNVGEATV
+4587 DVKNVGEVTV
-4597 AVVGKGNYA
+4597 IVVGKGNYA

-4618 PLTVTT
+4618 PLTVAT

-4632 GSELVNGELTIEGL
+4632 GSELTNSELSIEGL

-4702 EPTPE
+4702 EPTP
-4707 PEPTPTPEPEPTPTP
+4707 TPN
-4722 TPTPEPTPTPGDGET
+4722 PGDDVT
-4737 PTPNPTPGDDVT
+4737 PPPSPTPGDDVT
-4749 PAPNPIPDGTTPS
+4749 PTPS
-4762 GGTTPGTTPGG
+4762 PAPGDGTTPGTTPDGDTTPTPTPGNGATPGSTPNPGNG
-4773 TTPAPASTPDGATTA
+4773 TTPGNGSTSA
-4788 PAPTPAPAAAGP
+4788 PAPAPSSSASTPAPAAAGP

-4840 SVEDHCWVHWYM
+4840 SVENHCWVHWYM
-4852 IAGMALTAVYGLAAA
+4852 IVGMVLTAAYGLAAA

-4876 LRNDMNDVLGDGDGK
+4876 LRNDMNDILGDGDGK

>member
-1 MKAKNNELT
+1 MKAKSNELT

-41 SPSQVYAGDGEAAD
+41 SPSQVYAGDGETAAD
-55 DAAAQV
+55 TTAQV
-61 EGASSGAATSS
+61 ESASSAAATS
-72 ADKAADTV
+72 ATDKAADTA
-80 ASSAASAASSAAPA
+80 ASTAASATSSAAPA
-94 ASEQPASTTSQQQAA
+94 ASEQAASTASQQQAA
-109 PGAFES
+109 PSASES
-115 AQPAATQQDESA
+115 AQPTATQQVESA

-183 LKVSGKENPISPDEQ
+183 LKVSGKENPISPDDQ

-213 VTLETEAVSSDSGKD
+213 VTLETEAVSADSGKD
-228 NAAVSIEDDAAA
+228 AAVSIEDDAA
-240 EETQV
+240 EETQASV
-245 SAVGAGAISG
+245 SGAGAISG

-262 DTITLTYNGDMRI
+262 NTITLTYNGDMRV

-383 AFLPFE
+383 AFLSFE

-399 ASQYWHDA
+399 ARQYWHDA

-413 GTYTVIVKPNNGWI
+413 GTYTVVVKPNNGWI
-427 YDFEAVGQIEI
+427 YDFESVGQIEVA
-438 TIPTKKPDSTDFE
+438 IPTKKPDSTNFE
-451 KWIYTGESVDLKGDG
+451 KWIYVGESVDLEGDG
-466 SAWWGES
+466 TAWWRES

-480 ENIELSESSSGSRIA
+480 ENIELSGSGSGSRTA

-505 QREYYALGWHTET
+505 QRDYTSALGWQYTET
-518 FIIHVMKKPAAT
+518 FTIHVMKKPAAT
-530 SLSISGDDT
+530 SLSISGPDR
-539 VEQFKNI
+539 VAQFKDI

-553 TNVTW
+553 TSVTW

-570 SGKVIGVKAGK
+570 SGKVVGVKAGM

-596 TATHEVTVTK
+596 TAAHDVTVTE
-606 SKASAMSC
+606 STVSATSC

-627 SNGTASWFPSGGNHA
+627 SNGTASWFPSGGSHA

-679 WVLDRNGAYNQYWN
+679 WVLDRNGAYSQYWN

-755 LQDAN
+755 LQDAD

-789 DEKTVN
+789 AEKTVN

-807 QACTQAVSFPMRTS
+807 QACTQAVSFPMRAS

-836 IQVNYYLKG
+836 IQVNYYLDG
-845 TTIQVAPSKTLSGYM
+845 TTTQVAPSKTLSGYM
-860 KGQKV
+860 KGQTV
-865 VQSPISVE
+865 TQDAINIS
-873 GYTPVSSESK
+873 GYTLVSSKSK

-893 DFFYTANPVGYRVE
+893 DFYYTANPVGYSVE
-907 YCWTG
+907 YYWTG
-912 SDTPFLT
+912 SDTPLLT
-919 ESDSDRHDSD
+919 ESRTGY
-929 HHVGDTV
+929 VGDQV
-936 AGIEPKTFEGY
+936 IGLEPKAIAGY

-954 KDLKLGVDESQ
+954 QDLKLGADASK

-980 NTDSKTYNGSEQ
+980 NSDTSKTYNGSEQ
-992 SVEGY
+992 SVDGY
-997 KTNLPGGESTSFDGV
+997 TANLPEGVSASFDGV

-1017 KGTNAGDYPYTFAD
+1017 KGTNAGDYPYTFAE
-1031 GTIGKVSSDNKYV
+1031 GTIGKISSDDKYV
-1044 VTGTTDGNLHISP
+1044 VTQTNPGNLHISP
-1057 VTDEVVVKITGKTGT
+1057 VADEVVVKIAGKTGT
-1072 EKYNGKQQAVSGWDV
+1072 EKYNGKQQTVSGWDV
-1087 TEAPDGFDQSKIAL
+1087 TEAPDGFDQSKITL
-1101 AESATAE
+1101 AEGATAE
-1108 AKGKDAGTYN
+1108 AKGKDAGTYS
-1118 MGLTAASFVSSDGNY
+1118 MELTAANFVSSDGNY

-1161 NYDGRTLQRQTDIR
+1161 NYDGKTLQRQTDIR

-1181 VYDKDKDTTTQK
+1181 VYNNDKDTTTQK
-1193 TFEGDGFVEGEGV
+1193 TFEGDGFAEGEGV
-1206 DNKNVKWFDENNI
+1206 NNKNVKWFDENNI

-1226 KFECKPRSGTNFDN
+1226 KFECEPRSGTNFNN
-1240 YEITYE
+1240 YDITYE

-1258 KKYEVTVKGASGT
+1258 KKYKVTVKGANGT
-1271 SGYDGQPHSATGL
+1271 AVYDGQPYSATGL
-1284 ETTSYTNKEG
+1284 ETTTYTNDEG
-1294 VRFSIRA
+1294 VQFSIQA

-1306 ESKVDAGTY
+1306 ENKVDAGEY
-1315 ENKVSDVVV
+1315 ENKVSDVVI

-1339 TENGKLTIDTRPVT
+1339 TEDGKLIIDKRPVT
-1353 ITAGSAEKEYDG
+1353 ITAGSAEKGYDG

-1378 TKGFVDGQDISDV
+1378 TKGFVDGQGISDV
-1391 AVEGS
+1391 TVEGS
-1396 QTQCGTSASTIKDNS
+1396 QTQYGTSASTIKDKS
-1411 WKFQE
+1411 WKFQN
-1416 GTNGNNYSVTTAQGT
+1416 GTNGNNYSVTVKPGT
-1431 LTVKHRSDDKK
+1431 LTVKHRSEDKK
-1442 YAITLMGKSDNG
+1442 YAITLTGKSDDA

-1477 EYTVF
+1477 EYTVS
-1482 NYHANVSGTDAGTYK
+1482 NYHANVSGVDAATYN
-1497 NIVTSGEGG
+1497 NIVTSGEDG
-1506 YKVTDPNGND
+1506 YKVTDPNGKD
-1516 VTAEFSISVAP
+1516 VTEEFSIGVVP

-1539 TAGSATRAY
+1539 TAGSASRAY
-1548 NGSPLTAAEAER
+1548 NGSALTAAEANPQ
-1560 EFAAEG
+1560 FAAEG
-1566 FVGEDDIASAKVDG
+1566 FVGEDGIASARVDG
-1580 SITDVGETASNVVQE
+1580 SITNVGETESSVVQE
-1595 SVVLKSGTKASN
+1595 IVVLKDGTKASN
-1607 YSITYNPGKLEVT
+1607 YSITYKPGKLEVT

-1628 TIAKKSGTKD
+1628 TIAEKSGTKD
-1638 YSGFEQSVKGYEL
+1638 YNGSEQFVEGYEL
-1651 RDISNREYAA
+1651 RDISNSNYAA

-1690 DFKNNS
+1690 DFKNTS
-1696 VNFTNVKF
+1696 ANFTNVKF
-1704 EILDGSLTITK
+1704 KIVGGSLVIAK

-1729 YDGNPLEDRTVSVT
+1729 YDGNPLEDRTVSIT

-1753 IADVTGS
+1753 VADVTGS
-1760 QTDAGSSANA
+1760 QTNAGSSANV

-1780 EELAQDAEGAY
+1780 EELAKDAEGAY
-1791 RNYNV
+1791 RNYDV
-1796 TKAEGVLKVN
+1796 TKVEGVLKVN
-1806 PVSNEVVV
+1806 PVSDGVVV
-1814 TIVGKH
+1814 TIAGKH
-1820 AEGAYNGKPL
+1820 VEGAYNGKPL
-1830 TATGYTFASTNALY
+1830 TAAGYAFESTNALY
-1844 TSAKVAF
+1844 TSAKIAF
-1851 SGENSVSRTDAG
+1851 SGESSVSRTDAG
-1863 TTVMDLQGKF
+1863 TTIMDLQGKF
-1873 KNADDVNFPN
+1873 TNADAVNFPN
-1883 VRFEITNGFV
+1883 VRFDITNGSV
-1893 AISKAEVKLQSADLE
+1893 AISKAKVTLQSANLE

-1919 KGGEEQTPL
+1919 NGGEEQTPL

-1957 FNYTLNDNTKA
+1957 FNYTLNENTKKG
-1968 DNYEISVIP
+1968 NYDISVIP
-1977 GQLTVTNRQAKYQV
+1977 GQLTVINRQAQYQV

-1997 STDNTYDG
+1997 SIGNTYDG
-2005 VEHAAAGLK
+2005 VEHAATGLK
-2014 TSEFTVEGQKY
+2014 TSEFTVDGQKY
-2025 TVEGLKTSDPKA
+2025 TVEGLNTSDPKA

-2061 SSQFAVKLVPGELKI
+2061 SSQFAVTLVPGKLEI

-2088 SRVYNGEALT
+2088 SREYNGEALT
-2098 NDRVTVGG
+2098 NEGVTVGG
-2106 DGFVAGEGASY
+2106 DGFVAGEGAVY
-2117 SVTGTITDAGTVTN
+2117 NVTGTITDTGKVAN

-2137 NSNTNFD
+2137 YSNTNFD
-2144 NYTITKAEGTLEVTP
+2144 NYNISKEEGTLEVTP
-2159 VTDKVTVTIT
+2159 VADKVTVTIT
-2169 GNSATLQY
+2169 GNSATLPY

-2183 VTGYS
+2183 ATGYS
-2188 FATSDNRYSE
+2188 FATSDGRYRE

-2276 AAKATDKFGNTL
+2276 VAKATDKFGNTL
-2288 KVEYSTDGEQWTD
+2288 KVEYSTDGKQWTD
-2301 DPSNI
+2301 DPSKI
-2306 TLTHFGYQEVKLRAT
+2306 TLTHFGVQLVMLRAT
-2321 GANYAAGQYAENKDG
+2321 GANYAAGKYAENG
-2336 EWVAITSRPVKLTS
+2336 EGVAITSRPVKLTS
-2350 KGDNKKYDGKPLTN
+2350 KGDNKKYDGEPLTN

-2378 IDGEGVTIK
+2378 IDGEGVTIS

-2399 NTFDY
+2399 NTFDCT
-2404 IFNEGTNASDY
+2404 FNEGTNANDY
-2415 WVTTKFGK
+2415 WVTTEYGK

-2434 AKIAGHNKTVEYNGL
+2434 AKIAGHNKTVEYNGS

-2459 EASNKLYGEGDF
+2459 KASNKLYGEGDF

-2480 GTNAGTYKMELTAE
+2480 GTNVGTYNMNLASE
-2494 QFSNKS
+2494 QFANKS
-2500 NNFSKVAFA
+2500 GNFSKVTFA
-2509 VTDGTL
+2509 VTDGSL

-2527 NPKNTMSVDSPADV
+2527 NPDNTMSVDSPADV

-2551 PIVKDGERTLE
+2551 PVVKDGERTLE
-2562 AGKDYTVE
+2562 LGKDYTVG
-2570 YSTADRTNVSGKITV
+2570 YSTADRTNATGKITV
-2585 AITGIGNYSGKVER
+2585 TISGIGNYSGKVER
-2599 TYQITKRTVD
+2599 TYQITKRPVE

-2621 TALTKPEVSGWQQQG
+2621 TALVKPEVSGWQQQG
-2636 DTGFVGGEVSNVR
+2636 DTGFVTGEVSSVR
-2649 ATSSV
+2649 ATGSV
-2654 TTVAQGEVANSIAYD
+2654 TTVAQGEVTNSIAYD
-2669 TNAGFNADNYAISKD
+2669 TNAGFNESNYTISKD

-2697 DIIITPND
+2697 GITFTPNN
-2705 ATYIYDASSRKASA
+2705 ATYIYDASSHEAGA

-2747 NPSAITA
+2747 NASAITA

-2776 AEQTLA
+2776 AEQTLT

-2787 VELTSASSS
+2787 VELTSASAS
-2796 KVYDGM
+2796 KVYDDT
-2802 PLTKD
+2802 PLAKD

-2834 GSQTKVGSSENA
+2834 GSQTEVGSSENA
-2846 ISYKLKDGAEN
+2846 ISYQLKDGAEN
-2857 NYNIIGEHVGT
+2857 NYNIIGQHVGT
-2868 LTVTD
+2868 LTVTE
-2873 QSITPDPQ
+2873 QSIAPDPQ

-2894 SDHVYDG
+2894 NDHVYDG
-2901 TEHKWAPEVTDKDGN
+2901 KEHKWAPEVTDKDGN
-2916 KLVEGVDYTVTY
+2916 KLVEGVDYKVEYGTDDFTNVTGAITVTITGTGNY
-2928 DTNDFV
+2928 
-2934 NVKVVNVTIAGM
+2934 K
-2946 GSYTGTCVKAYE
+2946 GTCVKAYE
-2958 ITKAPLT
+2958 ITKAPLI
-2965 VNAGSAS
+2965 VNAESAS

-3004 EVGSSANTV
+3004 EVGSSANTATV
-3013 SRITWD
+3013 MWD
-3019 TAKEGNYYIATQNDG
+3019 TAKEGNYYIAAQNDG
-3034 TLTVTPKGIAQMTV
+3034 TLTVTPKGVAQMTV
-3048 GALPDV
+3048 GSLPDV
-3054 AYNGESQQQTPVVKD
+3054 TYNGESQQQKPVVKD
-3069 GEKELVEGVDY
+3069 GDKVLAEGVDY
-3080 ELTYSENTIDAGS
+3080 KLTYSDNTTDAGT
-3093 VTVTVVGKGNYA
+3093 VTVTVTGKGNYA
-3105 GSVDVAYRIAPA
+3105 GSVDVTYPIAPA
-3117 ALTVTTPSASGVY
+3117 PLTVSTPSASGVY
-3130 NGKPLTAAGSM
+3130 NGNALTAAGSV

-3163 SDNTYAIDW
+3163 SDNIYAIDW
-3172 AAADATAKQANYTI
+3172 AAAGATAKQANYTV
-3186 SETVGKLTVT
+3186 SESIGKLTVT

-3206 TGGTF
+3206 TGGSF

-3265 DVTSKLNIKFVDGT
+3265 DVTSKLNVKFVDGT

-3293 VSKPYDGSALTAEG
+3293 VFKPYDGSALTAEG

-3407 TDAGYVTAEVV
+3407 TDAGYVMAEVD

-3463 GTALTEHK
+3463 GTALTEHE
-3471 VSVEDGSLASGE
+3471 VSVADGSLASGE

-3509 GSAKVENYD
+3509 GATKVENYD
-3518 ITYRYGAL
+3518 ITYRYGML
-3526 TVSAQSINPDDP
+3526 TVNAQSINPDDP

-3575 VEGRDYTVTYSTDDF
+3575 VEGRDYTVAYSTDDF
-3590 TNVTGTIKVAITGI
+3590 TNVTGAIKVVVMGI

-3613 EYQITPASVKLA
+3613 EYQITPAFVKLA

-3634 GAYQSDDAVTLQGAE
+3634 GAYQSDDAVTVQGAE

-3675 TIAFTWKDGFK
+3675 TIACTWKDGFK
-3686 ASNFAIEKSEGEL
+3686 ASNFAIEKAEGEL
-3699 SVVAKDIVSSADMTV
+3699 SVVAKDIVSSADMAV
-3714 SSPSDLVYDGREHKW
+3714 SSPSDLVYDGNDHKW

-3739 LTEGVDYTV
+3739 LTEGADYTV

-3775 VDRTYR
+3775 VERTYR

-3791 PSASGVYNGNALTA
+3791 PSASGVYNGEPLTA
-3805 AGSISGFVNGESAP
+3805 AGSISGFINGESAP

-3840 AAADATAKQANYTVS
+3840 AAAGATAKQANYTIS

-3868 RVFATPGSYSGTYDG
+3868 RVVATPGSYSGTYDG

-3908 TATDATDEA
+3908 TVTDATDEA

-3922 VDELVIIN
+3922 VDELVVVN
-3930 AQGEDVTDKLDI
+3930 AQGEDVTGKLDI
-3942 EKQTGAIKIAPA
+3942 EKQTGVIKIAPA
-3954 EYHVV
+3954 EYYVV
-3959 TEGASKVYD
+3959 TEGAFKVYD
-3968 GIALTAPGKIV
+3968 GTALTAPGKIV

-3996 DAGSSANTYAIAFDK
+3996 DAGSSANVYSIAFDK

-4026 SLEVAAEKAD
+4026 SLEVAAAKAE

-4053 PLAAKAASAPIP
+4053 PLAAKAATAAVP

-4073 YSLDGENWTTDPG
+4073 YSLDGETWTTDPG

-4139 TALTRPDVAGWKQLG
+4139 TALTRPEVAGWKQLG

-4166 RATGSVTHVS
+4166 RATGSATHVS
-4176 DGKVANAIAYVEGEG
+4176 DSKVANTIAYTEGEG

-4241 GGKTLVD
+4241 GDKVLAE

-4261 DAGTVTVTVTGEGD
+4261 DAGTVTVTVTGKGD

-4283 YQIVPAPLTVAT
+4283 YQIAPAPLTVAT
-4295 ESANKVYD
+4295 ESASKVYD

-4324 KLVGSQTKVGES
+4324 NLVGSQTKVGSS

-4359 IGKLTVT
+4359 VGKLTVT
-4366 ESADEVVVTTTGGT
+4366 ESSDEVVVTTTGGT
-4380 FTYDGS
+4380 FVYDGT
-4386 SHGATVKVAS
+4386 SHGATVKVAN

-4403 ETAESVASAKDVSD
+4403 ETAESAASAKDVSD

-4436 VTSRL
+4436 VTSKL

-4456 LTVTTPSASKPYDG
+4456 LTVITPSASKVYDG
-4470 QALTAEG
+4470 DALTAEG
-4477 RVSGFVNGETATFK
+4477 KASGFVNGEAATLKTA
-4491 TTGSQTEVGSSVNG
+4491 GSQTEVGSSVNG

-4515 AANYTVEES
+4515 AENYTIEED

-4537 DDADA
+4537 DDAGA

-4547 VGYLSDTVY
+4547 VGYLADTVY
-4556 NGADQRF
+4556 NGAEQRF
-4563 EPEVIDKD
+4563 EPEVVDKD
-4571 GKALVKGRD
+4571 GETLVKGRD

-4587 DVKNVGEATV
+4587 DAKNVGEVTV
-4597 AVVGKGNYA
+4597 TVIGKGSYA

-4618 PLTVTT
+4618 SLTVTT
-4624 GSDSKIYD
+4624 GSDSKVYD

-4646 QGEDRVTAATT
+4646 QGKDSVTAATT

-4680 NYVIDEHLGTLTVT
+4680 NYVIDEYLGTLTVMPAPAPPTPNPDDDVT
-4694 PAPVPPTP
+4694 PAPTP
-4702 EPTPE
+4702 E
-4707 PEPTPTPEPEPTPTP
+4707 PTP
-4722 TPTPEPTPTPGDGET
+4722 TPTPEPTP
-4737 PTPNPTPGDDVT
+4737 NPTPE
-4749 PAPNPIPDGTTPS
+4749 PAPTP
-4762 GGTTPGTTPGG
+4762 TPGTTPDDGTTPGSTPNQGNGSTPVPAATPDG
-4773 TTPAPASTPDGATTA
+4773 TTPAPAPSPSAS
-4788 PAPTPAPAAAGP
+4788 TPAPAAAGP

-4852 IAGMALTAVYGLAAA
+4852 IVGMVLTAAYGLVAA

>member
-1 MKAKNNELT
+1 MKAKSNELT
-10 VESMTQRYSLGHK
+10 VDSMTQRYSLGHK

-41 SPSQVYAGDGEAAD
+41 SPSQVYAGDGAAVED
-55 DAAAQV
+55 TAAQV
-61 EGASSGAATSS
+61 EGTSSAAATSAADKS
-72 ADKAADTV
+72 ADTAAN
-80 ASSAASAASSAAPA
+80 SAASATSSAAPA
-94 ASEQPASTTSQQQAA
+94 ASEQSASTTSQQQAA
-109 PGAFES
+109 PSASEP
-115 AQPAATQQDESA
+115 AQPAGTQQDKSA

-183 LKVSGKENPISPDEQ
+183 LKVSGKENPISTDDQ

-213 VTLETEAVSSDSGKD
+213 VTLETEAIPSESGKD
-228 NAAVSIEDDAAA
+228 AAVSIEDEAAKNDAAKNDAA
-240 EETQV
+240 EGAQV
-245 SAVGAGAISG
+245 SASDAGAITG
-255 PTSVAQG
+255 PTSVAQ
-262 DTITLTYNGDMRI
+262 DDEITLAD
-275 DNWYGG
+275 
-281 DGLFSGWDVSA
+281 SA
-292 DKKSITLTAT
+292 
-302 SNWAFTG
+302 
-309 SEKTTTIY
+309 
-317 LGYIDQSGT
+317 
-326 WHNQGDDRLAFNVT
+326 
-340 VKKRTFT
+340 
-347 VVQPEPVAEGQD
+347 
-359 HFWIP
+359 
-364 QIKDD
+364 
-369 ETGKVFSLA
+369 
-378 DAPSG
+378 
-383 AFLPFE
+383 
-389 YYRDGQRIEN
+389 
-399 ASQYWHDA
+399 
-407 NEFSKP
+407 
-413 GTYTVIVKPNNGWI
+413 
-427 YDFEAVGQIEI
+427 
-438 TIPTKKPDSTDFE
+438 KKPDNTDFE
-451 KWIYTGESVDLKGDG
+451 KWVYVGESVDLVGDEN
-466 SAWWGES
+466 AWWGEN

-480 ENIELSESSSGSRIA
+480 ENVKLSGSSSGLRTA
-495 KGLKVGDATV
+495 TGREVGDATV

-518 FIIHVMKKPAAT
+518 FTIHVMKKPAAT
-530 SLSISGDDT
+530 SLSIFGPETDT

-553 TNVTW
+553 TDVTW

-570 SGKVIGVKAGK
+570 SGKVVGVKAGR

-596 TATHEVTVTK
+596 TATYELTVAE
-606 SKASAMSC
+606 SKASATNC

-627 SNGTASWFPSGGNHA
+627 SNGTASWFPSGGKHA

-679 WVLDRNGAYNQYWN
+679 WVLDRNGAYSQYWN
-693 AVFQAWKDT
+693 AVFRAWKDT

-743 VKCSKAINAVFY
+743 VKCNKAINAVFY
-755 LQDAN
+755 LQDAD

-766 YDAATYKLEKGI
+766 YDAATYRLEKGI
-778 AQVAAPSKTPA
+778 AQVTAPSKTPA

-836 IQVNYYLKG
+836 IQVNYYLEG
-845 TTIQVAPSKTLSGYM
+845 TTTQVAPSKTLSGYM
-860 KGQKV
+860 KGQTV
-865 VQSPISVE
+865 VQSPISIE
-873 GYTPVSSESK
+873 GYKPVSDETK

-893 DFFYTANPVGYRVE
+893 DFYYTANPVDYRVE
-907 YCWTG
+907 YYWTG
-912 SDTPFLT
+912 SDTPLLT
-919 ESDSDRHDSD
+919 ESHTG
-929 HHVGDTV
+929 HVGDQVT
-936 AGIEPKTFEGY
+936 GLQPKAFADY
-947 TPVSDNV
+947 TPVNDNV
-954 KDLKLGVDESQ
+954 QDLKLGADESQ
-965 NVVKFYYRQNVSLTA
+965 NVVKFYYRQNVSLKA
-980 NTDSKTYNGSEQ
+980 NSDSKTYNGSEQ
-992 SVEGY
+992 GVDGY
-997 KTNLPGGESTSFDGV
+997 MTNLPEGVSASFDGV

-1017 KGTNAGDYPYTFAD
+1017 KGTNAGDYPYTFAN
-1031 GTIGKVSSDNKYV
+1031 GTIGKVSSDNNYV
-1044 VTGTTDGNLHISP
+1044 VTQTTPGNLHIGP
-1057 VTDEVVVKITGKTGT
+1057 VTDEVTITISGHNGGEKYSGEEQSVSGYDVSGLPAGVGEGDISFTGK
-1072 EKYNGKQQAVSGWDV
+1072 
-1087 TEAPDGFDQSKIAL
+1087 
-1101 AESATAE
+1101 AE
-1108 AKGKDAGTYN
+1108 AKGTDAGEYK
-1118 MGLTAASFVSSDGNY
+1118 MGLAETQFSLKGDAAKNY
-1133 AKVKFEVVDGSLEI
+1133 VNVKFRVERDGVLTI
-1147 TKRKVTLWSEDGHK
+1147 GKRTVILTSEGGHK
-1161 NYDGRTLQRQTDIR
+1161 NYDGKTLQRRTDISEN
-1175 VDGTKD
+1175 VG
-1181 VYDKDKDTTTQK
+1181 
-1193 TFEGDGFVEGEGV
+1193 GDGFVGEDGV
-1206 DNKNVKWFDENNI
+1206 LAKDKLTWYDENNI
-1219 APGCYDN
+1219 LP
-1226 KFECKPRSGTNFDN
+1226 
-1240 YEITYE
+1240 
-1246 YGKLYVNKRADN
+1246 
-1258 KKYEVTVKGASGT
+1258 
-1271 SGYDGQPHSATGL
+1271 
-1284 ETTSYTNKEG
+1284 
-1294 VRFSIRA
+1294 
-1301 KTSGA
+1301 
-1306 ESKVDAGTY
+1306 GTY
-1315 ENKVSDVVV
+1315 ENKFDPAYTPSTKLNNYDVQLVFGELVVDARTGKDKYAITVTACSNTVTYDGEEHAVSGVTGDTYTNDNKVTFTVEGMSASVSGTDAGTYTNKVVGTPV
-1324 TDPHGN
+1324 VKDPHGN

-1339 TENGKLTIDTRPVT
+1339 TEDGKLTIDKRSVT

-1378 TKGFVDGQDISDV
+1378 PDGFVEGQGISDV
-1391 AVEGS
+1391 TVEGS
-1396 QTQCGTSASTIKDNS
+1396 RTQCGTSASTIKDKS
-1411 WKFQE
+1411 WKFQN
-1416 GTNGNNYSVTTAQGT
+1416 GTNGNNYSVTTEPGT

-1442 YAITLMGKSDNG
+1442 YAITLTGKSD
-1454 ATYDG
+1454 TVPSYDG
-1459 KEHTVSGVEQDK
+1459 KEHTVSDVEQDT

-1477 EYTVF
+1477 EYTVS
-1482 NYHANVSGTDAGTYK
+1482 NYNASVSGTDAGTYD
-1497 NIVTSGEGG
+1497 NIVTSGEDG
-1506 YKVTDPNGND
+1506 YRVTGPNGDD
-1516 VTAEFSISVAP
+1516 VTEEFSISVAP

-1548 NGSPLTAAEAER
+1548 NGFALTAAEAKH
-1560 EFAAEG
+1560 EFTAEG
-1566 FVGEDDIASAKVDG
+1566 FVGEDGIASAMVDG
-1580 SITDVGETASNVVQE
+1580 SITDVGETESNVAQN
-1595 SVVLKSGTKASN
+1595 SVVLKDGTKASN
-1607 YSITYNPGKLEVT
+1607 YSITYKPGKLEVT
-1620 PNTDEVVV
+1620 PVTDEVVV
-1628 TIAKKSGTKD
+1628 TIAENSGNEE
-1638 YSGFEQSVKGYEL
+1638 YNGSEQSVEGYEL
-1651 RDISNREYAA
+1651 RNISNDSYAA

-1669 ADDQVAKGTDAGT
+1669 ADHKVAKGTDAGT

-1696 VNFTNVKF
+1696 ANFTNVKF
-1704 EILDGSLTITK
+1704 QIVDGSLTITK

-1729 YDGNPLEDRTVSVT
+1729 YDGNPLEGRTVSIT

-1753 IADVTGS
+1753 VADVTGS
-1760 QTDAGSSANA
+1760 QTNAGSSANA
-1770 FTYKLVNAAG
+1770 FTYKLENAAG
-1780 EELAQDAEGAY
+1780 EELAKDAEGAY

-1806 PVSNEVVV
+1806 PVSDAVVV
-1814 TIVGKH
+1814 TITGNH
-1820 AEGAYNGKPL
+1820 AEGTYSGKPL
-1830 TATGYTFASTNALY
+1830 TATGYSFASSNALY

-1873 KNADDVNFPN
+1873 TNADAVNFPN
-1883 VRFEITNGFV
+1883 VRFDITNGSV
-1893 AISKAEVKLQSADLE
+1893 AISKAKVTLQSANLE

-1957 FNYTLNDNTKA
+1957 FSYTLNENTKEG
-1968 DNYEISVIP
+1968 NYDISVIP
-1977 GQLTVTNRQAKYQV
+1977 GQLTVTNRQAQYQV
-1991 TVEANS
+1991 RVEANS
-1997 STDNTYDG
+1997 STGNTYDG
-2005 VEHAAAGLK
+2005 VEHAATGLK
-2014 TSEFTVEGQKY
+2014 TSEFTVDGQKY
-2025 TVEGLKTSDPKA
+2025 TVEGLNTSDPKA

-2046 ISGTPVVKDADGNDV
+2046 ISGTPVVKDANGNDV
-2061 SSQFAVKLVPGELKI
+2061 SSQFAVTLVPGKLEI
-2076 AKRSVTLTSASE
+2076 AKRSVTLTSASD

-2098 NDRVTVGG
+2098 NDDVTVGG
-2106 DGFVAGEGASY
+2106 DGFVAGEGAVY
-2117 SVTGTITDAGTVTN
+2117 NVTGTITDAGKVAN

-2137 NSNTNFD
+2137 DSNTNFD
-2144 NYTITKAEGTLEVTP
+2144 NYNISKKEGTLEVTP
-2159 VTDKVTVTIT
+2159 VADKVTVTIT

-2183 VTGYS
+2183 VAGYS
-2188 FATSDNRYSE
+2188 FATSDNRYRE

-2246 ITGGDLDADKVVWD
+2246 ITGGDLDAGKVVWD

-2267 YDGTPLSAY
+2267 YDSTPLSAY
-2276 AAKATDKFGNTL
+2276 VAKATDKFGNAL
-2288 KVEYSTDGEQWTD
+2288 KVEYSTDGKQWTD
-2301 DPSNI
+2301 DPSSI
-2306 TLTHFGYQEVKLRAT
+2306 TLTHFGAQLVMLRAT
-2321 GANYAAGQYAENKDG
+2321 SPNYAAGQYAENKDG
-2336 EWVAITSRPVKLTS
+2336 EWAAITSRPVKLTS

-2434 AKIAGHNKTVEYNGL
+2434 ATIAGHNKTVEYNGL

-2454 GYDFV
+2454 GYDF
-2459 EASNKLYGEGDF
+2459 EASNPLYKNGDF

-2480 GTNAGTYKMELTAE
+2480 GTDVGTYKMNLASE
-2494 QFSNKS
+2494 QFANTSK
-2500 NNFSKVAFA
+2500 NFSKVTFA

-2551 PIVKDGERTLE
+2551 PVVKDGERTLE
-2562 AGKDYTVE
+2562 PGKDYTVE
-2570 YSTADRTNVSGKITV
+2570 YSTADRTNATGKITV
-2585 AITGIGNYSGKVER
+2585 TIKGIGNYTGKVER
-2599 TYQITKRTVD
+2599 TYQITQRPVE
-2609 LKSEGGSKPYDG
+2609 LKSEGDSKPYDG
-2621 TALTKPEVSGWQQQG
+2621 TALVKPEVSGWQQQG
-2636 DTGFVGGEVSNVR
+2636 DTGFVTGEVSGVR
-2649 ATSSV
+2649 ATGSV
-2654 TTVAQGEVANSIAYD
+2654 TTVAQGEVTNSIAYD
-2669 TNAGFNADNYAISKD
+2669 TNAGFNENNYAISKD

-2697 DIIITPND
+2697 GIAITPNN
-2705 ATYIYDASSRKASA
+2705 ATYIYDASSHEAGV

-2734 YRVKG
+2734 YRAKG

-2776 AEQTLA
+2776 AEQTLT

-2787 VELTSASSS
+2787 VELTSASAS
-2796 KVYDGM
+2796 KVYDGA
-2802 PLTKD
+2802 PLAKD

-2834 GSQTKVGSSENA
+2834 GSQTEVGSSENA
-2846 ISYKLKDGAEN
+2846 ISYQLKSGAEN

-2868 LTVTD
+2868 LTVTA

-2916 KLVEGVDYTVTY
+2916 KLVEGRDYTVTY
-2928 DTNDFV
+2928 DTDDFV

-2946 GSYTGTCVKAYE
+2946 GSYMGTCVKAYE

-2993 TATAQTQGSQT
+2993 NATAQTQGSQT

-3013 SRITWD
+3013 SGITWD
-3019 TAKEGNYYIATQNDG
+3019 TAKEGNYYIAAQNDG
-3034 TLTVTPKGIAQMTV
+3034 MLTITPKGIAQMTV
-3048 GALPDV
+3048 GSLPDV
-3054 AYNGESQQQTPVVKD
+3054 TYNGESQRQKPVVKD
-3069 GEKELVEGVDY
+3069 GDKVLVEGVDY
-3080 ELTYSENTIDAGS
+3080 ELTYSGNTTDAGTAT
-3093 VTVTVVGKGNYA
+3093 VTVTGKGKYA
-3105 GSVDVAYRIAPA
+3105 GSADVTYLIAPA
-3117 ALTVTTPSASGVY
+3117 PLTVTTPSASGVY
-3130 NGKPLTAAGSM
+3130 NGKPLTAAGTI

-3172 AAADATAKQANYTI
+3172 AAAGATAKQANYTV
-3186 SETVGKLTVT
+3186 SESIGKLTVT

-3206 TGGTF
+3206 TGGAF

-3265 DVTSKLNIKFVDGT
+3265 DVTSKLNVKFVDGA

-3293 VSKPYDGSALTAEG
+3293 ASKPYDGNALTAEG

-3330 TSVNGYEL
+3330 TSENGYEL
-3338 VWDDNAKAENYTVE
+3338 VWDDNAKAENYTIE
-3352 ESLGTLEVTKSMAGI
+3352 ENLGTLEVTKSMAGI

-3380 TALESAGANVIG
+3380 TALESAGVNVIG
-3392 VPAGFTLSAKTKGSI
+3392 VPAGFTLSAKTKGSV
-3407 TDAGYVTAEVV
+3407 TDAGYVAAEVD
-3418 SYIITNAAGQD
+3418 SYVITNAAGQD

-3496 GSSKNTFAAKPGN
+3496 GSSKNTFAATPGN
-3509 GSAKVENYD
+3509 DSTKVENYD
-3518 ITYRYGAL
+3518 IAYRYGTL

-3549 SPSDA
+3549 APSDA

-3575 VEGRDYTVTYSTDDF
+3575 VEGRDYTVAYSTDDF
-3590 TNVTGTIKVAITGI
+3590 TNVTGTIKVTITGI

-3613 EYQITPASVKLA
+3613 EYQIAPASVKLA

-3634 GAYQSDDAVTLQGAE
+3634 GAYQSDDAVTVQGAD

-3660 AVGKVMTVA
+3660 AVGRVMTVA

-3675 TIAFTWKDGFK
+3675 TIAYTWKNGFK
-3686 ASNFAIEKSEGEL
+3686 AGNFAIEKSEGEL

-3729 APEVKDGEKV
+3729 APEVKDGEKL
-3739 LTEGVDYTV
+3739 LTEGIDYTV

-3755 TNVTGAIKVTVTGQ
+3755 TNVAGVIKVTVTGQ

-3775 VDRTYR
+3775 VERAYR

-3791 PSASGVYNGNALTA
+3791 PSASRVYNGNALTA
-3805 AGSISGFVNGESAP
+3805 AGTISGFVNGEFAP

-3826 TEVGTSDNT
+3826 TEVGASDNT

-3840 AAADATAKQANYTVS
+3840 AAAGATAKQANYTVS

-3868 RVFATPGSYSGTYDG
+3868 RVVATPGSYAGTYDG

-3898 YSVKAARSNA
+3898 YSVKVARSNA

-3922 VDELVIIN
+3922 VDELVIVN
-3930 AQGEDVTDKLDI
+3930 AQGEDVTGKLDI

-3959 TEGASKVYD
+3959 TEGAFKVYD
-3968 GIALTAPGKIV
+3968 GTALTAPGKIV

-4011 SAKEGNYVHGADTIG
+4011 SAKEGNYVHGADAIG
-4026 SLEVAAEKAD
+4026 SLEVTAAKAE

-4053 PLAAKAASAPIP
+4053 PLAAKAASAAVP

-4086 SLTATDVADSA
+4086 SLAATDVADSA

-4139 TALTRPDVAGWKQLG
+4139 TALTRPEVVGWKQLG
-4154 DEGFVDGQVSDV
+4154 DEGFVDGQVSAV
-4166 RATGSVTHVS
+4166 RATGSATHVS
-4176 DGKVANAIAYVEGEG
+4176 DGKVANTIVYTESEG

-4220 QAPADVVYS
+4220 RAPADVVYS

-4241 GGKTLVD
+4241 GDKVLVE

-4261 DAGTVTVTVTGEGD
+4261 DAGTVTVTVTGKGD

-4283 YQIVPAPLTVAT
+4283 YQIAPAPLTVAT

-4308 AGGKVDGL
+4308 ADGKVDGL

-4324 KLVGSQTKVGES
+4324 KVVGSQTKVGES
-4336 DNAYRIEWSGTAKRA
+4336 DNAYKIEWSGTAKRA

-4380 FTYDGS
+4380 FTYDGA
-4386 SHGATVKVAS
+4386 SHGATVKVAN

-4403 ETAESVASAKDVSD
+4403 ETAESAASVKDVSD

-4430 NAEGED
+4430 NAQGED
-4436 VTSRL
+4436 VTSKL
-4441 NIKFVDGTIK
+4441 NVKFVDGTIK

-4456 LTVTTPSASKPYDG
+4456 LTVTTPSVTKVFDG
-4470 QALTAEG
+4470 DALAAEG
-4477 RVSGFVNGETATFK
+4477 RVSGFVNGEAATFK

-4505 YELVWDGSAK
+4505 YELVWDGSAQ
-4515 AANYTVEES
+4515 AANYTVEEN
-4524 LGTLTVSAQSIDP
+4524 LGTLTVSAQSINP
-4537 DDADA
+4537 DDAGA

-4547 VGYLSDTVY
+4547 VGYLADTVY

-4563 EPEVIDKD
+4563 EPEVVDKD
-4571 GKALVKGRD
+4571 GKALVKGLD

-4587 DVKNVGEATV
+4587 DVKNVGEVTV
-4597 AVVGKGNYA
+4597 TVIGKGNFA

-4618 PLTVTT
+4618 PLAVTT

-4632 GSELVNGELTIEGL
+4632 GSELTNSELSIEGL

-4702 EPTPE
+4702 NPDDGT
-4707 PEPTPTPEPEPTPTP
+4707 
-4722 TPTPEPTPTPGDGET
+4722 TPTPEPTPSPTPGDGS
-4737 PTPNPTPGDDVT
+4737 TPGT
-4749 PAPNPIPDGTTPS
+4749 TPDGTTP
-4762 GGTTPGTTPGG
+4762 
-4773 TTPAPASTPDGATTA
+4773 ASAS
-4788 PAPTPAPAAAGP
+4788 TPAPAAAGP
-4800 LDALADVLEG
+4800 LDALAGVLEG

-4840 SVEDHCWVHWYM
+4840 SVEDRCWVHWYM
-4852 IAGMALTAVYGLAAA
+4852 IVGMVLTAVYGLAAA

>member
-1 MKAKNNELT
+1 MKAKSNQLT
-10 VESMTQRYSLGHK
+10 VDSMTQRYSLGHK

-41 SPSQVYAGDGEAAD
+41 SPSQVYAGDGAAVED
-55 DAAAQV
+55 TAAQV
-61 EGASSGAATSS
+61 EGTSSAAATSAADKS
-72 ADKAADTV
+72 ADTAAN
-80 ASSAASAASSAAPA
+80 SAASATSSAAPA
-94 ASEQPASTTSQQQAA
+94 ASEQSASTTSQQQAA
-109 PGAFES
+109 PSASEP
-115 AQPAATQQDESA
+115 AQPAGTQQDKSA

-183 LKVSGKENPISPDEQ
+183 LKVSGKENPISTDDQ

-213 VTLETEAVSSDSGKD
+213 VTLETEAIPSESGKD
-228 NAAVSIEDDAAA
+228 AAVSIEDEAAKNDAAEGA
-240 EETQV
+240 QV
-245 SAVGAGAISG
+245 SASDAGAITG
-255 PTSVAQG
+255 PTSVAQ
-262 DTITLTYNGDMRI
+262 DDEITLAD
-275 DNWYGG
+275 
-281 DGLFSGWDVSA
+281 SA
-292 DKKSITLTAT
+292 
-302 SNWAFTG
+302 
-309 SEKTTTIY
+309 
-317 LGYIDQSGT
+317 
-326 WHNQGDDRLAFNVT
+326 
-340 VKKRTFT
+340 
-347 VVQPEPVAEGQD
+347 
-359 HFWIP
+359 
-364 QIKDD
+364 
-369 ETGKVFSLA
+369 
-378 DAPSG
+378 
-383 AFLPFE
+383 
-389 YYRDGQRIEN
+389 
-399 ASQYWHDA
+399 
-407 NEFSKP
+407 
-413 GTYTVIVKPNNGWI
+413 
-427 YDFEAVGQIEI
+427 
-438 TIPTKKPDSTDFE
+438 KKPDNTDFE
-451 KWIYTGESVDLKGDG
+451 KWVYVGESVDLVGDEN
-466 SAWWGES
+466 AWWGEN

-480 ENIELSESSSGSRIA
+480 ENVKLSGSSSGLRTA
-495 KGLKVGDATV
+495 TGREVGDATV

-518 FIIHVMKKPAAT
+518 FTIHVMKKPAAT
-530 SLSISGDDT
+530 SLSIFGPETDT

-553 TNVTW
+553 TDVTW

-570 SGKVIGVKAGK
+570 SGKVVGVKAGR

-596 TATHEVTVTK
+596 TATYELTVAE
-606 SKASAMSC
+606 SKASATNC

-627 SNGTASWFPSGGNHA
+627 SNGTASWFPSGGKHA

-679 WVLDRNGAYNQYWN
+679 WVLDRNGAYSQYWN
-693 AVFQAWKDT
+693 AVFRAWKDT

-743 VKCSKAINAVFY
+743 VKCNKAINAVFY
-755 LQDAN
+755 LQDAD

-766 YDAATYKLEKGI
+766 YDAATYRLEKGI
-778 AQVAAPSKTPA
+778 AQVTAPSKTPA

-836 IQVNYYLKG
+836 IQVNYYLEG
-845 TTIQVAPSKTLSGYM
+845 TTTQVAPSKTLSGYM
-860 KGQKV
+860 KGQTV
-865 VQSPISVE
+865 VQSPISIE
-873 GYTPVSSESK
+873 GYKPVSDETK

-893 DFFYTANPVGYRVE
+893 DFYYTANPVDYRVE
-907 YCWTG
+907 YYWTG
-912 SDTPFLT
+912 SDTPLLT
-919 ESDSDRHDSD
+919 ESHTG
-929 HHVGDTV
+929 HVGDQVT
-936 AGIEPKTFEGY
+936 GLQPKAFADY
-947 TPVSDNV
+947 TPVNDNV
-954 KDLKLGVDESQ
+954 QDLKLGADESQ
-965 NVVKFYYRQNVSLTA
+965 NVVKFYYRQNVSLKA
-980 NTDSKTYNGSEQ
+980 NSDSKTYNGSEQ
-992 SVEGY
+992 GVDGY
-997 KTNLPGGESTSFDGV
+997 MTNLPEGVSASFDGV

-1017 KGTNAGDYPYTFAD
+1017 KGTNAGDYPYTFAN
-1031 GTIGKVSSDNKYV
+1031 GTIGKVSSDNNYV
-1044 VTGTTDGNLHISP
+1044 VTQTTPGNLHIGP
-1057 VTDEVVVKITGKTGT
+1057 VTDEVVVKIAGKAGT
-1072 EKYNGKQQAVSGWDV
+1072 EKYNGKQQTVSGWDV
-1087 TEAPDGFDQSKIAL
+1087 TEAPGGFDQSKVTL
-1101 AESATAE
+1101 AEGATAE
-1108 AKGKDAGTYN
+1108 AKGKDAGTYY
-1118 MGLTAASFVSSDGNY
+1118 MGLTAASFVSADGNY
-1133 AKVKFEVVDGSLEI
+1133 AKVKFEVVDGKLEI

-1181 VYDKDKDTTTQK
+1181 VYDNDKDTTTQK

-1206 DNKNVKWFDENNI
+1206 NNKNATWFDENNI

-1226 KFECKPRSGTNFDN
+1226 KFECEPRSGTNFDN

-1271 SGYDGQPHSATGL
+1271 SVYDGQLHSATGL

-1294 VRFSIRA
+1294 VQFSIRA

-1306 ESKVDAGTY
+1306 ENKVDAGTY
-1315 ENKVSDVVV
+1315 VNKVSDVVV

-1339 TENGKLTIDTRPVT
+1339 TEDGKLTIDKRSVT

-1365 SALTADQANPKFT
+1365 SALTADQANPRFIPD
-1378 TKGFVDGQDISDV
+1378 GFVDGQGVSDV
-1391 AVEGS
+1391 TVEGS
-1396 QTQCGTSASTIKDNS
+1396 QTQYGTSASTIKDKS
-1411 WKFQE
+1411 WKFQK
-1416 GTNGNNYSVTTAQGT
+1416 GTNGNNYSVTVKPGM

-1442 YAITLMGKSDNG
+1442 YAITLTGKSD
-1454 ATYDG
+1454 TVPSYDG
-1459 KEHTVSGVEQDK
+1459 EEHTVSGVEQDR

-1477 EYTVF
+1477 EYTVS
-1482 NYHANVSGTDAGTYK
+1482 NYHANVSGVDADTYS
-1497 NIVTSGEGG
+1497 NIVTSSKGG

-1516 VTAEFSISVAP
+1516 VTEEFSISAAS

-1539 TAGSATRAY
+1539 TAGSASRTY
-1548 NGSPLTAAEAER
+1548 NGSALTAAEANPQ
-1560 EFAAEG
+1560 FAAEG
-1566 FVGEDDIASAKVDG
+1566 FVGDDGIASAKVDG
-1580 SITDVGETASNVVQE
+1580 SITDVGETESNVAQS
-1595 SVVLKSGTKASN
+1595 SVVLKDGTKASN
-1607 YSITYNPGKLEVT
+1607 YSITYKPGKLEVT
-1620 PNTDEVVV
+1620 PVADEVVV
-1628 TIAKKSGTKD
+1628 TIAEKSDTKE
-1638 YSGFEQSVKGYEL
+1638 YNGSEQSVEGYEL
-1651 RDISNREYAA
+1651 RSISNSNYAA

-1696 VNFTNVKF
+1696 ANFTNVKF
-1704 EILDGSLTITK
+1704 QIVDGSLTITK

-1729 YDGNPLEDRTVSVT
+1729 YDGNPLEGRTVSIT

-1753 IADVTGS
+1753 VADVTGS
-1760 QTDAGSSANA
+1760 QTNAGSSANA
-1770 FTYKLVNAAG
+1770 FTYKLENAAG
-1780 EELAQDAEGAY
+1780 EELAKDAEGAY

-1806 PVSNEVVV
+1806 PVSDAVVV
-1814 TIVGKH
+1814 TITGNH
-1820 AEGAYNGKPL
+1820 AEGTYSGKPL
-1830 TATGYTFASTNALY
+1830 TATGYSFASSNALY

-1873 KNADDVNFPN
+1873 TNADAVNFPN
-1883 VRFEITNGFV
+1883 VRFDITNGSV
-1893 AISKAEVKLQSADLE
+1893 AISKAKVTLQSANLE

-1949 LVGGSPNA
+1949 LVGGSPNV
-1957 FNYTLNDNTKA
+1957 FNYTLNENTKKG
-1968 DNYEISVIP
+1968 NYDISVIP
-1977 GQLTVTNRQAKYQV
+1977 GQLTVTNRQAQYQV

-2005 VEHAAAGLK
+2005 AEHAATGLK
-2014 TSEFTVEGQKY
+2014 TSEFTVGGQKY
-2025 TVEGLKTSDPKA
+2025 TVEGLITSDPKT

-2061 SSQFAVKLVPGELKI
+2061 SSQFAVKLVPGKLEI

-2088 SRVYNGEALT
+2088 SRVYTGEALA
-2098 NDRVTVGG
+2098 NHGVTVGG
-2106 DGFVAGEGASY
+2106 DGFVAGEGAVY
-2117 SVTGTITDAGTVTN
+2117 NVTGAITDAGKVAN

-2137 NSNTNFD
+2137 NLNTNFD
-2144 NYTITKAEGTLEVTP
+2144 NYNISKEEGTLEVTP

-2169 GNSATLQY
+2169 GNSATLPY

-2183 VTGYS
+2183 VAGYS
-2188 FATSDNRYSE
+2188 FATSDGRYRE

-2276 AAKATDKFGNTL
+2276 VAKATDKFGNAL
-2288 KVEYSTDGEQWTD
+2288 KVEYSTDDKQWTD
-2301 DPSNI
+2301 DPSKI
-2306 TLTHFGYQEVKLRAT
+2306 TLTHFGYQSVKLRAT
-2321 GANYAAGQYAENKDG
+2321 GANYADGQYAENG

-2350 KGDNKKYDGKPLTN
+2350 KGDNKKYDGEPLTN
-2364 DTVTVETKGEGTGF
+2364 SAVTVTPKGEGTGF
-2378 IDGEGVTIK
+2378 IDGEGVTIN

-2404 IFNEGTNASDY
+2404 TFNEGTNANDY
-2415 WVTTKFGK
+2415 WVTTEYGK

-2434 AKIAGHNKTVEYNGL
+2434 AKIAGHNKAVEYNGS

-2459 EASNKLYGEGDF
+2459 KASNKLYGEGDF

-2480 GTNAGTYKMELTAE
+2480 GTNVGTYNMNLASE
-2494 QFSNKS
+2494 QFANKS
-2500 NNFSKVAFA
+2500 GNFSKVTFA
-2509 VTDGTL
+2509 VTDGSL

-2527 NPKNTMSVDSPADV
+2527 NPDNTMSVDSPADV

-2551 PIVKDGERTLE
+2551 PVVKDGERTLE
-2562 AGKDYTVE
+2562 LGKDYTVG
-2570 YSTADRTNVSGKITV
+2570 YSTADRTNATGKITV
-2585 AITGIGNYSGKVER
+2585 TISGIGNYSGKVER
-2599 TYQITKRTVD
+2599 TYQITKRPVE
-2609 LKSEGGSKPYDG
+2609 LKSEDGSKPYDG
-2621 TALTKPEVSGWQQQG
+2621 TALVKPEVSGWQQQG
-2636 DTGFVGGEVSNVR
+2636 DTGFVTGEVSNVR
-2649 ATSSV
+2649 ATGSV
-2654 TTVAQGEVANSIAYD
+2654 TTVAQGEVTNSIAYD
-2669 TNAGFNADNYAISKD
+2669 TNVGFNESNYTISKD

-2689 ITALAAED
+2689 IAALAAED
-2697 DIIITPND
+2697 GITFTPNN
-2705 ATYIYDASSRKASA
+2705 ATYIYDASSHEAGA

-2747 NPSAITA
+2747 NASAITA
-2754 INAGTLT
+2754 INTGTLT

-2776 AEQTLA
+2776 AEQTLT

-2787 VELTSASSS
+2787 VELTSASAS
-2796 KVYDGM
+2796 KVYDGA
-2802 PLTKD
+2802 PLAKD
-2807 WVDMGPNRP
+2807 WVDMGPNHP

-2821 WTDLAGDGQVHAT
+2821 WTDLAGDGQVHAV
-2834 GSQTKVGSSENA
+2834 GSQTEVGSSENT
-2846 ISYKLKDGAEN
+2846 ISYQLKDGAEN

-2868 LTVTD
+2868 LTVTA
-2873 QSITPDPQ
+2873 QSIAPDPQ
-2881 NPDSYKGVAIDEP
+2881 NPDSYKGIAINEP
-2894 SDHVYDG
+2894 NDHVYDG
-2901 TEHKWAPEVTDKDGN
+2901 AEHKWAPEVTDKDGN
-2916 KLVEGVDYTVTY
+2916 KLVEDRDYTVTY
-2928 DTNDFV
+2928 DTDDFV
-2934 NVKVVNVTIAGM
+2934 NVKVVNVTIAGK
-2946 GSYTGTCVKAYE
+2946 GSYMGTCVKAYE

-2978 ALTAGATIEGLVGGE
+2978 ALTAGATIKGLVGSE
-2993 TATAQTQGSQT
+2993 TATAQGQGSQT

-3013 SRITWD
+3013 SGITWE
-3019 TAKEGNYYIATQNDG
+3019 TAKEGNYSIVAQNDG

-3048 GALPDV
+3048 DSLSDV
-3054 AYNGESQQQTPVVKD
+3054 TYNGKAQLQKPVVKD
-3069 GEKELVEGVDY
+3069 GEKVLAEDVDY
-3080 ELTYSENTIDAGS
+3080 ELTYSENTTDAGT
-3093 VTVTVVGKGNYA
+3093 VTVTVTGQGNYA
-3105 GSVDVAYRIAPA
+3105 GSVDVAYRIVPAP
-3117 ALTVTTPSASGVY
+3117 LTVATPSASGVY
-3130 NGKPLTAAGSM
+3130 DGKPLTAAGSV

-3163 SDNTYAIDW
+3163 SDNSYAIDW
-3172 AAADATAKQANYTI
+3172 AAAGATAKQANYTV
-3186 SETVGKLTVT
+3186 SETIGKLTVT
-3196 ESADEVVVTT
+3196 ESANEVVVTT

-3211 TYDGTAHGATVTV
+3211 TYDGAAHGATVAV
-3224 GALPEGYTLEAAAS
+3224 GTLPEGYTLEAAAS
-3238 SATATNVSDGEV
+3238 SATATNVSDDEV

-3257 VIKNAQGE
+3257 VIRNAQGE

-3279 IKVEPAKLTVTTPS
+3279 IKVEPAKLTVTTPNA
-3293 VSKPYDGSALTAEG
+3293 SKPYDGQALTAEG

-3330 TSVNGYEL
+3330 TSENGYEL

-3352 ESLGTLEVTKSMAGI
+3352 EDLGTLEVTKSMAGI

-3380 TALESAGANVIG
+3380 TALESAGVNVIG
-3392 VPAGFTLSAKTKGSI
+3392 VPAGFSLSAKTKGSV
-3407 TDAGYVTAEVV
+3407 TDAGYVTAEID

-3429 VTDQFGNVATGKA
+3429 VTDQFGNVAIGKA

-3450 VTLVSGDASKVYD
+3450 VTLASAGASKVYD
-3463 GTALTEHK
+3463 GTALTERK

-3509 GSAKVENYD
+3509 GSTKVENYD
-3518 ITYRYGAL
+3518 IAYRYGTL

-3538 IPGAYAGVKVN
+3538 TPGAYAGVKVN
-3549 SPSDA
+3549 TPSDA

-3590 TNVTGTIKVAITGI
+3590 VNVTGAIKVTIAGI
-3604 GDYTGSVTR
+3604 GDYTGSVSR
-3613 EYQITPASVKLA
+3613 EYQIAPASVKLA

-3634 GAYQSDDAVTLQGAE
+3634 GAYQSDDAVTVQGAE

-3660 AVGKVMTVA
+3660 AVGRVMTVT

-3675 TIAFTWKDGFK
+3675 TIAYTWKDGFK
-3686 ASNFAIEKSEGEL
+3686 AGNFAIEKSEGEL

-3729 APEVKDGEKV
+3729 APEVKDGEKL

-3755 TNVTGAIKVTVTGQ
+3755 TNVTGDIKVTVTGK

-3775 VDRTYR
+3775 VERAYR

-3791 PSASGVYNGNALTA
+3791 PSASRVYNGNALTA
-3805 AGSISGFVNGESAP
+3805 AGTISGFVNGESAP

-3840 AAADATAKQANYTVS
+3840 AAAGATAKQANYAVS

-3868 RVFATPGSYSGTYDG
+3868 RVVATPGSYSGTYDG

-3908 TATDATDEA
+3908 TAADATDEA

-3922 VDELVIIN
+3922 VDELVIVN
-3930 AQGEDVTDKLDI
+3930 AQGEDVTGKLDI

-3959 TEGASKVYD
+3959 TEGAFKVYD
-3968 GIALTAPGKIV
+3968 GTALTAPGKIV

-3984 EEASLSV
+3984 EDASLSV

-3996 DAGSSANTYAIAFDK
+3996 DAGSSANTYAIAFDE
-4011 SAKEGNYVHGADTIG
+4011 SAKEGNYVHGVDTIG
-4026 SLEVAAEKAD
+4026 SLEVTEAKAE

-4053 PLAAKAASAPIP
+4053 PLAAKAATATVP

-4073 YSLDGENWTTDPG
+4073 YSLDGESWTTDPG

-4097 TVQLRASSLGNYE
+4097 TVQLRASSPGNYE

-4116 QQLSVTKRAVNLKSD
+4116 QQLSVTKRAVDLKSD

-4139 TALTRPDVAGWKQLG
+4139 TALTRPEVVGWKQLG
-4154 DEGFVDGQVSDV
+4154 DEGFVDGQVSAV
-4166 RATGSVTHVS
+4166 RATGSATHVS
-4176 DGKVANAIAYVEGEG
+4176 DGKVANTIVYTEGEG

-4220 QAPADVVYS
+4220 RAPADVVYS

-4241 GGKTLVD
+4241 GDKVLVE

-4261 DAGTVTVTVTGEGD
+4261 DAGTVTVTVTGKGD
-4275 YAGSVDVA
+4275 YAGSVDVS
-4283 YQIVPAPLTVAT
+4283 YQIAPAPLTVAT

-4308 AGGKVDGL
+4308 ADGKVDGL

-4324 KLVGSQTKVGES
+4324 KVVGSQTRVGES
-4336 DNAYRIEWSGTAKRA
+4336 DNAYKIEWSGTAKRA

-4380 FTYDGS
+4380 FTYDGA
-4386 SHGATVKVAS
+4386 SHGATVKVAN

-4403 ETAESVASAKDVSD
+4403 ETAESAASAKDVSD

-4430 NAEGED
+4430 NAQGED
-4436 VTSRL
+4436 VTSKL
-4441 NIKFVDGTIK
+4441 NVRFVDGTIK

-4456 LTVTTPSASKPYDG
+4456 LTVTTPSVTKVFDG
-4470 QALTAEG
+4470 DALAAEG
-4477 RVSGFVNGETATFK
+4477 RVSGFVNGEAATFK

-4505 YELVWDGSAK
+4505 YELVWDGSAQ
-4515 AANYTVEES
+4515 AANYTVEEN
-4524 LGTLTVSAQSIDP
+4524 LGTLTVSAQSINP
-4537 DDADA
+4537 DDAGA

-4547 VGYLSDTVY
+4547 VGYLADTVY

-4563 EPEVIDKD
+4563 EPEVVDKD
-4571 GKALVKGRD
+4571 GKALVKGLD
-4580 YELSFSG
+4580 YELSLSG
-4587 DVKNVGEATV
+4587 DVKNVGEVTV
-4597 AVVGKGNYA
+4597 VVIGKGNYA

-4624 GSDSKIYD
+4624 GGDSKIYD
-4632 GSELVNGELTIEGL
+4632 GSELTNSELSIGGL

-4702 EPTPE
+4702 NPDDGT
-4707 PEPTPTPEPEPTPTP
+4707 
-4722 TPTPEPTPTPGDGET
+4722 TPTPEPTPSSTPGGGS
-4737 PTPNPTPGDDVT
+4737 TPGT
-4749 PAPNPIPDGTTPS
+4749 TPDGTTPAS
-4762 GGTTPGTTPGG
+4762 
-4773 TTPAPASTPDGATTA
+4773 ASTPT
-4788 PAPTPAPAAAGP
+4788 PAAAGP
-4800 LDALADVLEG
+4800 LEALAGVLEG

-4852 IAGMALTAVYGLAAA
+4852 IVGMVLTAVYGLAAA

-4876 LRNDMNDVLGDGDGK
+4876 LSNDMNDVLGDGDGK

>member
-1 MKAKNNELT
+1 MKAKSNELT
-10 VESMTQRYSLGHK
+10 VDSMTQRYSLGHK

-41 SPSQVYAGDGEAAD
+41 SPSQVYAGDGAAVED
-55 DAAAQV
+55 TAAQV
-61 EGASSGAATSS
+61 EGTSSAAATSAADKS
-72 ADKAADTV
+72 ADTAAN
-80 ASSAASAASSAAPA
+80 SAASATSSAAPA
-94 ASEQPASTTSQQQAA
+94 ASEQSASTTSQQQAA
-109 PGAFES
+109 PSASEP
-115 AQPAATQQDESA
+115 AQPAGTQQDKSA

-183 LKVSGKENPISPDEQ
+183 LKVSGKENPISTDDQ

-213 VTLETEAVSSDSGKD
+213 VTLETEAIPSESGKD
-228 NAAVSIEDDAAA
+228 AAVSIEDEAAKNDAAKNDAA
-240 EETQV
+240 EGAQV
-245 SAVGAGAISG
+245 SASDAGAITG
-255 PTSVAQG
+255 PTSVAQ
-262 DTITLTYNGDMRI
+262 DDEITLAD
-275 DNWYGG
+275 
-281 DGLFSGWDVSA
+281 SA
-292 DKKSITLTAT
+292 
-302 SNWAFTG
+302 
-309 SEKTTTIY
+309 
-317 LGYIDQSGT
+317 
-326 WHNQGDDRLAFNVT
+326 
-340 VKKRTFT
+340 
-347 VVQPEPVAEGQD
+347 
-359 HFWIP
+359 
-364 QIKDD
+364 
-369 ETGKVFSLA
+369 
-378 DAPSG
+378 
-383 AFLPFE
+383 
-389 YYRDGQRIEN
+389 
-399 ASQYWHDA
+399 
-407 NEFSKP
+407 
-413 GTYTVIVKPNNGWI
+413 
-427 YDFEAVGQIEI
+427 
-438 TIPTKKPDSTDFE
+438 KKPDNTDFE
-451 KWIYTGESVDLKGDG
+451 KWVYVGESVDLVGDEN
-466 SAWWGES
+466 AWWGEN

-480 ENIELSESSSGSRIA
+480 ENVKLSGSSSGLRTA
-495 KGLKVGDATV
+495 TGREVGDATV

-518 FIIHVMKKPAAT
+518 FTIHVMKKPAAT
-530 SLSISGDDT
+530 SLSIFGPETDT

-553 TNVTW
+553 TDVTW

-570 SGKVIGVKAGK
+570 SGKVVGVKAGR

-596 TATHEVTVTK
+596 TATYELTVAE
-606 SKASAMSC
+606 SKASATNC

-627 SNGTASWFPSGGNHA
+627 SNGTASWFPSGGKHA

-679 WVLDRNGAYNQYWN
+679 WVLDRNGAYSQYWN
-693 AVFQAWKDT
+693 AVFRAWKDT

-743 VKCSKAINAVFY
+743 VKCNKAINAVFY
-755 LQDAN
+755 LQDAD

-766 YDAATYKLEKGI
+766 YDAATYRLEKGI
-778 AQVAAPSKTPA
+778 AQVTAPSKTPA

-836 IQVNYYLKG
+836 IQVNYYLEG
-845 TTIQVAPSKTLSGYM
+845 TTTQVAPSKTLSGYM
-860 KGQKV
+860 KGQTV
-865 VQSPISVE
+865 VQSPISIE
-873 GYTPVSSESK
+873 GYKPVSDETK

-893 DFFYTANPVGYRVE
+893 DFYYTANPVDYRVE
-907 YCWTG
+907 YYWTG
-912 SDTPFLT
+912 SDTPLLT
-919 ESDSDRHDSD
+919 ESHTG
-929 HHVGDTV
+929 HVGDQVT
-936 AGIEPKTFEGY
+936 GLQPKAFADY
-947 TPVSDNV
+947 TPVNDNV
-954 KDLKLGVDESQ
+954 QDLKLGADESQ
-965 NVVKFYYRQNVSLTA
+965 NVVKFYYRQNVSLKA
-980 NTDSKTYNGSEQ
+980 NSDSKTYNGSEQ
-992 SVEGY
+992 GVDGY
-997 KTNLPGGESTSFDGV
+997 MTNLPEGVSASFDGV

-1017 KGTNAGDYPYTFAD
+1017 KGTNAGDYPYTFAN
-1031 GTIGKVSSDNKYV
+1031 GTIGKVSSDNNYV
-1044 VTGTTDGNLHISP
+1044 VTQTTPGNLHIGP
-1057 VTDEVVVKITGKTGT
+1057 VTDEVTITISGHNGGEKYSGEEQSVSGYDVSGLPAGVGEGDISFTGK
-1072 EKYNGKQQAVSGWDV
+1072 
-1087 TEAPDGFDQSKIAL
+1087 
-1101 AESATAE
+1101 AE
-1108 AKGKDAGTYN
+1108 AKGTDAGEYK
-1118 MGLTAASFVSSDGNY
+1118 MGLAETQFSLKGDAAKNY
-1133 AKVKFEVVDGSLEI
+1133 VNVKFRVERDGVLTI
-1147 TKRKVTLWSEDGHK
+1147 GKRTVILTSEGGHK
-1161 NYDGRTLQRQTDIR
+1161 NYDGKTLQRRTDISKN
-1175 VDGTKD
+1175 VG
-1181 VYDKDKDTTTQK
+1181 
-1193 TFEGDGFVEGEGV
+1193 GDGFVGEDGV
-1206 DNKNVKWFDENNI
+1206 LAKDKLTWYDENNI
-1219 APGCYDN
+1219 LP
-1226 KFECKPRSGTNFDN
+1226 
-1240 YEITYE
+1240 
-1246 YGKLYVNKRADN
+1246 
-1258 KKYEVTVKGASGT
+1258 
-1271 SGYDGQPHSATGL
+1271 
-1284 ETTSYTNKEG
+1284 
-1294 VRFSIRA
+1294 
-1301 KTSGA
+1301 
-1306 ESKVDAGTY
+1306 GTY
-1315 ENKVSDVVV
+1315 ENKFDPAYTPSTKLNNYDVQLVFGELVVDARTGKDKYAITVTACSNTVTYDGEEHAVSGVTGDTYTNDNKVTFTVEGMSASVSGTDAGTYTNKVVGTPV
-1324 TDPHGN
+1324 VKDPHGN

-1339 TENGKLTIDTRPVT
+1339 TEDGKLTIDKRSVT

-1378 TKGFVDGQDISDV
+1378 PDGFVEGQGISDV
-1391 AVEGS
+1391 TVEGS
-1396 QTQCGTSASTIKDNS
+1396 RTQCGTSASTIKDKS
-1411 WKFQE
+1411 WKFQN
-1416 GTNGNNYSVTTAQGT
+1416 GTNGNNYSVTTEPGT

-1442 YAITLMGKSDNG
+1442 YAITLTGKSD
-1454 ATYDG
+1454 TVPSYDG
-1459 KEHTVSGVEQDK
+1459 KEHTVSDVEQDT

-1477 EYTVF
+1477 EYTVS
-1482 NYHANVSGTDAGTYK
+1482 NYNASVSGTDAGTYD
-1497 NIVTSGEGG
+1497 NIVTSGEDG
-1506 YKVTDPNGND
+1506 YRVTGPNGDD
-1516 VTAEFSISVAP
+1516 VTEEFSISVAP

-1548 NGSPLTAAEAER
+1548 NGFALTAAEAKH
-1560 EFAAEG
+1560 EFTAEG
-1566 FVGEDDIASAKVDG
+1566 FVGEDGIASAMVDG
-1580 SITDVGETASNVVQE
+1580 SITDVGETESNVAQN
-1595 SVVLKSGTKASN
+1595 SVVLKDGTKASN
-1607 YSITYNPGKLEVT
+1607 YSITYKPGKLEVT
-1620 PNTDEVVV
+1620 PVTDEVVV
-1628 TIAKKSGTKD
+1628 TIAENSGNEE
-1638 YSGFEQSVKGYEL
+1638 YNGSEQSVEGYEL
-1651 RDISNREYAA
+1651 RNISNDSYAA

-1669 ADDQVAKGTDAGT
+1669 ADHKVAKGTDAGT

-1696 VNFTNVKF
+1696 ANFTNVKF
-1704 EILDGSLTITK
+1704 QIVDGSLTITK

-1729 YDGNPLEDRTVSVT
+1729 YDGNPLEGRTVSIT

-1753 IADVTGS
+1753 VADVTGS
-1760 QTDAGSSANA
+1760 QTNAGSSANA
-1770 FTYKLVNAAG
+1770 FTYKLENAAG
-1780 EELAQDAEGAY
+1780 EELAKDAEGAY

-1806 PVSNEVVV
+1806 PVSDAVVV
-1814 TIVGKH
+1814 TITGNH
-1820 AEGAYNGKPL
+1820 AEGTYSGKPL
-1830 TATGYTFASTNALY
+1830 TATGYSFASSNALY

-1873 KNADDVNFPN
+1873 TNADAVNFPN
-1883 VRFEITNGFV
+1883 VRFDITNGSV
-1893 AISKAEVKLQSADLE
+1893 AISKAKVTLQSANLE

-1957 FNYTLNDNTKA
+1957 FSYTLNENTKEG
-1968 DNYEISVIP
+1968 NYDISVIP
-1977 GQLTVTNRQAKYQV
+1977 GQLTVTNRQAQYQV
-1991 TVEANS
+1991 RVEANS
-1997 STDNTYDG
+1997 STGNTYDG
-2005 VEHAAAGLK
+2005 VEHAATGLK
-2014 TSEFTVEGQKY
+2014 TSEFTVDGQKY
-2025 TVEGLKTSDPKA
+2025 TVEGLNTSDPKA

-2046 ISGTPVVKDADGNDV
+2046 ISGTPVVKDANGNDV
-2061 SSQFAVKLVPGELKI
+2061 SSQFAVTLVPGKLEI
-2076 AKRSVTLTSASE
+2076 AKRSVTLTSASD

-2098 NDRVTVGG
+2098 NDDVTVGG
-2106 DGFVAGEGASY
+2106 DGFVAGEGAVY
-2117 SVTGTITDAGTVTN
+2117 NVTGTITDAGKVAN

-2137 NSNTNFD
+2137 DSNTNFD
-2144 NYTITKAEGTLEVTP
+2144 NYNISKKEGTLEVTP
-2159 VTDKVTVTIT
+2159 VADKVTVTIT

-2183 VTGYS
+2183 VAGYS
-2188 FATSDNRYSE
+2188 FATSDNRYRE

-2246 ITGGDLDADKVVWD
+2246 ITGGDLDAGKVVWD

-2267 YDGTPLSAY
+2267 YDSTPLSAY
-2276 AAKATDKFGNTL
+2276 VAKATDKFGNAL
-2288 KVEYSTDGEQWTD
+2288 KVEYSTDGKQWTD
-2301 DPSNI
+2301 DPSSI
-2306 TLTHFGYQEVKLRAT
+2306 TLTHFGAQLVMLRAT
-2321 GANYAAGQYAENKDG
+2321 SPNYAAGQYAENKDG
-2336 EWVAITSRPVKLTS
+2336 EWAAITSRPVKLTS

-2434 AKIAGHNKTVEYNGL
+2434 ATIAGHNKTVEYNGL

-2454 GYDFV
+2454 GYDF
-2459 EASNKLYGEGDF
+2459 EASNPLYKNGDF

-2480 GTNAGTYKMELTAE
+2480 GTDVGTYKMNLASE
-2494 QFSNKS
+2494 QFANTSK
-2500 NNFSKVAFA
+2500 NFSKVTFA

-2551 PIVKDGERTLE
+2551 PVVKDGERTLE
-2562 AGKDYTVE
+2562 PGKDYTVE
-2570 YSTADRTNVSGKITV
+2570 YSTADRTNATGKITV
-2585 AITGIGNYSGKVER
+2585 TIKGIGNYTGKVER
-2599 TYQITKRTVD
+2599 TYQITQRPVE
-2609 LKSEGGSKPYDG
+2609 LKSEGDSKPYDG
-2621 TALTKPEVSGWQQQG
+2621 TALVKPEVSGWQQQG
-2636 DTGFVGGEVSNVR
+2636 DTGFVTGEVSGVR
-2649 ATSSV
+2649 ATGSV
-2654 TTVAQGEVANSIAYD
+2654 TTVAQGEVTNSIAYD
-2669 TNAGFNADNYAISKD
+2669 TNAGFNENNYAISKD

-2697 DIIITPND
+2697 GIAITPNN
-2705 ATYIYDASSRKASA
+2705 ATYIYDASSHEAGV

-2734 YRVKG
+2734 YRAKG

-2776 AEQTLA
+2776 AEQTLT

-2787 VELTSASSS
+2787 VELTSASAS
-2796 KVYDGM
+2796 KVYDGA
-2802 PLTKD
+2802 PLAKD

-2834 GSQTKVGSSENA
+2834 GSQTEVGSSENA
-2846 ISYKLKDGAEN
+2846 ISYQLKSGAEN

-2868 LTVTD
+2868 LTVTA

-2916 KLVEGVDYTVTY
+2916 KLVEGRDYTVTY
-2928 DTNDFV
+2928 DTDDFV

-2946 GSYTGTCVKAYE
+2946 GSYMGTCVKAYE

-2993 TATAQTQGSQT
+2993 NATAQTQGSQT

-3013 SRITWD
+3013 SGITWD
-3019 TAKEGNYYIATQNDG
+3019 TAKEGNYYIAAQNDG
-3034 TLTVTPKGIAQMTV
+3034 MLTITPKGIAQMTV
-3048 GALPDV
+3048 GSLPDV
-3054 AYNGESQQQTPVVKD
+3054 TYNGESQRQKPVVKD
-3069 GEKELVEGVDY
+3069 GDKVLVEGVDY
-3080 ELTYSENTIDAGS
+3080 ELTYSGNTTDAGTAT
-3093 VTVTVVGKGNYA
+3093 VTVTGKGKYA
-3105 GSVDVAYRIAPA
+3105 GSADVTYLIAPA
-3117 ALTVTTPSASGVY
+3117 PLTVTTPSASGVY
-3130 NGKPLTAAGSM
+3130 NGKPLTAAGTI

-3172 AAADATAKQANYTI
+3172 AAAGATAKQANYTV
-3186 SETVGKLTVT
+3186 SESIGKLTVT

-3206 TGGTF
+3206 TGGAF

-3265 DVTSKLNIKFVDGT
+3265 DVTSKLNVKFVDGA

-3293 VSKPYDGSALTAEG
+3293 ASKPYDGNALTAEG

-3330 TSVNGYEL
+3330 TSENGYEL
-3338 VWDDNAKAENYTVE
+3338 VWDDNAKAENYTIE
-3352 ESLGTLEVTKSMAGI
+3352 ENLGTLEVTKSMAGI

-3380 TALESAGANVIG
+3380 TALESAGVNVIG
-3392 VPAGFTLSAKTKGSI
+3392 VPAGFTLSAKTKGSV
-3407 TDAGYVTAEVV
+3407 TDAGYVAAEVD
-3418 SYIITNAAGQD
+3418 SYVITNAAGQD

-3496 GSSKNTFAAKPGN
+3496 GSSKNTFAATPGN
-3509 GSAKVENYD
+3509 DSTKVENYD
-3518 ITYRYGAL
+3518 IAYRYGTL

-3549 SPSDA
+3549 APSDA

-3575 VEGRDYTVTYSTDDF
+3575 VEGRDYTVAYSTDDF
-3590 TNVTGTIKVAITGI
+3590 TNVTGTIKVTITGI

-3613 EYQITPASVKLA
+3613 EYQIAPASVKLA

-3634 GAYQSDDAVTLQGAE
+3634 GAYQSDDAVTVQGAD

-3660 AVGKVMTVA
+3660 AVGRVMTVA

-3675 TIAFTWKDGFK
+3675 TIAYTWKNGFK

-3729 APEVKDGEKV
+3729 APEVKDGEKL
-3739 LTEGVDYTV
+3739 LTEGIDYTV

-3755 TNVTGAIKVTVTGQ
+3755 TNVAGVIKVTVTGQ

-3775 VDRTYR
+3775 VERAYR

-3791 PSASGVYNGNALTA
+3791 PSASRVYNGNALTA
-3805 AGSISGFVNGESAP
+3805 AGTISGFVNGEFAP

-3826 TEVGTSDNT
+3826 TEVGASDNT

-3840 AAADATAKQANYTVS
+3840 AAAGATAKQANYTVS

-3868 RVFATPGSYSGTYDG
+3868 RVVATPGSYAGTYDG

-3898 YSVKAARSNA
+3898 YSVKVARSNA

-3922 VDELVIIN
+3922 VDELVIVN
-3930 AQGEDVTDKLDI
+3930 AQGEDVTGKLDI

-3959 TEGASKVYD
+3959 TEGAFKVYD
-3968 GIALTAPGKIV
+3968 GTALTAPGKIV

-3984 EEASLSV
+3984 EDVSLSV

-4026 SLEVAAEKAD
+4026 SLEVTAAKAE
-4036 GKISLSGSSA
+4036 GKISLSGNSA

-4053 PLAAKAASAPIP
+4053 PLAAKAASAAVP

-4086 SLTATDVADSA
+4086 SLAATDVADSA

-4116 QQLSVTKRAVNLKSD
+4116 QQLSVTKRAVDLKSE

-4139 TALTRPDVAGWKQLG
+4139 TALTRPEVAGWKQLG

-4166 RATGSVTHVS
+4166 RATGSATHVS
-4176 DGKVANAIAYVEGEG
+4176 DGKVANTIVYTEGEG
-4191 FNADNYAIS
+4191 FNAGNYAIS
-4200 KDEGVLSV
+4200 KDEGALSV

-4241 GGKTLVD
+4241 GDKALVE

-4261 DAGTVTVTVTGEGD
+4261 DAGTVTVTVIGKGD
-4275 YAGSVDVA
+4275 YAGSIDVA
-4283 YQIVPAPLTVAT
+4283 YQIAPAPLTVAT

-4324 KLVGSQTKVGES
+4324 KVVGSQIKVGSS
-4336 DNAYRIEWSGTAKRA
+4336 DNAYKIEWNGTAKRA

-4359 IGKLTVT
+4359 VGKLTVT

-4380 FTYDGS
+4380 FAYDGA
-4386 SHGATVKVAS
+4386 SHGATVKVTN

-4403 ETAESVASAKDVSD
+4403 ETAESAASAKDVSD

-4707 PEPTPTPEPEPTPTP
+4707 PEPTPTP

>member
-1 MKAKNNELT
+1 MKAKSNQLT

-41 SPSQVYAGDGEAAD
+41 SPSQVYAGDGAAAD

-61 EGASSGAATSS
+61 EGASSAAATST
-72 ADKAADTV
+72 ADKAADAA

-109 PGAFES
+109 PSAS
-115 AQPAATQQDESA
+115 VPAQPAATQRDESA

-139 LGNASITYMN
+139 LGNASIAYMN
-149 QVVSAPAHKVTV
+149 QVVSAPAHKLTV
-161 PVKDDFKFTVSPD
+161 PVNDDFKFTVSPD

-183 LKVSGKENPISPDEQ
+183 LKVSGKENPICPDEQ

-228 NAAVSIEDDAAA
+228 NAAVSIEDDA
-240 EETQV
+240 EEDDATEKTQASV
-245 SAVGAGAISG
+245 SGAGAISG
-255 PTSVAQG
+255 PTSIAQG
-262 DTITLTYNGDMRI
+262 D
-275 DNWYGG
+275 
-281 DGLFSGWDVSA
+281 
-292 DKKSITLTAT
+292 
-302 SNWAFTG
+302 
-309 SEKTTTIY
+309 E
-317 LGYIDQSGT
+317 
-326 WHNQGDDRLAFNVT
+326 VT
-340 VKKRTFT
+340 
-347 VVQPEPVAEGQD
+347 
-359 HFWIP
+359 
-364 QIKDD
+364 
-369 ETGKVFSLA
+369 LA
-378 DAPSG
+378 DS
-383 AFLPFE
+383 
-389 YYRDGQRIEN
+389 
-399 ASQYWHDA
+399 
-407 NEFSKP
+407 
-413 GTYTVIVKPNNGWI
+413 
-427 YDFEAVGQIEI
+427 
-438 TIPTKKPDSTDFE
+438 TKKPDNTDFE
-451 KWIYTGESVDLKGDG
+451 KWIYVDESVDLVGDEN
-466 SAWWGES
+466 AWWGES

-480 ENIELSESSSGSRIA
+480 ENVKLSGSSSGLRTA
-495 KGLKVGDATV
+495 TGREVGDATV

-518 FIIHVMKKPAAT
+518 FTIHVVKKPAAT
-530 SLSISGDDT
+530 SLSIFGPETDT

-553 TNVTW
+553 TDVTW

-570 SGKVIGVKAGK
+570 SGKVVGVKAGR

-596 TATHEVTVTK
+596 TATYELTVAE
-606 SKASAMSC
+606 SKASATNC

-627 SNGTASWFPSGGNHA
+627 SNGTASWFPSGGKHA

-679 WVLDRNGAYNQYWN
+679 WVLDRNGAYSQYWN
-693 AVFQAWKDT
+693 AVFRAWKDT

-743 VKCSKAINAVFY
+743 VKCNKAINAVFY
-755 LQDAN
+755 LQDAD

-802 GWYSD
+802 GWCSD

-836 IQVNYYLKG
+836 IQVNYYLEG
-845 TTIQVAPSKTLSGYM
+845 TTTQVAPSKTLSGYM
-860 KGQKV
+860 KGQTV
-865 VQSPISVE
+865 VQSPISIE
-873 GYTPVSSESK
+873 GYKPVSDETK
-883 SGVVGTDSSI
+883 SGVVGNDSSI
-893 DFFYTANPVGYRVE
+893 DFYYTANPVNYSIE
-907 YCWTG
+907 YYWTG
-912 SDTPFLT
+912 SDTPISS
-919 ESDSDRHDSD
+919 EKRSG
-929 HHVGDTV
+929 HVGDQVTGL
-936 AGIEPKTFEGY
+936 APKAIAGY

-954 KDLKLGVDESQ
+954 QDLKLGADESQ
-965 NVVKFYYRQNVSLTA
+965 NVVKFYYRQNVSLKA
-980 NTDSKTYNGSEQ
+980 NSDSKTYNGSEQ
-992 SVEGY
+992 GVDGY
-997 KTNLPGGESTSFDGV
+997 TTNLPEGVSASFDGV
-1012 TLEGG
+1012 MLEGG
-1017 KGTNAGDYPYTFAD
+1017 KGTNAGDYPYTFAN
-1031 GTIGKVSSDNKYV
+1031 GTIGKVSSDNNYV
-1044 VTGTTDGNLHISP
+1044 VTQTTPGNLHISP
-1057 VTDEVVVKITGKTGT
+1057 V
-1072 EKYNGKQQAVSGWDV
+1072 A
-1087 TEAPDGFDQSKIAL
+1087 
-1101 AESATAE
+1101 
-1108 AKGKDAGTYN
+1108 
-1118 MGLTAASFVSSDGNY
+1118 
-1133 AKVKFEVVDGSLEI
+1133 
-1147 TKRKVTLWSEDGHK
+1147 
-1161 NYDGRTLQRQTDIR
+1161 
-1175 VDGTKD
+1175 
-1181 VYDKDKDTTTQK
+1181 
-1193 TFEGDGFVEGEGV
+1193 
-1206 DNKNVKWFDENNI
+1206 
-1219 APGCYDN
+1219 
-1226 KFECKPRSGTNFDN
+1226 
-1240 YEITYE
+1240 
-1246 YGKLYVNKRADN
+1246 
-1258 KKYEVTVKGASGT
+1258 
-1271 SGYDGQPHSATGL
+1271 
-1284 ETTSYTNKEG
+1284 
-1294 VRFSIRA
+1294 
-1301 KTSGA
+1301 
-1306 ESKVDAGTY
+1306 
-1315 ENKVSDVVV
+1315 
-1324 TDPHGN
+1324 
-1330 DVTDQFKIT
+1330 
-1339 TENGKLTIDTRPVT
+1339 
-1353 ITAGSAEKEYDG
+1353 
-1365 SALTADQANPKFT
+1365 
-1378 TKGFVDGQDISDV
+1378 
-1391 AVEGS
+1391 
-1396 QTQCGTSASTIKDNS
+1396 
-1411 WKFQE
+1411 
-1416 GTNGNNYSVTTAQGT
+1416 
-1431 LTVKHRSDDKK
+1431 
-1442 YAITLMGKSDNG
+1442 
-1454 ATYDG
+1454 
-1459 KEHTVSGVEQDK
+1459 
-1471 WTFDGV
+1471 
-1477 EYTVF
+1477 
-1482 NYHANVSGTDAGTYK
+1482 
-1497 NIVTSGEGG
+1497 
-1506 YKVTDPNGND
+1506 
-1516 VTAEFSISVAP
+1516 
-1527 GTLTIKP
+1527 
-1534 AEVTV
+1534 
-1539 TAGSATRAY
+1539 
-1548 NGSPLTAAEAER
+1548 
-1560 EFAAEG
+1560 
-1566 FVGEDDIASAKVDG
+1566 
-1580 SITDVGETASNVVQE
+1580 
-1595 SVVLKSGTKASN
+1595 
-1607 YSITYNPGKLEVT
+1607 
-1620 PNTDEVVV
+1620 
-1628 TIAKKSGTKD
+1628 
-1638 YSGFEQSVKGYEL
+1638 
-1651 RDISNREYAA
+1651 
-1661 TDIEFVGS
+1661 
-1669 ADDQVAKGTDAGT
+1669 
-1682 YEMNLKPE
+1682 
-1690 DFKNNS
+1690 
-1696 VNFTNVKF
+1696 
-1704 EILDGSLTITK
+1704 
-1715 RAVTLTSATPAEKT
+1715 
-1729 YDGNPLEDRTVSVT
+1729 
-1743 SGSLATGDKF
+1743 
-1753 IADVTGS
+1753 
-1760 QTDAGSSANA
+1760 
-1770 FTYKLVNAAG
+1770 
-1780 EELAQDAEGAY
+1780 
-1791 RNYNV
+1791 
-1796 TKAEGVLKVN
+1796 
-1806 PVSNEVVV
+1806 
-1814 TIVGKH
+1814 
-1820 AEGAYNGKPL
+1820 
-1830 TATGYTFASTNALY
+1830 
-1844 TSAKVAF
+1844 
-1851 SGENSVSRTDAG
+1851 
-1863 TTVMDLQGKF
+1863 
-1873 KNADDVNFPN
+1873 
-1883 VRFEITNGFV
+1883 
-1893 AISKAEVKLQSADLE
+1893 
-1908 KEYDGTALTNK
+1908 
-1919 KGGEEQTPL
+1919 
-1928 AVESGWA
+1928 
-1935 EGEGAAYTFTGSQT
+1935 
-1949 LVGGSPNA
+1949 
-1957 FNYTLNDNTKA
+1957 
-1968 DNYEISVIP
+1968 
-1977 GQLTVTNRQAKYQV
+1977 
-1991 TVEANS
+1991 
-1997 STDNTYDG
+1997 
-2005 VEHAAAGLK
+2005 
-2014 TSEFTVEGQKY
+2014 
-2025 TVEGLKTSDPKA
+2025 
-2037 VNAGEYANT
+2037 
-2046 ISGTPVVKDADGNDV
+2046 
-2061 SSQFAVKLVPGELKI
+2061 
-2076 AKRSVTLTSASE
+2076 
-2088 SRVYNGEALT
+2088 
-2098 NDRVTVGG
+2098 
-2106 DGFVAGEGASY
+2106 
-2117 SVTGTITDAGTVTN
+2117 
-2131 SFTYER
+2131 
-2137 NSNTNFD
+2137 
-2144 NYTITKAEGTLEVTP
+2144 
-2159 VTDKVTVTIT
+2159 DKVTVTIT
-2169 GNSATLQY
+2169 GNSATLPY

-2188 FATSDNRYSE
+2188 FATSDNRYRE

-2246 ITGGDLDADKVVWD
+2246 ITGGDLDAGKVVWD

-2276 AAKATDKFGNTL
+2276 VAKATDKFGNAL
-2288 KVEYSTDGEQWTD
+2288 KVEYSTDGKQWTD
-2301 DPSNI
+2301 DPSSI
-2306 TLTHFGYQEVKLRAT
+2306 TLTHFGAQLVMLRAT
-2321 GANYAAGQYAENKDG
+2321 GANYAADQYAENG

-2350 KGDNKKYDGKPLTN
+2350 KGDSKKYDGEPLTN

-2392 TDAGESD
+2392 TDAGYSD
-2399 NTFDY
+2399 NTFEY
-2404 IFNEGTNASDY
+2404 NFNEGTNANDY
-2415 WVTTKFGK
+2415 WVKTELGK

-2434 AKIAGHNKTVEYNGL
+2434 ATIAGHNKSVEYNGL

-2480 GTNAGTYKMELTAE
+2480 GTDVGTYKMNLASE
-2494 QFSNKS
+2494 QFANTSK
-2500 NNFSKVAFA
+2500 NFSKVTFA

-2551 PIVKDGERTLE
+2551 PVVKDGERTLE
-2562 AGKDYTVE
+2562 PGKDYTVE
-2570 YSTADRTNVSGKITV
+2570 YSTAERTNATGKITV
-2585 AITGIGNYSGKVER
+2585 TIKGINNYSGEVKR
-2599 TYQITKRTVD
+2599 TYQIAQRPVE

-2621 TALTKPEVSGWQQQG
+2621 TALVKPEVSGWQQQG
-2636 DTGFVGGEVSNVR
+2636 DTGFVTGEVSNVR
-2649 ATSSV
+2649 ATGSV
-2654 TTVAQGEVANSIAYD
+2654 TTVAQGEVTNSIAYD
-2669 TNAGFNADNYAISKD
+2669 TNAGFNANNYDISKD

-2697 DIIITPND
+2697 GIAITPNN
-2705 ATYIYDASSRKASA
+2705 ATYIYDASSHEAGA

-2747 NPSAITA
+2747 NASAITA
-2754 INAGTLT
+2754 INAGALT

-2776 AEQTLA
+2776 AEQTLT

-2787 VELTSASSS
+2787 VELTSASAS
-2796 KVYDGM
+2796 KVYDGA
-2802 PLTKD
+2802 PLAKD

-2834 GSQTKVGSSENA
+2834 GSQTEVGSSENA
-2846 ISYKLKDGAEN
+2846 ISYQLKPGAEN

-2868 LTVTD
+2868 LTVTA
-2873 QSITPDPQ
+2873 QSIAPDPQ

-2916 KLVEGVDYTVTY
+2916 KLVEGRDYTVAY
-2928 DTNDFV
+2928 DTDDFV
-2934 NVKVVNVTIAGM
+2934 NVKVVNVTIAGT

-2993 TATAQTQGSQT
+2993 NATAQTQGSQT

-3013 SRITWD
+3013 SGITWD
-3019 TAKEGNYYIATQNDG
+3019 TAKEGNYYIAAQNDG
-3034 TLTVTPKGIAQMTV
+3034 TLTVTPKSVAQMTV
-3048 GALPDV
+3048 GSLSDV
-3054 AYNGESQQQTPVVKD
+3054 TYNGQSQQQKPVVKD
-3069 GEKELVEGVDY
+3069 GEKELTEGVDY
-3080 ELTYSENTIDAGS
+3080 ELAYSENTTDAGG
-3093 VTVTVVGKGNYA
+3093 VTVTVTGKGNYA
-3105 GSVDVAYRIAPA
+3105 GSVDVTYRITPAP
-3117 ALTVTTPSASGVY
+3117 LTVSTPSASRVY
-3130 NGKPLTAAGSM
+3130 NGKPLTAAGTI

-3172 AAADATAKQANYTI
+3172 AAAGATAKQANYTV
-3186 SETVGKLTVT
+3186 SESVGKLTVT

-3211 TYDGTAHGATVTV
+3211 TYNGTAHGATVAV

-3238 SATATNVSDGEV
+3238 SATAKDVSDGEV

-3257 VIKNAQGE
+3257 VIKNAEGE
-3265 DVTSKLNIKFVDGT
+3265 DVTSRLNIKFVDGT

-3293 VSKPYDGSALTAEG
+3293 ASKPYDGNALTAEG

-3330 TSVNGYEL
+3330 MSENGCEL
-3338 VWDDNAKAENYTVE
+3338 VWDDNAKAENYTIE
-3352 ESLGTLEVTKSMAGI
+3352 EYLGTLEVTKSMAGI

-3380 TALESAGANVIG
+3380 TALESAGVNVIG
-3392 VPAGFTLSAKTKGSI
+3392 VPAGFTLSAKTKGSV
-3407 TDAGYVTAEVV
+3407 TDAGYAAAEVD
-3418 SYIITNAAGQD
+3418 SYVITNAAGQD

-3496 GSSKNTFAAKPGN
+3496 GSSKNTFAATPGN
-3509 GSAKVENYD
+3509 GGTKVENYD
-3518 ITYRYGAL
+3518 ITYRYGTL

-3549 SPSDA
+3549 APSDA

-3575 VEGRDYTVTYSTDDF
+3575 VEGRDYTVAYSTDDF
-3590 TNVTGTIKVAITGI
+3590 TNVTGTIKVTIAGV
-3604 GDYTGSVTR
+3604 GGYAGSVTR
-3613 EYQITPASVKLA
+3613 EYQIAPASVKLA

-3634 GAYQSDDAVTLQGAE
+3634 GAYQSDDAVTVQGAE

-3660 AVGKVMTVA
+3660 AVGRVMMVA

-3675 TIAFTWKDGFK
+3675 TIAYTWKDGFK
-3686 ASNFAIEKSEGEL
+3686 AGNFAIEKSEGEL

-3729 APEVKDGEKV
+3729 APEVKDGEKL
-3739 LTEGVDYTV
+3739 LTEGIDYTV

-3755 TNVTGAIKVTVTGQ
+3755 TNVAGVIKVTVTGQ
-3769 GNYAGS
+3769 GNYAGG
-3775 VDRTYR
+3775 VERAYR

-3791 PSASGVYNGNALTA
+3791 PSASRVYNGNALTA
-3805 AGSISGFVNGESAP
+3805 AGTISGFVNGESAP

-3840 AAADATAKQANYTVS
+3840 AAAGATAKQANYTVS
-3855 ETVGKLTVTEFAG
+3855 ESIGKLTVTEFAG
-3868 RVFATPGSYSGTYDG
+3868 RVVATPGSYSGVYDG

-3898 YSVKAARSNA
+3898 YSVKAARSDA
-3908 TATDATDEA
+3908 AATDATDEA

-3922 VDELVIIN
+3922 VDELVIVN
-3930 AQGEDVTDKLDI
+3930 AQGEDVTGKLDI
-3942 EKQTGAIKIAPA
+3942 EKQTGTIKLVPA

-3959 TEGASKVYD
+3959 TEGAFKVYD
-3968 GIALTAPGKIV
+3968 GTALTAPGKIV

-3984 EEASLSV
+3984 EEASLSM

-3996 DAGSSANTYAIAFDK
+3996 DAGSSANAYAIAFDK

-4026 SLEVAAEKAD
+4026 SLEVTAAKAE

-4053 PLAAKAASAPIP
+4053 PLAAKVASAAVP

-4086 SLTATDVADSA
+4086 SLAATDVADSA
-4097 TVQLRASSLGNYE
+4097 TVQLRASSPGNYE

-4116 QQLSVTKRAVNLKSD
+4116 QQLSVTKRAVSLKSE

-4139 TALTRPDVAGWKQLG
+4139 IALTRPEVAGWKQLG

-4166 RATGSVTHVS
+4166 RATGSATHVS
-4176 DGKVANAIAYVEGEG
+4176 DGKVANAIAYTEGEG

-4200 KDEGVLSV
+4200 KDEGALSV
-4208 TAKQIAAADMTV
+4208 TAKQIAAADMAV

-4241 GGKTLVD
+4241 GDKTLVE

-4261 DAGTVTVTVTGEGD
+4261 DAGTVTVTVAGKGD

-4283 YQIVPAPLTVAT
+4283 YQIAPAPLTVTT

-4324 KLVGSQTKVGES
+4324 KLVGSQTRVGSS
-4336 DNAYRIEWSGTAKRA
+4336 DNSYRIEWSGTAKRA
-4351 NYRLEAET
+4351 NYRFEAET

-4380 FTYDGS
+4380 FNYDGA
-4386 SHGATVKVAS
+4386 SHGATVTVGA
-4396 LPEGYSL
+4396 LPEGYTL
-4403 ETAESVASAKDVSD
+4403 EAAASSATAKDVSD

-4470 QALTAEG
+4470 DALTAEG
-4477 RVSGFVNGETATFK
+4477 KVSGFVNGEAATLK
-4491 TTGSQTEVGSSVNG
+4491 TTGSQTEVGSSMNG

-4515 AANYTVEES
+4515 AANYTVEEN

-4587 DVKNVGEATV
+4587 DVKNVGEVTV
-4597 AVVGKGNYA
+4597 TVVGKGNYA

-4632 GSELVNGELTIEGL
+4632 GSELVSGELSIEGL

-4657 GSQTEVGSSE
+4657 GSQTEVGSSK
-4667 NTYRITWGDVDAA
+4667 NTYRITWGETDAA
-4680 NYVIDEHLGTLTVT
+4680 NYVIDEYLGTLTVT

-4702 EPTPE
+4702 EPTP
-4707 PEPTPTPEPEPTPTP
+4707 
-4722 TPTPEPTPTPGDGET
+4722 TPTPEPTPTPN
-4737 PTPNPTPGDDVT
+4737 PNPG
-4749 PAPNPIPDGTTPS
+4749 N
-4762 GGTTPGTTPGG
+4762 GTTPGND
-4773 TTPAPASTPDGATTA
+4773 STAA
-4788 PAPTPAPAAAGP
+4788 PAPTPSSSPSAPAPAAAGP
-4800 LDALADVLEG
+4800 LDALAGVLEG
-4810 AYESVTGSPEADN
+4810 AYESVTGGPEADN

-4852 IAGMALTAVYGLAAA
+4852 IVGMVLTAVYGLAAA
-4867 LRRKNHERK
+4867 LRRKNHEHK

>member
-1 MKAKNNELT
+1 MKAKSNQLT

-41 SPSQVYAGDGEAAD
+41 SPSQVYAGDGAAAD

-61 EGASSGAATSS
+61 EGASSAAATST
-72 ADKAADTV
+72 ADKAADAA

-109 PGAFES
+109 PSAS
-115 AQPAATQQDESA
+115 VPAQPAATQRDESA

-139 LGNASITYMN
+139 LGNASIAYMN
-149 QVVSAPAHKVTV
+149 QVVSAPAHKLTM
-161 PVKDDFKFTVSPD
+161 PVNDDFKFTVSPD

-183 LKVSGKENPISPDEQ
+183 LKVSGKENPICPDEQ

-228 NAAVSIEDDAAA
+228 NAAVSIEDDA
-240 EETQV
+240 EEDDATEKTQV
-245 SAVGAGAISG
+245 SASDAGAITG
-255 PTSVAQG
+255 PTSVAQ
-262 DTITLTYNGDMRI
+262 DDEITLAD
-275 DNWYGG
+275 
-281 DGLFSGWDVSA
+281 SA
-292 DKKSITLTAT
+292 
-302 SNWAFTG
+302 
-309 SEKTTTIY
+309 
-317 LGYIDQSGT
+317 
-326 WHNQGDDRLAFNVT
+326 
-340 VKKRTFT
+340 
-347 VVQPEPVAEGQD
+347 
-359 HFWIP
+359 
-364 QIKDD
+364 
-369 ETGKVFSLA
+369 
-378 DAPSG
+378 
-383 AFLPFE
+383 
-389 YYRDGQRIEN
+389 
-399 ASQYWHDA
+399 
-407 NEFSKP
+407 
-413 GTYTVIVKPNNGWI
+413 
-427 YDFEAVGQIEI
+427 
-438 TIPTKKPDSTDFE
+438 KKPDNTDFE
-451 KWIYTGESVDLKGDG
+451 KWVYVGESVDLVGDEN
-466 SAWWGES
+466 AWWGEN

-480 ENIELSESSSGSRIA
+480 ENVKLSGSSSGLRTA
-495 KGLKVGDATV
+495 TGREVGDATV

-518 FIIHVMKKPAAT
+518 FTIHVMKKPAAT
-530 SLSISGDDT
+530 SLSIFGPETDT

-553 TNVTW
+553 TDVTW

-570 SGKVIGVKAGK
+570 SGKVVGVKAGR

-596 TATHEVTVTK
+596 TATYELTVAE
-606 SKASAMSC
+606 SKASATNC

-627 SNGTASWFPSGGNHA
+627 SNGTASWFPSGGKHA

-679 WVLDRNGAYNQYWN
+679 WVLDRNGAYSQYWN

-755 LQDAN
+755 LQDAD

-766 YDAATYKLEKGI
+766 YDAATYRLERGI
-778 AQVAAPSKTPA
+778 AQVTAPSKTPA

-873 GYTPVSSESK
+873 GYKPVSDETK

-893 DFFYTANPVGYRVE
+893 DFYYTANPVDYSVE
-907 YCWTG
+907 YYWTG
-912 SDTPFLT
+912 SDTPISS
-919 ESDSDRHDSD
+919 EKRSG
-929 HHVGDTV
+929 HVGDQVT
-936 AGIEPKTFEGY
+936 GLQPKAIAGY
-947 TPVSDNV
+947 TPVNDNV
-954 KDLKLGVDESQ
+954 KDLKLGADESQ
-965 NVVKFYYRQNVSLTA
+965 NVVKFYYRQNVSLKA
-980 NTDSKTYNGSEQ
+980 NSDSKTYNGSEQ
-992 SVEGY
+992 GVDGY
-997 KTNLPGGESTSFDGV
+997 TTNLPEGVSASFDGV

-1017 KGTNAGDYPYTFAD
+1017 KGTNAGDYPYTFAE

-1044 VTGTTDGNLHISP
+1044 VTWTTRGYLHIIP
-1057 VTDEVVVKITGKTGT
+1057 VADEVTITISGHSGG
-1072 EKYNGKQQAVSGWDV
+1072 EKYSGKEQAVSGYDV
-1087 TEAPDGFDQSKIAL
+1087 SGLPAGVGEGDISFTGK
-1101 AESATAE
+1101 AE
-1108 AKGKDAGTYN
+1108 AKGTDAGEYK
-1118 MGLTAASFVSSDGNY
+1118 MGLAETQFSLKGDAAKNY
-1133 AKVKFEVVDGSLEI
+1133 VNVKFRVERDGVLTI
-1147 TKRKVTLWSEDGHK
+1147 GKRTVILTSEGGHK
-1161 NYDGRTLQRQTDIR
+1161 NYDGKALQRRTDISKN
-1175 VDGTKD
+1175 VG
-1181 VYDKDKDTTTQK
+1181 
-1193 TFEGDGFVEGEGV
+1193 GDGFVGEDGV
-1206 DNKNVKWFDENNI
+1206 LAKDKLTWHDENNI
-1219 APGCYDN
+1219 LP
-1226 KFECKPRSGTNFDN
+1226 
-1240 YEITYE
+1240 
-1246 YGKLYVNKRADN
+1246 
-1258 KKYEVTVKGASGT
+1258 
-1271 SGYDGQPHSATGL
+1271 
-1284 ETTSYTNKEG
+1284 
-1294 VRFSIRA
+1294 
-1301 KTSGA
+1301 
-1306 ESKVDAGTY
+1306 GTY
-1315 ENKVSDVVV
+1315 ENKFDPAYTPSTKLNNYDVQLVFGELVVNARTGKDKYAITVTACSNTVTYDGEEHTVSGVTGDTYTNENKVTFTVEGMSASVSGTDAGTYTNKVVGTPV
-1324 TDPHGN
+1324 VKDPHGN

-1339 TENGKLTIDTRPVT
+1339 TEDGKLTIDKRSVT

-1378 TKGFVDGQDISDV
+1378 TDGFVDGQDISDV
-1391 AVEGS
+1391 TVEGS
-1396 QTQCGTSASTIKDNS
+1396 QTQCGTSASTIKDKS
-1411 WKFQE
+1411 WKFQK
-1416 GTNGNNYSVTTAQGT
+1416 GTNGNNYSVITEPGT
-1431 LTVKHRSDDKK
+1431 LTVKHRSNDKK
-1442 YAITLMGKSDNG
+1442 ITLTGKSDGG

-1459 KEHTVSGVEQDK
+1459 KEHTVFGVEQDT

-1477 EYTVF
+1477 EYTVS
-1482 NYHANVSGTDAGTYK
+1482 NYNASVSGTDAGTYD
-1497 NIVTSGEGG
+1497 NIVTSGEDG
-1506 YKVTDPNGND
+1506 YRVTDPNGDD
-1516 VTAEFSISVAP
+1516 VTEEFSIGVAP

-1548 NGSPLTAAEAER
+1548 NGFALTAAEAKH
-1560 EFAAEG
+1560 EFTAEG
-1566 FVGEDDIASAKVDG
+1566 FVGEDGIASAMVDG
-1580 SITDVGETASNVVQE
+1580 SITDVGETESNVAQN
-1595 SVVLKSGTKASN
+1595 SVVLKDGTKASN
-1607 YSITYNPGKLEVT
+1607 YSITYKPGKLEVT
-1620 PNTDEVVV
+1620 PVTDEVVV
-1628 TIAKKSGTKD
+1628 TIAENSGNEE
-1638 YSGFEQSVKGYEL
+1638 YNGSEQSVEGYEL
-1651 RDISNREYAA
+1651 RNISNDSYAA

-1669 ADDQVAKGTDAGT
+1669 ADHKVAKGTDAGT

-1696 VNFTNVKF
+1696 ANFTNVKF
-1704 EILDGSLTITK
+1704 QIVDGSLTITK

-1729 YDGNPLEDRTVSVT
+1729 YDGNPLEGRTVSIT

-1753 IADVTGS
+1753 VADVTGS
-1760 QTDAGSSANA
+1760 QTNAGSSANA
-1770 FTYKLVNAAG
+1770 FTYKLENAAG
-1780 EELAQDAEGAY
+1780 EELAKDAEGAY

-1806 PVSNEVVV
+1806 PVSDAVVV
-1814 TIVGKH
+1814 TITGNH
-1820 AEGAYNGKPL
+1820 AEGTYSGKPL
-1830 TATGYTFASTNALY
+1830 TATGYSFASSNALY

-1863 TTVMDLQGKF
+1863 RTVMDLQGKF
-1873 KNADDVNFPN
+1873 TNADAVNFPN
-1883 VRFEITNGFV
+1883 VRFDITNGSV
-1893 AISKAEVKLQSADLE
+1893 AISKAKVTLQSANLE

-1957 FNYTLNDNTKA
+1957 FSYTLNENTKEG
-1968 DNYEISVIP
+1968 NYDISVIL
-1977 GQLTVTNRQAKYQV
+1977 GQLTVTNRQAQYQV

-1997 STDNTYDG
+1997 STGNTYDG
-2005 VEHAAAGLK
+2005 VEHAATGLK
-2014 TSEFTVEGQKY
+2014 TSEFTVDGRKY
-2025 TVEGLKTSDPKA
+2025 TVEGLNTADPKA

-2046 ISGTPVVKDADGNDV
+2046 ISGTPVVKDANGNDV
-2061 SSQFAVKLVPGELKI
+2061 SSQFAVTLVPGKLEI
-2076 AKRSVTLTSASE
+2076 AIRSVTLTSASE

-2098 NDRVTVGG
+2098 NDSVTVGG
-2106 DGFVAGEGASY
+2106 DGFVAGEGAVY
-2117 SVTGTITDAGTVTN
+2117 NVTGAITDAGKVAN

-2144 NYTITKAEGTLEVTP
+2144 NYNISKEEGTLEVTP

-2169 GNSATLQY
+2169 GNSATLPY

-2183 VTGYS
+2183 VTGYDFKAS
-2188 FATSDNRYSE
+2188 NPLYKEGDFVFSGT
-2198 ANVKFQGEAVA
+2198 AVA
-2209 KGTNAGTYNMNLA
+2209 KGTNAGTYHMNLA

-2234 NVEFVV
+2234 NVEFKV

-2246 ITGGDLDADKVVWD
+2246 IKGGDIDAGKVVWD

-2276 AAKATDKFGNTL
+2276 VAKATDKFSNAL

-2301 DPSNI
+2301 DPSSI
-2306 TLTHFGYQEVKLRAT
+2306 TLTHFGAQLVMLRAT
-2321 GANYAAGQYAENKDG
+2321 SPNYAADQYAENG

-2350 KGDNKKYDGKPLTN
+2350 GSGNKKYDGEPLTN
-2364 DTVTVETKGEGTGF
+2364 DSVTVGTKGEGTGF

-2392 TDAGESD
+2392 TDAGESA

-2404 IFNEGTNASDY
+2404 TFNEGTNANDY
-2415 WVTTKFGK
+2415 WVTIELGK

-2434 AKIAGHNKTVEYNGL
+2434 TTITGHNKTVEYNGS

-2454 GYDFV
+2454 GYDF
-2459 EASNKLYGEGDF
+2459 ETSNPLYEKDDF

-2480 GTNAGTYKMELTAE
+2480 GTDVGTYKMNLTSE
-2494 QFSNKS
+2494 QFSNTSK
-2500 NNFSKVAFA
+2500 NFSKVAFA
-2509 VTDGTL
+2509 VADGTL

-2527 NPKNTMSVDSPADV
+2527 NPDNTMTVDLPADV
-2541 VYNGQDQTWT
+2541 VYNGQDQTWA
-2551 PIVKDGERTLE
+2551 PVVKDGERTLQP
-2562 AGKDYTVE
+2562 GTDYTVE
-2570 YSTADRTNVSGKITV
+2570 YSTADRTNVAGKITV
-2585 AITGIGNYSGKVER
+2585 TITGIGNYAGKVER
-2599 TYQITKRTVD
+2599 TYQITKRPVE
-2609 LKSEGGSKPYDG
+2609 LVSQSGSKPYDG
-2621 TALTKPEVSGWQQQG
+2621 TALTKPEVSGWQQQES
-2636 DTGFVGGEVSNVR
+2636 TGFVEGQVSNVR
-2649 ATSSV
+2649 ATGSV
-2654 TTVAQGEVANSIAYD
+2654 TTVAEGEVVNSITYD
-2669 TNAGFNADNYAISKD
+2669 AGVGFKADNYDISKD

-2697 DIIITPND
+2697 GITIAPNN
-2705 ATYIYDASSRKASA
+2705 ATYIYDASSHEAGA
-2719 ATASAS
+2719 AAASAS
-2725 VAGTDVNLE
+2725 VKGANVNLE

-2747 NPSAITA
+2747 NASAIAA
-2754 INAGTLT
+2754 INAGVLT

-2776 AEQTLA
+2776 AEQTLT

-2787 VELTSASSS
+2787 VELTSATAS
-2796 KVYDGM
+2796 KVYDGA
-2802 PLTKD
+2802 PLSKD

-2821 WTDLAGDGQVHAT
+2821 WTDLAGDGQVHAV
-2834 GSQTKVGSSENA
+2834 GSQTEVGSSENT
-2846 ISYKLKDGAEN
+2846 ISYQLKDGAEN

-2868 LTVTD
+2868 LTVTA
-2873 QSITPDPQ
+2873 QSIAPDPQ
-2881 NPDSYKGVAIDEP
+2881 NPDSYKGIAINEP
-2894 SDHVYDG
+2894 NDHVYDG
-2901 TEHKWAPEVTDKDGN
+2901 AEHKWAPEVTDKDGN
-2916 KLVEGVDYTVTY
+2916 KLVEDRDYTVTY
-2928 DTNDFV
+2928 DTDDFV

-2946 GSYTGTCVKAYE
+2946 GSYMGTCVKAYE

-2978 ALTAGATIEGLVGGE
+2978 ALTAGATIEGLVSGE
-2993 TATAQTQGSQT
+2993 NATAQTQGSQT

-3013 SRITWD
+3013 SGITWD
-3019 TAKEGNYYIATQNDG
+3019 TAKEGNYYIAAQNDG
-3034 TLTVTPKGIAQMTV
+3034 TLTVTPKGVAQMTV
-3048 GALPDV
+3048 GSLPDV
-3054 AYNGESQQQTPVVKD
+3054 TYNGESQQQKPVVKD
-3069 GEKELVEGVDY
+3069 GEKALTEGVDY
-3080 ELTYSENTIDAGS
+3080 ELTYSGNTTDAGT
-3093 VTVTVVGKGNYA
+3093 VTVTVTGQGNYA
-3105 GSVDVAYRIAPA
+3105 GSVERAYRITPAP
-3117 ALTVTTPSASGVY
+3117 LTVSTLSASRVY
-3130 NGKPLTAAGSM
+3130 NGNALTAAGSV

-3172 AAADATAKQANYTI
+3172 AAAGATAKQANYTV
-3186 SETVGKLTVT
+3186 SESIGKLTVT

-3211 TYDGTAHGATVTV
+3211 TYDGASHGATVKV
-3224 GALPEGYTLEAAAS
+3224 ANLPEGYTLEAAAS
-3238 SATATNVSDGEV
+3238 SATATSVSDGEV

-3265 DVTSKLNIKFVDGT
+3265 DVTSKLNVKFVDGT

-3293 VSKPYDGSALTAEG
+3293 ASKPYDGNALTAEG
-3307 KASGFVNGEAATLK
+3307 KVSGFANGEAATLK

-3330 TSVNGYEL
+3330 TSENGYEL

-3352 ESLGTLEVTKSMAGI
+3352 EDLGTLEVTKSMAGI

-3380 TALESAGANVIG
+3380 TALESAGVDVIG
-3392 VPAGFTLSAKTKGSI
+3392 VPAGFSLSAKTKGSV
-3407 TDAGYVTAEVV
+3407 TDAGYVMAEVD

-3429 VTDQFGNVATGKA
+3429 VTDQFGNVAIGKA

-3450 VTLVSGDASKVYD
+3450 VTLASAGASKVYD
-3463 GTALTEHK
+3463 GTALTERK

-3509 GSAKVENYD
+3509 GSTKVENYD
-3518 ITYRYGAL
+3518 IAYRYGTL
-3526 TVSAQSINPDDP
+3526 TVSAQSINPDDST
-3538 IPGAYAGVKVN
+3538 PGAYAGVKVN
-3549 SPSDA
+3549 TPSDA

-3590 TNVTGTIKVAITGI
+3590 VNVTGAIKVTIAGI
-3604 GDYTGSVTR
+3604 GDYTGSVSR

-3634 GAYQSDDAVTLQGAE
+3634 GAYQSDDAVAVQGAD

-3660 AVGKVMTVA
+3660 AVGRVMTVA

-3675 TIAFTWKDGFK
+3675 TIAYTWKDGFK
-3686 ASNFAIEKSEGEL
+3686 AGNFAIEKSEGEL

-3714 SSPSDLVYDGREHKW
+3714 SSPSDLVYDGKEHKW
-3729 APEVKDGEKV
+3729 APEVKDGEKL

-3755 TNVTGAIKVTVTGQ
+3755 TNVTGGIKVTVTGQ

-3775 VDRTYR
+3775 VERAYR

-3791 PSASGVYNGNALTA
+3791 LSASRVYNGNALTA
-3805 AGSISGFVNGESAP
+3805 AGSVSGFVNGESAP

-3840 AAADATAKQANYTVS
+3840 AAAGATAKQANYTVS
-3855 ETVGKLTVTEFAG
+3855 ESIGKLTVTEFAG
-3868 RVFATPGSYSGTYDG
+3868 RVVATPGSYSGVYDG

-3908 TATDATDEA
+3908 TAADATDEA

-3922 VDELVIIN
+3922 VDELVIVN
-3930 AQGEDVTDKLDI
+3930 AQGEDVTGKLDI

-3959 TEGASKVYD
+3959 TEGAFKVYD
-3968 GIALTAPGKIV
+3968 GTALTAPGKIV

-3984 EEASLSV
+3984 EDASLSV

-3996 DAGSSANTYAIAFDK
+3996 DAGSSANTYAIAFDE
-4011 SAKEGNYVHGADTIG
+4011 SAKEGNYVHGVDTIG
-4026 SLEVAAEKAD
+4026 SLEVTEAKAE

-4053 PLAAKAASAPIP
+4053 PLAAKAATATVP

-4073 YSLDGENWTTDPG
+4073 YSLDGESWTTDPG

-4097 TVQLRASSLGNYE
+4097 TVQLRASSPGNYE

-4116 QQLSVTKRAVNLKSD
+4116 QQLSVTKRAVELKSE

-4139 TALTRPDVAGWKQLG
+4139 TALTRPEVVGWKQLG
-4154 DEGFVDGQVSDV
+4154 DEGFVDGQVSAV
-4166 RATGSVTHVS
+4166 RATGSATHVS
-4176 DGKVANAIAYVEGEG
+4176 DGKVANTIVYTEGEG

-4220 QAPADVVYS
+4220 RAPADVVYS

-4241 GGKTLVD
+4241 GDKVLVE

-4261 DAGTVTVTVTGEGD
+4261 DAGTVTVTVTGKGD
-4275 YAGSVDVA
+4275 YAGSVDVS
-4283 YQIVPAPLTVAT
+4283 YQIAPAPLTVAT

-4308 AGGKVDGL
+4308 ADGKVDGL

-4324 KLVGSQTKVGES
+4324 KVVGSQTRVGES
-4336 DNAYRIEWSGTAKRA
+4336 DNAYKIEWSGTAKRV

-4380 FTYDGS
+4380 FTYDGA
-4386 SHGATVKVAS
+4386 SHGATVKVAN

-4403 ETAESVASAKDVSD
+4403 ETAESAASAKDVSD

-4430 NAEGED
+4430 NAQGED
-4436 VTSRL
+4436 VTSKL
-4441 NIKFVDGTIK
+4441 NVKFVDGTIK

-4456 LTVTTPSASKPYDG
+4456 LTVTTPSVTKVFDG
-4470 QALTAEG
+4470 DALAAEG
-4477 RVSGFVNGETATFK
+4477 RVSGFVNGEAATFK

-4505 YELVWDGSAK
+4505 YELVWDGSAQ
-4515 AANYTVEES
+4515 AANYTVEEN
-4524 LGTLTVSAQSIDP
+4524 LGTLTVSAQSINP
-4537 DDADA
+4537 DDAGA

-4547 VGYLSDTVY
+4547 VGYLADTVY

-4563 EPEVIDKD
+4563 EPEVVDKD
-4571 GKALVKGRD
+4571 GKALVKGLD
-4580 YELSFSG
+4580 YELSLSG
-4587 DVKNVGEATV
+4587 DVKNVGEVTV
-4597 AVVGKGNYA
+4597 VVIGKGNYA

-4632 GSELVNGELTIEGL
+4632 GSELTNSELSIGGL

-4702 EPTPE
+4702 NPDDGT
-4707 PEPTPTPEPEPTPTP
+4707 
-4722 TPTPEPTPTPGDGET
+4722 TPTPEPTPSPTPGDGS
-4737 PTPNPTPGDDVT
+4737 TPGT
-4749 PAPNPIPDGTTPS
+4749 TPDGTTP
-4762 GGTTPGTTPGG
+4762 
-4773 TTPAPASTPDGATTA
+4773 ASAS
-4788 PAPTPAPAAAGP
+4788 TPAPAAAGP
-4800 LDALADVLEG
+4800 LDALAGVLEG

-4852 IAGMALTAVYGLAAA
+4852 IVGMVLTAVYGLAAA

>member
-1 MKAKNNELT
+1 MKARSNQLT

-41 SPSQVYAGDGEAAD
+41 SPSQVYAGDGAAAD
-55 DAAAQV
+55 DAAVQV
-61 EGASSGAATSS
+61 EGASSAAATSA
-72 ADKAADTV
+72 ADKAADAA
-80 ASSAASAASSAAPA
+80 ASSAASSAAPA

-109 PGAFES
+109 PSASEP
-115 AQPAATQQDESA
+115 AQPAGTQQDESA

-161 PVKDDFKFTVSPD
+161 PVNDDFKFTVSPD

-198 GVYTVSAADVAAGAT
+198 GVYTVFAADVAAGAT

-228 NAAVSIEDDAAA
+228 NAAVSIEDEAA
-240 EETQV
+240 EEAQV
-245 SAVGAGAISG
+245 SVSGAGAISG

-262 DTITLTYNGDMRI
+262 NTITLTYNGDMTPQ
-275 DNWYGG
+275 NWFSPEQ
-281 DGLFSGWDVSA
+281 GLFSEWNVSA
-292 DKKSITLTAT
+292 DKKTLTLKAT
-302 SNWAFTG
+302 DNWAFVG
-309 SEKTTTIY
+309 SKKTATICMEY
-317 LGYIDQSGT
+317 TDQSDQ
-326 WHNQGDDRLAFNVT
+326 WHTGVANSMTFDVT
-340 VKKRTFT
+340 VKKRSFT

-364 QIKDD
+364 QIKDN
-369 ETGKVFSLA
+369 ETGRVFSIS
-378 DAPSG
+378 DAPDG
-383 AFLPFE
+383 AFLPLE

-399 ASQYWHDA
+399 ASQYRHDT

-413 GTYTVIVKPNNGWI
+413 GTYTVVVKPDNGWI
-427 YDFEAVGQIEI
+427 YDFEGMGQIEI
-438 TIPTKKPDSTDFE
+438 AIPTKKPDNTDFE
-451 KWIYTGESVDLKGDG
+451 KWIYVGESVDLEGDED
-466 SAWWGES
+466 AWWGER
-473 WTVSSGS
+473 WKVSSGS
-480 ENIELSESSSGSRIA
+480 ENVELSGSGNV

-505 QREYYALGWHTET
+505 VRGFYSPGWHTET
-518 FIIHVMKKPAAT
+518 FTIHVMKKPAAT
-530 SLSISGDDT
+530 SLSISGADT

-553 TNVTW
+553 TDVTW

-570 SGKVIGVKAGK
+570 SGKVVGVKPGK

-596 TATHEVTVTK
+596 TATHEVTVKT
-606 SKASAMSC
+606 SGVSPTSC

-679 WVLDRNGAYNQYWN
+679 WVLDRNGAYSQYWN
-693 AVFQAWKDT
+693 AVFRAWKNT

-755 LQDAN
+755 LQDAD

-766 YDAATYKLEKGI
+766 YDAATYRLEKGI
-778 AQVAAPSKTPA
+778 AQVTAPSKTPA

-845 TTIQVAPSKTLSGYM
+845 TTTQVAPSKTLSGYM
-860 KGQKV
+860 KGQTV
-865 VQSPISVE
+865 VQSPISIE
-873 GYTPVSSESK
+873 GYKPVSDETK

-893 DFFYTANPVGYRVE
+893 DFYYTANPADYSVE
-907 YCWTG
+907 YYWTG
-912 SDTPFLT
+912 SDKPLSS
-919 ESDSDRHDSD
+919 EKRSG
-929 HHVGDTV
+929 HVGDQVT
-936 AGIEPKTFEGY
+936 GLEPKAIAGY
-947 TPVSDNV
+947 TPVNDNV
-954 KDLKLGVDESQ
+954 QDLKLGADESK

-980 NTDSKTYNGSEQ
+980 NSDSKTYDGSEQ
-992 SVEGY
+992 SVDGY
-997 KTNLPGGESTSFDGV
+997 TTNLPEGMSTSFDGV

-1017 KGTNAGDYPYTFAD
+1017 KGTNAGDYLYAFAD
-1031 GTIGKVSSDNKYV
+1031 GTIGKVSSDNNYV
-1044 VTGTTDGNLHISP
+1044 VTQTMPGNLHISP
-1057 VTDEVVVKITGKTGT
+1057 VADEVVVKIAGKTGT
-1072 EKYNGKQQAVSGWDV
+1072 EKYNGKQQTVSGWDV
-1087 TEAPDGFDQSKIAL
+1087 TEAPDGFDQSKATL
-1101 AESATAE
+1101 AEGATAE
-1108 AKGKDAGTYN
+1108 AKGKDAGTYY
-1118 MGLTAASFVSSDGNY
+1118 MGLTAASFVSADGNY

-1161 NYDGRTLQRQTDIR
+1161 NYDGSTLQRQANIR

-1181 VYDKDKDTTTQK
+1181 VYDNDKDTTTQK

-1206 DNKNVKWFDENNI
+1206 NNKNVKWFDENNI

-1226 KFECKPRSGTNFDN
+1226 KFECEPRSGTNFDN

-1271 SGYDGQPHSATGL
+1271 SVYDGQPHSATGL

-1306 ESKVDAGTY
+1306 ENKADADTY
-1315 ENKVSDVVV
+1315 VNKVSDVVV

-1339 TENGKLTIDTRPVT
+1339 TEDGKLTIDKRSVT

-1365 SALTADQANPKFT
+1365 SALTADQADPKFT
-1378 TKGFVDGQDISDV
+1378 TKGFVDGQGISDV
-1391 AVEGS
+1391 TVEGS
-1396 QTQCGTSASTIKDNS
+1396 QTQCGTSASTIKDKS
-1411 WKFQE
+1411 WKFQN
-1416 GTNGNNYSVTTAQGT
+1416 GTNGNNYSVITEPGT
-1431 LTVKHRSDDKK
+1431 LTVKHRSNDKK
-1442 YAITLMGKSDNG
+1442 YAITLTGKSD
-1454 ATYDG
+1454 TVSSYDG
-1459 KEHTVSGVEQDK
+1459 KEHMVSGVEQDK

-1477 EYTVF
+1477 EYTVS
-1482 NYHANVSGTDAGTYK
+1482 NYHANVSGVDAGTYG
-1497 NIVTSGEGG
+1497 NIVTSGEDG

-1516 VTAEFSISVAP
+1516 VTEEFSISAAP

-1548 NGSPLTAAEAER
+1548 NGSALTAAEAEH
-1560 EFAAEG
+1560 EFTAEG
-1566 FVGEDDIASAKVDG
+1566 FVGEDGIASVTVEG
-1580 SITDVGETASNVVQE
+1580 SITNVGETESNVVQG
-1595 SVVLKSGTKASN
+1595 SVVLKDGTKASN
-1607 YSITYNPGKLEVT
+1607 YSITYKPGKFEVT
-1620 PNTDEVVV
+1620 PVADEVVV
-1628 TIAKKSGTKD
+1628 TIAEKSDTKE
-1638 YSGFEQSVKGYEL
+1638 YNGSEQSVEGYEL
-1651 RDISNREYAA
+1651 RSISNGNYAA

-1696 VNFTNVKF
+1696 ANFTNVKF
-1704 EILDGSLTITK
+1704 QIVDGSLTITK

-1729 YDGNPLEDRTVSVT
+1729 YDGNPLEDCTVSIT

-1753 IADVTGS
+1753 VADVTGS
-1760 QTDAGSSANA
+1760 QTNAGSSANA
-1770 FTYKLVNAAG
+1770 FTHKLVNAAG
-1780 EELAQDAEGAY
+1780 EELAKDAEGAY
-1791 RNYNV
+1791 RNYDI
-1796 TKAEGVLKVN
+1796 TKIEGVLKVN
-1806 PVSNEVVV
+1806 PVSDEVVV
-1814 TIVGKH
+1814 TIAGNH

-1830 TATGYTFASTNALY
+1830 TATGYSFASSNALY

-1863 TTVMDLQGKF
+1863 ASVMDLQGKF
-1873 KNADDVNFPN
+1873 TNADAVNFPN
-1883 VRFEITNGFV
+1883 VRFDITNGSV
-1893 AISKAEVKLQSADLE
+1893 AISKAKVTLQSANLE

-1935 EGEGAAYTFTGSQT
+1935 EGEGAAYAFTGSQT

-1957 FNYTLNDNTKA
+1957 FSYTLNENTKEG
-1968 DNYEISVIP
+1968 NYDISVIP
-1977 GQLTVTNRQAKYQV
+1977 GQLTVINRQAQYQV

-1997 STDNTYDG
+1997 STGNTYDG
-2005 VEHAAAGLK
+2005 VEHAATGLK
-2014 TSEFTVEGQKY
+2014 TSEFTVDGQKY
-2025 TVEGLKTSDPKA
+2025 TVEGLNTSDPKA

-2046 ISGTPVVKDADGNDV
+2046 ISGTPVVKDANGNDV
-2061 SSQFAVKLVPGELKI
+2061 SSQFAVTLVPGKLEI
-2076 AKRSVTLTSASE
+2076 AKRSVTLTSVSE

-2098 NDRVTVGG
+2098 NDGVTVGG
-2106 DGFVAGEGASY
+2106 DGFVAGEGAVY
-2117 SVTGTITDAGTVTN
+2117 NVTGTITDAGKVAN

-2144 NYTITKAEGTLEVTP
+2144 NYNISKEEGTLEVTP
-2159 VTDKVTVTIT
+2159 VADKVTVTIT
-2169 GNSATLQY
+2169 GNSATLPY

-2188 FATSDNRYSE
+2188 FATSDGRYRE

-2276 AAKATDKFGNTL
+2276 VAKATDKFGNAL

-2301 DPSNI
+2301 DPSSI
-2306 TLTHFGYQEVKLRAT
+2306 TLTHFGAQLVMLRAT
-2321 GANYAAGQYAENKDG
+2321 SPNYAADQYAENG
-2336 EWVAITSRPVKLTS
+2336 EWVAITSRPVTLTS
-2350 KGDNKKYDGKPLTN
+2350 KGDNKKYDGEPLTN

-2404 IFNEGTNASDY
+2404 TFNEGTNANDY
-2415 WVTTKFGK
+2415 WVKTELGK

-2434 AKIAGHNKTVEYNGL
+2434 ATIAGHNKSVEYNGL

-2459 EASNKLYGEGDF
+2459 EASSKLYGEGDF

-2480 GTNAGTYKMELTAE
+2480 GTDVGTYKMNLASE
-2494 QFSNKS
+2494 QFANTSK
-2500 NNFSKVAFA
+2500 NFSKVTFA

-2515 TITPKSIVPDPE
+2515 TITPKSIIPDPE
-2527 NPKNTMSVDSPADV
+2527 NPKNTMSVDSPAVV

-2551 PIVKDGERTLE
+2551 PVVKDGERKLE
-2562 AGKDYTVE
+2562 PGKDYTVE
-2570 YSTADRTNVSGKITV
+2570 YSTADRTNVTGEITV
-2585 AITGIGNYSGKVER
+2585 TIKGINNYSGEVKR
-2599 TYQITKRTVD
+2599 TYQITKRPVE

-2621 TALTKPEVSGWQQQG
+2621 TALVKPEVSGWQQQG
-2636 DTGFVGGEVSNVR
+2636 DTGFVMGEVSNVR
-2649 ATSSV
+2649 ATGSV

-2669 TNAGFNADNYAISKD
+2669 TNAGFNANNYAISKD

-2697 DIIITPND
+2697 GITITPNN
-2705 ATYIYDASSRKASA
+2705 ATYIYDASSHEAGA

-2747 NPSAITA
+2747 NASAITA
-2754 INAGTLT
+2754 INAGALT
-2761 VEVRASAANYSGYKY
+2761 VEVRASAANNSGYKY
-2776 AEQTLA
+2776 AEQTLT

-2787 VELTSASSS
+2787 VELTSASAS
-2796 KVYDGM
+2796 KVYDGA
-2802 PLTKD
+2802 PLAKD

-2821 WTDLAGDGQVHAT
+2821 WTDLAGDGQVHAK
-2834 GSQTKVGSSENA
+2834 GSQTGVGSSENA
-2846 ISYKLKDGAEN
+2846 ISYQLKPGAEN

-2868 LTVTD
+2868 LTVTA
-2873 QSITPDPQ
+2873 QSIAPDPQ

-2901 TEHKWAPEVTDKDGN
+2901 AEHKWAPEVTDKDGN
-2916 KLVEGVDYTVTY
+2916 KLVEGSDYTVTY
-2928 DTNDFV
+2928 DTDDFV

-2946 GSYTGTCVKAYE
+2946 GSYMGTCVKAYE

-2993 TATAQTQGSQT
+2993 NATAQTQGSQT

-3013 SRITWD
+3013 SGITWD
-3019 TAKEGNYYIATQNDG
+3019 TAKEGNYYIAAQNDG
-3034 TLTVTPKGIAQMTV
+3034 TLTVTPKGVAQMTV
-3048 GALPDV
+3048 GSLPDV
-3054 AYNGESQQQTPVVKD
+3054 TYNGESQQQKPVVKD
-3069 GEKELVEGVDY
+3069 GEKALAEGVDY
-3080 ELTYSENTIDAGS
+3080 ELTYSGNTTDAGT
-3093 VTVTVVGKGNYA
+3093 VTVTVTGKGNYA
-3105 GSVDVAYRIAPA
+3105 GSVDVTYLIAPA
-3117 ALTVTTPSASGVY
+3117 PLTVTTPSASGVY
-3130 NGKPLTAAGSM
+3130 NGKPLTAAGTI

-3163 SDNTYAIDW
+3163 SDNAYAIDW
-3172 AAADATAKQANYTI
+3172 AAAGATAKQANYAV
-3186 SETVGKLTVT
+3186 SESIGKLTVT

-3206 TGGTF
+3206 AGGTF
-3211 TYDGTAHGATVTV
+3211 AYDGASHGAAVTV

-3238 SATATNVSDGEV
+3238 SATATSVSDGEV

-3265 DVTSKLNIKFVDGT
+3265 DVTSKLNVKFVDGT

-3293 VSKPYDGSALTAEG
+3293 ASKPYDGNALTAEG
-3307 KASGFVNGEAATLK
+3307 KASGFVNGETATLK
-3321 TTGSQTTVG
+3321 TTGGQTTVG
-3330 TSVNGYEL
+3330 TSENGYEL
-3338 VWDDNAKAENYTVE
+3338 VWDGSAKAENYTVE
-3352 ESLGTLEVTKSMAGI
+3352 ENLGTLEVTKSMAGI

-3380 TALESAGANVIG
+3380 TALESAGVNVIG
-3392 VPAGFTLSAKTKGSI
+3392 VPAGFTLSAKTKGSV
-3407 TDAGYVTAEVV
+3407 TDAGYAAAEVD
-3418 SYIITNAAGQD
+3418 SYVITNAAGQD

-3509 GSAKVENYD
+3509 DSTKVENYD
-3518 ITYRYGAL
+3518 IAYRYGTL

-3549 SPSDA
+3549 APSDA
-3554 VYDAREHKWIP
+3554 VYDAHEHKWIP

-3575 VEGRDYTVTYSTDDF
+3575 VEGRDYTVAYSTDDF
-3590 TNVTGTIKVAITGI
+3590 TNVTGTIKVTITGI

-3613 EYQITPASVKLA
+3613 EYQIAPASVKLA

-3634 GAYQSDDAVTLQGAE
+3634 GAYQSDDAVTVQGAE

-3660 AVGKVMTVA
+3660 AVGRVMTVA

-3675 TIAFTWKDGFK
+3675 TIAYTWKDGFK
-3686 ASNFAIEKSEGEL
+3686 AGNFAIEKSEGEL

-3729 APEVKDGEKV
+3729 APEVKDGEKA
-3739 LTEGVDYTV
+3739 LAEGVDYELTYSGNTTDAGTV
-3748 SYGADDF
+3748 
-3755 TNVTGAIKVTVTGQ
+3755 TVTVTGK

-3775 VDRTYR
+3775 VDVTYL
-3781 ITPAPLTVST
+3781 IAPAPLTVTT
-3791 PSASGVYNGNALTA
+3791 PSASGVYNGKPLTA
-3805 AGSISGFVNGESAP
+3805 AGTISGFVNGESAP

-3826 TEVGTSDNT
+3826 TEVGTSDNA

-3840 AAADATAKQANYTVS
+3840 AAAGATAKQANYAVS
-3855 ETVGKLTVTEFAG
+3855 ESIGKLTVTEFAG
-3868 RVFATPGSYSGTYDG
+3868 CVVATPGSYSGTYDG

-3908 TATDATDEA
+3908 TAADATDEA

-3922 VDELVIIN
+3922 VDELVIVN
-3930 AQGEDVTDKLDI
+3930 AQGEDVTGKLDI

-3959 TEGASKVYD
+3959 TEGAFKVYD
-3968 GIALTAPGKIV
+3968 GTALTAPGKIV

-3984 EEASLSV
+3984 EGASLSV

-3996 DAGSSANTYAIAFDK
+3996 DAGSSANTYSIAFDK

-4026 SLEVAAEKAD
+4026 SLEVTAAKAE

-4053 PLAAKAASAPIP
+4053 PLAAKAATAAVP

-4086 SLTATDVADSA
+4086 SLAATDVADSA

-4116 QQLSVTKRAVNLKSD
+4116 RQLSVTKRAVSLKSE

-4139 TALTRPDVAGWKQLG
+4139 TALTRPEVAGWKQLG

-4166 RATGSVTHVS
+4166 RATGSATHVS
-4176 DGKVANAIAYVEGEG
+4176 DGKVANAIAYTEGEG

-4208 TAKQIAAADMTV
+4208 TAKQIAAADMAV

-4241 GGKTLVD
+4241 GDKALAE

-4261 DAGTVTVTVTGEGD
+4261 DAGTVTVTVTGKGD

-4283 YQIVPAPLTVAT
+4283 YQITPAPLTVVT

-4303 GKPLT
+4303 GKPLI

-4316 VNGETVAF
+4316 VNGETVEL
-4324 KLVGSQTKVGES
+4324 KLVGSQIKVGSS
-4336 DNAYRIEWSGTAKRA
+4336 DNAYKIEWNGTAKRA
-4351 NYRLEAET
+4351 NYRLEAES
-4359 IGKLTVT
+4359 IGKLIVT

-4380 FTYDGS
+4380 FAYDGA
-4386 SHGATVKVAS
+4386 SHGAAVTVGA
-4396 LPEGYSL
+4396 LPEGYTL
-4403 ETAESVASAKDVSD
+4403 EAAASSATATSVSD

-4430 NAEGED
+4430 NAQGED
-4436 VTSRL
+4436 VTSKL
-4441 NIKFVDGTIK
+4441 NVKFVDGTIK

-4470 QALTAEG
+4470 NALTAEG
-4477 RVSGFVNGETATFK
+4477 KASGFVNGETATLK
-4491 TTGSQTEVGSSVNG
+4491 TTGGQTTVGTSENG
-4505 YELVWDGSAK
+4505 YELVWDGNAK
-4515 AANYTVEES
+4515 AANYTVEEN

-4537 DDADA
+4537 DDAGA

-4547 VGYLSDTVY
+4547 VGYLTDTVY

-4563 EPEVIDKD
+4563 EPEVVDRD
-4571 GKALVKGRD
+4571 GRALVKGRD

-4587 DVKNVGEATV
+4587 DVKNVGEVTATV
-4597 AVVGKGNYA
+4597 IGKGNFA

-4632 GSELVNGELTIEGL
+4632 GSELTNSELSIEGL
-4646 QGEDRVTAATT
+4646 QGEDRVTAAAT

-4702 EPTPE
+4702 NPDDGT
-4707 PEPTPTPEPEPTPTP
+4707 
-4722 TPTPEPTPTPGDGET
+4722 TPTPEPTPSPTPGDGS
-4737 PTPNPTPGDDVT
+4737 TPGST
-4749 PAPNPIPDGTTPS
+4749 PDGTTP
-4762 GGTTPGTTPGG
+4762 G
-4773 TTPAPASTPDGATTA
+4773 STPN
-4788 PAPTPAPAAAGP
+4788 PAPAAAGP
-4800 LDALADVLEG
+4800 LDALAGVLEG

-4852 IAGMALTAVYGLAAA
+4852 IVGMVLTAVYGLAAA
-4867 LRRKNHERK
+4867 LRRKNHERR

-4897 AAKPAGM
+4897 AVKPAGM

>member
-1 MKAKNNELT
+1 MKAKSNELT
-10 VESMTQRYSLGHK
+10 VDSMTQRYSLGHK

-41 SPSQVYAGDGEAAD
+41 SPSQVYAGDGAAVED
-55 DAAAQV
+55 TAAQV
-61 EGASSGAATSS
+61 EGTSSAAATSAADKS
-72 ADKAADTV
+72 ADTAAN
-80 ASSAASAASSAAPA
+80 SAASATSSAAPA

-109 PGAFES
+109 PSASEP
-115 AQPAATQQDESA
+115 AQPAGTQQDKSA

-183 LKVSGKENPISPDEQ
+183 LKVSGKENPISTDDQ

-228 NAAVSIEDDAAA
+228 NAAVSIEDDATENDAAKNDAA
-240 EETQV
+240 EGAQV
-245 SAVGAGAISG
+245 SASDAGVITG
-255 PTSVAQG
+255 PTSVAQ
-262 DTITLTYNGDMRI
+262 DDEITLAD
-275 DNWYGG
+275 
-281 DGLFSGWDVSA
+281 SA
-292 DKKSITLTAT
+292 
-302 SNWAFTG
+302 
-309 SEKTTTIY
+309 
-317 LGYIDQSGT
+317 
-326 WHNQGDDRLAFNVT
+326 
-340 VKKRTFT
+340 
-347 VVQPEPVAEGQD
+347 
-359 HFWIP
+359 
-364 QIKDD
+364 
-369 ETGKVFSLA
+369 
-378 DAPSG
+378 
-383 AFLPFE
+383 
-389 YYRDGQRIEN
+389 
-399 ASQYWHDA
+399 
-407 NEFSKP
+407 
-413 GTYTVIVKPNNGWI
+413 
-427 YDFEAVGQIEI
+427 
-438 TIPTKKPDSTDFE
+438 KKPDNTDFE
-451 KWIYTGESVDLKGDG
+451 KWIYVGESVDLVGDEN
-466 SAWWGES
+466 AWWGEN

-480 ENIELSESSSGSRIA
+480 ENVKLSGSSSGLRTA
-495 KGLKVGDATV
+495 TGREVGDATV

-518 FIIHVMKKPAAT
+518 FTIHVMKKPAAT
-530 SLSISGDDT
+530 SLSIFGPETDT

-553 TNVTW
+553 TDVTW

-570 SGKVIGVKAGK
+570 SGKVVGVKAGR

-596 TATHEVTVTK
+596 TATYELTVAE
-606 SKASAMSC
+606 SKASATNC

-627 SNGTASWFPSGGNHA
+627 SNGTASWFPSGGKHA
-642 LGVKVNLDGLNLPGG
+642 LGVKVNLGGLNLPGG

-679 WVLDRNGAYNQYWN
+679 WVLDRNGAYSQYWN
-693 AVFQAWKDT
+693 AVFRAWKDT

-743 VKCSKAINAVFY
+743 VKCNKAINAVFY
-755 LQDAN
+755 LQDAD

-766 YDAATYKLEKGI
+766 YDAATYRLEKGI
-778 AQVAAPSKTPA
+778 AQVTAPSKTPA

-836 IQVNYYLKG
+836 IQVNYYLEG
-845 TTIQVAPSKTLSGYM
+845 TTTQVAPSKTLSGYM
-860 KGQKV
+860 KGQTV
-865 VQSPISVE
+865 VQSPISIE
-873 GYTPVSSESK
+873 GYKPVSDETK

-893 DFFYTANPVGYRVE
+893 DFYYTANPVDYRVE
-907 YCWTG
+907 YYWTG
-912 SDTPFLT
+912 SDTPLLT
-919 ESDSDRHDSD
+919 ESHTG
-929 HHVGDTV
+929 HVGDQVT
-936 AGIEPKTFEGY
+936 GLQPKAFADY
-947 TPVSDNV
+947 TPVNDNV
-954 KDLKLGVDESQ
+954 QDLKLGADESQ
-965 NVVKFYYRQNVSLTA
+965 NVVKFYYRQNVSLKA
-980 NTDSKTYNGSEQ
+980 NSDSKTYNGSEQ
-992 SVEGY
+992 GVDGY
-997 KTNLPGGESTSFDGV
+997 TSYTTNPSKRVSTSFDGV

-1031 GTIGKVSSDNKYV
+1031 GTIGKVSSDNNYV
-1044 VTGTTDGNLHISP
+1044 VTQTTPGNLHISP
-1057 VTDEVVVKITGKTGT
+1057 VADEVVVKIAGKAGT
-1072 EKYNGKQQAVSGWDV
+1072 EKYNGKQQTVSGWDV
-1087 TEAPDGFDQSKIAL
+1087 TEAPGGFDQSKVTL
-1101 AESATAE
+1101 AEGATAE
-1108 AKGKDAGTYN
+1108 AKGKDAGTYY
-1118 MGLTAASFVSSDGNY
+1118 MGLTAASFVSADGNY
-1133 AKVKFEVVDGSLEI
+1133 AKVKFEVVDGKLEI

-1181 VYDKDKDTTTQK
+1181 VYDNDKDTTTQK

-1206 DNKNVKWFDENNI
+1206 NNKNVTWFDENNI

-1226 KFECKPRSGTNFDN
+1226 KFECEPRSGTNFDN

-1271 SGYDGQPHSATGL
+1271 SVYDGQPHSATGL

-1294 VRFSIRA
+1294 VQFSIRA

-1306 ESKVDAGTY
+1306 ENKVDAGTY
-1315 ENKVSDVVV
+1315 VNKVSDVVV

-1339 TENGKLTIDTRPVT
+1339 TEDGKLTIDKRSVT

-1365 SALTADQANPKFT
+1365 SALTADQANPRFIPD
-1378 TKGFVDGQDISDV
+1378 GFVDGQGVSDV
-1391 AVEGS
+1391 TVEGS
-1396 QTQCGTSASTIKDNS
+1396 QTQYGTSASTIKDKS
-1411 WKFQE
+1411 WKFQK
-1416 GTNGNNYSVTTAQGT
+1416 GTNGNNYSVTVKPGM

-1442 YAITLMGKSDNG
+1442 YAITLTGKSD
-1454 ATYDG
+1454 TVPSYDG
-1459 KEHTVSGVEQDK
+1459 EEHTVSGVEQDR

-1477 EYTVF
+1477 EYTVS
-1482 NYHANVSGTDAGTYK
+1482 NYHANVSGVDADTYS
-1497 NIVTSGEGG
+1497 NIVTSSKGG

-1516 VTAEFSISVAP
+1516 VTEEFSISAAS

-1539 TAGSATRAY
+1539 TAGSASRTY
-1548 NGSPLTAAEAER
+1548 NGSALTAAEANPQ
-1560 EFAAEG
+1560 FAAEG
-1566 FVGEDDIASAKVDG
+1566 FVGDDGIASAKVDG
-1580 SITDVGETASNVVQE
+1580 SITDVGETESNVAQS
-1595 SVVLKSGTKASN
+1595 SVVLKDGTKASN
-1607 YSITYNPGKLEVT
+1607 YSITYKPGKLEVT
-1620 PNTDEVVV
+1620 PVADEVVV
-1628 TIAKKSGTKD
+1628 TIAEKSDTKE
-1638 YSGFEQSVKGYEL
+1638 YNGSEQSVEGYEL
-1651 RDISNREYAA
+1651 RSISNSNYAA

-1682 YEMNLKPE
+1682 YGMNLKPE
-1690 DFKNNS
+1690 DFKNGS
-1696 VNFTNVKF
+1696 ANFANVKF
-1704 EILDGSLTITK
+1704 EIVDGSLVIAK
-1715 RAVTLTSATPAEKT
+1715 RAVTLTSDTPAEKT
-1729 YDGNPLEDRTVSVT
+1729 YDGNPLEDHNVSVT
-1743 SGSLATGDKF
+1743 SGSLATGDKLVV
-1753 IADVTGS
+1753 DVTGS
-1760 QTDAGSSANA
+1760 QTNAGSSANV
-1770 FTYKLVNAAG
+1770 FTYKLVDAAG
-1780 EELAQDAEGAY
+1780 GELAKDTEGAY
-1791 RNYNV
+1791 RNYDV
-1796 TKAEGVLKVN
+1796 TKVEGVLKVN
-1806 PVSNEVVV
+1806 PVSDEVVV
-1814 TIVGKH
+1814 TIAGNH
-1820 AEGAYNGKPL
+1820 AEGAYSGKPL
-1830 TATGYTFASTNALY
+1830 TATGYTFASSNALY

-1851 SGENSVSRTDAG
+1851 SGENTVSRIDAG
-1863 TTVMDLQGKF
+1863 TTDMDLQGKF
-1873 KNADDVNFPN
+1873 TNADSVNFPN
-1883 VRFEITNGFV
+1883 VRFDITNGSV
-1893 AISKAEVKLQSADLE
+1893 AISKAKVTLQSANLT

-1919 KGGEEQTPL
+1919 NGGEGQTPL

-1949 LVGGSPNA
+1949 LVGGSPNV
-1957 FNYTLNDNTKA
+1957 FNYTLNENTKKG
-1968 DNYEISVIP
+1968 NYDISVIP
-1977 GQLTVTNRQAKYQV
+1977 GQLTVTNRQAQYQV

-1997 STDNTYDG
+1997 SIGNTYDG
-2005 VEHAAAGLK
+2005 VEHAATGLK
-2014 TSEFTVEGQKY
+2014 TSEFTVDGRKY
-2025 TVEGLKTSDPKA
+2025 AVEGLNTSDPRA

-2046 ISGTPVVKDADGNDV
+2046 ISGTPVVKDANGNDV
-2061 SSQFAVKLVPGELKI
+2061 SSQFAVTLVPGELEI
-2076 AKRSVTLTSASE
+2076 AKRSVTLTSASD

-2098 NDRVTVGG
+2098 NDDVTVGG
-2106 DGFVAGEGASY
+2106 DGFVAGEGAVY
-2117 SVTGTITDAGTVTN
+2117 NVTGTITDAGKVAN

-2137 NSNTNFD
+2137 NSNTNFE
-2144 NYTITKAEGTLEVTP
+2144 NYNISKEEGTLEVTP
-2159 VTDKVTVTIT
+2159 VADKVTVTIT
-2169 GNSATLQY
+2169 GNSATLPY

-2183 VTGYS
+2183 VTGYDFKAS
-2188 FATSDNRYSE
+2188 NPLYKEDDFAFSGT
-2198 ANVKFQGEAVA
+2198 AVA
-2209 KGTNAGTYNMNLA
+2209 KGTNAGTYSMNLA

-2234 NVEFVV
+2234 NVEFKV

-2246 ITGGDLDADKVVWD
+2246 IKGGDIDAGKVVWD

-2276 AAKATDKFGNTL
+2276 VASATDKFGNPL
-2288 KVEYSTDGEQWTD
+2288 KVEYSTDGKQWTD
-2301 DPSNI
+2301 DPSTI
-2306 TLTHFGYQEVKLRAT
+2306 TLTHFGGQPVMLRAT
-2321 GANYAAGQYAENKDG
+2321 SANYAAGQYAENG

-2350 KGDNKKYDGKPLTN
+2350 GSGNKKYDGEPLTN
-2364 DTVTVETKGEGTGF
+2364 DSVTVGTKGEGTGF
-2378 IDGEGVTIK
+2378 IDGEGVAIK

-2404 IFNEGTNASDY
+2404 TFNEGTNANDY
-2415 WVTTKFGK
+2415 WATTEYGK

-2434 AKIAGHNKTVEYNGL
+2434 AKIAGHNKTVEYNGS

-2459 EASNKLYGEGDF
+2459 KASNKLYGEGDF

-2480 GTNAGTYKMELTAE
+2480 GTNVGTYNMNLASE
-2494 QFSNKS
+2494 QFANKS
-2500 NNFSKVAFA
+2500 GNFSKVTFA
-2509 VTDGTL
+2509 VTDGSL

-2527 NPKNTMSVDSPADV
+2527 NPDNTMTVDLPADV
-2541 VYNGQDQTWT
+2541 VYNGQDQTWA
-2551 PIVKDGERTLE
+2551 PVVKDGERTLQP
-2562 AGKDYTVE
+2562 GTDYAVE
-2570 YSTADRTNVSGKITV
+2570 YSTADRTNVAGKITV
-2585 AITGIGNYSGKVER
+2585 TITGIGNYAGKVER
-2599 TYQITKRTVD
+2599 TYQITKRPVE
-2609 LKSEGGSKPYDG
+2609 LVSQSGSKPYDG
-2621 TALTKPEVSGWQQQG
+2621 TALVKPEVSGWQQQG
-2636 DTGFVGGEVSNVR
+2636 DTGFVTGEVSNVR
-2649 ATSSV
+2649 ATGSV
-2654 TTVAQGEVANSIAYD
+2654 TTVAQGEVTNSIAYD
-2669 TNAGFNADNYAISKD
+2669 TNAGFNESNYTISKD

-2697 DIIITPND
+2697 GITFTPNN
-2705 ATYIYDASSRKASA
+2705 ATYIYDASSHEAGA

-2747 NPSAITA
+2747 NASAITA

-2776 AEQTLA
+2776 AEQTLT

-2787 VELTSASSS
+2787 VELTSASAS
-2796 KVYDGM
+2796 KVYDGA
-2802 PLTKD
+2802 PLAKD
-2807 WVDMGPNRP
+2807 WVDMGPNHP

-2821 WTDLAGDGQVHAT
+2821 WTDLASDGQVHAV
-2834 GSQTKVGSSENA
+2834 GSQTEVGSSDNA
-2846 ISYKLKDGAEN
+2846 ISYQLKTGAEN

-2868 LTVTD
+2868 LAVTA

-2901 TEHKWAPEVTDKDGN
+2901 AEHKWAPEVTDKDGN
-2916 KLVEGVDYTVTY
+2916 KLVEDRDYTVTY
-2928 DTNDFV
+2928 DTDDFV

-2946 GSYTGTCVKAYE
+2946 GSYMGTCVKAYE

-2978 ALTAGATIEGLVGGE
+2978 ALTAGATIEGLVSGE
-2993 TATAQTQGSQT
+2993 NATAQTQGSQT

-3013 SRITWD
+3013 SGITWE
-3019 TAKEGNYYIATQNDG
+3019 TAKEGNYSIVAQNDG

-3048 GALPDV
+3048 DSLSDV
-3054 AYNGESQQQTPVVKD
+3054 TYNGKAQLQKPVVKD
-3069 GEKELVEGVDY
+3069 GEKVLAEDVDY
-3080 ELTYSENTIDAGS
+3080 ELTYSENTTDAGT
-3093 VTVTVVGKGNYA
+3093 VTVTVTGQGNYA
-3105 GSVDVAYRIAPA
+3105 GSVDVAYRIVPAP
-3117 ALTVTTPSASGVY
+3117 LTVATPSASGVY
-3130 NGKPLTAAGSM
+3130 DGKPLTAAGSV

-3163 SDNTYAIDW
+3163 SDNSYAIDW
-3172 AAADATAKQANYTI
+3172 AAAGATAKQANYTV
-3186 SETVGKLTVT
+3186 SETIGKLTVT
-3196 ESADEVVVTT
+3196 ESANEVVVTT

-3211 TYDGTAHGATVTV
+3211 TYDGAAHGATVAV
-3224 GALPEGYTLEAAAS
+3224 GTLPEGYTLEAAAS
-3238 SATATNVSDGEV
+3238 SATATNVSDDEV

-3257 VIKNAQGE
+3257 VIRNAQGE

-3279 IKVEPAKLTVTTPS
+3279 IKVEPAKLTVTTPNA
-3293 VSKPYDGSALTAEG
+3293 SKPYDGQALTAEG

-3330 TSVNGYEL
+3330 TSENGYEL

-3352 ESLGTLEVTKSMAGI
+3352 EDLGTLEVTKSMAGI

-3380 TALESAGANVIG
+3380 TALESAGVNVIG
-3392 VPAGFTLSAKTKGSI
+3392 VPAGFSLSAKTKGSV
-3407 TDAGYVTAEVV
+3407 TDAGYVTAEID

-3429 VTDQFGNVATGKA
+3429 VTDQFGNVAIGKA
-3442 SLVVTKRP
+3442 LLVVTKRP
-3450 VTLVSGDASKVYD
+3450 VTLASAGASKVYD
-3463 GTALTEHK
+3463 GTALTERK

-3509 GSAKVENYD
+3509 GSTKVENYD
-3518 ITYRYGAL
+3518 IAYRYGTL

-3538 IPGAYAGVKVN
+3538 TPGAYAGVKVN
-3549 SPSDA
+3549 TPSDA

-3590 TNVTGTIKVAITGI
+3590 VNVTGAIKVTIAGI
-3604 GDYTGSVTR
+3604 GDYTGSVSR
-3613 EYQITPASVKLA
+3613 EYQIAPASVKLA

-3634 GAYQSDDAVTLQGAE
+3634 GAYQSDDAVTVQGAE

-3660 AVGKVMTVA
+3660 AVGRVMTVT

-3675 TIAFTWKDGFK
+3675 TIAYTWKDGFK
-3686 ASNFAIEKSEGEL
+3686 AGNFAIEKSEGEL

-3729 APEVKDGEKV
+3729 APEVKDGEKL

-3755 TNVTGAIKVTVTGQ
+3755 TNVTGDIKVTVTGK

-3775 VDRTYR
+3775 VERAYR

-3791 PSASGVYNGNALTA
+3791 PSASRVYNGNALTA
-3805 AGSISGFVNGESAP
+3805 AGTISGFVNGESAP

-3840 AAADATAKQANYTVS
+3840 AAAGATAKQANYAVS
-3855 ETVGKLTVTEFAG
+3855 ESIGKLTVTEFAG
-3868 RVFATPGSYSGTYDG
+3868 RVVATPGSYSGTYDG

-3908 TATDATDEA
+3908 TAADATDEA

-3922 VDELVIIN
+3922 VDELVIVN
-3930 AQGEDVTDKLDI
+3930 AQGEDVTGKLDI

-3959 TEGASKVYD
+3959 TEGAFKVYD
-3968 GIALTAPGKIV
+3968 GTALTAPGKIV

-3984 EEASLSV
+3984 EDASLSV

-3996 DAGSSANTYAIAFDK
+3996 DAGSSANTYAIAFDE
-4011 SAKEGNYVHGADTIG
+4011 SAKEGNYVHGVDTIG
-4026 SLEVAAEKAD
+4026 SLEVTEAKAE

-4053 PLAAKAASAPIP
+4053 PLAAKAATATVP

-4073 YSLDGENWTTDPG
+4073 YSLDGESWTTAPG

-4097 TVQLRASSLGNYE
+4097 TVQLRASSPGNYE

-4116 QQLSVTKRAVNLKSD
+4116 QQLSVTKRAVDLKSD

-4139 TALTRPDVAGWKQLG
+4139 TALTRPEVVGWKQLG
-4154 DEGFVDGQVSDV
+4154 DEGFVDGQVSAV
-4166 RATGSVTHVS
+4166 RATGSATHVS
-4176 DGKVANAIAYVEGEG
+4176 DGKVANTIVYTEGEG

-4220 QAPADVVYS
+4220 RAPADVVYS

-4241 GGKTLVD
+4241 GDKVLVE

-4261 DAGTVTVTVTGEGD
+4261 DAGTVTVTVTGKGD
-4275 YAGSVDVA
+4275 YAGSVDVS
-4283 YQIVPAPLTVAT
+4283 YQIAPAPLTVAT

-4308 AGGKVDGL
+4308 ADGKVDGL

-4324 KLVGSQTKVGES
+4324 KVVGSQTRVGES
-4336 DNAYRIEWSGTAKRA
+4336 DNAYKIEWSGTAKRA

-4380 FTYDGS
+4380 FTYDGA
-4386 SHGATVKVAS
+4386 SHGATVKVAN

-4403 ETAESVASAKDVSD
+4403 ETAESAASAKDVSD

-4430 NAEGED
+4430 NAQGED
-4436 VTSRL
+4436 VTSKL
-4441 NIKFVDGTIK
+4441 NVRFVDGTIK

-4456 LTVTTPSASKPYDG
+4456 LTVTTPSVTKVFDG
-4470 QALTAEG
+4470 DALAAEG
-4477 RVSGFVNGETATFK
+4477 RVSGFVNGEAATFK

-4505 YELVWDGSAK
+4505 YELVWDGSAQ
-4515 AANYTVEES
+4515 AANYTVEEN
-4524 LGTLTVSAQSIDP
+4524 LGTLTVSAQSINP
-4537 DDADA
+4537 DDAGA

-4547 VGYLSDTVY
+4547 VGYLADTVY

-4563 EPEVIDKD
+4563 EPEVVDKD
-4571 GKALVKGRD
+4571 GKALVKGLD
-4580 YELSFSG
+4580 YELSLSG
-4587 DVKNVGEATV
+4587 DVKNVGEVTV
-4597 AVVGKGNYA
+4597 VVIGKGNYA

-4632 GSELVNGELTIEGL
+4632 GSELTNSELSIGGL

-4702 EPTPE
+4702 NPDDGT
-4707 PEPTPTPEPEPTPTP
+4707 TPTPGPTPS
-4722 TPTPEPTPTPGDGET
+4722 PTPGDGS
-4737 PTPNPTPGDDVT
+4737 TPGT
-4749 PAPNPIPDGTTPS
+4749 TPDGTTPGS
-4762 GGTTPGTTPGG
+4762 TPNPGNG
-4773 TTPAPASTPDGATTA
+4773 STPASAS
-4788 PAPTPAPAAAGP
+4788 TPAPAAAGP

-4810 AYESVTGSPEADN
+4810 AYESVTGGPEADN

-4840 SVEDHCWVHWYM
+4840 SVEDRCWVHWYM
-4852 IAGMALTAVYGLAAA
+4852 IVGMVLTAVYGLTVA

>member
-1 MKAKNNELT
+1 MKAKSNELT

-41 SPSQVYAGDGEAAD
+41 SPSQVYAGDGAAVEN
-55 DAAAQV
+55 AAAQV

-72 ADKAADTV
+72 ADKAADTAASSV
-80 ASSAASAASSAAPA
+80 ASATSSAAPA

-109 PGAFES
+109 PSASES
-115 AQPAATQQDESA
+115 AQPAATQQVESA

-139 LGNASITYMN
+139 LGNASIAYMN
-149 QVVSAPAHKVTV
+149 QVVSAPAHKLTV
-161 PVKDDFKFTVSPD
+161 PVNDDFKFTVSPD

-183 LKVSGKENPISPDEQ
+183 LKVSGKENPICPDEQ

-228 NAAVSIEDDAAA
+228 NAAVSIEDDA
-240 EETQV
+240 EEDDATEKTQASV
-245 SAVGAGAISG
+245 SGAGAISG

-262 DTITLTYNGDMRI
+262 DEITL
-275 DNWYGG
+275 
-281 DGLFSGWDVSA
+281 A
-292 DKKSITLTAT
+292 DS
-302 SNWAFTG
+302 
-309 SEKTTTIY
+309 
-317 LGYIDQSGT
+317 
-326 WHNQGDDRLAFNVT
+326 
-340 VKKRTFT
+340 
-347 VVQPEPVAEGQD
+347 
-359 HFWIP
+359 
-364 QIKDD
+364 
-369 ETGKVFSLA
+369 
-378 DAPSG
+378 
-383 AFLPFE
+383 
-389 YYRDGQRIEN
+389 
-399 ASQYWHDA
+399 
-407 NEFSKP
+407 
-413 GTYTVIVKPNNGWI
+413 
-427 YDFEAVGQIEI
+427 
-438 TIPTKKPDSTDFE
+438 TKKPDNTDFE
-451 KWIYTGESVDLKGDG
+451 KWIYVDESVDLVGDEN
-466 SAWWGES
+466 AWWGES

-480 ENIELSESSSGSRIA
+480 ENVKLSGSSSGLRTA
-495 KGLKVGDATV
+495 TGREVGDATV

-518 FIIHVMKKPAAT
+518 FTIHVMKKPAAT
-530 SLSISGDDT
+530 SLSIFGPETDT

-553 TNVTW
+553 TDVTW

-570 SGKVIGVKAGK
+570 SGKVVGVKAGR

-596 TATHEVTVTK
+596 TATYELTVAE
-606 SKASAMSC
+606 SKASATNC

-627 SNGTASWFPSGGNHA
+627 SNGTASWFPSGGKHA

-679 WVLDRNGAYNQYWN
+679 WVLDRNGAYSQYWN
-693 AVFQAWKDT
+693 AVFRAWKDT

-743 VKCSKAINAVFY
+743 VKCNKAINAVFY
-755 LQDAN
+755 LQDAD

-789 DEKTVN
+789 DEKTVD

-802 GWYSD
+802 GWCSD

-836 IQVNYYLKG
+836 IQVNYYLEG
-845 TTIQVAPSKTLSGYM
+845 TTTQVAPSKTLSGYM
-860 KGQKV
+860 KGQTV
-865 VQSPISVE
+865 VQSPISIE
-873 GYTPVSSESK
+873 GYKPVSDETK
-883 SGVVGTDSSI
+883 SGVVGNDSSI
-893 DFFYTANPVGYRVE
+893 DFYYTANPVDYSIE
-907 YCWTG
+907 YYWTG
-912 SDTPFLT
+912 SDTPISS
-919 ESDSDRHDSD
+919 EKRSG
-929 HHVGDTV
+929 HVGDQVTGL
-936 AGIEPKTFEGY
+936 APKAIAGY

-954 KDLKLGVDESQ
+954 QDLKLGADESQ

-980 NTDSKTYNGSEQ
+980 NSDSKTYNGSEQ
-992 SVEGY
+992 GVDGY
-997 KTNLPGGESTSFDGV
+997 TTNLPEGVSTSFDGV

-1017 KGTNAGDYPYTFAD
+1017 KGTNAGDYPYKFAD
-1031 GTIGKVSSDNKYV
+1031 GTIGKVSSDDKYV
-1044 VTGTTDGNLHISP
+1044 VTQTTPGNLHISP
-1057 VTDEVVVKITGKTGT
+1057 VADEVTITISGHNGGEKYSGEEQSVSGYDVSGLPAGVGEGDISFTGK
-1072 EKYNGKQQAVSGWDV
+1072 
-1087 TEAPDGFDQSKIAL
+1087 
-1101 AESATAE
+1101 AE
-1108 AKGKDAGTYN
+1108 AKGTDAGEYK
-1118 MGLTAASFVSSDGNY
+1118 MGLAETQFSFKGDAAKNY
-1133 AKVKFEVVDGSLEI
+1133 VNVKFRVERDGVLTI
-1147 TKRKVTLWSEDGHK
+1147 GKRTVILTSEGGHK
-1161 NYDGRTLQRQTDIR
+1161 NYDGKTLQRRTDI
-1175 VDGTKD
+1175 
-1181 VYDKDKDTTTQK
+1181 DKKVG
-1193 TFEGDGFVEGEGV
+1193 GDGFVGEDGV
-1206 DNKNVKWFDENNI
+1206 LAKDKLTWYDENNI
-1219 APGCYDN
+1219 LP
-1226 KFECKPRSGTNFDN
+1226 
-1240 YEITYE
+1240 
-1246 YGKLYVNKRADN
+1246 
-1258 KKYEVTVKGASGT
+1258 
-1271 SGYDGQPHSATGL
+1271 
-1284 ETTSYTNKEG
+1284 
-1294 VRFSIRA
+1294 
-1301 KTSGA
+1301 
-1306 ESKVDAGTY
+1306 GTY
-1315 ENKVSDVVV
+1315 ENKFDPAYTPSTKLNNYDVQLVFGELVVNARTGKDKYAITVTACSNTVTYDGEEHTVSGVTGDTYTNENKVTFTVEGMSASVSGTDAGTYTNKVVGTPV
-1324 TDPHGN
+1324 VKDPHGN
-1330 DVTDQFKIT
+1330 DVTNQFKIT
-1339 TENGKLTIDTRPVT
+1339 TEDGKLTIDKRSVT

-1365 SALTADQANPKFT
+1365 SALTADQADPKFT
-1378 TKGFVDGQDISDV
+1378 TRGFVDGQGISDV
-1391 AVEGS
+1391 TIEGS
-1396 QTQCGTSASTIKDNS
+1396 QTQCGISASTIKNKS
-1411 WKFQE
+1411 WKFQN
-1416 GTNGNNYSVTTAQGT
+1416 GTNGNNYNVTTEQGT

-1442 YAITLMGKSDNG
+1442 YATTLTGKSD
-1454 ATYDG
+1454 TVPSYDG
-1459 KEHTVSGVEQDK
+1459 EEHTVSGVEQDR

-1477 EYTVF
+1477 EYTVS
-1482 NYHANVSGTDAGTYK
+1482 NYRANASGTDAGTYS
-1497 NIVTSGEGG
+1497 NIVTSDKDG

-1516 VTAEFSISVAP
+1516 VTEEFSISVAP

-1548 NGSPLTAAEAER
+1548 NGSALTAAEAEH
-1560 EFAAEG
+1560 EFTAEG
-1566 FVGEDDIASAKVDG
+1566 FVGEDGIASAMVDG
-1580 SITDVGETASNVVQE
+1580 SITDVGEIESNVAQN
-1595 SVVLKSGTKASN
+1595 SVMLKNGTKASN
-1607 YSITYNPGKLEVT
+1607 YNITYKPGKLEVT
-1620 PNTDEVVV
+1620 PVTDEVVV
-1628 TIAKKSGTKD
+1628 TIAENSGNEE
-1638 YSGFEQSVKGYEL
+1638 YNGSEQSVEGYEL
-1651 RDISNREYAA
+1651 CNISNDSYAA
-1661 TDIEFVGS
+1661 TDIEFAGS
-1669 ADDQVAKGTDAGT
+1669 ADHKVAKGTDAGT

-1696 VNFTNVKF
+1696 ANFTNVKF
-1704 EILDGSLTITK
+1704 QIVDGSLTITK

-1729 YDGNPLEDRTVSVT
+1729 YDGNPLEDHNVSVT
-1743 SGSLATGDKF
+1743 SGNLVAGDKF
-1753 IADVTGS
+1753 VADVTGS
-1760 QTDAGSSANA
+1760 QTNAGSSANA

-1780 EELAQDAEGAY
+1780 EELAEDAEGAY
-1791 RNYNV
+1791 RNYDV
-1796 TKAEGVLKVN
+1796 TKVEGVLKVN
-1806 PVSNEVVV
+1806 PVSDEVVV
-1814 TIVGKH
+1814 TIAGNH
-1820 AEGAYNGKPL
+1820 AEGAYSGKPL
-1830 TATGYTFASTNALY
+1830 TATGYSFASSNALY

-1873 KNADDVNFPN
+1873 TNADSVNFPN
-1883 VRFEITNGFV
+1883 VRFDITNGSV
-1893 AISKAEVKLQSADLE
+1893 AISKAKVTLQSANLT

-1919 KGGEEQTPL
+1919 KGDEEQTPL

-1957 FNYTLNDNTKA
+1957 FDYTLKDNTKA

-1977 GQLTVTNRQAKYQV
+1977 GQLTVTNRQAQYQV
-1991 TVEANS
+1991 RVEANS
-1997 STDNTYDG
+1997 STGNTYDG
-2005 VEHAAAGLK
+2005 VEHAATGLK
-2014 TSEFTVEGQKY
+2014 TSEFTVDGQKY
-2025 TVEGLKTSDPKA
+2025 TVEGLNTSDPKA

-2046 ISGTPVVKDADGNDV
+2046 ISGTPVVKDANGNDV
-2061 SSQFAVKLVPGELKI
+2061 SSQFAVTLVPGKLEI
-2076 AKRSVTLTSASE
+2076 AKRSVTLTSASD

-2098 NDRVTVGG
+2098 NDDVTVGG
-2106 DGFVAGEGASY
+2106 DGFVAGEGAVY
-2117 SVTGTITDAGTVTN
+2117 NVTGTITDAGKVAN

-2144 NYTITKAEGTLEVTP
+2144 NYTISKKEGTLEVTP
-2159 VTDKVTVTIT
+2159 VADKVTVTIT

-2183 VTGYS
+2183 VAGYS
-2188 FATSDNRYSE
+2188 FATSDNRYRE

-2246 ITGGDLDADKVVWD
+2246 ITGGDLDAGKVVWD

-2276 AAKATDKFGNTL
+2276 VAKATDKFGNAL
-2288 KVEYSTDGEQWTD
+2288 KVEYSTDGKQWTD
-2301 DPSNI
+2301 DPSSI
-2306 TLTHFGYQEVKLRAT
+2306 TLTHFGAQLVMLRAT
-2321 GANYAAGQYAENKDG
+2321 GANYAADQYAENG

-2404 IFNEGTNASDY
+2404 TFNEGTNANDY
-2415 WVTTKFGK
+2415 WVKTELGK

-2434 AKIAGHNKTVEYNGL
+2434 ATIAGHNKTVEYNGS

-2459 EASNKLYGEGDF
+2459 EASNLLYKEGDF
-2471 AFSGTAVAK
+2471 TFSGEAVAK
-2480 GTNAGTYKMELTAE
+2480 GTNVGTCDMNLASE
-2494 QFSNKS
+2494 QFANTSK
-2500 NNFSKVAFA
+2500 NFSKVTFA

-2551 PIVKDGERTLE
+2551 PVVKDGERTLE
-2562 AGKDYTVE
+2562 PGKDYTVE
-2570 YSTADRTNVSGKITV
+2570 YSTADRTNATGKITV
-2585 AITGIGNYSGKVER
+2585 TIKGIGNYSGEVER
-2599 TYQITKRTVD
+2599 TYQITKRLVE

-2621 TALTKPEVSGWQQQG
+2621 TPLAKPEVSGWQQQG
-2636 DTGFVGGEVSNVR
+2636 DTGFVTGEVSGVR
-2649 ATSSV
+2649 ATGSV
-2654 TTVAQGEVANSIAYD
+2654 TTVAQGEVTNSIAYD
-2669 TNAGFNADNYAISKD
+2669 TNAGFNENNYAISKD

-2697 DIIITPND
+2697 GITITPNN
-2705 ATYIYDASSRKASA
+2705 ATYIYDASSHEAGA
-2719 ATASAS
+2719 ATTSAS

-2747 NPSAITA
+2747 NASAITA
-2754 INAGTLT
+2754 INAGALT

-2776 AEQTLA
+2776 AEQTLT

-2787 VELTSASSS
+2787 VELTSASAS
-2796 KVYDGM
+2796 KVYDGA
-2802 PLTKD
+2802 PLAKD
-2807 WVDMGPNRP
+2807 WVNMGPNRP

-2834 GSQTKVGSSENA
+2834 GSQTEVGSSENA
-2846 ISYKLKDGAEN
+2846 ISYQLKPGAEN

-2868 LTVTD
+2868 LTVTA

-2894 SDHVYDG
+2894 NDHVYDG

-2916 KLVEGVDYTVTY
+2916 KLVEGRDYTVAY
-2928 DTNDFV
+2928 DTDDFV

-2946 GSYTGTCVKAYE
+2946 GSYMGTCVKAYE

-2993 TATAQTQGSQT
+2993 NATAQTQGSQT

-3013 SRITWD
+3013 SGITWD
-3019 TAKEGNYYIATQNDG
+3019 TAKEGNYYIAAQNDG
-3034 TLTVTPKGIAQMTV
+3034 TLTVTPKGVAQMTV
-3048 GALPDV
+3048 GSLPDV
-3054 AYNGESQQQTPVVKD
+3054 TYNGESQQQKPVVKD
-3069 GEKELVEGVDY
+3069 GEKVLAEGVDY
-3080 ELTYSENTIDAGS
+3080 ELTYSENTTDAGG
-3093 VTVTVVGKGNYA
+3093 VTVTVTGKGNYA
-3105 GSVDVAYRIAPA
+3105 GSVDVTYRIAPA
-3117 ALTVTTPSASGVY
+3117 PLAVSTPSASGVY
-3130 NGKPLTAAGSM
+3130 NGNALTAAGTI

-3172 AAADATAKQANYTI
+3172 VAAGATAKQANYTV
-3186 SETVGKLTVT
+3186 SESIGKLTVT

-3206 TGGTF
+3206 TGGAF
-3211 TYDGTAHGATVTV
+3211 TYDGTAHGATVAV

-3265 DVTSKLNIKFVDGT
+3265 DVTSKLNVKFVDGA

-3293 VSKPYDGSALTAEG
+3293 ASKPYDGQALTAEG

-3321 TTGSQTTVG
+3321 TTGSQTEVG
-3330 TSVNGYEL
+3330 TSENGYEL
-3338 VWDDNAKAENYTVE
+3338 VWDDNAKAENYTIE
-3352 ESLGTLEVTKSMAGI
+3352 ENLGTLEVTKSMAGI

-3380 TALESAGANVIG
+3380 TALESTGVNVVG
-3392 VPAGFTLSAKTKGSI
+3392 VPAGFTLSAKTKGSV
-3407 TDAGYVTAEVV
+3407 TDAGYAAAEVD
-3418 SYIITNAAGQD
+3418 SYVITNAAGQD

-3450 VTLVSGDASKVYD
+3450 VTLVSGDASKVCD

-3483 EFGYDFF
+3483 EFGYGFF

-3509 GSAKVENYD
+3509 GATKVENYD
-3518 ITYRYGAL
+3518 IAYRYGTL

-3538 IPGAYAGVKVN
+3538 IPGAYAGAKVN
-3549 SPSDA
+3549 APSDA

-3575 VEGRDYTVTYSTDDF
+3575 VEGRDYTVAYSTDDF
-3590 TNVTGTIKVAITGI
+3590 TNVTGTIKVTITGI
-3604 GDYTGSVTR
+3604 GDYVGSVTR
-3613 EYQITPASVKLA
+3613 EYQIAPASVKLA

-3634 GAYQSDDAVTLQGAE
+3634 GAYQSDDAVTVQGAE

-3660 AVGKVMTVA
+3660 AVGRVMTVA

-3675 TIAFTWKDGFK
+3675 TIAYTWKNGFK

-3729 APEVKDGEKV
+3729 APEVKDGEKL
-3739 LTEGVDYTV
+3739 LTEGIDYTV

-3755 TNVTGAIKVTVTGQ
+3755 TNVAGVIKVTVTGQ

-3775 VDRTYR
+3775 VERAYR

-3791 PSASGVYNGNALTA
+3791 PSASRVYNGNALTA
-3805 AGSISGFVNGESAP
+3805 AGTISGFVNGESAP

-3826 TEVGTSDNT
+3826 TEVGASDNT

-3840 AAADATAKQANYTVS
+3840 AAAGATAKQANYTVS

-3868 RVFATPGSYSGTYDG
+3868 RVVATPGSYSGVYDG

-3898 YSVKAARSNA
+3898 YSVKAAHSNA
-3908 TATDATDEA
+3908 TAADATDEA

-3922 VDELVIIN
+3922 VDELVIVN
-3930 AQGEDVTDKLDI
+3930 AQGEDVTGKLDI
-3942 EKQTGAIKIAPA
+3942 EKQTGNIKIAPA

-3959 TEGASKVYD
+3959 TEGAFKVYD
-3968 GIALTAPGKIV
+3968 GTALTAPGKIV

-3984 EEASLSV
+3984 EDASLSV

-3996 DAGSSANTYAIAFDK
+3996 DAGSSANAYTIAFDK
-4011 SAKEGNYVHGADTIG
+4011 SAKEGNYVHGADVIG
-4026 SLEVAAEKAD
+4026 SLEVTAAKAE

-4053 PLAAKAASAPIP
+4053 PLAAKAASAVVP
-4065 TQDAVTIE
+4065 TQDTVTIE

-4086 SLTATDVADSA
+4086 SLAATDVADSA
-4097 TVQLRASSLGNYE
+4097 TVQLRASSPGNYE

-4116 QQLSVTKRAVNLKSD
+4116 QQLSVAKRAVNLKSE

-4139 TALTRPDVAGWKQLG
+4139 IALTRPEVAGWKQLG
-4154 DEGFVDGQVSDV
+4154 DEGFVDGQVSDI
-4166 RATGSVTHVS
+4166 RATGSATHVS
-4176 DGKVANAIAYVEGEG
+4176 DGKVANAIAYTEGEG

-4200 KDEGVLSV
+4200 KDEGTLSV

-4220 QAPADVVYS
+4220 QAPAEVVYS

-4241 GGKTLVD
+4241 GDKALVE

-4261 DAGTVTVTVTGEGD
+4261 DAGTVTVTVIGKGD
-4275 YAGSVDVA
+4275 YAGSIDVA
-4283 YQIVPAPLTVAT
+4283 YQIAPAPLTVAT

-4324 KLVGSQTKVGES
+4324 KVVGSQIKVGSS
-4336 DNAYRIEWSGTAKRA
+4336 DNAYKIEWNRTAKRA

-4359 IGKLTVT
+4359 VGKLTVT

-4380 FTYDGS
+4380 FAYDGS
-4386 SHGATVKVAS
+4386 SHGATVTVGA
-4396 LPEGYSL
+4396 LPEGYTL
-4403 ETAESVASAKDVSD
+4403 EAAASSATATNVSD

-4477 RVSGFVNGETATFK
+4477 KVSGFVNGEAATLK
-4491 TTGSQTEVGSSVNG
+4491 TTGSQTEVGSSMNG

-4515 AANYTVEES
+4515 AANYTVEEN

-4571 GKALVKGRD
+4571 GRALVKGRD

-4587 DVKNVGEATV
+4587 DVKNVGEVTV
-4597 AVVGKGNYA
+4597 TVVGKGNYA

-4632 GSELVNGELTIEGL
+4632 GSELVSGELSIEGL

-4657 GSQTEVGSSE
+4657 GSQTEVGSSK
-4667 NTYRITWGDVDAA
+4667 NTYRITWGETDAA
-4680 NYVIDEHLGTLTVT
+4680 NYVIDEYLGTLTVT

-4702 EPTPE
+4702 EPTPT
-4707 PEPTPTPEPEPTPTP
+4707 PTPTPGDDATPAPTP
-4722 TPTPEPTPTPGDGET
+4722 TPTPEPTPTPN
-4737 PTPNPTPGDDVT
+4737 PNPGND
-4749 PAPNPIPDGTTPS
+4749 
-4762 GGTTPGTTPGG
+4762 TTPGNDSTAA
-4773 TTPAPASTPDGATTA
+4773 PAPAPSSSPSA
-4788 PAPTPAPAAAGP
+4788 PAPAAAGP
-4800 LDALADVLEG
+4800 LDALAGVLEG
-4810 AYESVTGSPEADN
+4810 AYESVTGGPEADN

-4852 IAGMALTAVYGLAAA
+4852 IVGMVLTAVYGLAAA
-4867 LRRKNHERK
+4867 LRRKNHEHK

>member
-1 MKAKNNELT
+1 MKAKSNELT
-10 VESMTQRYSLGHK
+10 VDSMTQRYSLGHK

-41 SPSQVYAGDGEAAD
+41 SPSQVYAGDGAAVED
-55 DAAAQV
+55 TAAQV
-61 EGASSGAATSS
+61 EGTSSAAATSAADKS
-72 ADKAADTV
+72 ADTAAN
-80 ASSAASAASSAAPA
+80 SAASATSSAAPA
-94 ASEQPASTTSQQQAA
+94 ASEQSASTTSQQQAA
-109 PGAFES
+109 PSASEP
-115 AQPAATQQDESA
+115 AQPAGTQQDKSA

-139 LGNASITYMN
+139 LGNASIMYMN

-174 NGYSLTKAV
+174 NGYNLTKAV
-183 LKVSGKENPISPDEQ
+183 LKVSGKENPISPDDQ
-198 GVYTVSAADVAAGAT
+198 GVYTVSAVDVAAGAT
-213 VTLETEAVSSDSGKD
+213 VTLETEAVSSDSSKD
-228 NAAVSIEDDAAA
+228 TAVSIEDDAT

-245 SAVGAGAISG
+245 SVSGTGATSG

-262 DTITLTYNGDMRI
+262 DEITL
-275 DNWYGG
+275 
-281 DGLFSGWDVSA
+281 A
-292 DKKSITLTAT
+292 DS
-302 SNWAFTG
+302 
-309 SEKTTTIY
+309 
-317 LGYIDQSGT
+317 
-326 WHNQGDDRLAFNVT
+326 
-340 VKKRTFT
+340 
-347 VVQPEPVAEGQD
+347 
-359 HFWIP
+359 
-364 QIKDD
+364 
-369 ETGKVFSLA
+369 
-378 DAPSG
+378 
-383 AFLPFE
+383 
-389 YYRDGQRIEN
+389 
-399 ASQYWHDA
+399 
-407 NEFSKP
+407 
-413 GTYTVIVKPNNGWI
+413 
-427 YDFEAVGQIEI
+427 
-438 TIPTKKPDSTDFE
+438 TKKPDNTAFE
-451 KWIYTGESVDLKGDG
+451 KWIYVGETATYQGTSGNKWSTGSNWWYSGKDEGFVSFEKNGDSVTVTGQAKGDVVLMHG
-466 SAWWGES
+466 YYNNS
-473 WTVSSGS
+473 WHW
-480 ENIELSESSSGSRIA
+480 I
-495 KGLKVGDATV
+495 
-505 QREYYALGWHTET
+505 TEQLT
-518 FIIHVMKKPAAT
+518 IHVLPKAPIT
-530 SLSISGDDT
+530 SLEITGDGT
-539 VEQFKNI
+539 VEQFKSI
-546 TLTTDSD
+546 TLKTNAD
-553 TNVTW
+553 TGVTW

-570 SGKVIGVKAGK
+570 SGKAVGVKAGK
-581 VTITATTV
+581 VTITATV

-596 TATHEVTVTK
+596 TATHEVTVTESTAQQK
-606 SKASAMSC
+606 NAN
-614 YLFFQNSPTANPD
+614 LFFLKSPTNNPD
-627 SNGTASWFPSGGNHA
+627 SNSASDWYPTGGKSD
-642 LGVKVNLDGLNLPGG
+642 LGVKVNIEGAAFSG
-657 KNSYDN
+657 KNTWDN
-663 VANRVT
+663 VANRVVK
-669 QWPDGSTGSS
+669 WPDGSAGSS
-679 WVLDRNGAYNQYWN
+679 WTLPQTNSYWDK
-693 AVFQAWKDT
+693 VFDSYKSEIEDKLQVSI
-702 LSKEQGTQITEDDVE
+702 SKDDVE
-717 EIALYPYKISN
+717 AIVLHPYKISN
-728 NTNVGCGYH
+728 NSGTYH
-737 LDCKVV
+737 LDCKVEVKVKKV
-743 VKCSKAINAVFY
+743 VTATFWLQSAGATGFDKQYSVSTLEVKDGAV
-755 LQDAN
+755 
-760 ASGFAQ
+760 
-766 YDAATYKLEKGI
+766 
-778 AQVAAPSKTPA
+778 QVVAPAAPEA
-789 DEKTVN
+789 EKTVD

-807 QACTQAVSFPMRTS
+807 QACTQPVTFPVTTV
-821 ENVNYYGKYVACDQS
+821 ENVFYYGKYVPCDQS
-836 IQVNYYLKG
+836 IQVNYYLDK
-845 TTIQVAPSKTLSGYM
+845 TNTPVAPSQTLSGYM
-860 KGQKV
+860 KGQV
-865 VQSPISVE
+865 VTQTPIDIP
-873 GYTPVSSESK
+873 GYTPVSTDAK
-883 SGVVGTDSSI
+883 TGVVGTDSSI
-893 DFFYTANPVGYRVE
+893 DFYYTANPVGYRVE
-907 YCWTG
+907 YYWTG
-912 SDTPFLT
+912 SDTPLST
-919 ESDSDRHDSD
+919 ESYRG
-929 HHVGDTV
+929 HVGDQIT
-936 AGIEPKTFEGY
+936 GLEPKAIDGY

-954 KDLKLGVDESQ
+954 KDLKLGADESK

-980 NTDSKTYNGSEQ
+980 NFDDNKTYNGSEQ

-997 KTNLPGGESTSFDGV
+997 TTNLPEGVSTSFDGV

-1017 KGTNAGDYPYTFAD
+1017 KGTNAGDYPYKFAKD
-1031 GTIGKVSSDNKYV
+1031 TIGKVSSDDKYV
-1044 VTGTTDGNLHISP
+1044 VTQTTPGNLHISP
-1057 VTDEVVVKITGKTGT
+1057 VTDEVTITISGHNGGEKYTGK
-1072 EKYNGKQQAVSGWDV
+1072 EQVVSGYDV
-1087 TEAPDGFDQSKIAL
+1087 SGLPAGVGEGDISFTGK
-1101 AESATAE
+1101 AE
-1108 AKGKDAGTYN
+1108 AKGTDAGEYK
-1118 MGLTAASFVSSDGNY
+1118 MGLAETQFSLKGDAAKNYVNVKFRVESDG
-1133 AKVKFEVVDGSLEI
+1133 VLTIG
-1147 TKRKVTLWSEDGHK
+1147 KRTVILTSEDGHK
-1161 NYDGRTLQRQTDIR
+1161 NYDGKALQRRTDI
-1175 VDGTKD
+1175 G
-1181 VYDKDKDTTTQK
+1181 K
-1193 TFEGDGFVEGEGV
+1193 TVGGDGFVGEDGV
-1206 DNKNVKWFDENNI
+1206 LAKDKLTWYDENNI
-1219 APGCYDN
+1219 LPNTYENRFDPAYTSSTNLNNYDVQLVFGKLVVN
-1226 KFECKPRSGTNFDN
+1226 ARTDNDKYAITVTACSSTVTYDGEEHTVSGVTGDTYTNDKKVTFTVEGLSASVSGT
-1240 YEITYE
+1240 
-1246 YGKLYVNKRADN
+1246 
-1258 KKYEVTVKGASGT
+1258 
-1271 SGYDGQPHSATGL
+1271 
-1284 ETTSYTNKEG
+1284 
-1294 VRFSIRA
+1294 
-1301 KTSGA
+1301 
-1306 ESKVDAGTY
+1306 DAGTY
-1315 ENKVSDVVV
+1315 TNKVVGTPVVK
-1324 TDPHGN
+1324 DANGN
-1330 DVTDQFKIT
+1330 NVTDQFKIT
-1339 TENGKLTIDTRPVT
+1339 TEDGKLTIDKRSVT
-1353 ITAGSAEKEYDG
+1353 IIAGSAEKEYDG

-1378 TKGFVDGQDISDV
+1378 TDGFVGGQGVSDV
-1391 AVEGS
+1391 TVEGS
-1396 QTQCGTSASTIKDNS
+1396 QTQCGTSASTIKDKS
-1411 WKFQE
+1411 WKFQN
-1416 GTNGNNYSVTTAQGT
+1416 GTNGNNYSVTVKPGT

-1442 YAITLMGKSDNG
+1442 YAITLTGKSDNG

-1471 WTFDGV
+1471 WTFNDV
-1477 EYTVF
+1477 EYTVS
-1482 NYHANVSGTDAGTYK
+1482 NYHANVSGTDADTYK
-1497 NIVTSGEGG
+1497 NIVTSGKDG
-1506 YKVTDPNGND
+1506 YRVTDPNGND
-1516 VTAEFSISVAP
+1516 VTEEFSISVAS

-1548 NGSPLTAAEAER
+1548 NGSPLTADAEH

-1566 FVGEDDIASAKVDG
+1566 FVGEDGIASAKVDG
-1580 SITDVGETASNVVQE
+1580 SITDVGKTESNVAQD

-1607 YSITYNPGKLEVT
+1607 YNITYQPGTLEVT
-1620 PNTDEVVV
+1620 PVTDEVVV
-1628 TIAKKSGTKD
+1628 TITGKSAKLPYNGS
-1638 YSGFEQSVKGYEL
+1638 EQSVTGYDFEA
-1651 RDISNREYAA
+1651 SNPLYKEGDF
-1661 TDIEFVGS
+1661 TFSGK
-1669 ADDQVAKGTDAGT
+1669 ADAKGTDAGT
-1682 YEMNLKPE
+1682 YEMKLKPE
-1690 DFKNNS
+1690 DFKSNS
-1696 VNFTNVKF
+1696 ANFTNVRF
-1704 EILDGSLTITK
+1704 EIVDGSLTITK

-1729 YDGNPLEDRTVSVT
+1729 YDGNPLEDHTVSVT
-1743 SGSLATGDKF
+1743 SGNLVAGDAF
-1753 IADVTGS
+1753 VADVTGS
-1760 QTDAGSSANA
+1760 QTNAGSSANT

-1780 EELAQDAEGAY
+1780 KELAKDAEGAY

-1806 PVSNEVVV
+1806 PVSDEVVV
-1814 TIVGKH
+1814 TIVGDH
-1820 AEGAYNGKPL
+1820 AEGTYNGKPL

-1844 TSAKVAF
+1844 TSARVAF

-1863 TTVMDLQGKF
+1863 TTVMDLQDKF
-1873 KNADDVNFPN
+1873 ANADGVNFPN

-1893 AISKAEVKLQSADLE
+1893 AVSKAEVKLQSADLE

-1919 KGGEEQTPL
+1919 NGGEEQTPL

-1957 FNYTLNDNTKA
+1957 FSYTLNENTKA
-1968 DNYEISVIP
+1968 ANYEISVIP
-1977 GQLTVTNRQAKYQV
+1977 GQLTVTNRQAQYQV
-1991 TVEANS
+1991 MVKANS
-1997 STDNTYDG
+1997 STGNTYDG
-2005 VEHAAAGLK
+2005 VEHAAMGLK
-2014 TSEFTVEGQKY
+2014 TSEFTVDGQKY
-2025 TVEGLKTSDPKA
+2025 TVEGLNTSDPKA

-2046 ISGTPVVKDADGNDV
+2046 ISGTPVVKDVNGNDV
-2061 SSQFAVKLVPGELKI
+2061 SSQFAVKLVSGKLEI
-2076 AKRSVTLTSASE
+2076 AKRSVKLTSASK
-2088 SRVYNGEALT
+2088 SREYNGEALT
-2098 NDRVTVGG
+2098 NDGVTVDG
-2106 DGFVAGEGASY
+2106 DGFVAGEGATY
-2117 SVTGTITDAGTVTN
+2117 SVTGTITDAGKVAN
-2131 SFTYER
+2131 SFTYAA
-2137 NSNTNFD
+2137 NSSTNFD
-2144 NYTITKAEGTLEVTP
+2144 NYTITKEEGTLEVTP

-2169 GNSATLQY
+2169 GKSATLPY

-2183 VTGYS
+2183 VTGYD
-2188 FATSDNRYSE
+2188 FATSDGRYCE

-2228 TSGNFT
+2228 ISGNFT

-2240 VDGSLE
+2240 NDGSLKIE
-2246 ITGGDLDADKVVWD
+2246 GGRIDSDKVVWD
-2260 VHDVQKV
+2260 VHLVQKV

-2276 AAKATDKFGNTL
+2276 VAKATDKFGNTL
-2288 KVEYSTDGEQWTD
+2288 KVEYSTDGKQWTD
-2301 DPSNI
+2301 NPSEI
-2306 TLTHFGYQEVKLRAT
+2306 TLTHVGYQEVKLRAT
-2321 GANYAAGQYAENKDG
+2321 SANYDAGQYAENA
-2336 EWVAITSRPVKLTS
+2336 EPIMITKRLVKLAS
-2350 KGDNKKYDGKPLTN
+2350 KGDSKKYDGKPLAN
-2364 DTVTVETKGEGTGF
+2364 HTVTVTPKGEGIGF

-2392 TDAGESD
+2392 TDAGDSD
-2399 NTFDY
+2399 NTFNY
-2404 IFNEGTNASDY
+2404 TFNEGTNASDY
-2415 WVTTKFGK
+2415 LVTTELGK

-2434 AKIAGHNKTVEYNGL
+2434 ATIKGHNKTVEYNGS

-2454 GYDFV
+2454 GYDFDE
-2459 EASNKLYGEGDF
+2459 EASSPLYKEGDF
-2471 AFSGTAVAK
+2471 TFSGEAVAK
-2480 GTNAGTYKMELTAE
+2480 GTDVGTYNMNLASK
-2494 QFSNKS
+2494 QFTNKS
-2500 NNFSKVAFA
+2500 GNFSKVTF
-2509 VTDGTL
+2509 VVMDGAL
-2515 TITPKSIVPDPE
+2515 TITPKSIVPDSE

-2551 PIVKDGERTLE
+2551 PVVKDGERTLE

-2570 YSTADRTNVSGKITV
+2570 YNTADRTNVIGEISVT
-2585 AITGIGNYSGKVER
+2585 ITGINNYSGKVER
-2599 TYQITKRTVD
+2599 RYQIAKRPVE
-2609 LKSEGGSKPYDG
+2609 LKSEGDSKSYDG
-2621 TALTKPEVSGWQQQG
+2621 TALVKPEVSGWQQQG
-2636 DTGFVGGEVSNVR
+2636 DTGFVEGEVSNVR
-2649 ATSSV
+2649 ATGSV
-2654 TTVAQGEVANSIAYD
+2654 TTVAQGEVTNSIAYD
-2669 TNAGFNADNYAISKD
+2669 TNAGFKEGNYDISKT

-2697 DIIITPND
+2697 GITITPNN
-2705 ATYIYDASSRKASA
+2705 ATYIYNASSHGARA
-2719 ATASAS
+2719 ATALAS
-2725 VAGTDVNLE
+2725 VAGADVNLG

-2776 AEQTLA
+2776 AEQTLT

-2787 VELTSASSS
+2787 VELASASAS
-2796 KVYDGM
+2796 KVYDGA

-2816 DTGFI
+2816 GTGFI

-2834 GSQTKVGSSENA
+2834 GSQTGVGFSDNA
-2846 ISYKLKDGAEN
+2846 ISYQLKPGAEN
-2857 NYNIIGEHVGT
+2857 NYNIIGKHVGT
-2868 LTVTD
+2868 LTVTA
-2873 QSITPDPQ
+2873 QSIAPDSQ

-2894 SDHVYDG
+2894 NDHVYDG
-2901 TEHKWAPEVTDKDGN
+2901 TEHKWAPVVTDKDGN
-2916 KLVEGVDYTVTY
+2916 KLVEGVDYTVAY
-2928 DTNDFV
+2928 DTDDFA
-2934 NVKVVNVTIAGM
+2934 NVKVVNVTITGK
-2946 GSYTGTCVKAYE
+2946 GNYTGTCVKAYE

-2965 VNAGSAS
+2965 VNAESAS

-2978 ALTAGATIEGLVGGE
+2978 ALTAGATIEGLVDGE
-2993 TATAQTQGSQT
+2993 TATAQTEGSQT
-3004 EVGSSANTV
+3004 EVGTSDNTV
-3013 SRITWD
+3013 TGGITWD
-3019 TAKEGNYYIATQNDG
+3019 TAKEGNYYIAAQNDG
-3034 TLTVTPKGIAQMTV
+3034 TLTITPKGIAQMTV
-3048 GALPDV
+3048 GSLPDV
-3054 AYNGESQQQTPVVKD
+3054 TYNGESQQQKPVVKD
-3069 GEKELVEGVDY
+3069 GEKVLAEGVDY
-3080 ELTYSENTIDAGS
+3080 ELTYSENTTDAGM
-3093 VTVTVVGKGNYA
+3093 VTVTVTGKGNYA

-3117 ALTVTTPSASGVY
+3117 PLTVSTPSASRVY
-3130 NGKPLTAAGSM
+3130 NGKPLTAAGSI

-3148 SAPFETTGSQTEVGT
+3148 SAPFETAGSQTEVGT

-3172 AAADATAKQANYTI
+3172 AAAGATAKQANYTV
-3186 SETVGKLTVT
+3186 SESIGKLTVT

-3211 TYDGTAHGATVTV
+3211 AYDGAAHGATVTV
-3224 GALPEGYTLEAAAS
+3224 GAMPEGYTLEAAAS
-3238 SATATNVSDGEV
+3238 SATATNVFDGEV

-3265 DVTSKLNIKFVDGT
+3265 DVTSKLNVKFVDGT

-3293 VSKPYDGSALTAEG
+3293 ASKPYDGSALTAEG

-3330 TSVNGYEL
+3330 TSENGYEL

-3352 ESLGTLEVTKSMAGI
+3352 EDLGTLEVTKSMAGI

-3407 TDAGYVTAEVV
+3407 TDAGYVTAEVD

-3463 GTALTEHK
+3463 GTALTEHE
-3471 VSVEDGSLASGE
+3471 VSVADGSLASGE

-3509 GSAKVENYD
+3509 GATKVENYD
-3518 ITYRYGAL
+3518 ITYRYGTL

-3634 GAYQSDDAVTLQGAE
+3634 GAYQSDDAVTAQGAE

-3791 PSASGVYNGNALTA
+3791 PSASRVYNGNALTA

-3819 FETTGSQ
+3819 FETAGSQ

-3840 AAADATAKQANYTVS
+3840 AAANATAKQANYTVS

-3868 RVFATPGSYSGTYDG
+3868 RVVATPGSYSGTYDG

-3908 TATDATDEA
+3908 TAIDATDEA
-3917 GVTAS
+3917 GATAS
-3922 VDELVIIN
+3922 VDELAIVN
-3930 AQGEDVTDKLDI
+3930 AQGEDVTGKLDI
-3942 EKQTGAIKIAPA
+3942 EKQVGTIKIAPA
-3954 EYHVV
+3954 EYYVV
-3959 TEGASKVYD
+3959 TEGAFKVYD
-3968 GIALTAPGKIV
+3968 GTALTAPGKIV
-3979 GLVNG
+3979 GLVDG

-3996 DAGSSANTYAIAFDK
+3996 DAGSSANAYAIAFDK
-4011 SAKEGNYVHGADTIG
+4011 SAKEGNYVHGADAIG
-4026 SLEVAAEKAD
+4026 SLEVAAAKAE

-4053 PLAAKAASAPIP
+4053 PLAAKAATAAVP
-4065 TQDAVTIE
+4065 TQDAVTVE

-4086 SLTATDVADSA
+4086 SLAATDVADSA

-4116 QQLSVTKRAVNLKSD
+4116 QQLSVTKRAVDLKSD

-4139 TALTRPDVAGWKQLG
+4139 TALTRPEVAGWKQLG
-4154 DEGFVDGQVSDV
+4154 DEGFVDGQVSEV
-4166 RATGSVTHVS
+4166 RATGSATHVS
-4176 DGKVANAIAYVEGEG
+4176 DGKVANTIAYVEGEG

-4220 QAPADVVYS
+4220 QAPVDVVYS

-4241 GGKTLVD
+4241 GGKTLVE

-4386 SHGATVKVAS
+4386 SHGATVKVAN

-4477 RVSGFVNGETATFK
+4477 KVSGFVNGETATLK
-4491 TTGSQTEVGSSVNG
+4491 TTGSQAEVGSSVNG

-4515 AANYTVEES
+4515 AANYTVEEN
-4524 LGTLTVSAQSIDP
+4524 LGMLTVSAQSINP
-4537 DDADA
+4537 DDVDA

-4547 VGYLSDTVY
+4547 VGYLTDTMY
-4556 NGADQRF
+4556 NGADQCF
-4563 EPEVIDKD
+4563 EPEVVDKD
-4571 GKALVKGRD
+4571 GKALMKGID

-4702 EPTPE
+4702 EPTPG

-4722 TPTPEPTPTPGDGET
+4722 TPTPEPEPTPGDGET

-4749 PAPNPIPDGTTPS
+4749 PVPNPIPDGTTPS